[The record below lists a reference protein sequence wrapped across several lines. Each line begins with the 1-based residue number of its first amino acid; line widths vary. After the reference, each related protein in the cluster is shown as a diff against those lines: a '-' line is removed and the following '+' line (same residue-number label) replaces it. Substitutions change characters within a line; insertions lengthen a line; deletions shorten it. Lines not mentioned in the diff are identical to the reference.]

1 MANPLD
7 FESTFKPAKRP
18 QPTGPTAGAPAPSLD
33 FQSSFAP
40 RQPVQKIAKRP
51 ERSWGEA
58 IKDTG
63 LGIAA
68 GAANIIGGAVEQR
81 NAMEPTNIVR
91 QGLRVL
97 DRLGVKGASETAA
110 LVPGTPSEI
119 VGGRRAGSDSAG
131 LSKAT
136 QMATEYLGES
146 QSDALK
152 QEKQELQDT
161 KGFFASAGK
170 VLSSPR
176 LIGNFLAEQVPNVAA
191 MGAGTRAAAAQAGER
206 ALAGALAKGLG
217 TEAAETAATAAG
229 RRAATTAATGMTT
242 IMETGSAGLQTY
254 QQAMAQPQS
263 VWDANP
269 EYKRMVAAGGD
280 PQTVKE
286 TIARGASME
295 AQAITAPIAAIAGRI
310 AAPFEADVFTRGLAR
325 KPKAMLAGAAR
336 ETVEE
341 GIQEGG
347 SQLAG
352 NLGQRQV
359 DPTQAAWE
367 GVPEAAGTGAAIG
380 GLLGGGMAAGGAVAS
395 RGDNQA
401 AVAADAERERLA
413 RRPRATP
420 PSLPPPPIPPQVL
433 ALPPPETMTVAPDG
447 TVTSGGL
454 RPEVLAEP
462 EMRFPQGRGMSAP
475 FDAGR
480 IAARPRP
487 VVPFPD
493 AAPDSMAGI
502 ANLVSQARQ
511 SAEPVQVSAPVL
523 TQSSPGVSAVAVQD
537 AQQGLQTPEVPA
549 AAAPASMPDVAP
561 PWVDQETG
569 EALREPS
576 KVDIKQLLHNG
587 LQYQVE
593 THGGINTPT
602 LLRSMRDQYGLASS
616 RVRPLLEE
624 VKAERRR
631 GFTEPP
637 AETGITPAID
647 GADVPARGLAIEPAA
662 LPANV
667 QQPAA
672 ATGNRAAPQTVLD
685 DGRAL
690 QASTGDAVA
699 QAETGSSGTPVVEPR
714 ADSARLTTSTVEPTA
729 VSAAAEQTV
738 AVPEPVQVNTP
749 ATAEAPKVAAAA
761 AEAAT
766 NPQNDLPT
774 PTDAQKEAGNY
785 KKGHVRINGHDISIE
800 NPAGSQRDPRW
811 PALKNHYGYFKGT
824 VGKDKD
830 HVDVFM
836 TDRSEDPAL
845 PVFVVD
851 QVNKDGSFD
860 EHKVIMGT
868 ANEQEARDTYLAN
881 YSKGWTG
888 LGGIKEMSQEQFK
901 TWVRDPKKT
910 TRRVT
915 RAQSAPAANTA
926 GSSEVAQPVAQA
938 AQGVVE
944 NDQTV
949 SKTAQSVSKK
959 SQSLG
964 SEGEA
969 EGATPQPIYT
979 PKVRRIAGSPHYDRG
994 DAGTLGAYFTPGRI
1008 VNGYANT
1015 RDRVLAFNPSREGGT
1030 WSVQVQGVDAAGN
1043 PLPGEGPRW
1052 HNTLP
1057 SPRDLERVLGKPV
1070 PKPRKA
1076 AASDATA
1083 AAPANKGAAK
1093 ADTGPVKQPSQ
1104 ETVSG
1109 PIEDLGEK
1117 LGGARKDLAK
1127 PTGARPQRQ
1136 ADPDASPAW
1145 SKKYLA
1151 MEDARN
1157 PGTWRLFKSKKGT
1170 FGNPLASRQTYA
1182 SQTEAEAAI
1191 PMVELARN
1199 HRAVERTPGN
1209 WAIARD
1215 VTDRKRVYLK
1225 DGFESRAAALE
1236 YMASNAPALI
1246 DTKTTVGE
1254 DALPRPDKV
1263 MRVGEARREG
1273 NVQGQQFM
1281 DTFGFRGVEFGKW
1294 NNQDERQEVMNHAF
1308 DALVDL
1314 SELLNLPPKAMSL
1327 DGQIGLAFG
1336 ARGHG
1341 LSGARAHYE
1350 RDYAVINL
1358 TKLKGA
1364 GSLAHEWMHAL
1375 DHYLGRQDGKGAEQI
1390 TNSRG
1395 DKVMKASGIDDYL
1408 SNASRLRGNVRPEL
1422 REAFQELMDTM
1433 RTRAEQYV
1441 EDTARAESFL
1451 GKARDQVQKQLGDLR
1466 SHIEKE
1472 RAWGSRK
1479 RAATQQE
1486 LATFDAAADRLL
1498 NGETFST
1505 DAKPTKGG
1513 GVRFTNDELD
1523 ALDGV
1528 LKSVTNRTG
1537 FNSERTGSLDRLR
1550 DAMGTY
1556 QRRVELWQSADAG
1569 EAKTKNVPTSF
1580 LTEARKLDD
1589 GRVGNY
1595 WTTPHELLARAFSS
1609 YVEDRLQDVGR
1620 ASAFMSFGSD
1630 PRFAV
1635 PVGTEFA
1642 RPFPGGAERQAMN
1655 AAFDRFF
1662 AEVKHEETPAGGV
1675 RLFSRRGWEA
1685 DFPDVVTA
1693 HRPGR
1698 LSSHTDYT
1706 AGKAGDDAAAL
1717 RVARDVITPEFVDNV
1732 RSALPGGSKPL
1743 VVAVQSQEAT
1753 GNNRIP
1759 RMAAEVLAQRLG
1771 LQVSEDIVQ
1780 AAKVDRSGGD
1790 ALHRLANQPPFT
1802 GKVEAGR
1809 DYVLIDDTLTQGGT
1823 LAQLKTHIEDNGGK
1837 VVLAT
1842 ALTGKDYSRRIALNT
1857 RSLAD
1862 VRERFGSIEPWWRDQ
1877 FGYGFEGLTES
1888 EARTIL
1894 TLDKG
1899 RLDADALRDRVAAG
1913 RVPGLRAVGEGTAGE
1928 GSGVEAP
1935 GTGGRVNRSA
1945 APAASGGLDFDRA
1958 LQLKTDLTQHWGE
1971 NAPSVVVVRS
1981 AEDFPASAKVDP
1993 DYRRAEGVYDGR
2005 PTVWINAGNIATE
2018 QRFAQVLAHEA
2029 IGHYGVESVV
2039 GAKDWTQIVDAIDQL
2054 AANGSGTAAMKS
2066 VLADVTRRYGT
2077 VDRETFAKEAIAVMA
2092 ERGIRNSFTSR
2103 VAAAVRRFLRRVMPS
2118 LKWSEGE
2125 VRDLLSQADGF
2136 LRAGMSAQAQR
2147 EMVRSYSFAQPQ
2159 IDGRG
2164 EAFLEQNGGRF
2175 LRRDDQWYLADE
2187 RGRPADFLTLSAAR
2201 AEAAR
2206 TGGQVLADP
2215 AESGPRT
2222 WSVVLPNGA
2231 EVTRA
2236 ARGRLFSMPPADVLE
2251 DIDSIQKGVQA
2262 EGVLARAR
2270 QKLADLNPGRV
2281 KDALRSTW
2289 LGALA
2294 TRHLTE
2300 LGRDYFP
2307 GIDRYSDYLA
2317 EMQADRNKLQSEAD
2331 TIAEAARHWAG
2342 RNKAESRRLF
2352 DLMHLA
2358 TMDGVDPSRE
2368 YQPLQFRMPG
2378 EKGLQEV
2385 NRKNVLHAI
2394 KVKQQQMRERSGD
2407 SKTNIMNEIT
2417 ALKAM
2422 LKAEPRRRRQY
2433 APLVEQWSQLSP
2445 EAQGFY
2451 TQFRDAYRSRSEAV
2465 EEALVQRIEDLKG
2478 NDLVG
2483 GKILSDSSRRM
2494 MVHKV
2499 REQFESARLQ
2509 GVYFPLQRFGKFFVA
2524 AEKDGTNTFLM
2535 FESQNELD
2543 RAVKDLQRRE
2553 WAITARGMK
2562 MEGKATDAPSG
2573 TFVADVIDQLRT
2585 SHVSDAVQDQV
2596 YHLYLQSMP
2605 ELSMRKHQI
2614 HRKSVPGFDPDA
2626 VRAFAYNMQ
2635 HGSHQLARLRY
2646 AHKLQGVLTDLQ
2658 DAQKKTQ
2665 ASPSVDTRK
2674 IVAGDAILEELGK
2687 RHDWIMNPTDSALT
2701 NLISSFGFTYYLG
2714 ATPAAALVNVTQ
2726 TALVSYPYL
2735 AARHGGVKAM
2745 NYLLAASRDAV
2756 RTVGN
2761 IQKTLTDPDELRAY
2775 QALEVAGAIEKT
2787 QAHNLAG
2794 IAEGGMAGYN
2804 PAWSKAMEII
2814 GWGFHKTE
2822 VINREATGLAAYRL
2836 ARAEGKSFDDAVKF
2850 ARDAI
2855 FDTHFDYSNANR
2867 ARFMQSGTA
2876 KVLLMFRQYS
2886 LNMTW
2891 ALGRMVWQAT
2901 KGQDLEVRQVA
2912 RRNLTG
2918 LLGMSA
2924 LFSGAMGLPMMGMIM
2939 GALNGIQATFGDDDE
2954 PWDAETELRAFLTGM
2969 LGQGGADLLLHGPA
2983 DKLTGANISGRVG
2996 LDSLWIRDAD
3006 RELDGRGMFNNL
3018 LEQAA
3023 GPMGGVLKNVLIG
3036 KQQVDEGHIM
3046 RGVETMLPKGL
3057 KDMIKAGRYATQGV
3071 NTLRGDPVV
3080 EDLSPWEILLQAN
3093 GFAPEKVSRQY
3104 ETTRALKNYEQHILD
3119 RRKSLVN
3126 AFAMALRNGDAS
3138 DRASVLSKIGAFNK
3152 ANPEL
3157 AITSSGLQQSIKN
3170 RARYSA
3176 RAEAG
3181 IILNPKLAARLNK
3194 AVTE

>member
-1 MANPLD
+1 MATFEKVDGNP
-7 FESTFKPAKRP
+7 FGAG
-18 QPTGPTAGAPAPSLD
+18 QAPTQAPAPTATNKIARRPTLS
-33 FQSSFAP
+33 
-40 RQPVQKIAKRP
+40 PVQGDPFQKVAKRP
-51 ERSWGEA
+51 ERTWGEA

-63 LGIAA
+63 LGIAT
-68 GAANIIGGAVEQR
+68 GAANIIGGAIEQR
-81 NAMEPTNIVR
+81 NSLEPTNLLR
-91 QGLRVL
+91 QGLRGL

-119 VGGRRAGSDSAG
+119 LGGRRAGSDSAG

-136 QMATEYLGES
+136 QMATDYLGES

-176 LIGNFLAEQVPNVAA
+176 LIGNFLAEQVPNIAT

-206 ALAGALAKGLG
+206 AMAGALAKGLG

-229 RRAATTAATGMTT
+229 HRAATAAATGMTT
-242 IMETGSAGLQTY
+242 VMETGSAGQQTY

-341 GIQEGG
+341 GLQEGG

-380 GLLGGGMAAGGAVAS
+380 GLLGGGMAAGGAIAS

-401 AVAADAERERLA
+401 AVQADAERERLA
-413 RRPRATP
+413 RRPAPTP
-420 PSLPPPPIPPQVL
+420 PSLPPPPIPQML
-433 ALPPPETMTVAPDG
+433 ALPPPEVMTAAPDG
-447 TVTSGGL
+447 TITRGGV
-454 RPEVLAEP
+454 RPEVMAEP

-475 FDAGR
+475 FDGR
-480 IAARPRP
+480 RVAARPQP
-487 VVPFPD
+487 TVPFPD
-493 AAPDSMAGI
+493 AAPNSIAGI
-502 ANLVSQARQ
+502 ANLVSQARRPNEPT
-511 SAEPVQVSAPVL
+511 AIAPAAAAIVEPVPPQV
-523 TQSSPGVSAVAVQD
+523 
-537 AQQGLQTPEVPA
+537 QGDQAGLATPEVPA
-549 AAAPASMPDVAP
+549 ASAPPLPPPAAP
-561 PWVDQETG
+561 PWVDAQTG
-569 EALREPS
+569 EALREPTS
-576 KVDIKQLLHNG
+576 TDIKQLLHNG

-593 THGGINTPT
+593 AHGGINTPT
-602 LLRSMRDQYGLASS
+602 LLRTMRDQYGLPSA
-616 RVRPLLEE
+616 RVRPLLDE
-624 VKAERRR
+624 VKGERRR
-631 GFTEPP
+631 GLTEPP
-637 AETGITPAID
+637 TDADGSVVSEAAGPASPAQQPLREAAPVADLQLDDAAPADRSASAPLASGLQLAPNDAPLQSGTGVSGEPVSEPGAVGTTEAPSLAETAPVQPLAEATPAQD
-647 GADVPARGLAIEPAA
+647 SAAVPA
-662 LPANV
+662 
-667 QQPAA
+667 
-672 ATGNRAAPQTVLD
+672 D
-685 DGRAL
+685 
-690 QASTGDAVA
+690 
-699 QAETGSSGTPVVEPR
+699 
-714 ADSARLTTSTVEPTA
+714 
-729 VSAAAEQTV
+729 
-738 AVPEPVQVNTP
+738 
-749 ATAEAPKVAAAA
+749 APKVATAA

-766 NPQNDLPT
+766 NPANDLPL
-774 PTDAQKEAGNY
+774 PSDAQKEAGNY

-836 TDRSEDPAL
+836 TDRAEDPAL
-845 PVFVVD
+845 PVYVVD

-868 ANEQEARDTYLAN
+868 ASEQEARDTYLAN

-901 TWVRDPKKT
+901 AWVRDPKKT

-915 RAQSAPAANTA
+915 RTKPAEAAPAPQPATSVGETGQIVSTAAETVGATAESGSALAKNGTEPAAAAAPAA
-926 GSSEVAQPVAQA
+926 
-938 AQGVVE
+938 
-944 NDQTV
+944 
-949 SKTAQSVSKK
+949 
-959 SQSLG
+959 
-964 SEGEA
+964 GEP
-969 EGATPQPIYT
+969 GAVYT
-979 PKVRRIAGSPHYDRG
+979 PKVRRIGGSPQYDRG
-994 DAGTLGAYFTPGRI
+994 DIGTLGAYFTPGRI
-1008 VNGYANT
+1008 VNAYGNT
-1015 RDRVLAFNPSREGGT
+1015 RDRVIEFRPPGKDPR
-1030 WSVQVQGVDAAGN
+1030 WQVKVQQVDSAGN
-1043 PLPGEGPRW
+1043 PLPDEAPRW
-1052 HNTLP
+1052 HSTIP
-1057 SPRDLERVLGKPV
+1057 SPNDLEQVLGKPV
-1070 PKPRKA
+1070 AKARKA
-1076 AASDATA
+1076 AVPAQSSTAATD
-1083 AAPANKGAAK
+1083 AAPAAPQKKAA
-1093 ADTGPVKQPSQ
+1093 GPAV
-1104 ETVSG
+1104 
-1109 PIEDLGEK
+1109 IEDLGEK

-1127 PTGARPQRQ
+1127 PTGARPQRR
-1136 ADPDASPAW
+1136 ADPDGDQDSGAAW
-1145 SKKYLA
+1145 SKKYVA
-1151 MEDARN
+1151 MEDTRN
-1157 PGTWRLFKSKKGT
+1157 PGTWRLFKAKKGRL
-1170 FGNPLASRQTYA
+1170 GNPLASRQTFA
-1182 SQTEAEAAI
+1182 SQAEADAAI

-1199 HRAVERTPGN
+1199 HRAVERAPNN

-1225 DGFESRAAALE
+1225 DGFDTRAAALQ
-1236 YMASNAPALI
+1236 YMAEHAPTLI
-1246 DTKTTVGE
+1246 DTRTTVGE

-1263 MRVGEARREG
+1263 MRIGEARREG
-1273 NVQGQQFM
+1273 DVQGQQFM

-1314 SELLNLPPKAMSL
+1314 SELLNLPPRAMSL

-1375 DHYLGRQDGKGAEQI
+1375 DHYLGRQDGRGSEQV
-1390 TNSRG
+1390 TNGRG
-1395 DKVMKASGIDDYL
+1395 DKVMKASGVDDYL

-1422 REAFQELMDTM
+1422 RAAFQELMDTM

-1441 EDTARAESFL
+1441 LDTARAESFL
-1451 GKARDQVQKQLGDLR
+1451 GKARNQVQKQLGDLR
-1466 SHIEKE
+1466 AHIEKE

-1479 RAATQQE
+1479 RPATQQE

-1513 GVRFTNDELD
+1513 GVRFTNEELD
-1523 ALDGV
+1523 TLDGV
-1528 LKSVTNRTG
+1528 LKAVTNRTG

-1556 QRRVELWQSADAG
+1556 QRRVELWRSADAG
-1569 EAKTKNVPTSF
+1569 EAKTKSVPTSF
-1580 LTEARKLDD
+1580 MTEARKLDD

-1609 YVEDRLQDVGR
+1609 YVEDRLQDAGR

-1642 RPFPGGAERQAMN
+1642 RPFPGGVERQAMN

-1662 AEVKHEETPAGGV
+1662 TEVKHEETPAGGV

-1685 DFPDVVTA
+1685 DFPNVVTA

-1698 LSSHTDYT
+1698 LSAHADYD
-1706 AGKAGDDAAAL
+1706 AAKAGDDAAAL
-1717 RVARDVITPEFVDNV
+1717 RVARDVVTPEFVEDV
-1732 RSALPGGSKPL
+1732 RAVLPEGSKPL

-1780 AAKVDRSGGD
+1780 AAKVNRSAGD

-1802 GKVEAGR
+1802 GKVEKGR

-1842 ALTGKDYSRRIALNT
+1842 ALTGKDYSRKIALNSQ
-1857 RSLAD
+1857 SLAD

-1913 RVPGLRAVGEGTAGE
+1913 RVSGLRAVGEGAAGE
-1928 GSGVEAP
+1928 GSGAEAP
-1935 GTGGRVNRSA
+1935 GPGGRVNRSA
-1945 APAASGGLDFDRA
+1945 APVASGGLDFDRA

-1993 DYRRAEGVYDGR
+1993 GYRRAEGVYDGR
-2005 PTVWINAGNIATE
+2005 PTVWVNAGNIATE

-2039 GAKDWTQIVDAIDQL
+2039 GAKDWTQIVDAIDKL
-2054 AANGSGTAAMKS
+2054 AADGTGTAALKS

-2118 LKWSEGE
+2118 LKWSEAE

-2187 RGRPADFLTLSAAR
+2187 RGRPADFLTLGAAR
-2201 AEAAR
+2201 AEAER

-2215 AESGPRT
+2215 VERGPRT

-2231 EVTRA
+2231 EVTQA
-2236 ARGRLFSMPPADVLE
+2236 ARGRLFSMPPADALE
-2251 DIDSIQKGVQA
+2251 DIDAIQKGIEG

-2270 QKLADLNPGRV
+2270 QKLADLDPSKV

-2307 GIDRYSDYLA
+2307 TIDRYSDYLA
-2317 EMQADRNKLQSEAD
+2317 EMQADRNKLQAEAD
-2331 TIAEAARHWAG
+2331 KIAEAARQWASK
-2342 RNKAESRRLF
+2342 NKAESRRLF
-2352 DLMHLA
+2352 DLMHQA

-2368 YQPLQFRMPG
+2368 YQALQFRMPG

-2407 SKTNIMNEIT
+2407 SKTNIMNEVK

-2445 EAQGFY
+2445 EAKSFY
-2451 TQFRDAYRSRSEAV
+2451 LQFRDAYRARSEAV

-2478 NDLVG
+2478 GDLVG
-2483 GKILSDSSRRM
+2483 GKPLSDSSRRM
-2494 MVHKV
+2494 LVHKI

-2535 FESQNELD
+2535 FESLNELE
-2543 RAVKDLQRRE
+2543 RAAKDLERRE
-2553 WAITARGMK
+2553 WVITARGQK

-2596 YHLYLQSMP
+2596 YQLYLQTMP

-2626 VRAFAYNMQ
+2626 VRAFAFNMQ

-2646 AHKLQGVLTDLQ
+2646 AHKLQGVLTDLKE
-2658 DAQKKTQ
+2658 AQKEIQ

-2674 IVAGDAILEELGK
+2674 IVAGDALLEELGK

-2735 AARHGGVKAM
+2735 ASRHGGVKAM

-2794 IAEGGMAGYN
+2794 IAEGGMTGYN

-2822 VINREATGLAAYRL
+2822 VINREATGMAAYRL
-2836 ARAEGKSFDDAVKF
+2836 ARADGKSFDEAVKF

-2901 KGQDLEVRQVA
+2901 KGQDPEVRRLA

-3023 GPMGGVLKNVLIG
+3023 GPMGGVLKNVLVG

-3080 EDLSPWEILLQAN
+3080 ADLSPWEILLQAN

>member
-1 MANPLD
+1 MATFEKVDGNP
-7 FESTFKPAKRP
+7 FGASPA
-18 QPTGPTAGAPAPSLD
+18 PTQAPAPTTGKVARRPTLS
-33 FQSSFAP
+33 
-40 RQPVQKIAKRP
+40 PVQGDPFQKVAKRP
-51 ERSWGEA
+51 ERTWGEA

-63 LGIAA
+63 LGIAS

-81 NAMEPTNIVR
+81 NSMEPTNVVR
-91 QGLRVL
+91 QGLRFL

-119 VGGRRAGSDSAG
+119 FGGRRAGSDTAA

-136 QMATEYLGES
+136 QAATDYLAES

-152 QEKQELQDT
+152 QEKQDLQDT
-161 KGFFASAGK
+161 KGFFPSAGK

-191 MGAGTRAAAAQAGER
+191 MGAGTRLAAARAGER
-206 ALAGALAKGLG
+206 ALAGAVAKGLG
-217 TEAAETAATAAG
+217 TAAAETAATAAG
-229 RRAATTAATGMTT
+229 HRAATAAATGMTT
-242 IMETGSAGLQTY
+242 IMETGSAGQQTY

-295 AQAITAPIAAIAGRI
+295 AQAITAPIATIAGRI

-352 NLGQRQV
+352 NLGQRQI

-413 RRPRATP
+413 RRPTPTP
-420 PSLPPPPIPPQVL
+420 PSLPPPPIPQML
-433 ALPPPETMTVAPDG
+433 ALPPPEVMTAGPDG
-447 TVTSGGL
+447 TITPGSV
-454 RPEVLAEP
+454 RPEVMAEP

-475 FDAGR
+475 FDGR
-480 IAARPRP
+480 RVAARPQP
-487 VVPFPD
+487 TVPFPD
-493 AAPDSMAGI
+493 AAPDSIAGI
-502 ANLVSQARQ
+502 ANLVSRARR
-511 SAEPVQVSAPVL
+511 SADPAAAGAPA
-523 TQSSPGVSAVAVQD
+523 TASTEAPAPQVQD
-537 AQQGLQTPEVPA
+537 VQPGLATPEVPA
-549 AAAPASMPDVAP
+549 PASPASPPAPAVAP
-561 PWVDQETG
+561 PWVDAQTG
-569 EALREPS
+569 ETLREPTS
-576 KVDIKQLLHNG
+576 TDIKQLLHTG

-602 LLRSMRDQYGLASS
+602 LLRSMRDQYGLPSAW
-616 RVRPLLEE
+616 VRPLLEE
-624 VKAERRR
+624 VKGERRR
-631 GFTEPP
+631 GLTEPP
-637 AETGITPAID
+637 ADAGNEATGEVA
-647 GADVPARGLAIEPAA
+647 GAA
-662 LPANV
+662 
-667 QQPAA
+667 QQPPKGAA
-672 ATGNRAAPQTVLD
+672 PQADLQLDGTATADRAAPAPL
-685 DGRAL
+685 ASEL
-690 QASTGDAVA
+690 QLEPR
-699 QAETGSSGTPVVEPR
+699 QAEAQGDTGSSREPVGEPR
-714 ADSARLTTSTVEPTA
+714 AVGTRQATSAGDTA
-729 VSAAAEQTV
+729 PEQPIAEASAGQNSAA
-738 AVPEPVQVNTP
+738 VP
-749 ATAEAPKVAAAA
+749 ADAPKVATAA

-766 NPQNDLPT
+766 NPGNDLPL
-774 PTDAQKEAGNY
+774 PSDAQKEAGNY

-836 TDRSEDPAL
+836 TDRAEDPSL
-845 PVFVVD
+845 PVYVVD

-868 ANEQEARDTYLAN
+868 ASEQEARDTYLAN

-888 LGGIKEMSQEQFK
+888 LGGIKEMSREQFK
-901 TWVRDPKKT
+901 AWVRDPKKT

-915 RAQSAPAANTA
+915 KAVPAAKAPGTNVSEPGQGVSASVESVSAPAESGGALAKTGMEPAAAAAAAAPAA
-926 GSSEVAQPVAQA
+926 GEPGPV
-938 AQGVVE
+938 
-944 NDQTV
+944 
-949 SKTAQSVSKK
+949 
-959 SQSLG
+959 
-964 SEGEA
+964 
-969 EGATPQPIYT
+969 YT
-979 PKVRRIAGSPHYDRG
+979 PKVRRIGGSPQYDRG
-994 DAGTLGAYFTPGRI
+994 DIGTLGAYFAPGRI
-1008 VNGYANT
+1008 VNAYGNT
-1015 RDRVLAFNPSREGGT
+1015 RDRVIEFRPPGKDPR
-1030 WSVQVQGVDAAGN
+1030 WQVKVQQVDSAGN
-1043 PLPGEGPRW
+1043 PLSGEEPRW
-1052 HNTLP
+1052 HSTIP
-1057 SPRDLERVLGKPV
+1057 SPNDLEQVLGKPV
-1070 PKPRKA
+1070 AKARKA
-1076 AASDATA
+1076 TASAQNSTAATD
-1083 AAPANKGAAK
+1083 AAPALPQKQAATP
-1093 ADTGPVKQPSQ
+1093 AA
-1104 ETVSG
+1104 
-1109 PIEDLGEK
+1109 IEDLGEK

-1127 PTGARPQRQ
+1127 PTGARPQRR
-1136 ADPDASPAW
+1136 ADPDGDQDTGAAW
-1145 SKKYLA
+1145 SKKYVA
-1151 MEDARN
+1151 MEDTRN
-1157 PGTWRLFKSKKGT
+1157 PGTWRLFKAKKGRL
-1170 FGNPLASRQTYA
+1170 GNPLASRQTFA
-1182 SQTEAEAAI
+1182 SQAEADAAI

-1199 HRAVERTPGN
+1199 HRAVEREPNN

-1225 DGFESRAAALE
+1225 DGFDTRAAALQ
-1236 YMASNAPALI
+1236 YMAEHAPALI

-1254 DALPRPDKV
+1254 DALPRPDKI
-1263 MRVGEARREG
+1263 MRIGEARREG
-1273 NVQGQQFM
+1273 DVQGQQFM

-1314 SELLNLPPKAMSL
+1314 SELLNLPPRAMSL

-1375 DHYLGRQDGKGAEQI
+1375 DHYLGRQDGRGSEQV
-1390 TNSRG
+1390 TNGRG
-1395 DKVMKASGIDDYL
+1395 DKVMKASGVDDYL
-1408 SNASRLRGNVRPEL
+1408 SNASRLRGTVRPEL
-1422 REAFQELMDTM
+1422 RAAFQELMDTM

-1466 SHIEKE
+1466 AHIEKE

-1479 RAATQQE
+1479 RPATQQE

-1498 NGETFST
+1498 NGDTFST

-1513 GVRFTNDELD
+1513 GVRFTNEELD
-1523 ALDGV
+1523 TLDGV
-1528 LKSVTNRTG
+1528 LKAVTNRTG
-1537 FNSERTGSLDRLR
+1537 FNSDRTGSLDRLR

-1556 QRRVELWQSADAG
+1556 QRRVELWRSADAG
-1569 EAKTKNVPTSF
+1569 ETKTKSVPTSF
-1580 LTEARKLDD
+1580 MTEARKLDD

-1609 YVEDRLQDVGR
+1609 YVEDRLQDAGR

-1642 RPFPGGAERQAMN
+1642 RPFPGGVERQAMN

-1662 AEVKHEETPAGGV
+1662 AEVKHEETSTGGV

-1685 DFPDVVTA
+1685 DFPHVVTA

-1698 LSSHTDYT
+1698 LSAHADY
-1706 AGKAGDDAAAL
+1706 AAVKAGDDTAAL
-1717 RVARDVITPEFVDNV
+1717 RVARDVITPEFVQDV
-1732 RSALPGGSKPL
+1732 RAALPEGSKPL

-1780 AAKVDRSGGD
+1780 AAKVNRSAGD

-1802 GKVEAGR
+1802 GKVEKGR

-1837 VVLAT
+1837 VVLGT
-1842 ALTGKDYSRRIALNT
+1842 ALTGKDYSRKIALNSQ
-1857 RSLAD
+1857 SLAD

-1913 RVPGLRAVGEGTAGE
+1913 RVSGLRAVGEGAAGE
-1928 GSGVEAP
+1928 GSGAEAP
-1935 GTGGRVNRSA
+1935 GSGGRVNRSA

-1993 DYRRAEGVYDGR
+1993 GYRRAEGVYDGR

-2039 GAKDWTQIVDAIDQL
+2039 GAKDWTQIVDAIDKL
-2054 AANGSGTAAMKS
+2054 AADGTGTAALKS

-2118 LKWSEGE
+2118 LKWSEAE

-2164 EAFLEQNGGRF
+2164 EAFLEQSGGRF

-2187 RGRPADFLTLSAAR
+2187 RGRPADFLTLGAAR
-2201 AEAAR
+2201 AEAER

-2215 AESGPRT
+2215 VEGGPRT

-2236 ARGRLFSMPPADVLE
+2236 ARGRLFSMPPADALA
-2251 DIDSIQKGVQA
+2251 DIDAIQQGIQG

-2270 QKLADLNPGRV
+2270 QKLADLSLSKL
-2281 KDALRSTW
+2281 KDTLRPTW
-2289 LGALA
+2289 LGTLA

-2307 GIDRYSDYLA
+2307 TIDRYSDYLA
-2317 EMQADRNKLQSEAD
+2317 EMQADRNKLQAEAD
-2331 TIAEAARHWAG
+2331 TIAEAARQWASK
-2342 RNKAESRRLF
+2342 NKAESRRLF
-2352 DLMHLA
+2352 DLMHQA

-2407 SKTNIMNEIT
+2407 SKANIMNEVK

-2445 EAQGFY
+2445 EARRFY
-2451 TQFRDAYRSRSEAV
+2451 SQFRDAYRARSDAV

-2478 NDLVG
+2478 GDMVG
-2483 GKILSDSSRRM
+2483 GTALSDSSRRM
-2494 MVHKV
+2494 LVHKV

-2535 FESQNELD
+2535 FESLNELD
-2543 RAVKDLQRRE
+2543 RATEDLQRRE
-2553 WAITARGMK
+2553 WVITARGQK
-2562 MEGKATDAPSG
+2562 MEGKAADAPSG

-2585 SHVSDAVQDQV
+2585 AHVSDAVQDQV
-2596 YHLYLQSMP
+2596 YQLYLQTMP

-2646 AHKLQGVLTDLQ
+2646 AHKLQGVLTDLKN
-2658 DAQKKTQ
+2658 AQKKIQ

-2674 IVAGDAILEELGK
+2674 IVAGDALLEELGK

-2735 AARHGGVKAM
+2735 ASRHGGVKAM

-2794 IAEGGMAGYN
+2794 IAEGGMTGYN

-2822 VINREATGLAAYRL
+2822 VINREATGMAAYRL
-2836 ARAEGKSFDDAVKF
+2836 ARADGKSFDEAVKF

-2901 KGQDLEVRQVA
+2901 KGQDPQVRQIA

-3023 GPMGGVLKNVLIG
+3023 GPMGGVLKNVLVG

-3157 AITSSGLQQSIKN
+3157 AITSSGLQQSVKN

-3181 IILNPKLAARLNK
+3181 IVLNPKLAARLNK

>member
-1 MANPLD
+1 MATFEKVDGNP
-7 FESTFKPAKRP
+7 FGAG
-18 QPTGPTAGAPAPSLD
+18 QAPTQAPAPAATNKIARRPTLS
-33 FQSSFAP
+33 
-40 RQPVQKIAKRP
+40 PVQGDPFQKVAKRP
-51 ERSWGEA
+51 ERTWGEA

-63 LGIAA
+63 LGIAT
-68 GAANIIGGAVEQR
+68 GAANIIGGAIEQR
-81 NAMEPTNIVR
+81 NSLEPTNLVR
-91 QGLRVL
+91 QGLRGL

-119 VGGRRAGSDSAG
+119 LGGRRAGSDSAG

-136 QMATEYLGES
+136 QMATDYLGES

-176 LIGNFLAEQVPNVAA
+176 LIGNFLAEQVPNIAT

-206 ALAGALAKGLG
+206 AMAGALAKGLG

-229 RRAATTAATGMTT
+229 HRAATAAATGMTT
-242 IMETGSAGLQTY
+242 VMETGSAGQQTY

-341 GIQEGG
+341 GLQEGG

-380 GLLGGGMAAGGAVAS
+380 GLLGGGMAAGGAIAS

-401 AVAADAERERLA
+401 AVQADAERERLA
-413 RRPRATP
+413 RRPAPTP
-420 PSLPPPPIPPQVL
+420 PSLPPPPIPQML
-433 ALPPPETMTVAPDG
+433 ALPPPEVMTAAPDG
-447 TVTSGGL
+447 TITHGGV
-454 RPEVLAEP
+454 RPEVMAEP

-475 FDAGR
+475 FDGR
-480 IAARPRP
+480 RVAARPQP
-487 VVPFPD
+487 TVPFPD
-493 AAPDSMAGI
+493 AAPSSIAGI
-502 ANLVSQARQ
+502 ANLVSQARRPNEPTAIAPAAAAI
-511 SAEPVQVSAPVL
+511 AEPVPPQV
-523 TQSSPGVSAVAVQD
+523 
-537 AQQGLQTPEVPA
+537 QGDQAGLATPEVPA
-549 AAAPASMPDVAP
+549 ASAPPLPPPAAP
-561 PWVDQETG
+561 PWVDAQTG
-569 EALREPS
+569 EALREPTS
-576 KVDIKQLLHNG
+576 TDIKQLLHNG

-593 THGGINTPT
+593 AHGGINTPT
-602 LLRSMRDQYGLASS
+602 LLRTMRDQYGLPSA

-624 VKAERRR
+624 VKGERRR
-631 GFTEPP
+631 GLTEPP
-637 AETGITPAID
+637 ADVGTPAAAEAASTAPLPQRNAAAQADLQLD
-647 GADVPARGLAIEPAA
+647 GPATTDRSAPAA
-662 LPANV
+662 LASEL
-667 QQPAA
+667 QL
-672 ATGNRAAPQTVLD
+672 APGQVE
-685 DGRAL
+685 
-690 QASTGDAVA
+690 A
-699 QAETGSSGTPVVEPR
+699 QSDTGSSREPVAEPR
-714 ADSARLTTSTVEPTA
+714 AVGATDATTLAETAPERPIAEPAPGQDTASAPSD
-729 VSAAAEQTV
+729 
-738 AVPEPVQVNTP
+738 
-749 ATAEAPKVAAAA
+749 APKVATAA

-766 NPQNDLPT
+766 NPRNDLPA

-836 TDRSEDPAL
+836 TDRAEDPAL
-845 PVFVVD
+845 PVYVVD

-868 ANEQEARDTYLAN
+868 ASEQEARDTYLAN

-901 TWVRDPKKT
+901 AWVRDPKKT
-910 TRRVT
+910 TRRVS
-915 RAQSAPAANTA
+915 RAKPAEAAPAL
-926 GSSEVAQPVAQA
+926 QPAPNVGDSG
-938 AQGVVE
+938 QGVSATAEAVGAPAETGSASAKDGGEPGAAAAPAKPSGAVE
-944 NDQTV
+944 AGPV
-949 SKTAQSVSKK
+949 
-959 SQSLG
+959 
-964 SEGEA
+964 
-969 EGATPQPIYT
+969 YT
-979 PKVRRIAGSPHYDRG
+979 PKVRIKAGSPEYDRG
-994 DAGTLGAYFTPGRI
+994 DIGTLGAYFKPGRI
-1008 VNGYANT
+1008 VNAYGNT
-1015 RDRVLAFNPSREGGT
+1015 RDRVIEFRPPGKDPRWQVKVQMVDKEGN
-1030 WSVQVQGVDAAGN
+1030 A
-1043 PLPGEGPRW
+1043 LPDEAPRW
-1052 HNTLP
+1052 HSTIP
-1057 SPRDLERVLGKPV
+1057 SPRDLDSVLGKPER
-1070 PKPRKA
+1070 KSRRDAKA
-1076 AASDATA
+1076 A
-1083 AAPANKGAAK
+1083 KVAK
-1093 ADTGPVKQPSQ
+1093 AAEAK
-1104 ETVSG
+1104 
-1109 PIEDLGEK
+1109 
-1117 LGGARKDLAK
+1117 KDGKAK
-1127 PTGARPQRQ
+1127 PASNPETSKPAPSDTDRESGSSPVV
-1136 ADPDASPAW
+1136 DSPA
-1145 SKKYLA
+1145 
-1151 MEDARN
+1151 
-1157 PGTWRLFKSKKGT
+1157 
-1170 FGNPLASRQTYA
+1170 
-1182 SQTEAEAAI
+1182 
-1191 PMVELARN
+1191 
-1199 HRAVERTPGN
+1199 
-1209 WAIARD
+1209 
-1215 VTDRKRVYLK
+1215 
-1225 DGFESRAAALE
+1225 
-1236 YMASNAPALI
+1236 
-1246 DTKTTVGE
+1246 
-1254 DALPRPDKV
+1254 
-1263 MRVGEARREG
+1263 
-1273 NVQGQQFM
+1273 GQ
-1281 DTFGFRGVEFGKW
+1281 
-1294 NNQDERQEVMNHAF
+1294 
-1308 DALVDL
+1308 
-1314 SELLNLPPKAMSL
+1314 
-1327 DGQIGLAFG
+1327 
-1336 ARGHG
+1336 
-1341 LSGARAHYE
+1341 
-1350 RDYAVINL
+1350 
-1358 TKLKGA
+1358 
-1364 GSLAHEWMHAL
+1364 
-1375 DHYLGRQDGKGAEQI
+1375 
-1390 TNSRG
+1390 
-1395 DKVMKASGIDDYL
+1395 
-1408 SNASRLRGNVRPEL
+1408 
-1422 REAFQELMDTM
+1422 
-1433 RTRAEQYV
+1433 
-1441 EDTARAESFL
+1441 
-1451 GKARDQVQKQLGDLR
+1451 
-1466 SHIEKE
+1466 
-1472 RAWGSRK
+1472 
-1479 RAATQQE
+1479 
-1486 LATFDAAADRLL
+1486 
-1498 NGETFST
+1498 
-1505 DAKPTKGG
+1505 
-1513 GVRFTNDELD
+1513 
-1523 ALDGV
+1523 
-1528 LKSVTNRTG
+1528 
-1537 FNSERTGSLDRLR
+1537 
-1550 DAMGTY
+1550 
-1556 QRRVELWQSADAG
+1556 
-1569 EAKTKNVPTSF
+1569 
-1580 LTEARKLDD
+1580 
-1589 GRVGNY
+1589 
-1595 WTTPHELLARAFSS
+1595 
-1609 YVEDRLQDVGR
+1609 
-1620 ASAFMSFGSD
+1620 SD
-1630 PRFAV
+1630 S
-1635 PVGTEFA
+1635 
-1642 RPFPGGAERQAMN
+1642 
-1655 AAFDRFF
+1655 
-1662 AEVKHEETPAGGV
+1662 
-1675 RLFSRRGWEA
+1675 LFSRRGWEV
-1685 DFPDVVTA
+1685 DFPAVVTA

-1698 LSSHTDYT
+1698 LSAHADY
-1706 AGKAGDDAAAL
+1706 AAAKAGDDTAAL
-1717 RVARDVITPEFVDNV
+1717 RVARDAITPEFVQDV
-1732 RSALPGGSKPL
+1732 RAALPEGSKPL

-1780 AAKVDRSGGD
+1780 AAKVNRSAGD

-1802 GKVEAGR
+1802 GKVEKGR

-1842 ALTGKDYSRRIALNT
+1842 ALTGKDYSRKIALNSQ
-1857 RSLAD
+1857 SLAD
-1862 VRERFGSIEPWWRDQ
+1862 VRERFGSIESWWRDQ

-1899 RLDADALRDRVAAG
+1899 RLDADALRDRVAEG
-1913 RVPGLRAVGEGTAGE
+1913 RVSGLRPMGEGAAGE
-1928 GSGVEAP
+1928 GSGAEAP
-1935 GTGGRVNRSA
+1935 GPGGRINRSA
-1945 APAASGGLDFDRA
+1945 APSASGGLDFDRA
-1958 LQLKTDLTQHWGE
+1958 LQLKADLTQHWGE

-1993 DYRRAEGVYDGR
+1993 GYRRAEGVYDGR

-2039 GAKDWTQIVDAIDQL
+2039 GAKDWTQIVDAIDKL
-2054 AANGSGTAAMKS
+2054 AADGTGTAAMKS

-2118 LKWSEGE
+2118 LKWSETE
-2125 VRDLLSQADGF
+2125 VRDLLSQADSF

-2159 IDGRG
+2159 IDARG

-2187 RGRPADFLTLSAAR
+2187 RGRPADFLTLGAAR
-2201 AEAAR
+2201 AEAER

-2215 AESGPRT
+2215 VERGPRT

-2236 ARGRLFSMPPADVLE
+2236 ARGRLFSMPPAEALA
-2251 DIDSIQKGVQA
+2251 DIDAIQQGV
-2262 EGVLARAR
+2262 EGEEVLARAR
-2270 QKLADLNPGRV
+2270 QNLEGLSPSKV
-2281 KDALRSTW
+2281 KDTLRPTW

-2307 GIDRYSDYLA
+2307 TIDRYTDYLA
-2317 EMQADRNKLQSEAD
+2317 EMQADRNKLQAEAD
-2331 TIAEAARHWAG
+2331 TIAEAARQWASK
-2342 RNKAESRRLF
+2342 NKAESRRLF
-2352 DLMHLA
+2352 DLMHQA

-2368 YQPLQFRMPG
+2368 YQALQFRMPG

-2394 KVKQQQMRERSGD
+2394 KVKQRQMRERSGD
-2407 SKTNIMNEIT
+2407 TKTNIMNEVK

-2445 EAQGFY
+2445 EAKSFY
-2451 TQFRDAYRSRSEAV
+2451 LQFRDAYRARSEAV

-2478 NDLVG
+2478 SDLVG
-2483 GKILSDSSRRM
+2483 GQVLSDSSRRM
-2494 MVHKV
+2494 LVIKI

-2535 FESQNELD
+2535 FESLNELD
-2543 RAVKDLQRRE
+2543 RAVKDLERRE
-2553 WAITARGMK
+2553 WAITARGQK

-2596 YHLYLQSMP
+2596 YQLYLQTMP

-2646 AHKLQGVLTDLQ
+2646 AHKLQGVLTDLKE
-2658 DAQKKTQ
+2658 AQKEIQ

-2674 IVAGDAILEELGK
+2674 IVAGDALLEELGK
-2687 RHDWIMNPTDSALT
+2687 RHEWIMNPTDSALT

-2775 QALEVAGAIEKT
+2775 HALEVAGAIEKT

-2794 IAEGGMAGYN
+2794 IAEGGMTGYN

-2822 VINREATGLAAYRL
+2822 VINREATGMAAYRL
-2836 ARAEGKSFDDAVKF
+2836 ARADGKSFDEAVKF

-2901 KGQDLEVRQVA
+2901 KGQDPQVRQVA

-3023 GPMGGVLKNVLIG
+3023 GPMGGVLKNVLVG

-3080 EDLSPWEILLQAN
+3080 ADLSPWEILLQAN

-3181 IILNPKLAARLNK
+3181 VILNPKLAARLNK

>member
-1 MANPLD
+1 MAT
-7 FESTFKPAKRP
+7 FEKVDGNRFGA
-18 QPTGPTAGAPAPSLD
+18 APAASQAPSAGDKVARRPTL
-33 FQSSFAP
+33 S
-40 RQPVQKIAKRP
+40 PVQGDPFQKVAKRP
-51 ERSWGEA
+51 ERTWGEA

-63 LGIAA
+63 LGIAT
-68 GAANIIGGAVEQR
+68 GAANIVGGAIEQR
-81 NAMEPTNIVR
+81 NSLEPTNLVR
-91 QGLRVL
+91 QGLRGL

-119 VGGRRAGSDSAG
+119 LGGRRAGSDSAG

-136 QMATEYLGES
+136 QMATDYLGES
-146 QSDALK
+146 QSEALK

-176 LIGNFLAEQVPNVAA
+176 LIGNFLAEQVPNIAT

-206 ALAGALAKGLG
+206 AMAGALAKGLG

-229 RRAATTAATGMTT
+229 HRAATAAATGMTT
-242 IMETGSAGLQTY
+242 VMETGSAGQQTY

-341 GIQEGG
+341 GLQEGG

-359 DPTQAAWE
+359 DPAQAAWE

-380 GLLGGGMAAGGAVAS
+380 GLLGGGMAAGGAIAS

-413 RRPRATP
+413 RRPVPTP
-420 PSLPPPPIPPQVL
+420 PSLPPPPIPQML
-433 ALPPPETMTVAPDG
+433 ALPPPEVMTAAPDG
-447 TVTSGGL
+447 TITPGGV
-454 RPEVLAEP
+454 RPEVMAEP

-475 FDAGR
+475 FDGR
-480 IAARPRP
+480 RVAARPQP
-487 VVPFPD
+487 SVPFPD
-493 AAPDSMAGI
+493 AAPDSIADI
-502 ANLVSQARQ
+502 ANLVSQARRPNEPTTIA
-511 SAEPVQVSAPVL
+511 SAAAAIAEPEPAQVQVGQA
-523 TQSSPGVSAVAVQD
+523 
-537 AQQGLQTPEVPA
+537 GLATPEVPA
-549 AAAPASMPDVAP
+549 AAAPPLAPAVAP
-561 PWVDQETG
+561 PWVDAQTG
-569 EALREPS
+569 EALREPTPTH
-576 KVDIKQLLHNG
+576 IKQLLHNG

-602 LLRSMRDQYGLASS
+602 LLRSMRDQYGLPSA

-624 VKAERRR
+624 VKGERRR
-631 GFTEPP
+631 GLTQPP
-637 AETGITPAID
+637 ADAGTPAGAEAASTAPLPQRNAAPQADLQLD
-647 GADVPARGLAIEPAA
+647 GPATTDRSAPAA
-662 LPANV
+662 LASEL
-667 QQPAA
+667 QLASGQMAA
-672 ATGNRAAPQTVLD
+672 QSD
-685 DGRAL
+685 
-690 QASTGDAVA
+690 
-699 QAETGSSGTPVVEPR
+699 TGSSREPVAEPR
-714 ADSARLTTSTVEPTA
+714 AVGATDATTLAETAPERPITEPAPGQDTASAPS
-729 VSAAAEQTV
+729 
-738 AVPEPVQVNTP
+738 
-749 ATAEAPKVAAAA
+749 EAPKVATAA

-766 NPQNDLPT
+766 NPQNDLPA

-836 TDRSEDPAL
+836 TDRAEDAAL
-845 PVFVVD
+845 PVYVVD

-868 ANEQEARDTYLAN
+868 ASEQEARDTYLAN

-901 TWVRDPKKT
+901 AWVRDPKKT
-910 TRRVT
+910 TRRVS
-915 RAQSAPAANTA
+915 RAKPAEAAPAL
-926 GSSEVAQPVAQA
+926 QPATNVGDSG
-938 AQGVVE
+938 QGVSATAE
-944 NDQTV
+944 TV
-949 SKTAQSVSKK
+949 GALAET
-959 SQSLG
+959 G
-964 SEGEA
+964 SASAKDGGE
-969 EGATPQPIYT
+969 P
-979 PKVRRIAGSPHYDRG
+979 
-994 DAGTLGAYFTPGRI
+994 
-1008 VNGYANT
+1008 
-1015 RDRVLAFNPSREGGT
+1015 
-1030 WSVQVQGVDAAGN
+1030 
-1043 PLPGEGPRW
+1043 
-1052 HNTLP
+1052 
-1057 SPRDLERVLGKPV
+1057 
-1070 PKPRKA
+1070 
-1076 AASDATA
+1076 ATA
-1083 AAPANKGAAK
+1083 AAPANPSGPVEAGPVYTPKVRIKAGSPEYDRGDIGTLGAYFKPGRIVNAYGNTRDRVIEFRPPGKDPRWQVKVQMVDKEGNALPGEAPRWHSTVPSPRDLDSVLGRPERKSRRDAKAAK
-1093 ADTGPVKQPSQ
+1093 VAKAA
-1104 ETVSG
+1104 EA
-1109 PIEDLGEK
+1109 K
-1117 LGGARKDLAK
+1117 KDDKAK
-1127 PTGARPQRQ
+1127 P
-1136 ADPDASPAW
+1136 ASNPETSKPAP
-1145 SKKYLA
+1145 S
-1151 MEDARN
+1151 D
-1157 PGTWRLFKSKKGT
+1157 
-1170 FGNPLASRQTYA
+1170 
-1182 SQTEAEAAI
+1182 
-1191 PMVELARN
+1191 
-1199 HRAVERTPGN
+1199 
-1209 WAIARD
+1209 
-1215 VTDRKRVYLK
+1215 TDR
-1225 DGFESRAAALE
+1225 ES
-1236 YMASNAPALI
+1236 
-1246 DTKTTVGE
+1246 
-1254 DALPRPDKV
+1254 
-1263 MRVGEARREG
+1263 
-1273 NVQGQQFM
+1273 
-1281 DTFGFRGVEFGKW
+1281 
-1294 NNQDERQEVMNHAF
+1294 
-1308 DALVDL
+1308 
-1314 SELLNLPPKAMSL
+1314 
-1327 DGQIGLAFG
+1327 
-1336 ARGHG
+1336 
-1341 LSGARAHYE
+1341 
-1350 RDYAVINL
+1350 
-1358 TKLKGA
+1358 
-1364 GSLAHEWMHAL
+1364 GS
-1375 DHYLGRQDGKGAEQI
+1375 
-1390 TNSRG
+1390 SP
-1395 DKVMKASGIDDYL
+1395 V
-1408 SNASRLRGNVRPEL
+1408 
-1422 REAFQELMDTM
+1422 
-1433 RTRAEQYV
+1433 
-1441 EDTARAESFL
+1441 AESSA
-1451 GKARDQVQKQLGDLR
+1451 GK
-1466 SHIEKE
+1466 
-1472 RAWGSRK
+1472 
-1479 RAATQQE
+1479 
-1486 LATFDAAADRLL
+1486 
-1498 NGETFST
+1498 
-1505 DAKPTKGG
+1505 
-1513 GVRFTNDELD
+1513 
-1523 ALDGV
+1523 
-1528 LKSVTNRTG
+1528 
-1537 FNSERTGSLDRLR
+1537 
-1550 DAMGTY
+1550 
-1556 QRRVELWQSADAG
+1556 
-1569 EAKTKNVPTSF
+1569 
-1580 LTEARKLDD
+1580 
-1589 GRVGNY
+1589 
-1595 WTTPHELLARAFSS
+1595 
-1609 YVEDRLQDVGR
+1609 
-1620 ASAFMSFGSD
+1620 SD
-1630 PRFAV
+1630 P
-1635 PVGTEFA
+1635 
-1642 RPFPGGAERQAMN
+1642 
-1655 AAFDRFF
+1655 
-1662 AEVKHEETPAGGV
+1662 
-1675 RLFSRRGWEA
+1675 LFSRRGWEA

-1693 HRPGR
+1693 HRLGQ
-1698 LSSHTDYT
+1698 LSAHADY
-1706 AGKAGDDAAAL
+1706 AAAKAGDDTAAL
-1717 RVARDVITPEFVDNV
+1717 RVARDVITPEFVQDV
-1732 RSALPGGSKPL
+1732 RAALPEGSKPL
-1743 VVAVQSQEAT
+1743 VVAVQSQEAA

-1780 AAKVDRSGGD
+1780 AAKVNRSAGD

-1802 GKVEAGR
+1802 GKVEKGR

-1842 ALTGKDYSRRIALNT
+1842 ALTGKDYSRKIALNSQ
-1857 RSLAD
+1857 SLAD

-1899 RLDADALRDRVAAG
+1899 RLDADALRDRVAEG
-1913 RVPGLRAVGEGTAGE
+1913 RVSGLRPVGEGAAGE
-1928 GSGVEAP
+1928 GSRAEAP
-1935 GTGGRVNRSA
+1935 GPGGRVNRSA

-1993 DYRRAEGVYDGR
+1993 GYRRAEGVYDGR

-2039 GAKDWTQIVDAIDQL
+2039 GAKDWAQIVDAIDQL
-2054 AANGSGTAAMKS
+2054 AANGSGSAALKS

-2103 VAAAVRRFLRRVMPS
+2103 VAAAVHRFLRRVMPS
-2118 LKWSEGE
+2118 LKWSETE

-2187 RGRPADFLTLSAAR
+2187 RGRPADFLTLGTAR
-2201 AEAAR
+2201 AEAER

-2215 AESGPRT
+2215 VESGART

-2236 ARGRLFSMPPADVLE
+2236 ARGRLFSMPPADALA
-2251 DIDSIQKGVQA
+2251 DIDAIQQGIQG
-2262 EGVLARAR
+2262 EGVLGRAR
-2270 QKLADLNPGRV
+2270 QMLEDLTPSKV
-2281 KDALRSTW
+2281 KDALRSAW

-2307 GIDRYSDYLA
+2307 TIDRYSDYLA
-2317 EMQADRNKLQSEAD
+2317 EMQADRNKLQAEAD
-2331 TIAEAARHWAG
+2331 KIAEAARQWASK
-2342 RNKAESRRLF
+2342 NKAESRRLF
-2352 DLMHLA
+2352 DLMHQA

-2368 YQPLQFRMPG
+2368 YQPLQFKAPG
-2378 EKGLQEV
+2378 GQGLQEV
-2385 NRKNVLHAI
+2385 NRKNVQHAI
-2394 KVKQQQMRERSGD
+2394 NVIQQQMRERSGD
-2407 SKTNIMNEIT
+2407 TKTNMMNEVKT
-2417 ALKAM
+2417 LKAM
-2422 LKAEPRRRRQY
+2422 LKVEPRRRRQY
-2433 APLVEQWSQLSP
+2433 VPLVEQWSKLSP
-2445 EAQGFY
+2445 EAKSFY
-2451 TQFRDAYRSRSEAV
+2451 LQFRDAYRSRSDAV
-2465 EEALVQRIEDLKG
+2465 EEALIQRIEDLKG
-2478 NDLVG
+2478 GDLVG
-2483 GKILSDSSRRM
+2483 GQVISDSSRRM
-2494 MVHKV
+2494 LVNKI

-2543 RAVKDLQRRE
+2543 RAVKDLQARE

-2562 MEGKATDAPSG
+2562 MEGKAADAPSG

-2585 SHVSDAVQDQV
+2585 AHVSDAVQDQV
-2596 YHLYLQSMP
+2596 YQLYLQTMP

-2646 AHKLQGVLTDLQ
+2646 AHKLQGVLTDLK
-2658 DAQKKTQ
+2658 DAQKKIQ

-2674 IVAGDAILEELGK
+2674 IVAGDALLEELGK

-2794 IAEGGMAGYN
+2794 IAEGGMTGYN

-2822 VINREATGLAAYRL
+2822 VINREATGMAAYRL
-2836 ARAEGKSFDDAVKF
+2836 ARADGKSFDEAVKF

-2901 KGQDLEVRQVA
+2901 KGQDPQVRQIA

-2954 PWDAETELRAFLTGM
+2954 PWDAETELRDFLTGM

-3023 GPMGGVLKNVLIG
+3023 GPMGGVLKNVLVG

-3046 RGVETMLPKGL
+3046 RGIETMLPKGL
-3057 KDMIKAGRYATQGV
+3057 KDVIKAGRYATQGV

-3080 EDLSPWEILLQAN
+3080 ADLSPWEILLQAN

-3126 AFAMALRNGDAS
+3126 AFAMALRNGDAG
-3138 DRASVLSKIGAFNK
+3138 DRASVLAKIRDFNRV
-3152 ANPEL
+3152 NPEL

-3181 IILNPKLAARLNK
+3181 IVLNPKLAARLNK

>member
-7 FESTFKPAKRP
+7 VNDPFKPAKRP
-18 QPTGPTAGAPAPSLD
+18 QPTGAMQSGSASGAKPLALD
-33 FQSSFAP
+33 VADPFAP
-40 RQPVQKIAKRP
+40 RQPVQKVAKRP
-51 ERSWGEA
+51 ERTWGEA

-63 LGIAA
+63 LGIAT
-68 GAANIIGGAVEQR
+68 GAANIVGGAIEQR
-81 NAMEPTNIVR
+81 NSLEPTNLVR
-91 QGLRVL
+91 QGLRGL

-119 VGGRRAGSDSAG
+119 LGGRRAGSDSAG

-136 QMATEYLGES
+136 QMATDYLGES
-146 QSDALK
+146 QSEALR

-176 LIGNFLAEQVPNVAA
+176 LIGNFLAEQVPNIAT

-206 ALAGALAKGLG
+206 AMAGALAKGLS

-229 RRAATTAATGMTT
+229 HRAATAAATGMTT
-242 IMETGSAGLQTY
+242 VMETGSAGQQTY

-280 PQTVKE
+280 PQSVKE

-359 DPTQAAWE
+359 DPAQAAWE

-380 GLLGGGMAAGGAVAS
+380 GLLGGGMAAGGAIAS

-413 RRPRATP
+413 RRPVPTP
-420 PSLPPPPIPPQVL
+420 PSLPPPPIPQML
-433 ALPPPETMTVAPDG
+433 ALPPPEVMTAAPDG
-447 TVTSGGL
+447 TITPGGV
-454 RPEVLAEP
+454 RPEVMAEP

-475 FDAGR
+475 FDGRR
-480 IAARPRP
+480 IAARPQP
-487 VVPFPD
+487 SVPFPD
-493 AAPDSMAGI
+493 AVPDSIADI
-502 ANLVSQARQ
+502 ANLVSQARRPNEPIAIAPAAAAI
-511 SAEPVQVSAPVL
+511 AEPVPAQV
-523 TQSSPGVSAVAVQD
+523 
-537 AQQGLQTPEVPA
+537 QGGQAGLATPEVPE
-549 AAAPASMPDVAP
+549 AAAPPLAPAVAP
-561 PWVDQETG
+561 PWVDAQTG
-569 EALREPS
+569 EALREPTPT
-576 KVDIKQLLHNG
+576 DIKQLLHNG

-602 LLRSMRDQYGLASS
+602 LLRSMRDQYGLPSA

-624 VKAERRR
+624 VKGERRR
-631 GFTEPP
+631 GLTEPP
-637 AETGITPAID
+637 ADAGAPAAAQAASTAPLPQRNAAPQADLQLD
-647 GADVPARGLAIEPAA
+647 GPATTDRSAPAA
-662 LPANV
+662 LASEL
-667 QQPAA
+667 QL
-672 ATGNRAAPQTVLD
+672 APGQVEAHSD
-685 DGRAL
+685 
-690 QASTGDAVA
+690 
-699 QAETGSSGTPVVEPR
+699 TGSSRGPVAEPR
-714 ADSARLTTSTVEPTA
+714 AVGATDATTLAETAPERPIAEPAPGQDTASAPS
-729 VSAAAEQTV
+729 
-738 AVPEPVQVNTP
+738 
-749 ATAEAPKVAAAA
+749 EAPKVATAA

-766 NPQNDLPT
+766 NPQNDLPA

-836 TDRSEDPAL
+836 TDRAEDPAL
-845 PVFVVD
+845 PVYVVD

-868 ANEQEARDTYLAN
+868 ASEQEARDTYLAN

-901 TWVRDPKKT
+901 AWVRDPKKT

-915 RAQSAPAANTA
+915 RTKPAEAAPAPQPATSVGETGQIVSTAAETVGATAESGSALAKNGTEPAAAAAPAA
-926 GSSEVAQPVAQA
+926 
-938 AQGVVE
+938 
-944 NDQTV
+944 
-949 SKTAQSVSKK
+949 
-959 SQSLG
+959 
-964 SEGEA
+964 GEPGPA
-969 EGATPQPIYT
+969 YT
-979 PKVRRIAGSPHYDRG
+979 PKVRRIGGSPQYDRG
-994 DAGTLGAYFTPGRI
+994 DIGTLGAYFTPGRI
-1008 VNGYANT
+1008 VNAYGNT
-1015 RDRVLAFNPSREGGT
+1015 RDRVIEFRPPGKDPR
-1030 WSVQVQGVDAAGN
+1030 WQVKVQQVDSAGN
-1043 PLPGEGPRW
+1043 PLPDEAPRW
-1052 HNTLP
+1052 HSTIP
-1057 SPRDLERVLGKPV
+1057 SPNDLEQVLGKPV
-1070 PKPRKA
+1070 AKARKA
-1076 AASDATA
+1076 AVPAQSSTAATD
-1083 AAPANKGAAK
+1083 AAPAAPEKKAA
-1093 ADTGPVKQPSQ
+1093 GPAV
-1104 ETVSG
+1104 
-1109 PIEDLGEK
+1109 IEDLGEK

-1127 PTGARPQRQ
+1127 PTGARPQRR
-1136 ADPDASPAW
+1136 ADPDGDQDTGAAW
-1145 SKKYLA
+1145 SKKYVA
-1151 MEDARN
+1151 MEDTRN
-1157 PGTWRLFKSKKGT
+1157 PGTWRLFKAKKGRL
-1170 FGNPLASRQTYA
+1170 GNPLASRQTFA
-1182 SQTEAEAAI
+1182 SQAEADAAI
-1191 PMVELARN
+1191 PVVELARN
-1199 HRAVERTPGN
+1199 HRAVERAPNN

-1225 DGFESRAAALE
+1225 DGFDSRAAALQ
-1236 YMASNAPALI
+1236 YMAENAPALI
-1246 DTKTTVGE
+1246 DTRTTFGE
-1254 DALPRPDKV
+1254 EALPRPDKV
-1263 MRVGEARREG
+1263 MRIGEARREG
-1273 NVQGQQFM
+1273 DVQGQQFM

-1314 SELLNLPPKAMSL
+1314 SELLNLPPRAMSL

-1375 DHYLGRQDGKGAEQI
+1375 DHYLGRQDGRGSEQV
-1390 TNSRG
+1390 TNGRG
-1395 DKVMKASGIDDYL
+1395 DKVMKASGVDDYL

-1422 REAFQELMDTM
+1422 RAAFQELMDTM

-1466 SHIEKE
+1466 AHIEKE

-1479 RAATQQE
+1479 RPATQQE
-1486 LATFDAAADRLL
+1486 LAAFDAAADRLL

-1513 GVRFTNDELD
+1513 GVRFTNEELD
-1523 ALDGV
+1523 TLDGV
-1528 LKSVTNRTG
+1528 LKAVTNRTG
-1537 FNSERTGSLDRLR
+1537 FNSDRTGSLDRLR

-1556 QRRVELWQSADAG
+1556 QRRVELWRSADAG
-1569 EAKTKNVPTSF
+1569 EAKTKSVPTSF
-1580 LTEARKLDD
+1580 MTEARKLDD

-1609 YVEDRLQDVGR
+1609 YVEDRLQDAGR

-1662 AEVKHEETPAGGV
+1662 AEVKHEETPTGGV

-1698 LSSHTDYT
+1698 LSAHADYD
-1706 AGKAGDDAAAL
+1706 AAKAGDDTAAL
-1717 RVARDVITPEFVDNV
+1717 RVARDVITPQFVQDV
-1732 RSALPGGSKPL
+1732 RAALPEGSKPL

-1759 RMAAEVLAQRLG
+1759 RMAAELLAQRLG

-1780 AAKVDRSGGD
+1780 AAKVNRSAGD

-1802 GKVEAGR
+1802 GNVEKGR

-1842 ALTGKDYSRRIALNT
+1842 ALTGKDYSRKIALNSQ
-1857 RSLAD
+1857 SLAD

-1899 RLDADALRDRVAAG
+1899 RLDADALRDRVAEG
-1913 RVPGLRAVGEGTAGE
+1913 RVSGLRPVGEGAAGE
-1928 GSGVEAP
+1928 GSGAEAP
-1935 GTGGRVNRSA
+1935 GPGGRVNRSA

-1993 DYRRAEGVYDGR
+1993 GYRRAEGVYDGR

-2039 GAKDWTQIVDAIDQL
+2039 GAKDWAQIVDAIDQL
-2054 AANGSGTAAMKS
+2054 AANGSGSAALKS

-2077 VDRETFAKEAIAVMA
+2077 VDRETFAMEAIAVMA
-2092 ERGIRNSFTSR
+2092 ERGIRNNFTSR

-2118 LKWSEGE
+2118 LKWSETE

-2187 RGRPADFLTLSAAR
+2187 RGRPADFLTLGAAR
-2201 AEAAR
+2201 AEAER

-2215 AESGPRT
+2215 VESGPRT

-2236 ARGRLFSMPPADVLE
+2236 ARGRLFSMPPADALA
-2251 DIDSIQKGVQA
+2251 DIDAIQQGLQG
-2262 EGVLARAR
+2262 ERVLARAR
-2270 QKLADLNPGRV
+2270 QKLEDLTPSKV
-2281 KDALRSTW
+2281 KDTLRSTW

-2307 GIDRYSDYLA
+2307 TIDRYSDYLA
-2317 EMQADRNKLQSEAD
+2317 EMQADRNKLQAEAD
-2331 TIAEAARHWAG
+2331 TIAEAARQWASK
-2342 RNKAESRRLF
+2342 NKAESRRLF
-2352 DLMHLA
+2352 DLMHQA

-2378 EKGLQEV
+2378 EKGLQVV

-2407 SKTNIMNEIT
+2407 SKTNIMNEVK

-2445 EAQGFY
+2445 EAKSFY
-2451 TQFRDAYRSRSEAV
+2451 LQFRDAYRSRSDAV

-2478 NDLVG
+2478 GDLVG
-2483 GKILSDSSRRM
+2483 GQVISDSSRRM
-2494 MVHKV
+2494 LVHKI

-2543 RAVKDLQRRE
+2543 RAVKDLQARE

-2562 MEGKATDAPSG
+2562 MEGKAADAPSG

-2585 SHVSDAVQDQV
+2585 AHVSDAVQDQV
-2596 YHLYLQSMP
+2596 YQLYLQTMP

-2646 AHKLQGVLTDLQ
+2646 AHKLQGVLTDLK
-2658 DAQKKTQ
+2658 DAQKKIQ
-2665 ASPSVDTRK
+2665 ASPSVDTRN
-2674 IVAGDAILEELGK
+2674 IVAGDALLEELGK

-2794 IAEGGMAGYN
+2794 IAEGGMTGYN

-2822 VINREATGLAAYRL
+2822 VINREATGMAAYRL
-2836 ARAEGKSFDDAVKF
+2836 ARADGKSFDEAVKF

-2901 KGQDLEVRQVA
+2901 KGQDPQVRQIA

-3023 GPMGGVLKNVLIG
+3023 GPMGGVLKNVLVG

-3046 RGVETMLPKGL
+3046 RGIETMLPKGL

-3080 EDLSPWEILLQAN
+3080 ADLSPWEILLQAN

-3126 AFAMALRNGDAS
+3126 AFAMALRNGDAG
-3138 DRASVLSKIGAFNK
+3138 DRASVLAKIRDFNRV
-3152 ANPEL
+3152 NPEL

-3181 IILNPKLAARLNK
+3181 IVLNPKLAARLNK

>member
-1 MANPLD
+1 MATFEKVDGNP
-7 FESTFKPAKRP
+7 FGAGAAAAPA
-18 QPTGPTAGAPAPSLD
+18 AAPAP
-33 FQSSFAP
+33 AP
-40 RQPVQKIAKRP
+40 TATDKVARRPTLSPVQGDPFQKVAKRP

-63 LGIAA
+63 LGIAS
-68 GAANIIGGAVEQR
+68 GAANILGGAVEQR
-81 NAMEPTNIVR
+81 NSMEPTNIVR
-91 QGLRVL
+91 QGLRAL

-119 VGGRRAGSDSAG
+119 FGGRRAGSDSAG

-136 QMATEYLGES
+136 QMATDYLGES

-152 QEKQELQDT
+152 QEKQDLQDT

-191 MGAGTRAAAAQAGER
+191 MGAGTRLAAARAGER

-229 RRAATTAATGMTT
+229 HRAATAAATGLTT
-242 IMETGSAGLQTY
+242 IMETGSAGQQTY

-380 GLLGGGMAAGGAVAS
+380 GLLGGGMAAGGAIAS

-413 RRPRATP
+413 RRPTPTP
-420 PSLPPPPIPPQVL
+420 PPLPPPPIPQML
-433 ALPPPETMTVAPDG
+433 ALPPPEVMTAAPDG
-447 TVTSGGL
+447 TITPGRV

-475 FDAGR
+475 FDGTR
-480 IAARPRP
+480 VAARPQP
-487 VVPFPD
+487 TVPFPD
-493 AAPDSMAGI
+493 ATPDSIAGI
-502 ANLVSQARQ
+502 ANLVSQARRPTEPADTATAAAAQ
-511 SAEPVQVSAPVL
+511 AEPVAP
-523 TQSSPGVSAVAVQD
+523 Q
-537 AQQGLQTPEVPA
+537 AQEGQAALATPEVPA
-549 AAAPASMPDVAP
+549 AAAPPAPAVAP
-561 PWVDQETG
+561 PWVDAQTG
-569 EALREPS
+569 EALREPTTT
-576 KVDIKQLLHNG
+576 DIKQLLHSG

-602 LLRSMRDQYGLASS
+602 LLRSMRDQYGLPTA
-616 RVRPLLEE
+616 RVRPLLDE
-624 VKAERRR
+624 VKGERRR
-631 GFTEPP
+631 GLTEPP
-637 AETGITPAID
+637 ADAGNLAASEAAGAASPAQQSLREAAPSADLQLD
-647 GADVPARGLAIEPAA
+647 GAAPTDRSVPEPLASELQRAPGDAAAQLDTGSSRAPVAEPRTAGA
-662 LPANV
+662 TETTGVAGTAPEQSVAEASAGQANV
-667 QQPAA
+667 P
-672 ATGNRAAPQTVLD
+672 
-685 DGRAL
+685 
-690 QASTGDAVA
+690 A
-699 QAETGSSGTPVVEPR
+699 QAEV
-714 ADSARLTTSTVEPTA
+714 
-729 VSAAAEQTV
+729 
-738 AVPEPVQVNTP
+738 
-749 ATAEAPKVAAAA
+749 PKVATAA

-766 NPQNDLPT
+766 NPQNDLPA

-836 TDRSEDPAL
+836 TDRAEDPAL
-845 PVFVVD
+845 PVYVVD

-868 ANEQEARDTYLAN
+868 ASEQEARETYLAN

-901 TWVRDPKKT
+901 AWVRDPKKT

-915 RAQSAPAANTA
+915 RTKPAEAAPAPQPATSVGETGQIVSTAAETVGATAESGSALAKNGMEPAAAAAPAA
-926 GSSEVAQPVAQA
+926 
-938 AQGVVE
+938 
-944 NDQTV
+944 
-949 SKTAQSVSKK
+949 
-959 SQSLG
+959 
-964 SEGEA
+964 GEPGPA
-969 EGATPQPIYT
+969 YT
-979 PKVRRIAGSPHYDRG
+979 PKVRRIGGSPQYDRG
-994 DAGTLGAYFTPGRI
+994 DIGTLGAYFTPGRI
-1008 VNGYANT
+1008 VNAYGNT
-1015 RDRVLAFNPSREGGT
+1015 RDRVIEFRPPGKDPR
-1030 WSVQVQGVDAAGN
+1030 WQVKVQQVDSAGN
-1043 PLPGEGPRW
+1043 PLPDEDPRW
-1052 HNTLP
+1052 HSTIP
-1057 SPRDLERVLGKPV
+1057 SPNDLEQVLGKPV
-1070 PKPRKA
+1070 AKARKA
-1076 AASDATA
+1076 AAPAQNSTAATD
-1083 AAPANKGAAK
+1083 AAPARPQKQAA
-1093 ADTGPVKQPSQ
+1093 GPAV
-1104 ETVSG
+1104 
-1109 PIEDLGEK
+1109 IEDLGEK

-1127 PTGARPQRQ
+1127 PTGTRPQRR
-1136 ADPDASPAW
+1136 ADADAGAEAGPAW
-1145 SKKYLA
+1145 SKKYVA
-1151 MEDARN
+1151 MEEARN
-1157 PGTWRLFKSKKGT
+1157 PGSWRLFKAKKGT
-1170 FGNPLASRQTYA
+1170 LGNPLASRQTFA
-1182 SQTEAEAAI
+1182 SQAEAEAAI

-1199 HRAVERTPGN
+1199 HRAVEREPGN

-1225 DGFESRAAALE
+1225 DGFDSRAAALQ
-1236 YMASNAPALI
+1236 YMAENAPALI

-1263 MRVGEARREG
+1263 MRIGEARREG
-1273 NVQGQQFM
+1273 DVQGQQFM

-1314 SELLNLPPKAMSL
+1314 SELLNLPPRAMSL

-1375 DHYLGRQDGKGAEQI
+1375 DHYLGRQDGRGSEQI

-1395 DKVMKASGIDDYL
+1395 DKVMKASGVDDYL
-1408 SNASRLRGNVRPEL
+1408 SNASRFRGNVRPEL
-1422 REAFQELMDTM
+1422 RAAFQELMDTM

-1466 SHIEKE
+1466 AHIEKE

-1479 RAATQQE
+1479 RPATQQE

-1513 GVRFTNDELD
+1513 GVRFTNEELD

-1528 LKSVTNRTG
+1528 LKAVTNRTG

-1550 DAMGTY
+1550 DAMGMY

-1580 LTEARKLDD
+1580 MTEARKLDD

-1595 WTTPHELLARAFSS
+1595 WTAPHELLARAFSS
-1609 YVEDRLQDVGR
+1609 YVEDRLQDAGR

-1635 PVGTEFA
+1635 PVGTDFA
-1642 RPFPGGAERQAMN
+1642 RPFPAGAERQAMN

-1662 AEVKHEETPAGGV
+1662 AEVKHEETPTGGV

-1698 LSSHTDYT
+1698 LSAHADY
-1706 AGKAGDDAAAL
+1706 AAAKAGDDTAAL
-1717 RVARDVITPEFVDNV
+1717 RVARDVITPAFVEDV
-1732 RSALPGGSKPL
+1732 RAALPEGSKPL

-1780 AAKVDRSGGD
+1780 AAKVNRSAGD

-1802 GKVEAGR
+1802 GKVEKGR

-1842 ALTGKDYSRRIALNT
+1842 ALTGKDYSRKIALNSQ
-1857 RSLAD
+1857 SLAD

-1913 RVPGLRAVGEGTAGE
+1913 RVPGLRPVGEAAAGQ
-1928 GSGVEAP
+1928 GSGAEAP
-1935 GTGGRVNRSA
+1935 GPGGRVNRSA

-1993 DYRRAEGVYDGR
+1993 GYRRAEGMYDGR

-2039 GAKDWTQIVDAIDQL
+2039 GAKDWTQIVDAIDKL
-2054 AANGSGTAAMKS
+2054 AADGTGTAAMKS
-2066 VLADVTRRYGT
+2066 VLADVTKRYGT

-2118 LKWSEGE
+2118 LKWSETE

-2187 RGRPADFLTLSAAR
+2187 RGRPADFLTLGAAR
-2201 AEAAR
+2201 AEADR

-2215 AESGPRT
+2215 VESGPRT

-2236 ARGRLFSMPPADVLE
+2236 ARGRLFSMPPADALA
-2251 DIDSIQKGVQA
+2251 DIDAIQQGIQGD
-2262 EGVLARAR
+2262 GVLARAR
-2270 QKLADLNPGRV
+2270 QKLEDLTPSKV
-2281 KDALRSTW
+2281 KDTLRSTW

-2307 GIDRYSDYLA
+2307 TIDRYSDYLA
-2317 EMQADRNKLQSEAD
+2317 EMQADRNKLQAEAEA
-2331 TIAEAARHWAG
+2331 IAEPARQWASK
-2342 RNKAESRRLF
+2342 NKAESRRLF
-2352 DLMHLA
+2352 DLMHQA

-2368 YQPLQFRMPG
+2368 YQPLQFKAPG
-2378 EKGLQEV
+2378 GQGLQEV

-2394 KVKQQQMRERSGD
+2394 KVIQQQMRERSGD
-2407 SKTNIMNEIT
+2407 TKTNMMNEVKT
-2417 ALKAM
+2417 LKAM
-2422 LKAEPRRRRQY
+2422 LKVEPRRRRQY
-2433 APLVEQWSQLSP
+2433 VPLVEQWSQLSP
-2445 EAQGFY
+2445 EAKSFY
-2451 TQFRDAYRSRSEAV
+2451 LQFRDAYRSRSDAV
-2465 EEALVQRIEDLKG
+2465 EAALIQRIEDLKG
-2478 NDLVG
+2478 GDLVG
-2483 GKILSDSSRRM
+2483 GQVISDSSRRM
-2494 MVHKV
+2494 LVNKI

-2524 AEKDGTNTFLM
+2524 AEKGGTSTFLM

-2543 RAVKDLQRRE
+2543 RAVKDLQAKE

-2562 MEGKATDAPSG
+2562 MEGRAADAPSG

-2585 SHVSDAVQDQV
+2585 AHVSDAVQDQV
-2596 YHLYLQSMP
+2596 YQLYLQTMP

-2646 AHKLQGVLTDLQ
+2646 AHKLQGVLTDLK
-2658 DAQKKTQ
+2658 DTQKTIQ

-2674 IVAGDAILEELGK
+2674 IVAGDALLEELGK
-2687 RHDWIMNPTDSALT
+2687 RHEWIMNPTDSALT

-2761 IQKTLTDPDELRAY
+2761 IQRTLTDPDELRAY

-2794 IAEGGMAGYN
+2794 IAEGGLTGYN

-2822 VINREATGLAAYRL
+2822 VMNREATGMAAYRL
-2836 ARAEGKSFDDAVKF
+2836 ARADGKSFDEAVKF

-2901 KGQDLEVRQVA
+2901 KGQDPQVRQIA

-3023 GPMGGVLKNVLIG
+3023 GPMGGVLKNVLVG

>member
-18 QPTGPTAGAPAPSLD
+18 QPAGPAAGTPAPSLD
-33 FQSSFAP
+33 FQSSFTP
-40 RQPVQKIAKRP
+40 RQPVQKVAKRP

-81 NAMEPTNIVR
+81 NSMEPTNIVR
-91 QGLRVL
+91 QGLRAL

-136 QMATEYLGES
+136 QMATDYLGES
-146 QSDALK
+146 QSGALK

-191 MGAGTRAAAAQAGER
+191 MGAGTRLAAAQAGER

-242 IMETGSAGLQTY
+242 VMETGSAGQQTY

-295 AQAITAPIAAIAGRI
+295 AQAITAPIAAVAGRI

-347 SQLAG
+347 SQLAS

-413 RRPRATP
+413 RRPTPTP
-420 PSLPPPPIPPQVL
+420 PSLPPPPIPQML
-433 ALPPPETMTVAPDG
+433 ALPPPEVMTAAPDG
-447 TVTSGGL
+447 TITPGSV
-454 RPEVLAEP
+454 RPEVMAEP

-475 FDAGR
+475 FDGTR
-480 IAARPRP
+480 VAARPQP
-487 VVPFPD
+487 TVPFPD
-493 AAPDSMAGI
+493 ATPDSIAGI
-502 ANLVSQARQ
+502 ANLVSQARRP
-511 SAEPVQVSAPVL
+511 ADP
-523 TQSSPGVSAVAVQD
+523 AVAATAAGAETPPAQVQD
-537 AQQGLQTPEVPA
+537 VQAGLATPEVPA
-549 AAAPASMPDVAP
+549 AAARPQAPAVAP
-561 PWVDQETG
+561 PWVDAQTG
-569 EALREPS
+569 EALRDPTS
-576 KVDIKQLLHNG
+576 TDIKQLLHSG

-602 LLRSMRDQYGLASS
+602 LLRSMRDQYGLPSA
-616 RVRPLLEE
+616 RVRPLLDE
-624 VKAERRR
+624 VKGERRR
-631 GFTEPP
+631 GLTEPP
-637 AETGITPAID
+637 ADAGNLPASEAADAASPAQQSLREAAPSADLQLD
-647 GADVPARGLAIEPAA
+647 GAAPTDRSAPEPLASELQRAPGD
-662 LPANV
+662 
-667 QQPAA
+667 AA
-672 ATGNRAAPQTVLD
+672 AQSDTDLSREPVAEPLAAGATEATSVVESAPEQSVSEATP
-685 DGRAL
+685 G
-690 QASTGDAVA
+690 QASMPVA
-699 QAETGSSGTPVVEPR
+699 T
-714 ADSARLTTSTVEPTA
+714 
-729 VSAAAEQTV
+729 
-738 AVPEPVQVNTP
+738 
-749 ATAEAPKVAAAA
+749 EAPKVATAA

-766 NPQNDLPT
+766 NPQNDLP
-774 PTDAQKEAGNY
+774 PPSEAQKQAGNY
-785 KKGHVRINGHDISIE
+785 RKGHLRINGHDISIE

-836 TDRSEDPAL
+836 TDRAEDPAL
-845 PVFVVD
+845 PVYVVD

-868 ANEQEARDTYLAN
+868 ASEQEARETYLAN

-901 TWVRDPKKT
+901 AWVRDPKKT

-915 RAQSAPAANTA
+915 RTPQAEVAPAPQAATIAGGTGQGVSTA
-926 GSSEVAQPVAQA
+926 AENVVAPAETGTASTQNGSEPAAAAAPAQPVAP
-938 AQGVVE
+938 
-944 NDQTV
+944 
-949 SKTAQSVSKK
+949 
-959 SQSLG
+959 
-964 SEGEA
+964 EA
-969 EGATPQPIYT
+969 GPVYT
-979 PKVRRIAGSPHYDRG
+979 PKVRIKAGSPEYVRD
-994 DAGTLGAYFTPGRI
+994 DIGTLGAYFQPGRI
-1008 VNGYANT
+1008 VSAYANT
-1015 RDRVLAFNPSREGGT
+1015 RDRVIEFRPPGQDPRWKVKVQQVDKEGNAIP
-1030 WSVQVQGVDAAGN
+1030 D
-1043 PLPGEGPRW
+1043 EEPRW
-1052 HNTLP
+1052 HSTTP
-1057 SPRDLERVLGKPV
+1057 SPRDLDSVLGKPE
-1070 PKPRKA
+1070 RKA
-1076 AASDATA
+1076 RRDAKTA
-1083 AAPANKGAAK
+1083 KAAK
-1093 ADTGPVKQPSQ
+1093 T
-1104 ETVSG
+1104 
-1109 PIEDLGEK
+1109 
-1117 LGGARKDLAK
+1117 
-1127 PTGARPQRQ
+1127 
-1136 ADPDASPAW
+1136 
-1145 SKKYLA
+1145 
-1151 MEDARN
+1151 
-1157 PGTWRLFKSKKGT
+1157 
-1170 FGNPLASRQTYA
+1170 
-1182 SQTEAEAAI
+1182 
-1191 PMVELARN
+1191 
-1199 HRAVERTPGN
+1199 
-1209 WAIARD
+1209 
-1215 VTDRKRVYLK
+1215 
-1225 DGFESRAAALE
+1225 
-1236 YMASNAPALI
+1236 
-1246 DTKTTVGE
+1246 
-1254 DALPRPDKV
+1254 
-1263 MRVGEARREG
+1263 
-1273 NVQGQQFM
+1273 
-1281 DTFGFRGVEFGKW
+1281 
-1294 NNQDERQEVMNHAF
+1294 
-1308 DALVDL
+1308 
-1314 SELLNLPPKAMSL
+1314 
-1327 DGQIGLAFG
+1327 
-1336 ARGHG
+1336 
-1341 LSGARAHYE
+1341 
-1350 RDYAVINL
+1350 
-1358 TKLKGA
+1358 
-1364 GSLAHEWMHAL
+1364 
-1375 DHYLGRQDGKGAEQI
+1375 
-1390 TNSRG
+1390 
-1395 DKVMKASGIDDYL
+1395 
-1408 SNASRLRGNVRPEL
+1408 
-1422 REAFQELMDTM
+1422 
-1433 RTRAEQYV
+1433 
-1441 EDTARAESFL
+1441 
-1451 GKARDQVQKQLGDLR
+1451 
-1466 SHIEKE
+1466 
-1472 RAWGSRK
+1472 
-1479 RAATQQE
+1479 
-1486 LATFDAAADRLL
+1486 
-1498 NGETFST
+1498 
-1505 DAKPTKGG
+1505 
-1513 GVRFTNDELD
+1513 
-1523 ALDGV
+1523 
-1528 LKSVTNRTG
+1528 
-1537 FNSERTGSLDRLR
+1537 
-1550 DAMGTY
+1550 
-1556 QRRVELWQSADAG
+1556 
-1569 EAKTKNVPTSF
+1569 
-1580 LTEARKLDD
+1580 
-1589 GRVGNY
+1589 
-1595 WTTPHELLARAFSS
+1595 
-1609 YVEDRLQDVGR
+1609 
-1620 ASAFMSFGSD
+1620 
-1630 PRFAV
+1630 
-1635 PVGTEFA
+1635 
-1642 RPFPGGAERQAMN
+1642 
-1655 AAFDRFF
+1655 
-1662 AEVKHEETPAGGV
+1662 AEVKEDPEATPASTTETSKSAPGEASREGGASSAADNAAGSSDP
-1675 RLFSRRGWEA
+1675 LFSRRGWEA

-1698 LSSHTDYT
+1698 LSAHADY
-1706 AGKAGDDAAAL
+1706 AAAKAGDDTAAL
-1717 RVARDVITPEFVDNV
+1717 RVARDVITPGFVEDV
-1732 RSALPGGSKPL
+1732 RAALPEGSKPL

-1759 RMAAEVLAQRLG
+1759 AMAADLLAARLG
-1771 LQVSEDIVQ
+1771 LKVAPDIVQ
-1780 AAKVDRSGGD
+1780 AAKVNRSSGD

-1802 GKVEAGR
+1802 GKVEKGR
-1809 DYVLIDDTLTQGGT
+1809 DYLLIDDTLTQGGT

-1842 ALTGKDYSRRIALNT
+1842 ALTGKDYSRKIALNSQ
-1857 RSLAD
+1857 SLAD

-1899 RLDADALRDRVAAG
+1899 RLHADALRDRVAAG
-1913 RVPGLRAVGEGTAGE
+1913 RVPGLARVGAEATGDR
-1928 GSGVEAP
+1928 SGAEAS
-1935 GTGGRVNRSA
+1935 GAGGRVNRSA
-1945 APAASGGLDFDRA
+1945 APAAGGGLDFDRA

-1993 DYRRAEGVYDGR
+1993 GYRRAEGVYDGR

-2039 GAKDWTQIVDAIDQL
+2039 GAKDWTQIVDAIDKL
-2054 AANGSGTAAMKS
+2054 AGDGSGTTALKS

-2103 VAAAVRRFLRRVMPS
+2103 IAAAVRRFLRRVMPS

-2187 RGRPADFLTLSAAR
+2187 RGRPADFLTLGAAR
-2201 AEAAR
+2201 AEAER

-2251 DIDSIQKGVQA
+2251 EIDAIQKGIQG

-2270 QKLADLNPGRV
+2270 QKLADLTPGKV
-2281 KDALRSTW
+2281 KDTLRSTW
-2289 LGALA
+2289 LGFLA

-2300 LGRDYFP
+2300 LGGDYFP
-2307 GIDRYSDYLA
+2307 TMGRYSEYLA
-2317 EMQADRNKLQSEAD
+2317 EMQADRNRLQVESD
-2331 TIAEAARHWAG
+2331 DVAARARSWAG
-2342 RNKAESRRLF
+2342 KNKAESQRLF
-2352 DLMHLA
+2352 DLMHE
-2358 TMDGVDPSRE
+2358 TTIEGVDPSKE
-2368 YQPLQFRMPG
+2368 YQSLQFKMPG
-2378 EKGLQEV
+2378 EKGQHEV
-2385 NRKNVLHAI
+2385 NRKNIAQAI
-2394 KVKQQQMRERSGD
+2394 KVKRQQMRERSGD
-2407 SKTNIMNEIT
+2407 TKANIMNEIE
-2417 ALKAM
+2417 ALQAM
-2422 LKAEPRRRRQY
+2422 ARAEPRRRREY
-2433 APLVEQWSQLSP
+2433 APLVEKWSQLSP
-2445 EAQGFY
+2445 EAQALY
-2451 TQFRDAYRSRSEAV
+2451 REFRDAYRSRSEAV
-2465 EEALVQRIEDLKG
+2465 EEALIQRLEDLKG
-2478 NDLVG
+2478 SDLDQP
-2483 GKILSDSSRRM
+2483 LTDSSRRAL
-2494 MVHKV
+2494 VHKI
-2499 REQFESARLQ
+2499 REHFETSRLQ
-2509 GVYFPLQRFGKFFVA
+2509 GVYFPLQRFGKYFVA
-2524 AEKDGTNTFLM
+2524 AEKSDSNTFLM
-2535 FESQNELD
+2535 YENQSELE
-2543 RAVKDLQRRE
+2543 RAVKKL
-2553 WAITARGMK
+2553 RGQ
-2562 MEGKATDAPSG
+2562 GWIIKAQGLKADSTKSEAPPG
-2573 TFVADVIDQLRT
+2573 TFVAEVIQQLRD

-2596 YHLYLQSMP
+2596 YQLYLEAMP
-2605 ELSMRKHQI
+2605 EMSMRKHQI

-2646 AHKLQGVLTDLQ
+2646 AHKLQGVLDGLKEQSDRDRTDP
-2658 DAQKKTQ
+2658 DGG
-2665 ASPSVDTRK
+2665 TRK
-2674 IVAGDAILEELGK
+2674 IVAGDAILAELKK
-2687 RHDWIMNPTDSALT
+2687 RHEWIMNPTDSALT
-2701 NLISSFGFTYYLG
+2701 NLVSSFGFVYYLG
-2714 ATPAAALVNVTQ
+2714 ATPAAALVNLSQ
-2726 TALVSYPYL
+2726 TALVSYPFL
-2735 AARHGGVKAM
+2735 ASRHGGVKAM

-2775 QALEVAGAIEKT
+2775 QALEAAGAIDKT

-2822 VINREATGLAAYRL
+2822 VINREATGMAAYRL
-2836 ARAEGKSFDDAVKF
+2836 ARADGKSFDEAVKF

-2891 ALGRMVWQAT
+2891 ALGRMVWNA
-2901 KGQDLEVRQVA
+2901 GFGEDPEVRRLS

-3006 RELDGRGMFNNL
+3006 RELDGRGMYSHL

-3023 GPMGGVLKNVLIG
+3023 GPMGGVLKNVLVG
-3036 KQQVDEGHIM
+3036 KQQIDEGHTW

-3057 KDMIKAGRYATQGV
+3057 KDIMKSVRYSSEGV

-3080 EDLSPWEILLQAN
+3080 EDLNPWQIVLQGN

-3104 ETTRALKNYEQHILD
+3104 ETTRALKNYEQHVLD
-3119 RRKSLVN
+3119 RKQSLRN
-3126 AFAMALRNGDAS
+3126 AFAMAVRNGSAA
-3138 DRASVLSKIGAFNK
+3138 DRASVLAKIRDFNR
-3152 ANPEL
+3152 AWPQI
-3157 AITSSGLQQSIKN
+3157 AIDSASLNRGISG

-3176 RAEAG
+3176 QAENG
-3181 IILNPKLAARLNK
+3181 VMLNK
-3194 AVTE
+3194 RLRGQLVDRVTPGGGQ

>member
-1 MANPLD
+1 MVNPLD
-7 FESTFKPAKRP
+7 VNDPFKPAKRP
-18 QPTGPTAGAPAPSLD
+18 QPTGAMQSGSASGAKPLALD
-33 FQSSFAP
+33 VADPFAP
-40 RQPVQKIAKRP
+40 RQPVQKVAKRP
-51 ERSWGEA
+51 ERTWGEA

-63 LGIAA
+63 LGIAT
-68 GAANIIGGAVEQR
+68 GAANIIGGAIEQR
-81 NAMEPTNIVR
+81 NSLEPTNLVR
-91 QGLRVL
+91 QGLRGL

-119 VGGRRAGSDSAG
+119 LGGRRAGSDSAG

-136 QMATEYLGES
+136 QMATDYLGES
-146 QSDALK
+146 QSEALK

-176 LIGNFLAEQVPNVAA
+176 LIGNFLAEQVPNIAT

-206 ALAGALAKGLG
+206 AMAGALAKGLG

-229 RRAATTAATGMTT
+229 HRAATAAATGMTT
-242 IMETGSAGLQTY
+242 VMETGSAGQQTY

-295 AQAITAPIAAIAGRI
+295 AQTITAPIAAIAGRI

-341 GIQEGG
+341 GLQEGG

-359 DPTQAAWE
+359 DPAQAAWE

-380 GLLGGGMAAGGAVAS
+380 GLLGGGMAAGGAIAS

-413 RRPRATP
+413 RRPVPTP
-420 PSLPPPPIPPQVL
+420 PSLPPPPIPQML
-433 ALPPPETMTVAPDG
+433 ALPPPEVMTAGPDG
-447 TVTSGGL
+447 TIAPGGV
-454 RPEVLAEP
+454 RPEVMAEP

-475 FDAGR
+475 FDGR
-480 IAARPRP
+480 RVAARPQP
-487 VVPFPD
+487 SVPFPD
-493 AAPDSMAGI
+493 AVPDSIADI
-502 ANLVSQARQ
+502 ANLVSQARRPNEPTAIAPATAAI
-511 SAEPVQVSAPVL
+511 AEPVPAQV
-523 TQSSPGVSAVAVQD
+523 
-537 AQQGLQTPEVPA
+537 QGGQAGLATPEVPE
-549 AAAPASMPDVAP
+549 AAAPPLAPAGAP
-561 PWVDQETG
+561 PWVDAQTG
-569 EALREPS
+569 EALREPTPT
-576 KVDIKQLLHNG
+576 DIKQLLHNG

-602 LLRSMRDQYGLASS
+602 LLRSMRDQYGLPSA

-624 VKAERRR
+624 VKGERRR
-631 GFTEPP
+631 GLTEPP
-637 AETGITPAID
+637 ADA
-647 GADVPARGLAIEPAA
+647 GA
-662 LPANV
+662 
-667 QQPAA
+667 PAA
-672 ATGNRAAPQTVLD
+672 AQAASTAPLPQRNAAPQADLQLD
-685 DGRAL
+685 GPATTDRSAPASEL
-690 QASTGDAVA
+690 QLAPGQVEAHSDTSSSREPVA
-699 QAETGSSGTPVVEPR
+699 EPR
-714 ADSARLTTSTVEPTA
+714 AVGATDATTVTETAPERPIAEPTPGQVTA
-729 VSAAAEQTV
+729 SA
-738 AVPEPVQVNTP
+738 PS
-749 ATAEAPKVAAAA
+749 EAPKVATAA

-766 NPQNDLPT
+766 NPQNDLPA

-836 TDRSEDPAL
+836 TDRAEDPAL
-845 PVFVVD
+845 PVYVVD

-868 ANEQEARDTYLAN
+868 ASEQEARDTYLAN

-901 TWVRDPKKT
+901 AWVRDPKKT

-915 RAQSAPAANTA
+915 RTKPAEAASALQPATHV
-926 GSSEVAQPVAQA
+926 GDS
-938 AQGVVE
+938 AQGVSATAETVGAPAETGSASAKDGGEPAAAAAPAKLSGPVE
-944 NDQTV
+944 AGPV
-949 SKTAQSVSKK
+949 
-959 SQSLG
+959 
-964 SEGEA
+964 
-969 EGATPQPIYT
+969 YT
-979 PKVRRIAGSPHYDRG
+979 PKVRIKAGSPEYDRG
-994 DAGTLGAYFTPGRI
+994 DIGTLGAYFKPGRI
-1008 VNGYANT
+1008 VNAYGNT
-1015 RDRVLAFNPSREGGT
+1015 RDRVIEFRPPGKDPRWQVKVQMVDKEGN
-1030 WSVQVQGVDAAGN
+1030 A
-1043 PLPGEGPRW
+1043 LPDEAPRW
-1052 HNTLP
+1052 HSTIP
-1057 SPRDLERVLGKPV
+1057 SPRDLDSVLGKPER
-1070 PKPRKA
+1070 KSRRDAKA
-1076 AASDATA
+1076 A
-1083 AAPANKGAAK
+1083 KEAK
-1093 ADTGPVKQPSQ
+1093 AAEAK
-1104 ETVSG
+1104 
-1109 PIEDLGEK
+1109 
-1117 LGGARKDLAK
+1117 KDDKAK
-1127 PTGARPQRQ
+1127 P
-1136 ADPDASPAW
+1136 ASNPETSKPAP
-1145 SKKYLA
+1145 S
-1151 MEDARN
+1151 D
-1157 PGTWRLFKSKKGT
+1157 
-1170 FGNPLASRQTYA
+1170 
-1182 SQTEAEAAI
+1182 
-1191 PMVELARN
+1191 
-1199 HRAVERTPGN
+1199 
-1209 WAIARD
+1209 
-1215 VTDRKRVYLK
+1215 TDR
-1225 DGFESRAAALE
+1225 ESGSSPVADSSA
-1236 YMASNAPALI
+1236 
-1246 DTKTTVGE
+1246 
-1254 DALPRPDKV
+1254 
-1263 MRVGEARREG
+1263 
-1273 NVQGQQFM
+1273 GQ
-1281 DTFGFRGVEFGKW
+1281 
-1294 NNQDERQEVMNHAF
+1294 
-1308 DALVDL
+1308 
-1314 SELLNLPPKAMSL
+1314 
-1327 DGQIGLAFG
+1327 
-1336 ARGHG
+1336 
-1341 LSGARAHYE
+1341 
-1350 RDYAVINL
+1350 
-1358 TKLKGA
+1358 
-1364 GSLAHEWMHAL
+1364 
-1375 DHYLGRQDGKGAEQI
+1375 
-1390 TNSRG
+1390 
-1395 DKVMKASGIDDYL
+1395 
-1408 SNASRLRGNVRPEL
+1408 
-1422 REAFQELMDTM
+1422 
-1433 RTRAEQYV
+1433 
-1441 EDTARAESFL
+1441 
-1451 GKARDQVQKQLGDLR
+1451 
-1466 SHIEKE
+1466 
-1472 RAWGSRK
+1472 
-1479 RAATQQE
+1479 
-1486 LATFDAAADRLL
+1486 
-1498 NGETFST
+1498 
-1505 DAKPTKGG
+1505 
-1513 GVRFTNDELD
+1513 
-1523 ALDGV
+1523 
-1528 LKSVTNRTG
+1528 
-1537 FNSERTGSLDRLR
+1537 
-1550 DAMGTY
+1550 
-1556 QRRVELWQSADAG
+1556 
-1569 EAKTKNVPTSF
+1569 
-1580 LTEARKLDD
+1580 
-1589 GRVGNY
+1589 
-1595 WTTPHELLARAFSS
+1595 
-1609 YVEDRLQDVGR
+1609 
-1620 ASAFMSFGSD
+1620 SD
-1630 PRFAV
+1630 P
-1635 PVGTEFA
+1635 
-1642 RPFPGGAERQAMN
+1642 
-1655 AAFDRFF
+1655 
-1662 AEVKHEETPAGGV
+1662 
-1675 RLFSRRGWEA
+1675 LFSRRGWEA

-1698 LSSHTDYT
+1698 LSAHADY
-1706 AGKAGDDAAAL
+1706 AAAKAGDDTAAL
-1717 RVARDVITPEFVDNV
+1717 RVARDVITPEFVQDV
-1732 RSALPGGSKPL
+1732 RAALPEGSKPL

-1780 AAKVDRSGGD
+1780 AAKVNRSAGD

-1802 GKVEAGR
+1802 GKVEKGR

-1842 ALTGKDYSRRIALNT
+1842 ALTGKDYSRKIALNSQ
-1857 RSLAD
+1857 SLAD

-1899 RLDADALRDRVAAG
+1899 RLDADALRDRVAEG
-1913 RVPGLRAVGEGTAGE
+1913 RVSGLRPVGEGAAGE
-1928 GSGVEAP
+1928 GSGAEAP
-1935 GTGGRVNRSA
+1935 GPGGRVNRSA

-1993 DYRRAEGVYDGR
+1993 GYRRAEGVYDGR

-2039 GAKDWTQIVDAIDQL
+2039 GAKDWAQIVDAIDQL
-2054 AANGSGTAAMKS
+2054 AANGSGSAALKS

-2118 LKWSEGE
+2118 LKWSETE

-2175 LRRDDQWYLADE
+2175 LRRDDQWYLANE
-2187 RGRPADFLTLSAAR
+2187 RGRPADFLTLGAAR
-2201 AEAAR
+2201 AEAER

-2215 AESGPRT
+2215 VESGPRT

-2236 ARGRLFSMPPADVLE
+2236 ARGRLFSMPPADALE
-2251 DIDSIQKGVQA
+2251 DIDAIQRGIQG

-2270 QKLADLNPGRV
+2270 QKMEDLSLSKV
-2281 KDALRSTW
+2281 KDSLRSTW

-2307 GIDRYSDYLA
+2307 TIDRYSDYLA
-2317 EMQADRNKLQSEAD
+2317 EMQADRNKLQAEAD
-2331 TIAEAARHWAG
+2331 TIAEAARQWASK
-2342 RNKAESRRLF
+2342 NKAESRRLF
-2352 DLMHLA
+2352 DLMHQA
-2358 TMDGVDPSRE
+2358 TIDGVDPSRE
-2368 YQPLQFRMPG
+2368 YQPLQFKAPG
-2378 EKGLQEV
+2378 GQGLQEV

-2394 KVKQQQMRERSGD
+2394 KVIQQQMRERSGD
-2407 SKTNIMNEIT
+2407 TKTNMMNEVK

-2433 APLVEQWSQLSP
+2433 APLVEQWSQLTP
-2445 EAQGFY
+2445 EARSLY
-2451 TQFRDAYRSRSEAV
+2451 LQFRDAYRARSEAV
-2465 EEALVQRIEDLKG
+2465 EEALIKRIEDLKG
-2478 NDLVG
+2478 SDLVG
-2483 GKILSDSSRRM
+2483 GKILSDSSRGM
-2494 MVHKV
+2494 LVYKI

-2535 FESQNELD
+2535 FESLNELD
-2543 RAVKDLQRRE
+2543 RAAKDLQRRE
-2553 WAITARGMK
+2553 WVITARGQK

-2596 YHLYLQSMP
+2596 YQLYLQTMP

-2646 AHKLQGVLTDLQ
+2646 AHKLQGVLTDLK
-2658 DAQKKTQ
+2658 DAQKKIQT
-2665 ASPSVDTRK
+2665 SPSVDTRK
-2674 IVAGDAILEELGK
+2674 IVAGDALLEELGK

-2794 IAEGGMAGYN
+2794 IAEGGMTGYN

-2822 VINREATGLAAYRL
+2822 VINREATGMAAYRL
-2836 ARAEGKSFDDAVKF
+2836 ARADGKSFDEAVKF

-2901 KGQDLEVRQVA
+2901 KGQDPQVRQIA

-2969 LGQGGADLLLHGPA
+2969 LGQSGADLLLHGPA

-3023 GPMGGVLKNVLIG
+3023 GPMGGVLKNVLVG

-3080 EDLSPWEILLQAN
+3080 ADLSPWEILLQAN

-3126 AFAMALRNGDAS
+3126 AFAMALRNGDAG
-3138 DRASVLSKIGAFNK
+3138 DRASVLVKIRDFNRV
-3152 ANPEL
+3152 NPEL

-3181 IILNPKLAARLNK
+3181 IVLNPKLAARLNK

>member
-1 MANPLD
+1 MATFEKVDGNP
-7 FESTFKPAKRP
+7 FGA
-18 QPTGPTAGAPAPSLD
+18 APAAGQAPSAGDKVARRPTL
-33 FQSSFAP
+33 S
-40 RQPVQKIAKRP
+40 PVQGDPFQNVAKRP
-51 ERSWGEA
+51 ERTWGEA

-63 LGIAA
+63 LGIAT
-68 GAANIIGGAVEQR
+68 GAANIIGGAIEQR
-81 NAMEPTNIVR
+81 NSLEPTNLVR
-91 QGLRVL
+91 QGLRGL

-119 VGGRRAGSDSAG
+119 LGGRRAGSDSAG

-136 QMATEYLGES
+136 QMATDYLGES
-146 QSDALK
+146 QSEALK

-176 LIGNFLAEQVPNVAA
+176 LIGNFLAEQVPNIAT

-206 ALAGALAKGLG
+206 AMAGALAKGLG

-229 RRAATTAATGMTT
+229 HRAATAAATGMTT
-242 IMETGSAGLQTY
+242 VMETGSAGQQTY

-341 GIQEGG
+341 GLQEGG

-359 DPTQAAWE
+359 DPAQAAWE

-380 GLLGGGMAAGGAVAS
+380 GLLGGGMAAGGAIAS

-413 RRPRATP
+413 RRPVPTP
-420 PSLPPPPIPPQVL
+420 PSLPPPPIPQML
-433 ALPPPETMTVAPDG
+433 ALPPPEVMTAAPDG
-447 TVTSGGL
+447 TITPGGV
-454 RPEVLAEP
+454 RPEVMAEP

-475 FDAGR
+475 FDGR
-480 IAARPRP
+480 RVAARPQP
-487 VVPFPD
+487 SVPFPD
-493 AAPDSMAGI
+493 AAPDSIADI
-502 ANLVSQARQ
+502 ANLVSQARRPNEPTAIAPAAAAI
-511 SAEPVQVSAPVL
+511 AEPEPAQVQVGQA
-523 TQSSPGVSAVAVQD
+523 
-537 AQQGLQTPEVPA
+537 GLATPEVPA
-549 AAAPASMPDVAP
+549 AAAPPLAPAVAP
-561 PWVDQETG
+561 PWVDAQTG
-569 EALREPS
+569 EALREPTPT
-576 KVDIKQLLHNG
+576 DIKQLLHNG

-602 LLRSMRDQYGLASS
+602 LLRSMRDQYGLPSA

-624 VKAERRR
+624 VKGERRR
-631 GFTEPP
+631 GLTEPP
-637 AETGITPAID
+637 ADVGTPAAAEAASTAPLPQRNAAPQADLLLD
-647 GADVPARGLAIEPAA
+647 GPATTDRPAPAA
-662 LPANV
+662 LASEL
-667 QQPAA
+667 QL
-672 ATGNRAAPQTVLD
+672 APGQVE
-685 DGRAL
+685 
-690 QASTGDAVA
+690 A
-699 QAETGSSGTPVVEPR
+699 QSDTGSSREPVAEPR
-714 ADSARLTTSTVEPTA
+714 AVGATDATTLAEPAPGQETASAPSG
-729 VSAAAEQTV
+729 
-738 AVPEPVQVNTP
+738 
-749 ATAEAPKVAAAA
+749 APKVATAA

-766 NPQNDLPT
+766 NPQNDLPA

-836 TDRSEDPAL
+836 TDRAEDPAL
-845 PVFVVD
+845 PVYVVD

-868 ANEQEARDTYLAN
+868 ASEQEARDTYLAN

-901 TWVRDPKKT
+901 AWVRDPKKT

-915 RAQSAPAANTA
+915 RTKPAEAAPAL
-926 GSSEVAQPVAQA
+926 QPATNVGDSG
-938 AQGVVE
+938 QGVSATAETVGALAETGSASAKDGGEPATAAAPAKPSGPVE
-944 NDQTV
+944 AGPV
-949 SKTAQSVSKK
+949 
-959 SQSLG
+959 
-964 SEGEA
+964 
-969 EGATPQPIYT
+969 YT
-979 PKVRRIAGSPHYDRG
+979 PKVRIKAGSPEYDRG
-994 DAGTLGAYFTPGRI
+994 DIGTLGAYFKPGRI
-1008 VNGYANT
+1008 VNAYGNT
-1015 RDRVLAFNPSREGGT
+1015 RDRVIEFRAPGKDPRWQVKVQMVDKEGN
-1030 WSVQVQGVDAAGN
+1030 A
-1043 PLPGEGPRW
+1043 LPGEAPRW
-1052 HNTLP
+1052 HSTVP
-1057 SPRDLERVLGKPV
+1057 SPRDLDSVLGRPERKS
-1070 PKPRKA
+1070 RRDAKA
-1076 AASDATA
+1076 A
-1083 AAPANKGAAK
+1083 KVAK
-1093 ADTGPVKQPSQ
+1093 AAEAK
-1104 ETVSG
+1104 
-1109 PIEDLGEK
+1109 
-1117 LGGARKDLAK
+1117 KDDKAK
-1127 PTGARPQRQ
+1127 P
-1136 ADPDASPAW
+1136 ASNPETSKPAP
-1145 SKKYLA
+1145 S
-1151 MEDARN
+1151 D
-1157 PGTWRLFKSKKGT
+1157 
-1170 FGNPLASRQTYA
+1170 
-1182 SQTEAEAAI
+1182 
-1191 PMVELARN
+1191 
-1199 HRAVERTPGN
+1199 
-1209 WAIARD
+1209 
-1215 VTDRKRVYLK
+1215 TDR
-1225 DGFESRAAALE
+1225 ES
-1236 YMASNAPALI
+1236 
-1246 DTKTTVGE
+1246 
-1254 DALPRPDKV
+1254 
-1263 MRVGEARREG
+1263 
-1273 NVQGQQFM
+1273 
-1281 DTFGFRGVEFGKW
+1281 
-1294 NNQDERQEVMNHAF
+1294 
-1308 DALVDL
+1308 
-1314 SELLNLPPKAMSL
+1314 
-1327 DGQIGLAFG
+1327 
-1336 ARGHG
+1336 
-1341 LSGARAHYE
+1341 
-1350 RDYAVINL
+1350 
-1358 TKLKGA
+1358 
-1364 GSLAHEWMHAL
+1364 GS
-1375 DHYLGRQDGKGAEQI
+1375 
-1390 TNSRG
+1390 SP
-1395 DKVMKASGIDDYL
+1395 V
-1408 SNASRLRGNVRPEL
+1408 
-1422 REAFQELMDTM
+1422 
-1433 RTRAEQYV
+1433 
-1441 EDTARAESFL
+1441 AESSA
-1451 GKARDQVQKQLGDLR
+1451 GK
-1466 SHIEKE
+1466 
-1472 RAWGSRK
+1472 
-1479 RAATQQE
+1479 
-1486 LATFDAAADRLL
+1486 
-1498 NGETFST
+1498 
-1505 DAKPTKGG
+1505 
-1513 GVRFTNDELD
+1513 
-1523 ALDGV
+1523 
-1528 LKSVTNRTG
+1528 
-1537 FNSERTGSLDRLR
+1537 
-1550 DAMGTY
+1550 
-1556 QRRVELWQSADAG
+1556 
-1569 EAKTKNVPTSF
+1569 
-1580 LTEARKLDD
+1580 
-1589 GRVGNY
+1589 
-1595 WTTPHELLARAFSS
+1595 
-1609 YVEDRLQDVGR
+1609 
-1620 ASAFMSFGSD
+1620 SD
-1630 PRFAV
+1630 P
-1635 PVGTEFA
+1635 
-1642 RPFPGGAERQAMN
+1642 
-1655 AAFDRFF
+1655 
-1662 AEVKHEETPAGGV
+1662 
-1675 RLFSRRGWEA
+1675 LFSRRGWEA

-1693 HRPGR
+1693 HRPGH
-1698 LSSHTDYT
+1698 LSAHADY
-1706 AGKAGDDAAAL
+1706 AAAKAGDDTAAL
-1717 RVARDVITPEFVDNV
+1717 RVARDVITPEFVQDV
-1732 RSALPGGSKPL
+1732 RAALPEGSKPL

-1780 AAKVDRSGGD
+1780 AAKVNRSGGD
-1790 ALHRLANQPPFT
+1790 ALHRLANQPPFI
-1802 GKVEAGR
+1802 GRVEKGR
-1809 DYVLIDDTLTQGGT
+1809 SYVLIDDTLTQGGT

-1842 ALTGKDYSRRIALNT
+1842 ALTGKDYSRKIALNSQ
-1857 RSLAD
+1857 SLAD

-1899 RLDADALRDRVAAG
+1899 RLDADALRDRVAEG
-1913 RVPGLRAVGEGTAGE
+1913 RVSGLRPVGEGAAGE
-1928 GSGVEAP
+1928 GSRAEAP
-1935 GTGGRVNRSA
+1935 GPGGRVNRSA

-1993 DYRRAEGVYDGR
+1993 GYRRAEGVYDGR

-2039 GAKDWTQIVDAIDQL
+2039 GTKDWAQIVDAIDQL
-2054 AANGSGTAAMKS
+2054 AANGSGSAALKS

-2092 ERGIRNSFTSR
+2092 ERGIRNSFTKR

-2118 LKWSEGE
+2118 LKWSETE

-2187 RGRPADFLTLSAAR
+2187 RGRPADFLTLGAAR
-2201 AEAAR
+2201 AEAER

-2215 AESGPRT
+2215 VESGPRT

-2236 ARGRLFSMPPADVLE
+2236 ARGRLFSMPPADALE
-2251 DIDSIQKGVQA
+2251 DIDAIQRGIQG

-2270 QKLADLNPGRV
+2270 QKMEDLSLSKV
-2281 KDALRSTW
+2281 KDSLRSTW

-2307 GIDRYSDYLA
+2307 TIDRYSDYLA
-2317 EMQADRNKLQSEAD
+2317 EMQADRNKLQAEAEA
-2331 TIAEAARHWAG
+2331 IAEPARQWASK
-2342 RNKAESRRLF
+2342 NKAESRRLF
-2352 DLMHLA
+2352 DLMHQA

-2368 YQPLQFRMPG
+2368 YQPLQFKAPG
-2378 EKGLQEV
+2378 GQGLQEV

-2394 KVKQQQMRERSGD
+2394 KVIQQQMRERSGD
-2407 SKTNIMNEIT
+2407 TKTNMMNEVKT
-2417 ALKAM
+2417 LKAM
-2422 LKAEPRRRRQY
+2422 LKVEPRRRRQY

-2445 EAQGFY
+2445 EAKSFY
-2451 TQFRDAYRSRSEAV
+2451 LQFRDAYRSRSDAV
-2465 EEALVQRIEDLKG
+2465 EEALIQRIEDLKG
-2478 NDLVG
+2478 GDLVG
-2483 GKILSDSSRRM
+2483 GQVISDSSRRM
-2494 MVHKV
+2494 LVNKI
-2499 REQFESARLQ
+2499 RKQFESARLQ

-2543 RAVKDLQRRE
+2543 RAVKDLQARE

-2562 MEGKATDAPSG
+2562 MEGKAADAPSG

-2585 SHVSDAVQDQV
+2585 AHVSDAVQDQV
-2596 YHLYLQSMP
+2596 YQLYLQTMP

-2646 AHKLQGVLTDLQ
+2646 AHKLQGVLTDLK
-2658 DAQKKTQ
+2658 DAQKKIQ

-2674 IVAGDAILEELGK
+2674 IVAGDALLEELGK

-2794 IAEGGMAGYN
+2794 IAEGGMTGYN

-2822 VINREATGLAAYRL
+2822 VINREATGMAAYRL
-2836 ARAEGKSFDDAVKF
+2836 ARADGKSFDEAVKF

-2901 KGQDLEVRQVA
+2901 KGQDPQVRHIA

-3023 GPMGGVLKNVLIG
+3023 GPMGGVLKNVLVG

-3080 EDLSPWEILLQAN
+3080 ADLSPWEILLQAN

-3126 AFAMALRNGDAS
+3126 AFAMALRNGDAG
-3138 DRASVLSKIGAFNK
+3138 DRASVLAKIRDFNK
-3152 ANPEL
+3152 VNPEL

-3181 IILNPKLAARLNK
+3181 IVLNPKLAARLNK

>member
-1 MANPLD
+1 MVNPLD
-7 FESTFKPAKRP
+7 VNDPFKPAKRP
-18 QPTGPTAGAPAPSLD
+18 QPTGAMQSGSASGAKPLALD
-33 FQSSFAP
+33 VADPFAP
-40 RQPVQKIAKRP
+40 RQPVQKVAKRP
-51 ERSWGEA
+51 ERTWGEA

-63 LGIAA
+63 LGIAT
-68 GAANIIGGAVEQR
+68 GAANIIGGAIEQR
-81 NAMEPTNIVR
+81 NSLEPTNLVR
-91 QGLRVL
+91 QGLRGL

-119 VGGRRAGSDSAG
+119 LGGRRAGSDSAG

-136 QMATEYLGES
+136 QMATDYLGES
-146 QSDALK
+146 QSEALK

-176 LIGNFLAEQVPNVAA
+176 LIGNFLAEQVPNIAA

-206 ALAGALAKGLG
+206 AMAGALAKGLG

-229 RRAATTAATGMTT
+229 HRAATAAATGMTT
-242 IMETGSAGLQTY
+242 VMETGSAGQQTY

-341 GIQEGG
+341 GLQEGG

-359 DPTQAAWE
+359 DPAQAAWE

-380 GLLGGGMAAGGAVAS
+380 GLLGGGMAAGGAIAS

-413 RRPRATP
+413 RRPVPTP
-420 PSLPPPPIPPQVL
+420 PSLPPPPIPQML
-433 ALPPPETMTVAPDG
+433 ALPPPEVMTAAPDG
-447 TVTSGGL
+447 TITPGGV
-454 RPEVLAEP
+454 RPEVMAEP

-475 FDAGR
+475 FDGR
-480 IAARPRP
+480 RVAARPQP
-487 VVPFPD
+487 SVPFPD
-493 AAPDSMAGI
+493 AVPDSIADI
-502 ANLVSQARQ
+502 ANLVSQARRPNEPTAIAPAAAAI
-511 SAEPVQVSAPVL
+511 AEPVPAQV
-523 TQSSPGVSAVAVQD
+523 
-537 AQQGLQTPEVPA
+537 QGGQAGLATPEVPE
-549 AAAPASMPDVAP
+549 AAAPPLAPAVAP
-561 PWVDQETG
+561 PWVDAQTG
-569 EALREPS
+569 EALREPTPT
-576 KVDIKQLLHNG
+576 DIKQLLHNG

-602 LLRSMRDQYGLASS
+602 LLRSMRDQYGLPSA

-624 VKAERRR
+624 VKGERRR
-631 GFTEPP
+631 GLTEPP
-637 AETGITPAID
+637 ADAGAPAAAQAASTAPLPQRNAAPQADLQLD
-647 GADVPARGLAIEPAA
+647 GPATTDRSAPAA
-662 LPANV
+662 LASEL
-667 QQPAA
+667 QL
-672 ATGNRAAPQTVLD
+672 APGQVEAHSD
-685 DGRAL
+685 
-690 QASTGDAVA
+690 
-699 QAETGSSGTPVVEPR
+699 TGSSRGPVAEPR
-714 ADSARLTTSTVEPTA
+714 AVGATDATTLAETAPERPIAEPAPGQDTASAPS
-729 VSAAAEQTV
+729 
-738 AVPEPVQVNTP
+738 
-749 ATAEAPKVAAAA
+749 EAPKVATAA

-766 NPQNDLPT
+766 NPQNDLPA

-836 TDRSEDPAL
+836 TDRAEDPAL
-845 PVFVVD
+845 PVYVVD

-868 ANEQEARDTYLAN
+868 ASEQEARDTYLAN

-888 LGGIKEMSQEQFK
+888 LGGIKQMSQEQFK
-901 TWVRDPKKT
+901 AWVRDPKKT

-915 RAQSAPAANTA
+915 RTKPAEAAPAPQPATSVGETGQIVSTAAETVGATAESGSALAKNGTEPAAAAAPAA
-926 GSSEVAQPVAQA
+926 
-938 AQGVVE
+938 
-944 NDQTV
+944 
-949 SKTAQSVSKK
+949 
-959 SQSLG
+959 
-964 SEGEA
+964 GEPGPA
-969 EGATPQPIYT
+969 YT
-979 PKVRRIAGSPHYDRG
+979 PKVRRIGGSPQYDRG
-994 DAGTLGAYFTPGRI
+994 DIGTLGAYFTPGRI
-1008 VNGYANT
+1008 VNAYGNT
-1015 RDRVLAFNPSREGGT
+1015 RDRVIEFRPPGKDPR
-1030 WSVQVQGVDAAGN
+1030 WQVKVQQVDSAGN
-1043 PLPGEGPRW
+1043 PLPDEDPRW
-1052 HNTLP
+1052 HSTIP
-1057 SPRDLERVLGKPV
+1057 SPNDLEKVLGKPV
-1070 PKPRKA
+1070 AKARKA
-1076 AASDATA
+1076 AAPAQNSTAATD
-1083 AAPANKGAAK
+1083 AAPALSQKQAA
-1093 ADTGPVKQPSQ
+1093 GPAV
-1104 ETVSG
+1104 
-1109 PIEDLGEK
+1109 IEDLGEK

-1127 PTGARPQRQ
+1127 PTGARPQRR
-1136 ADPDASPAW
+1136 ADPDGDQDTGAAW
-1145 SKKYLA
+1145 SKKYVA
-1151 MEDARN
+1151 MEDTRN
-1157 PGTWRLFKSKKGT
+1157 PGTWRLFKAKKGRL
-1170 FGNPLASRQTYA
+1170 GNPLASRQTFA
-1182 SQTEAEAAI
+1182 SQAEADAAI

-1199 HRAVERTPGN
+1199 HRAVERAPNN

-1225 DGFESRAAALE
+1225 DGFDTRAAALQ
-1236 YMASNAPALI
+1236 YMAEHAPALI
-1246 DTKTTVGE
+1246 DTRTTVGE

-1263 MRVGEARREG
+1263 MRIGEARREG
-1273 NVQGQQFM
+1273 DVQGQQFM

-1314 SELLNLPPKAMSL
+1314 SELLNLPPRAMSL

-1375 DHYLGRQDGKGAEQI
+1375 DHYLGRQDGRGSEQV
-1390 TNSRG
+1390 TNGRG
-1395 DKVMKASGIDDYL
+1395 DKVMKASGVDDYL

-1422 REAFQELMDTM
+1422 RAAFQELMDTM

-1466 SHIEKE
+1466 AHIEKE

-1479 RAATQQE
+1479 RPATQQE
-1486 LATFDAAADRLL
+1486 LAAFDAAADRLL

-1513 GVRFTNDELD
+1513 GVRFTNEELD
-1523 ALDGV
+1523 TLDGV
-1528 LKSVTNRTG
+1528 LKAVTNRTG
-1537 FNSERTGSLDRLR
+1537 FNSDRTGSLDRLR

-1556 QRRVELWQSADAG
+1556 QRRVELWRSADAG
-1569 EAKTKNVPTSF
+1569 EAKTKSVPTSF
-1580 LTEARKLDD
+1580 MTEARKLDD

-1609 YVEDRLQDVGR
+1609 YVEDRLQDAGR
-1620 ASAFMSFGSD
+1620 ASVFMSFGSD

-1662 AEVKHEETPAGGV
+1662 AEVKHEETPTGGV
-1675 RLFSRRGWEA
+1675 RLFSRHGWEA

-1698 LSSHTDYT
+1698 LSAHADYD
-1706 AGKAGDDAAAL
+1706 AAKAGDDTAAL
-1717 RVARDVITPEFVDNV
+1717 RVARDVITPEFVQGV
-1732 RSALPGGSKPL
+1732 RAALPEGSKPL

-1780 AAKVDRSGGD
+1780 AAKVNRSAGD

-1802 GKVEAGR
+1802 GKVEKGR

-1842 ALTGKDYSRRIALNT
+1842 ALTGKDYSRKIALNSQ
-1857 RSLAD
+1857 SLAD

-1899 RLDADALRDRVAAG
+1899 RLDADAFRDRVAAG
-1913 RVPGLRAVGEGTAGE
+1913 RVPGLRPVGEGAVGEG
-1928 GSGVEAP
+1928 SGAEAP
-1935 GTGGRVNRSA
+1935 GPGGRVNRSA

-1993 DYRRAEGVYDGR
+1993 GYRRAEGVYDGR

-2039 GAKDWTQIVDAIDQL
+2039 GAKDWAQIVDAIDQL
-2054 AANGSGTAAMKS
+2054 AANGSGSAALKS

-2118 LKWSEGE
+2118 LKWSETE

-2175 LRRDDQWYLADE
+2175 LRRDDQWYLANE
-2187 RGRPADFLTLSAAR
+2187 RGRPADFLTLGAAR
-2201 AEAAR
+2201 AEAER

-2215 AESGPRT
+2215 VESGPRT

-2236 ARGRLFSMPPADVLE
+2236 ARGRLFSMPPADALE
-2251 DIDSIQKGVQA
+2251 DIDAIQRGIQG

-2270 QKLADLNPGRV
+2270 QKMEDLSLSKV
-2281 KDALRSTW
+2281 KDSLRSTW

-2307 GIDRYSDYLA
+2307 TIDRYSDYLA
-2317 EMQADRNKLQSEAD
+2317 EMQADRNKLQAEAD
-2331 TIAEAARHWAG
+2331 TIAEAARQWASK
-2342 RNKAESRRLF
+2342 NKAESRRLF
-2352 DLMHLA
+2352 DLMHQA

-2378 EKGLQEV
+2378 EKGLQVV
-2385 NRKNVLHAI
+2385 NRKSVLHAI

-2407 SKTNIMNEIT
+2407 SKTNIMNEVK

-2445 EAQGFY
+2445 EAKSFY
-2451 TQFRDAYRSRSEAV
+2451 LQFRDAYRSRSDAV

-2478 NDLVG
+2478 GDLVG
-2483 GKILSDSSRRM
+2483 GQVISDSSRRM
-2494 MVHKV
+2494 LVHKI

-2543 RAVKDLQRRE
+2543 RAVKDLQARE

-2562 MEGKATDAPSG
+2562 MEGKAADAPSG

-2585 SHVSDAVQDQV
+2585 AHVSDAVQDQV
-2596 YHLYLQSMP
+2596 YQLYLQTMP

-2646 AHKLQGVLTDLQ
+2646 AHKLQGVLTDLK
-2658 DAQKKTQ
+2658 DAQKKIQ

-2674 IVAGDAILEELGK
+2674 IVAGDALLEELGK

-2794 IAEGGMAGYN
+2794 IAEGGMTGYN

-2822 VINREATGLAAYRL
+2822 VINREATGMAAYRL
-2836 ARAEGKSFDDAVKF
+2836 ARADGKSFDEAVKF

-2901 KGQDLEVRQVA
+2901 KGQDPQVRQIA

-2939 GALNGIQATFGDDDE
+2939 GALNGLQATFGDDDE

-3023 GPMGGVLKNVLIG
+3023 GPMGGVLKNVLVG
-3036 KQQVDEGHIM
+3036 KQHVDEGHIM
-3046 RGVETMLPKGL
+3046 RGIETMLPKGL
-3057 KDMIKAGRYATQGV
+3057 KDVIKAGRYATQGV

-3080 EDLSPWEILLQAN
+3080 ADLSPWEILLQAN

-3126 AFAMALRNGDAS
+3126 AFAMALRNGDAG
-3138 DRASVLSKIGAFNK
+3138 DRASVLVKIRDFNRV
-3152 ANPEL
+3152 NPEL

-3181 IILNPKLAARLNK
+3181 IVLNPKLAARLNK

>member
-1 MANPLD
+1 MATFEKVDGNP
-7 FESTFKPAKRP
+7 FGAG
-18 QPTGPTAGAPAPSLD
+18 QAPTQAPAPTATNKIARRPTLS
-33 FQSSFAP
+33 
-40 RQPVQKIAKRP
+40 PVQGDPFQKVAKRP
-51 ERSWGEA
+51 ERTWGEA

-63 LGIAA
+63 LGIAT
-68 GAANIIGGAVEQR
+68 GAANIIGGAIEQR
-81 NAMEPTNIVR
+81 NSLEPTNLLR
-91 QGLRVL
+91 QGLRGL

-119 VGGRRAGSDSAG
+119 LGGRRAGSDSAG

-136 QMATEYLGES
+136 QMATDYLGES

-176 LIGNFLAEQVPNVAA
+176 LIGNFLAEQVPNIAT

-206 ALAGALAKGLG
+206 AMAGALAKGLG

-229 RRAATTAATGMTT
+229 HRAATAAATGMTT
-242 IMETGSAGLQTY
+242 VMETGSAGQQTY

-341 GIQEGG
+341 GLQEGG

-380 GLLGGGMAAGGAVAS
+380 GLLGGGMAAGGAIAS

-401 AVAADAERERLA
+401 AVQADAERERLA
-413 RRPRATP
+413 RRPAPTP
-420 PSLPPPPIPPQVL
+420 PSLPPPPIPQML
-433 ALPPPETMTVAPDG
+433 ALPPPEVMTAAPDG
-447 TVTSGGL
+447 TITRGGV
-454 RPEVLAEP
+454 RPEVMAEP

-475 FDAGR
+475 FDGR
-480 IAARPRP
+480 RVAARPQP
-487 VVPFPD
+487 TVPFPD
-493 AAPDSMAGI
+493 AAPNSIAGI
-502 ANLVSQARQ
+502 ANLVSQARRPNEPTAIAPAAAAI
-511 SAEPVQVSAPVL
+511 AEPVPPQV
-523 TQSSPGVSAVAVQD
+523 
-537 AQQGLQTPEVPA
+537 QGDQAGLATPEVPA
-549 AAAPASMPDVAP
+549 AAAPPLPPPAAP
-561 PWVDQETG
+561 PWVDAQTG
-569 EALREPS
+569 EALREPTS
-576 KVDIKQLLHNG
+576 TDIKQLLHNG

-593 THGGINTPT
+593 AHGGINTPT
-602 LLRSMRDQYGLASS
+602 LLRTMRDQYGLPSA
-616 RVRPLLEE
+616 RVRPLLDE
-624 VKAERRR
+624 VKGERRR
-631 GFTEPP
+631 GLTEPP
-637 AETGITPAID
+637 VVEQSISTQTGE
-647 GADVPARGLAIEPAA
+647 LS
-662 LPANV
+662 N
-667 QQPAA
+667 A
-672 ATGNRAAPQTVLD
+672 ATQATPSVSESAQEVQSGVPQLPSDATSLQQQEESGLSRVRSQRGDDLRTMEGKGRVQSLSHGSGTQAASVDDAGSRRPEGELRAGQLPLGNAPASGEQSDLLPSGGD
-685 DGRAL
+685 RGQDGNNSGGRAP
-690 QASTGDAVA
+690 
-699 QAETGSSGTPVVEPR
+699 TGSTTDDASAENTAAGPSDGSGDNNGASALSQGLEVPDAQRSDAGTSGVGQDPGRPS
-714 ADSARLTTSTVEPTA
+714 ADTSG
-729 VSAAAEQTV
+729 
-738 AVPEPVQVNTP
+738 
-749 ATAEAPKVAAAA
+749 AAAA
-761 AEAAT
+761 RAPSRDGTVAGAAQVEGAQDRVPSSKIEAASAEAAT
-766 NPQNDLPT
+766 NPQNDLPA
-774 PTDAQKEAGNY
+774 PTDAQKLAGNY
-785 KKGHVRINGHDISIE
+785 RKGHVRINGHDISIE

-836 TDRSEDPAL
+836 TDRADDPSL
-845 PVFVVD
+845 PVYVVD

-860 EHKVIMGT
+860 EHKVIMG
-868 ANEQEARDTYLAN
+868 AASELEARDTYLAN

-901 TWVRDPKKT
+901 AWVRDPKKT

-915 RAQSAPAANTA
+915 KAVSAAPASATNESEPRQGVSTSAETVRAPAETGSALARTGMESAAAPAA
-926 GSSEVAQPVAQA
+926 GEPGPV
-938 AQGVVE
+938 
-944 NDQTV
+944 
-949 SKTAQSVSKK
+949 
-959 SQSLG
+959 
-964 SEGEA
+964 
-969 EGATPQPIYT
+969 YT
-979 PKVRRIAGSPHYDRG
+979 PKVRIKAGSPEYVRD
-994 DAGTLGAYFTPGRI
+994 DIGTLGAYFRPGRI
-1008 VNGYANT
+1008 VNAYGNT
-1015 RDRVLAFNPSREGGT
+1015 RDRVIEFRPPGKDPRWQVKVQEVDKEGN
-1030 WSVQVQGVDAAGN
+1030 A
-1043 PLPGEGPRW
+1043 LPDEAPRW
-1052 HNTLP
+1052 HSTIP
-1057 SPRDLERVLGKPV
+1057 APRDLDSVLGMPERKV
-1070 PKPRKA
+1070 TRDAKTAKA
-1076 AASDATA
+1076 AVVKKD
-1083 AAPANKGAAK
+1083 AK
-1093 ADTGPVKQPSQ
+1093 A
-1104 ETVSG
+1104 
-1109 PIEDLGEK
+1109 
-1117 LGGARKDLAK
+1117 K
-1127 PTGARPQRQ
+1127 P
-1136 ADPDASPAW
+1136 
-1145 SKKYLA
+1145 
-1151 MEDARN
+1151 
-1157 PGTWRLFKSKKGT
+1157 
-1170 FGNPLASRQTYA
+1170 
-1182 SQTEAEAAI
+1182 
-1191 PMVELARN
+1191 
-1199 HRAVERTPGN
+1199 
-1209 WAIARD
+1209 
-1215 VTDRKRVYLK
+1215 
-1225 DGFESRAAALE
+1225 
-1236 YMASNAPALI
+1236 ASNSETLKSAP
-1246 DTKTTVGE
+1246 
-1254 DALPRPDKV
+1254 
-1263 MRVGEARREG
+1263 GEA
-1273 NVQGQQFM
+1273 
-1281 DTFGFRGVEFGKW
+1281 
-1294 NNQDERQEVMNHAF
+1294 
-1308 DALVDL
+1308 
-1314 SELLNLPPKAMSL
+1314 
-1327 DGQIGLAFG
+1327 
-1336 ARGHG
+1336 
-1341 LSGARAHYE
+1341 
-1350 RDYAVINL
+1350 
-1358 TKLKGA
+1358 
-1364 GSLAHEWMHAL
+1364 
-1375 DHYLGRQDGKGAEQI
+1375 GRQGG
-1390 TNSRG
+1390 
-1395 DKVMKASGIDDYL
+1395 
-1408 SNASRLRGNVRPEL
+1408 
-1422 REAFQELMDTM
+1422 
-1433 RTRAEQYV
+1433 
-1441 EDTARAESFL
+1441 
-1451 GKARDQVQKQLGDLR
+1451 
-1466 SHIEKE
+1466 
-1472 RAWGSRK
+1472 GS
-1479 RAATQQE
+1479 
-1486 LATFDAAADRLL
+1486 AAAD
-1498 NGETFST
+1498 S
-1505 DAKPTKGG
+1505 A
-1513 GVRFTNDELD
+1513 
-1523 ALDGV
+1523 A
-1528 LKSVTNRTG
+1528 
-1537 FNSERTGSLDRLR
+1537 GS
-1550 DAMGTY
+1550 
-1556 QRRVELWQSADAG
+1556 
-1569 EAKTKNVPTSF
+1569 
-1580 LTEARKLDD
+1580 
-1589 GRVGNY
+1589 
-1595 WTTPHELLARAFSS
+1595 
-1609 YVEDRLQDVGR
+1609 
-1620 ASAFMSFGSD
+1620 SD
-1630 PRFAV
+1630 P
-1635 PVGTEFA
+1635 
-1642 RPFPGGAERQAMN
+1642 
-1655 AAFDRFF
+1655 
-1662 AEVKHEETPAGGV
+1662 
-1675 RLFSRRGWEA
+1675 LFSRRGWEA

-1698 LSSHTDYT
+1698 LSAHADYD
-1706 AGKAGDDAAAL
+1706 AAKAGDDAAAL
-1717 RVARDVITPEFVDNV
+1717 RVARDVVTPEFVEDV
-1732 RSALPGGSKPL
+1732 RAVLPEGSKPL

-1780 AAKVDRSGGD
+1780 AAKVNRSAGD

-1802 GKVEAGR
+1802 GKVEKGR

-1842 ALTGKDYSRRIALNT
+1842 ALTGKDYSRKITLNSQ
-1857 RSLAD
+1857 SLAD

-1913 RVPGLRAVGEGTAGE
+1913 RVSGLRAVGEGATGE
-1928 GSGVEAP
+1928 GSGAEAP
-1935 GTGGRVNRSA
+1935 GPAGRVNRSA
-1945 APAASGGLDFDRA
+1945 APAAGSGLDFDRA

-1981 AEDFPASAKVDP
+1981 AEGFPASAKVDP
-1993 DYRRAEGVYDGR
+1993 GYRRAEGVYDGR

-2039 GAKDWTQIVDAIDQL
+2039 GAKDWTQIVDAIDRL
-2054 AANGSGTAAMKS
+2054 AADGTGTAVMKS

-2077 VDRETFAKEAIAVMA
+2077 IDRETFAKEAIAVMA

-2103 VAAAVRRFLRRVMPS
+2103 VAAAVRRFLRRMMPS
-2118 LKWSEGE
+2118 LKWSETE

-2159 IDGRG
+2159 IDAHG

-2187 RGRPADFLTLSAAR
+2187 RGRPADFLTLGAAR
-2201 AEAAR
+2201 AEAER

-2215 AESGPRT
+2215 VERGPRT

-2236 ARGRLFSMPPADVLE
+2236 ARGRLFSMPPADALA
-2251 DIDSIQKGVQA
+2251 DIDAIQQGV
-2262 EGVLARAR
+2262 EGEEVLARAR
-2270 QKLADLNPGRV
+2270 QNLEGLSPSKV
-2281 KDALRSTW
+2281 KDTLRPTW

-2307 GIDRYSDYLA
+2307 TIDRYSDYLA
-2317 EMQADRNKLQSEAD
+2317 EMQADRNKLQAEAD
-2331 TIAEAARHWAG
+2331 TIAEAARQWASK
-2342 RNKAESRRLF
+2342 NKAESRRLF
-2352 DLMHLA
+2352 DLMHQA

-2368 YQPLQFRMPG
+2368 YQALQFRMPG

-2407 SKTNIMNEIT
+2407 TKTNIMNEVK

-2445 EAQGFY
+2445 EAKSFY
-2451 TQFRDAYRSRSEAV
+2451 LQFRDAYRARSEAV

-2478 NDLVG
+2478 SDLVG
-2483 GKILSDSSRRM
+2483 GQVLSDSSRRM
-2494 MVHKV
+2494 LVIKI

-2535 FESQNELD
+2535 FESLNELD
-2543 RAVKDLQRRE
+2543 RAVKDLERRE
-2553 WAITARGMK
+2553 WAITARGQK

-2596 YHLYLQSMP
+2596 YQLYLQTMP

-2646 AHKLQGVLTDLQ
+2646 AHKLQGVLTDLKE
-2658 DAQKKTQ
+2658 AQKEIQ

-2674 IVAGDAILEELGK
+2674 IVAGDALLEELGK
-2687 RHDWIMNPTDSALT
+2687 RHEWIMNPTDSALT

-2794 IAEGGMAGYN
+2794 IAEGGMTGYN

-2822 VINREATGLAAYRL
+2822 VINREATGMAAYRL
-2836 ARAEGKSFDDAVKF
+2836 ARADGKSFDEAVKF

-2901 KGQDLEVRQVA
+2901 KGQDPQVRQVA

-2969 LGQGGADLLLHGPA
+2969 LGQSGADLLLHGPA

-3023 GPMGGVLKNVLIG
+3023 GPMGGVLKNVLVG

-3080 EDLSPWEILLQAN
+3080 ADLSPWEILLQAN
-3093 GFAPEKVSRQY
+3093 GFAPEKVSRKY

-3194 AVTE
+3194 AVAE

>member
-1 MANPLD
+1 MATLEKVDGNP
-7 FESTFKPAKRP
+7 FGA
-18 QPTGPTAGAPAPSLD
+18 APAAGQAPSAGDKVARRPTL
-33 FQSSFAP
+33 S
-40 RQPVQKIAKRP
+40 PVQGDPFQKVAKRP
-51 ERSWGEA
+51 ERTWGEA

-63 LGIAA
+63 LGIAT
-68 GAANIIGGAVEQR
+68 GAANIVGGAIEQR
-81 NAMEPTNIVR
+81 NSLEPTNLVR
-91 QGLRVL
+91 QGLRGL

-119 VGGRRAGSDSAG
+119 LGGRRAGSDSAG

-136 QMATEYLGES
+136 QMATDYLGES
-146 QSDALK
+146 QSEALK

-176 LIGNFLAEQVPNVAA
+176 LIGNFLAEQVPNIAT

-206 ALAGALAKGLG
+206 AMAGALAKGLS

-229 RRAATTAATGMTT
+229 HRAATAAATGMTT
-242 IMETGSAGLQTY
+242 VMETGSAGQQTY

-280 PQTVKE
+280 PQSVKE

-341 GIQEGG
+341 GLQEGG

-359 DPTQAAWE
+359 DPAQAAWE

-380 GLLGGGMAAGGAVAS
+380 GLLGGGMAAGGAIAS

-413 RRPRATP
+413 RRPVPTP
-420 PSLPPPPIPPQVL
+420 PSLPPPPIPQML
-433 ALPPPETMTVAPDG
+433 ALPPPEVMTAAPDG
-447 TVTSGGL
+447 TITPGGV
-454 RPEVLAEP
+454 RPEVMAEP

-475 FDAGR
+475 FDGR
-480 IAARPRP
+480 RVAARPQP
-487 VVPFPD
+487 SVPFPD
-493 AAPDSMAGI
+493 AVPDSIADI
-502 ANLVSQARQ
+502 ANLVSQARRPNEPTAIA
-511 SAEPVQVSAPVL
+511 SAAAAIAEPVPPQV
-523 TQSSPGVSAVAVQD
+523 
-537 AQQGLQTPEVPA
+537 QGDQASLATPEVPA
-549 AAAPASMPDVAP
+549 AAAPPLAPAVAP
-561 PWVDQETG
+561 PWVDAQTG
-569 EALREPS
+569 EALREPTPT
-576 KVDIKQLLHNG
+576 DIKQLLHNG

-602 LLRSMRDQYGLASS
+602 LLRSMRDQYGLPSA

-624 VKAERRR
+624 VKGERRR
-631 GFTEPP
+631 GLAEPP
-637 AETGITPAID
+637 ADAGTPAAAEAESTALQPQRNAAPQADLQLD
-647 GADVPARGLAIEPAA
+647 GPATTDRSAPAA
-662 LPANV
+662 LASEL
-667 QQPAA
+667 QL
-672 ATGNRAAPQTVLD
+672 APGQVE
-685 DGRAL
+685 
-690 QASTGDAVA
+690 A
-699 QAETGSSGTPVVEPR
+699 QSDTGSSREPVAAPR
-714 ADSARLTTSTVEPTA
+714 AVGAMDAPTLAETAPERPIAEPAPSQDTASAPS
-729 VSAAAEQTV
+729 
-738 AVPEPVQVNTP
+738 
-749 ATAEAPKVAAAA
+749 EAPKVATAA

-766 NPQNDLPT
+766 NPQNDLPA

-811 PALKNHYGYFKGT
+811 PALQNHYGYFKGT

-836 TDRSEDPAL
+836 TDRAEDPAL
-845 PVFVVD
+845 PVYVVD

-868 ANEQEARDTYLAN
+868 ASEQEARDTYLAN

-901 TWVRDPKKT
+901 AWVRDPKKT
-910 TRRVT
+910 TRRVS
-915 RAQSAPAANTA
+915 RAKAAEAAPAL
-926 GSSEVAQPVAQA
+926 QPATNVGDSG
-938 AQGVVE
+938 QGVSATAETVGALAETGSASAKDGGEPATAAAPAKPSGPVE
-944 NDQTV
+944 AGPV
-949 SKTAQSVSKK
+949 
-959 SQSLG
+959 
-964 SEGEA
+964 
-969 EGATPQPIYT
+969 YT
-979 PKVRRIAGSPHYDRG
+979 PKIRIRAGSPEYDRG
-994 DAGTLGAYFTPGRI
+994 DIGTLGAYFKPGRI
-1008 VNGYANT
+1008 VNAYGNT
-1015 RDRVLAFNPSREGGT
+1015 RDRVIEFRPPGKDPRWQVKVQMVDKEGN
-1030 WSVQVQGVDAAGN
+1030 A
-1043 PLPGEGPRW
+1043 LPGEAPRW
-1052 HNTLP
+1052 HSTVP
-1057 SPRDLERVLGKPV
+1057 SPRDLDSVLGRPERKS
-1070 PKPRKA
+1070 RRDAKA
-1076 AASDATA
+1076 A
-1083 AAPANKGAAK
+1083 KVAK
-1093 ADTGPVKQPSQ
+1093 AAEAKKDDKAKPASNPETSKPAPSDTDRESGSSPVAESSAGK
-1104 ETVSG
+1104 SG
-1109 PIEDLGEK
+1109 P
-1117 LGGARKDLAK
+1117 
-1127 PTGARPQRQ
+1127 
-1136 ADPDASPAW
+1136 
-1145 SKKYLA
+1145 
-1151 MEDARN
+1151 
-1157 PGTWRLFKSKKGT
+1157 
-1170 FGNPLASRQTYA
+1170 
-1182 SQTEAEAAI
+1182 
-1191 PMVELARN
+1191 
-1199 HRAVERTPGN
+1199 
-1209 WAIARD
+1209 
-1215 VTDRKRVYLK
+1215 
-1225 DGFESRAAALE
+1225 
-1236 YMASNAPALI
+1236 
-1246 DTKTTVGE
+1246 
-1254 DALPRPDKV
+1254 
-1263 MRVGEARREG
+1263 
-1273 NVQGQQFM
+1273 
-1281 DTFGFRGVEFGKW
+1281 
-1294 NNQDERQEVMNHAF
+1294 
-1308 DALVDL
+1308 
-1314 SELLNLPPKAMSL
+1314 
-1327 DGQIGLAFG
+1327 
-1336 ARGHG
+1336 
-1341 LSGARAHYE
+1341 
-1350 RDYAVINL
+1350 
-1358 TKLKGA
+1358 
-1364 GSLAHEWMHAL
+1364 
-1375 DHYLGRQDGKGAEQI
+1375 
-1390 TNSRG
+1390 
-1395 DKVMKASGIDDYL
+1395 
-1408 SNASRLRGNVRPEL
+1408 
-1422 REAFQELMDTM
+1422 
-1433 RTRAEQYV
+1433 
-1441 EDTARAESFL
+1441 
-1451 GKARDQVQKQLGDLR
+1451 
-1466 SHIEKE
+1466 
-1472 RAWGSRK
+1472 
-1479 RAATQQE
+1479 
-1486 LATFDAAADRLL
+1486 
-1498 NGETFST
+1498 
-1505 DAKPTKGG
+1505 
-1513 GVRFTNDELD
+1513 
-1523 ALDGV
+1523 
-1528 LKSVTNRTG
+1528 
-1537 FNSERTGSLDRLR
+1537 
-1550 DAMGTY
+1550 
-1556 QRRVELWQSADAG
+1556 
-1569 EAKTKNVPTSF
+1569 
-1580 LTEARKLDD
+1580 
-1589 GRVGNY
+1589 
-1595 WTTPHELLARAFSS
+1595 
-1609 YVEDRLQDVGR
+1609 
-1620 ASAFMSFGSD
+1620 
-1630 PRFAV
+1630 
-1635 PVGTEFA
+1635 
-1642 RPFPGGAERQAMN
+1642 
-1655 AAFDRFF
+1655 
-1662 AEVKHEETPAGGV
+1662 
-1675 RLFSRRGWEA
+1675 LFSRRGWEA

-1693 HRPGR
+1693 HRPGH
-1698 LSSHTDYT
+1698 LSAHADY
-1706 AGKAGDDAAAL
+1706 AAAKAGDDTAAL
-1717 RVARDVITPEFVDNV
+1717 RVARDVITPEFVQDV
-1732 RSALPGGSKPL
+1732 RAALPEGSKPL
-1743 VVAVQSQEAT
+1743 VVAVQSQEAA

-1780 AAKVDRSGGD
+1780 AAKVNRSAGD

-1802 GKVEAGR
+1802 GKVEKGR

-1842 ALTGKDYSRRIALNT
+1842 ALTGKDYSRKIALNSQ
-1857 RSLAD
+1857 SLAD

-1899 RLDADALRDRVAAG
+1899 RLDADALRDRVAEG
-1913 RVPGLRAVGEGTAGE
+1913 RVSGLRPVGEGAAGE
-1928 GSGVEAP
+1928 GSRAEAP
-1935 GTGGRVNRSA
+1935 GPGGRVNRSA

-1993 DYRRAEGVYDGR
+1993 GYRRAEGVYDGR

-2054 AANGSGTAAMKS
+2054 AANGSGSAALKS

-2118 LKWSEGE
+2118 LKWSETE

-2136 LRAGMSAQAQR
+2136 LRAGMSARAQR

-2187 RGRPADFLTLSAAR
+2187 RGRPADFPTLGAAR
-2201 AEAAR
+2201 AEAER

-2215 AESGPRT
+2215 VESGART

-2236 ARGRLFSMPPADVLE
+2236 ARGRLFSMPPADALA
-2251 DIDSIQKGVQA
+2251 DIDAIQQGIQG

-2270 QKLADLNPGRV
+2270 QKLEDLTPSKV
-2281 KDALRSTW
+2281 KDTLRSAW

-2307 GIDRYSDYLA
+2307 TIDRYSDYLA
-2317 EMQADRNKLQSEAD
+2317 EMQADRNKLQAEAD
-2331 TIAEAARHWAG
+2331 KIAEAARQWASK
-2342 RNKAESRRLF
+2342 NKAESRRLF
-2352 DLMHLA
+2352 DLMHQA

-2368 YQPLQFRMPG
+2368 YQPLQFKAPG
-2378 EKGLQEV
+2378 GQGLQEV
-2385 NRKNVLHAI
+2385 NRKNVQHAI
-2394 KVKQQQMRERSGD
+2394 NVIQQQMRERSGD
-2407 SKTNIMNEIT
+2407 TKTNMMNEVKT
-2417 ALKAM
+2417 LKAM
-2422 LKAEPRRRRQY
+2422 LKVEPRRRRQY
-2433 APLVEQWSQLSP
+2433 VPLVEQWSKLSP
-2445 EAQGFY
+2445 EAKSFY
-2451 TQFRDAYRSRSEAV
+2451 LQFRDAYRSRSDAV
-2465 EEALVQRIEDLKG
+2465 EEALIQRIEDLKG
-2478 NDLVG
+2478 GDLVG
-2483 GKILSDSSRRM
+2483 GQVISDSSRRM
-2494 MVHKV
+2494 LVNKI

-2543 RAVKDLQRRE
+2543 RAVKDLQARE

-2562 MEGKATDAPSG
+2562 MEGKAADAPSG

-2585 SHVSDAVQDQV
+2585 AHVSDAVQDQV
-2596 YHLYLQSMP
+2596 YQLYLQTMP

-2646 AHKLQGVLTDLQ
+2646 AHKLQGVLTDLK
-2658 DAQKKTQ
+2658 DAQKKIQ

-2674 IVAGDAILEELGK
+2674 IVAGDALLEELGK
-2687 RHDWIMNPTDSALT
+2687 RHEWIMNPTDSALT

-2735 AARHGGVKAM
+2735 ASRHGGVKAM

-2794 IAEGGMAGYN
+2794 IAEGGMTGYN

-2822 VINREATGLAAYRL
+2822 VINREATGMAAYRL
-2836 ARAEGKSFDDAVKF
+2836 ARADGKSFDEAVKF

-2901 KGQDLEVRQVA
+2901 KGQDPQVRQIA

-2924 LFSGAMGLPMMGMIM
+2924 LFSGALGLPMMGMIM

-3023 GPMGGVLKNVLIG
+3023 GPMGGVLKNVLVG

-3080 EDLSPWEILLQAN
+3080 ADLSPWEILLQAN

-3126 AFAMALRNGDAS
+3126 AFAMALRNGDAG
-3138 DRASVLSKIGAFNK
+3138 DRASVLAKIRDFNK
-3152 ANPEL
+3152 VNPEL

-3181 IILNPKLAARLNK
+3181 IVLNPKLAARLNK

>member
-1 MANPLD
+1 MATFEKVDGNP
-7 FESTFKPAKRP
+7 FGAG
-18 QPTGPTAGAPAPSLD
+18 QAPTQAPAPAATNKIARRPTLS
-33 FQSSFAP
+33 
-40 RQPVQKIAKRP
+40 PVQGDPFQKVAKRP
-51 ERSWGEA
+51 ERTWGEA

-63 LGIAA
+63 LGIAT
-68 GAANIIGGAVEQR
+68 GAANIIGGAIEQR
-81 NAMEPTNIVR
+81 NSLEPTNLVR
-91 QGLRVL
+91 QGLRGL

-119 VGGRRAGSDSAG
+119 LGGRRAGSDSAG

-136 QMATEYLGES
+136 QMATDYLGES

-176 LIGNFLAEQVPNVAA
+176 LIGNFLAEQVPNIAT

-206 ALAGALAKGLG
+206 AMAGALAKGLG

-229 RRAATTAATGMTT
+229 HRAATAAATGMTT
-242 IMETGSAGLQTY
+242 VMETGSAGQQTY

-341 GIQEGG
+341 GLQEGG

-380 GLLGGGMAAGGAVAS
+380 GLLGGGMAAGGAIAS

-401 AVAADAERERLA
+401 AVQADAERERLA
-413 RRPRATP
+413 RRPAPTP
-420 PSLPPPPIPPQVL
+420 PSLPPPPIPQML
-433 ALPPPETMTVAPDG
+433 ALPPPEVMTVAPDG
-447 TVTSGGL
+447 TITRGGV
-454 RPEVLAEP
+454 RPEVMAEP

-475 FDAGR
+475 FDGR
-480 IAARPRP
+480 RVAARPQP
-487 VVPFPD
+487 TVPFPD
-493 AAPDSMAGI
+493 AAPNSIAGI
-502 ANLVSQARQ
+502 ANLVSQARRPNEPTAIAPAAAAI
-511 SAEPVQVSAPVL
+511 AEPVPPQV
-523 TQSSPGVSAVAVQD
+523 
-537 AQQGLQTPEVPA
+537 QGDQAGLATPEVPA
-549 AAAPASMPDVAP
+549 ASAPPLPPPAAP
-561 PWVDQETG
+561 PWVDAQTG
-569 EALREPS
+569 EALREPTS
-576 KVDIKQLLHNG
+576 TDIKQLLHNG

-593 THGGINTPT
+593 AHGGINTPT
-602 LLRSMRDQYGLASS
+602 LLRTMRDQYGLPSA

-624 VKAERRR
+624 VKGERRR
-631 GFTEPP
+631 GLTEPP
-637 AETGITPAID
+637 ADVGTPAAAEAASTAPLPQRNAAAQADLQLD
-647 GADVPARGLAIEPAA
+647 GPATTDRSAPAA
-662 LPANV
+662 LASEL
-667 QQPAA
+667 QL
-672 ATGNRAAPQTVLD
+672 APGQVE
-685 DGRAL
+685 
-690 QASTGDAVA
+690 A
-699 QAETGSSGTPVVEPR
+699 QSDTGSSREPVAEPR
-714 ADSARLTTSTVEPTA
+714 AVGATDATTLAETAPERPIAEPAPGQDTASAPSD
-729 VSAAAEQTV
+729 
-738 AVPEPVQVNTP
+738 
-749 ATAEAPKVAAAA
+749 APKVATAA

-766 NPQNDLPT
+766 NPRNDLPA

-836 TDRSEDPAL
+836 TDRAEDPAL
-845 PVFVVD
+845 PVYVVD

-868 ANEQEARDTYLAN
+868 ASEQEARDTYLAN

-901 TWVRDPKKT
+901 AWVRDPKKT
-910 TRRVT
+910 TRRVS
-915 RAQSAPAANTA
+915 RAKPAEAAPAL
-926 GSSEVAQPVAQA
+926 QPAPNVGDSG
-938 AQGVVE
+938 QGVSATAETVGAPAETGSASAKDGGEPAAAAAPAKPSGAVE
-944 NDQTV
+944 AGPV
-949 SKTAQSVSKK
+949 
-959 SQSLG
+959 
-964 SEGEA
+964 
-969 EGATPQPIYT
+969 YT
-979 PKVRRIAGSPHYDRG
+979 PKVRIKAGSPEYDRG
-994 DAGTLGAYFTPGRI
+994 DIGTLGAYFKPGRI
-1008 VNGYANT
+1008 VNAYGNT
-1015 RDRVLAFNPSREGGT
+1015 RDRVIEFRPPGKDPRWQVKVQMVDKEGN
-1030 WSVQVQGVDAAGN
+1030 A
-1043 PLPGEGPRW
+1043 LPDEAPRW
-1052 HNTLP
+1052 HSTIP
-1057 SPRDLERVLGKPV
+1057 SPRDLDSVLGKPER
-1070 PKPRKA
+1070 KSRRDAKA
-1076 AASDATA
+1076 A
-1083 AAPANKGAAK
+1083 KVAK
-1093 ADTGPVKQPSQ
+1093 AAEAK
-1104 ETVSG
+1104 
-1109 PIEDLGEK
+1109 
-1117 LGGARKDLAK
+1117 KDGKAK
-1127 PTGARPQRQ
+1127 PASNPETSKPAPSDTDRESGSSPVV
-1136 ADPDASPAW
+1136 DSPA
-1145 SKKYLA
+1145 
-1151 MEDARN
+1151 
-1157 PGTWRLFKSKKGT
+1157 
-1170 FGNPLASRQTYA
+1170 
-1182 SQTEAEAAI
+1182 
-1191 PMVELARN
+1191 
-1199 HRAVERTPGN
+1199 
-1209 WAIARD
+1209 
-1215 VTDRKRVYLK
+1215 
-1225 DGFESRAAALE
+1225 
-1236 YMASNAPALI
+1236 
-1246 DTKTTVGE
+1246 
-1254 DALPRPDKV
+1254 
-1263 MRVGEARREG
+1263 
-1273 NVQGQQFM
+1273 GQ
-1281 DTFGFRGVEFGKW
+1281 
-1294 NNQDERQEVMNHAF
+1294 
-1308 DALVDL
+1308 
-1314 SELLNLPPKAMSL
+1314 
-1327 DGQIGLAFG
+1327 
-1336 ARGHG
+1336 
-1341 LSGARAHYE
+1341 
-1350 RDYAVINL
+1350 
-1358 TKLKGA
+1358 
-1364 GSLAHEWMHAL
+1364 
-1375 DHYLGRQDGKGAEQI
+1375 
-1390 TNSRG
+1390 
-1395 DKVMKASGIDDYL
+1395 
-1408 SNASRLRGNVRPEL
+1408 
-1422 REAFQELMDTM
+1422 
-1433 RTRAEQYV
+1433 
-1441 EDTARAESFL
+1441 
-1451 GKARDQVQKQLGDLR
+1451 
-1466 SHIEKE
+1466 
-1472 RAWGSRK
+1472 
-1479 RAATQQE
+1479 
-1486 LATFDAAADRLL
+1486 
-1498 NGETFST
+1498 
-1505 DAKPTKGG
+1505 
-1513 GVRFTNDELD
+1513 
-1523 ALDGV
+1523 
-1528 LKSVTNRTG
+1528 
-1537 FNSERTGSLDRLR
+1537 
-1550 DAMGTY
+1550 
-1556 QRRVELWQSADAG
+1556 
-1569 EAKTKNVPTSF
+1569 
-1580 LTEARKLDD
+1580 
-1589 GRVGNY
+1589 
-1595 WTTPHELLARAFSS
+1595 
-1609 YVEDRLQDVGR
+1609 
-1620 ASAFMSFGSD
+1620 SD
-1630 PRFAV
+1630 S
-1635 PVGTEFA
+1635 
-1642 RPFPGGAERQAMN
+1642 
-1655 AAFDRFF
+1655 
-1662 AEVKHEETPAGGV
+1662 
-1675 RLFSRRGWEA
+1675 LFSRRGWEV
-1685 DFPDVVTA
+1685 DFPAVVTA

-1698 LSSHTDYT
+1698 LSAHADY
-1706 AGKAGDDAAAL
+1706 AAAKAGDDTAAL
-1717 RVARDVITPEFVDNV
+1717 RVARDVITPEFVQDV
-1732 RSALPGGSKPL
+1732 RAALPEGSKPL

-1780 AAKVDRSGGD
+1780 AAKVNRSAGD

-1802 GKVEAGR
+1802 GKVEKGR

-1842 ALTGKDYSRRIALNT
+1842 ALTGKDYSRKIALNSQ
-1857 RSLAD
+1857 SLAD
-1862 VRERFGSIEPWWRDQ
+1862 VRERFGSIESWWRDQ

-1899 RLDADALRDRVAAG
+1899 RLDADALRDRVAEG
-1913 RVPGLRAVGEGTAGE
+1913 RVSGLRPMGEGAAGE
-1928 GSGVEAP
+1928 GSGAEAP
-1935 GTGGRVNRSA
+1935 GPGGRINRSA
-1945 APAASGGLDFDRA
+1945 APSASGGLDFDRA
-1958 LQLKTDLTQHWGE
+1958 LQLKADLTQHWGE

-1993 DYRRAEGVYDGR
+1993 GYRRAEGVYDGR

-2039 GAKDWTQIVDAIDQL
+2039 GAKDWTQIVDAIDKL
-2054 AANGSGTAAMKS
+2054 AADGTGTAAMKS

-2118 LKWSEGE
+2118 LKWSETE
-2125 VRDLLSQADGF
+2125 VRDLLSQADSF

-2159 IDGRG
+2159 IDARG

-2187 RGRPADFLTLSAAR
+2187 RGRPADFLTLGAAR
-2201 AEAAR
+2201 AEAER

-2215 AESGPRT
+2215 VERGPRT

-2236 ARGRLFSMPPADVLE
+2236 ARGRHFSMPPADALA
-2251 DIDSIQKGVQA
+2251 DIDAIQQGLQG
-2262 EGVLARAR
+2262 ESVLARAR
-2270 QKLADLNPGRV
+2270 QKLADLTPTKV
-2281 KDALRSTW
+2281 KDTLRSTW

-2300 LGRDYFP
+2300 LGRDYFST
-2307 GIDRYSDYLA
+2307 IDRYSDYLA
-2317 EMQADRNKLQSEAD
+2317 EMQADRNKLQAEAEA
-2331 TIAEAARHWAG
+2331 IAEPARQWASK
-2342 RNKAESRRLF
+2342 NKAESRHLF
-2352 DLMHLA
+2352 DLMHRA
-2358 TMDGVDPSRE
+2358 TIDGVDPSRE

-2407 SKTNIMNEIT
+2407 SKTTIMNEVK

-2445 EAQGFY
+2445 EAKSFY
-2451 TQFRDAYRSRSEAV
+2451 LQFRDAYRSRSDAV

-2478 NDLVG
+2478 GDLVG
-2483 GKILSDSSRRM
+2483 GQVISDSSRRM
-2494 MVHKV
+2494 LVHKI

-2543 RAVKDLQRRE
+2543 RAVKDLQARE

-2562 MEGKATDAPSG
+2562 MEGKAADAPSG

-2585 SHVSDAVQDQV
+2585 AHVSDAVQDQV
-2596 YHLYLQSMP
+2596 YQLYLQTMP

-2646 AHKLQGVLTDLQ
+2646 AHKLQGVLTDLKE
-2658 DAQKKTQ
+2658 AQKEIQ

-2674 IVAGDAILEELGK
+2674 IVAGDALLEELGK
-2687 RHDWIMNPTDSALT
+2687 RHEWIMNPTDSALT

-2794 IAEGGMAGYN
+2794 IAEGGMTGYN

-2822 VINREATGLAAYRL
+2822 VINREATGMAAYRL
-2836 ARAEGKSFDDAVKF
+2836 ARADGKSFDEAVKF

-2901 KGQDLEVRQVA
+2901 KGQDPQVRQVA

-2969 LGQGGADLLLHGPA
+2969 LGQSGADLLLHGPA

-3023 GPMGGVLKNVLIG
+3023 GPMGGVLKNVLVG

-3080 EDLSPWEILLQAN
+3080 ADLSPWEILLQAN

-3181 IILNPKLAARLNK
+3181 VILNPKLAARLNK

>member
-1 MANPLD
+1 MASPLD
-7 FESTFKPAKRP
+7 VNDPFKPAKRP
-18 QPTGPTAGAPAPSLD
+18 QPAGAMQSASASGAKPLALD
-33 FQSSFAP
+33 VADPFTP
-40 RQPVQKIAKRP
+40 RQPVQKVAKRP

-81 NAMEPTNIVR
+81 NSMEPTNVVR
-91 QGLRVL
+91 QGLRFL

-119 VGGRRAGSDSAG
+119 FGGRRAGSDTAA

-136 QMATEYLGES
+136 QAATDYLGES

-161 KGFFASAGK
+161 KGFFPSAGK

-191 MGAGTRAAAAQAGER
+191 MGAGTRIAAARAGER
-206 ALAGALAKGLG
+206 ALAGALAKGLS

-229 RRAATTAATGMTT
+229 HRAATAAATGMTT
-242 IMETGSAGLQTY
+242 IMETGSAGQQTY

-263 VWDANP
+263 VWNANP

-352 NLGQRQV
+352 NLGQRQI

-413 RRPRATP
+413 RRPTPTP
-420 PSLPPPPIPPQVL
+420 PSLPPPPIPQML
-433 ALPPPETMTVAPDG
+433 ALPPPEVMTAGPDG
-447 TVTSGGL
+447 TITPGSV
-454 RPEVLAEP
+454 RPEVMAEP

-475 FDAGR
+475 FDGR
-480 IAARPRP
+480 RVAARPQP
-487 VVPFPD
+487 TVPFPD
-493 AAPDSMAGI
+493 AAPDSIAAI
-502 ANLVSQARQ
+502 ANLVSRARR
-511 SAEPVQVSAPVL
+511 SADPAAAGAPA
-523 TQSSPGVSAVAVQD
+523 TASTEAPAPQVQD
-537 AQQGLQTPEVPA
+537 VQPSLATPEVPA
-549 AAAPASMPDVAP
+549 PPSPPAPAVAP
-561 PWVDQETG
+561 PWVDAETG
-569 EALREPS
+569 ETLREPTP
-576 KVDIKQLLHNG
+576 KDIKQLLHNG

-602 LLRSMRDQYGLASS
+602 LLRSMRDQYGLPSA

-624 VKAERRR
+624 VKGERRR
-631 GFTEPP
+631 GLTEPP
-637 AETGITPAID
+637 ADAGTPAPAAAEAESTASQPQRNAAPQ
-647 GADVPARGLAIEPAA
+647 ADLQLDATATTDRSAPAA
-662 LPANV
+662 LASEL
-667 QQPAA
+667 QL
-672 ATGNRAAPQTVLD
+672 APGQVE
-685 DGRAL
+685 
-690 QASTGDAVA
+690 A
-699 QAETGSSGTPVVEPR
+699 QSDTGSSREPVAEPR
-714 ADSARLTTSTVEPTA
+714 AVGATDAATLAETAPEQPIAEPAPGQDTASAPS
-729 VSAAAEQTV
+729 
-738 AVPEPVQVNTP
+738 
-749 ATAEAPKVAAAA
+749 EAPKVATAA

-766 NPQNDLPT
+766 NPQNDLPA

-836 TDRSEDPAL
+836 TDRAEDPAL
-845 PVFVVD
+845 PVYVVD

-868 ANEQEARDTYLAN
+868 ASEQEARDTYLAN

-901 TWVRDPKKT
+901 AWVRDPKKT

-915 RAQSAPAANTA
+915 RSKPAEAAPAPQPATIVGEAGQTGGTAAETVGATAESGSGLAKAGMQPAAAAAPAA
-926 GSSEVAQPVAQA
+926 SEPGPA
-938 AQGVVE
+938 
-944 NDQTV
+944 
-949 SKTAQSVSKK
+949 
-959 SQSLG
+959 
-964 SEGEA
+964 
-969 EGATPQPIYT
+969 YT
-979 PKVRRIAGSPHYDRG
+979 PKVRIKAGSPEYDRG
-994 DAGTLGAYFTPGRI
+994 DIGTLGAYFKPGRI
-1008 VNGYANT
+1008 VNAYGNT
-1015 RDRVLAFNPSREGGT
+1015 RDRVIEFRPPGKDPRWQVKVQMVDKEGN
-1030 WSVQVQGVDAAGN
+1030 A
-1043 PLPGEGPRW
+1043 LPDEAPRW
-1052 HNTLP
+1052 HSTIP
-1057 SPRDLERVLGKPV
+1057 SPRDLISVLGKPER
-1070 PKPRKA
+1070 KSRRDAKA
-1076 AASDATA
+1076 ANVAKAAEAKKDDKAKPASNPEAWKPAPSDADRESVSS
-1083 AAPANKGAAK
+1083 PV
-1093 ADTGPVKQPSQ
+1093 ADS
-1104 ETVSG
+1104 
-1109 PIEDLGEK
+1109 
-1117 LGGARKDLAK
+1117 
-1127 PTGARPQRQ
+1127 PTGQ
-1136 ADPDASPAW
+1136 
-1145 SKKYLA
+1145 
-1151 MEDARN
+1151 
-1157 PGTWRLFKSKKGT
+1157 
-1170 FGNPLASRQTYA
+1170 
-1182 SQTEAEAAI
+1182 
-1191 PMVELARN
+1191 
-1199 HRAVERTPGN
+1199 
-1209 WAIARD
+1209 
-1215 VTDRKRVYLK
+1215 
-1225 DGFESRAAALE
+1225 
-1236 YMASNAPALI
+1236 
-1246 DTKTTVGE
+1246 
-1254 DALPRPDKV
+1254 
-1263 MRVGEARREG
+1263 
-1273 NVQGQQFM
+1273 
-1281 DTFGFRGVEFGKW
+1281 
-1294 NNQDERQEVMNHAF
+1294 
-1308 DALVDL
+1308 
-1314 SELLNLPPKAMSL
+1314 
-1327 DGQIGLAFG
+1327 
-1336 ARGHG
+1336 
-1341 LSGARAHYE
+1341 
-1350 RDYAVINL
+1350 
-1358 TKLKGA
+1358 
-1364 GSLAHEWMHAL
+1364 
-1375 DHYLGRQDGKGAEQI
+1375 
-1390 TNSRG
+1390 
-1395 DKVMKASGIDDYL
+1395 
-1408 SNASRLRGNVRPEL
+1408 
-1422 REAFQELMDTM
+1422 
-1433 RTRAEQYV
+1433 
-1441 EDTARAESFL
+1441 
-1451 GKARDQVQKQLGDLR
+1451 
-1466 SHIEKE
+1466 
-1472 RAWGSRK
+1472 
-1479 RAATQQE
+1479 
-1486 LATFDAAADRLL
+1486 
-1498 NGETFST
+1498 
-1505 DAKPTKGG
+1505 
-1513 GVRFTNDELD
+1513 
-1523 ALDGV
+1523 
-1528 LKSVTNRTG
+1528 
-1537 FNSERTGSLDRLR
+1537 
-1550 DAMGTY
+1550 
-1556 QRRVELWQSADAG
+1556 
-1569 EAKTKNVPTSF
+1569 
-1580 LTEARKLDD
+1580 
-1589 GRVGNY
+1589 
-1595 WTTPHELLARAFSS
+1595 
-1609 YVEDRLQDVGR
+1609 
-1620 ASAFMSFGSD
+1620 SD
-1630 PRFAV
+1630 P
-1635 PVGTEFA
+1635 
-1642 RPFPGGAERQAMN
+1642 
-1655 AAFDRFF
+1655 
-1662 AEVKHEETPAGGV
+1662 
-1675 RLFSRRGWEA
+1675 LFSRRGWAA

-1698 LSSHTDYT
+1698 LSAHADY
-1706 AGKAGDDAAAL
+1706 AAAKAGDDTAAL
-1717 RVARDVITPEFVDNV
+1717 RVARDVITQEFVEDV
-1732 RSALPGGSKPL
+1732 RAALPKGSKPL

-1759 RMAAEVLAQRLG
+1759 RMAAEVLAHRLG

-1780 AAKVDRSGGD
+1780 AAKVNRSAGD

-1802 GKVEAGR
+1802 GKVEKGR

-1842 ALTGKDYSRRIALNT
+1842 ALTGKDYSRKIALNSQ
-1857 RSLAD
+1857 SLAD

-1899 RLDADALRDRVAAG
+1899 RLDTDALRDRVAAG
-1913 RVPGLRAVGEGTAGE
+1913 RVPGLRAVGEGAAGQ
-1928 GSGVEAP
+1928 GSAAEAP
-1935 GTGGRVNRSA
+1935 GPGGRVNRSA
-1945 APAASGGLDFDRA
+1945 AAAAAGGLDFDRA

-1981 AEDFPASAKVDP
+1981 AEDFPATAKVDP
-1993 DYRRAEGVYDGR
+1993 AYRRAEGMYDGR

-2039 GAKDWTQIVDAIDQL
+2039 GAKDWTQIVDAIDKL
-2054 AANGSGTAAMKS
+2054 AADGTGTAAMKS

-2118 LKWSEGE
+2118 LKWSEAE

-2187 RGRPADFLTLSAAR
+2187 RGRPADFLTLGAAR
-2201 AEAAR
+2201 DEAER

-2215 AESGPRT
+2215 VESGPRT

-2236 ARGRLFSMPPADVLE
+2236 ARGRLFSMPPADALA
-2251 DIDSIQKGVQA
+2251 DIDAIQQGIQG

-2270 QKLADLNPGRV
+2270 QKLEDLTPSKV
-2281 KDALRSTW
+2281 KDTLRSTW

-2307 GIDRYSDYLA
+2307 TIDRYSDYLA
-2317 EMQADRNKLQSEAD
+2317 EMQADRNKLQAEAD
-2331 TIAEAARHWAG
+2331 TIAEAARQWASK
-2342 RNKAESRRLF
+2342 NKAESRRLF
-2352 DLMHLA
+2352 DLMHQA

-2368 YQPLQFRMPG
+2368 YQPLQFKAPG
-2378 EKGLQEV
+2378 GQGLQEV
-2385 NRKNVLHAI
+2385 NRKNVQHAI
-2394 KVKQQQMRERSGD
+2394 KVIQQQMRERSGD
-2407 SKTNIMNEIT
+2407 TKTNMMNEVK

-2433 APLVEQWSQLSP
+2433 VPLVEQWSQLSP
-2445 EAQGFY
+2445 EAKSLY
-2451 TQFRDAYRSRSEAV
+2451 LQFRDAYRARSDAV

-2478 NDLVG
+2478 GDLVG
-2483 GKILSDSSRRM
+2483 GQVISDSSRRM
-2494 MVHKV
+2494 LVNKI

-2543 RAVKDLQRRE
+2543 RAVKDLQARE

-2562 MEGKATDAPSG
+2562 MEGRAADAPSG

-2585 SHVSDAVQDQV
+2585 AHVSDAVQDQV
-2596 YHLYLQSMP
+2596 YQLYLQTMP

-2646 AHKLQGVLTDLQ
+2646 AHKLQGVLTDLK
-2658 DAQKKTQ
+2658 DAQKQIQ

-2674 IVAGDAILEELGK
+2674 IVAGDALLEELSK
-2687 RHDWIMNPTDSALT
+2687 RHEWIMNPTDSALT

-2794 IAEGGMAGYN
+2794 IAEGGMTGYN

-2822 VINREATGLAAYRL
+2822 VINREATGMAAYRL
-2836 ARAEGKSFDDAVKF
+2836 ARADGKSFDEAVKF

-2901 KGQDLEVRQVA
+2901 KGQDPQVRQIA

-2969 LGQGGADLLLHGPA
+2969 LGQSGADLLLHGPA

-3023 GPMGGVLKNVLIG
+3023 GPMGGVLKNVLVG

-3126 AFAMALRNGDAS
+3126 AFAMALRNGNAS

-3181 IILNPKLAARLNK
+3181 IVLNPKLEARLNK

>member
-1 MANPLD
+1 MATFEKIDGNP
-7 FESTFKPAKRP
+7 FGAR
-18 QPTGPTAGAPAPSLD
+18 ARAAAAPAP
-33 FQSSFAP
+33 AP
-40 RQPVQKIAKRP
+40 TATDNVARRPTLSPVQGDPFQKVAKRP

-63 LGIAA
+63 LGIAS

-81 NAMEPTNIVR
+81 NSMEPTNIVR
-91 QGLRVL
+91 QGLRAL

-119 VGGRRAGSDSAG
+119 FGGRRAGSDSAG
-131 LSKAT
+131 LSQAT
-136 QMATEYLGES
+136 QMATDYLGES

-152 QEKQELQDT
+152 QDKQDLQDT

-191 MGAGTRAAAAQAGER
+191 MGAGTRLAAAQAGER

-242 IMETGSAGLQTY
+242 IMETGSAGQQTY

-280 PQTVKE
+280 PQTAKE

-380 GLLGGGMAAGGAVAS
+380 GLLGGGMAAGGAIAS

-401 AVAADAERERLA
+401 AVQVDAERERLA
-413 RRPRATP
+413 RRPTPTP
-420 PSLPPPPIPPQVL
+420 PSLPPPPIPQML
-433 ALPPPETMTVAPDG
+433 ALPPPEVMTAAPDG
-447 TVTSGGL
+447 TITSGST
-454 RPEVLAEP
+454 RPEIMAEP

-475 FDAGR
+475 FDGSR
-480 IAARPRP
+480 IAARPQP
-487 VVPFPD
+487 TVPFPD
-493 AAPDSMAGI
+493 AAPDSIAGI
-502 ANLVSQARQ
+502 ANLVSQARRPTEAVGTAPVAAPQ
-511 SAEPVQVSAPVL
+511 AEPI
-523 TQSSPGVSAVAVQD
+523 SPQI
-537 AQQGLQTPEVPA
+537 QGSQAGLATPEVPA
-549 AAAPASMPDVAP
+549 AAAPPPAPAVAP
-561 PWVDQETG
+561 PWVDAQTG
-569 EALREPS
+569 EALREPTAT
-576 KVDIKQLLHNG
+576 DIKQLLHNG

-602 LLRSMRDQYGLASS
+602 LLRSMRDQYGLPSA
-616 RVRPLLEE
+616 RVRPLLDE
-624 VKAERRR
+624 VKGERRR
-631 GFTEPP
+631 GLTEPP
-637 AETGITPAID
+637 ADAGNLPASEAAGAASQAQQSLREAAPSADLQLD
-647 GADVPARGLAIEPAA
+647 GAAPTDRSTQAPLAAELQRAPGD
-662 LPANV
+662 
-667 QQPAA
+667 AA
-672 ATGNRAAPQTVLD
+672 AQLDTSSSRAPVAEPRAAGATETTSVAGTAPEQSVAEASA
-685 DGRAL
+685 G
-690 QASTGDAVA
+690 QASVPA
-699 QAETGSSGTPVVEPR
+699 QAEV
-714 ADSARLTTSTVEPTA
+714 
-729 VSAAAEQTV
+729 
-738 AVPEPVQVNTP
+738 
-749 ATAEAPKVAAAA
+749 PKVATAA

-766 NPQNDLPT
+766 NPQNDLPA

-836 TDRSEDPAL
+836 TDRAEDPAL
-845 PVFVVD
+845 PVYVVD

-868 ANEQEARDTYLAN
+868 ASEQEARDTYLAN

-901 TWVRDPKKT
+901 AWVRDPKKT

-915 RAQSAPAANTA
+915 RAQQAEAAPA
-926 GSSEVAQPVAQA
+926 PQA
-938 AQGVVE
+938 ATSADGTGQGVSTAAESVGAPAETGGALTKVE
-944 NDQTV
+944 SEPAAAAAPATSDQ
-949 SKTAQSVSKK
+949 SPA
-959 SQSLG
+959 
-964 SEGEA
+964 
-969 EGATPQPIYT
+969 YT
-979 PKVRRIAGSPHYDRG
+979 PKVRRIGGSPQYDRG
-994 DAGTLGAYFTPGRI
+994 DIGTLGAYFKPGRI

-1015 RDRVLAFNPSREGGT
+1015 RDQVIEFRPPGQDPRWQVK
-1030 WSVQVQGVDAAGN
+1030 VQGVDAAGN
-1043 PLPGEGPRW
+1043 PLPDEGPRW
-1052 HNTLP
+1052 HSTTP
-1057 SPRDLERVLGKPV
+1057 APRDLEQVLGKPV
-1070 PKPRKA
+1070 PKQRKA
-1076 AASDATA
+1076 AAAPRGKPSPATDRVPPPKTEQGTA
-1083 AAPANKGAAK
+1083 ATTI
-1093 ADTGPVKQPSQ
+1093 D
-1104 ETVSG
+1104 
-1109 PIEDLGEK
+1109 DLGEK

-1127 PTGARPQRQ
+1127 PTGARPQRR
-1136 ADPDASPAW
+1136 ADADTGADAGPAW
-1145 SKKYLA
+1145 SRKFVA

-1157 PGTWRLFKSKKGT
+1157 PGSWRLFKAKKGAL
-1170 FGNPLASRQTYA
+1170 GNPLASRQTFT
-1182 SQTEAEAAI
+1182 SQAEAEAAI

-1199 HRAVERTPGN
+1199 HRAVEREPGN

-1225 DGFESRAAALE
+1225 DGFDTRGAALE
-1236 YMASNAPALI
+1236 YMAANAPALI

-1254 DALPRPDKV
+1254 EALPRPDKV
-1263 MRVGEARREG
+1263 MRIGEARREG
-1273 NVQGQQFM
+1273 DVQGQQFM

-1314 SELLNLPPKAMSL
+1314 SELLNLPPRAMSL

-1375 DHYLGRQDGKGAEQI
+1375 DHYLGRQDGRGSEQT

-1395 DKVMKASGIDDYL
+1395 DKVMKASGVDDYL
-1408 SNASRLRGNVRPEL
+1408 SNASRFRGTVRPEL
-1422 REAFQELMDTM
+1422 RVAFQELMDTM

-1466 SHIEKE
+1466 AHIEKE

-1479 RAATQQE
+1479 RPATQQE

-1513 GVRFTNDELD
+1513 GVRFTNEELD

-1528 LKSVTNRTG
+1528 LKAVTNRTG

-1550 DAMGTY
+1550 DAMGMY

-1580 LTEARKLDD
+1580 MTEARKLDD

-1595 WTTPHELLARAFSS
+1595 WTAPHELLARAFSS
-1609 YVEDRLQDVGR
+1609 YVENRLQDAGR

-1635 PVGTEFA
+1635 PVGTELA

-1655 AAFDRFF
+1655 AAFGRFF
-1662 AEVKHEETPAGGV
+1662 AEVKHEETPTGGV

-1698 LSSHTDYT
+1698 LSAHADY
-1706 AGKAGDDAAAL
+1706 AAAKAGDNTAAL
-1717 RVARDVITPEFVDNV
+1717 RVARDVITPEFVEDV
-1732 RSALPGGSKPL
+1732 RAALPEGSKPL

-1780 AAKVDRSGGD
+1780 AAKVNRSAGD

-1802 GKVEAGR
+1802 GKVEKGR

-1842 ALTGKDYSRRIALNT
+1842 ALTGKDYSRKIALNSQ
-1857 RSLAD
+1857 SLAD
-1862 VRERFGSIEPWWRDQ
+1862 VRERFGSIESWWRDQ

-1888 EARTIL
+1888 EARAIL

-1913 RVPGLRAVGEGTAGE
+1913 RVPGLRPVGEGAAGQ
-1928 GSGVEAP
+1928 GSGAEAP
-1935 GTGGRVNRSA
+1935 GPGGRVNRSA

-1993 DYRRAEGVYDGR
+1993 GYRRAEGVYDGR

-2039 GAKDWTQIVDAIDQL
+2039 GAKDWTQIVDAIDKL
-2054 AANGSGTAAMKS
+2054 AADGSGTAALKS

-2092 ERGIRNSFTSR
+2092 ERGIRNTFTSR
-2103 VAAAVRRFLRRVMPS
+2103 VASAVRRFLRRIMPS
-2118 LKWSEGE
+2118 LKWSEAE

-2187 RGRPADFLTLSAAR
+2187 RGRPADFLTLGAAR
-2201 AEAAR
+2201 AEAER

-2215 AESGPRT
+2215 AGSGPRT

-2231 EVTRA
+2231 DVTRA
-2236 ARGRLFSMPPADVLE
+2236 ARGRLFSMAPSDALE
-2251 DIDSIQKGVQA
+2251 DIDAIQKGVQA

-2270 QKLADLNPGRV
+2270 QMLADAIPQKL
-2281 KDALRSTW
+2281 KDSTRPTW
-2289 LGALA
+2289 LGFLA

-2300 LGRDYFP
+2300 LGGDYFKN
-2307 GIDRYSDYLA
+2307 IDHYSHYLA
-2317 EMQADRNKLQSEAD
+2317 EMQADRNKLQAEAE
-2331 TIAEAARHWAG
+2331 TIAEAARQWAG
-2342 RNKAESRRLF
+2342 KNRAESRRLF
-2352 DLMHLA
+2352 DLMHQA
-2358 TMDGVDPSRE
+2358 TIDGVDPSRE
-2368 YQPLQFRMPG
+2368 YQPLQFKMPG
-2378 EKGLQEV
+2378 QTGLHEV
-2385 NRKNVLHAI
+2385 NRKNILHAI

-2407 SKTNIMNEIT
+2407 TKTNIMNEIT

-2433 APLVEQWSQLSP
+2433 VPLVEQWSQLSP
-2445 EAQGFY
+2445 EARAFY
-2451 TQFRDAYRSRSEAV
+2451 TQFRDAYRSRSDAV
-2465 EEALVQRIEDLKG
+2465 EEALAQRIEDLKG
-2478 NDLVG
+2478 DDLTG
-2483 GKILSDSSRRM
+2483 GAISDSSRRN
-2494 MVHKV
+2494 MVRKI

-2524 AEKDGTNTFLM
+2524 AEKDASNTFLM
-2535 FESQNELD
+2535 FESLNELE
-2543 RAVKDLQRRE
+2543 RAVKDL
-2553 WAITARGMK
+2553 RGK
-2562 MEGKATDAPSG
+2562 GWVIKAQGQKSQGRASDAPSG

-2585 SHVSDAVQDQV
+2585 SHVSEKVQDEIYQ
-2596 YHLYLQSMP
+2596 LYLETMP

-2626 VRAFAYNMQ
+2626 VRAFAYNMH

-2646 AHKLQGVLTDLQ
+2646 AHKLQEVLNVL
-2658 DAQKKTQ
+2658 KTQ
-2665 ASPSVDTRK
+2665 QDQRRTSPDARTRG
-2674 IVAGDAILEELGK
+2674 ITAGDAILEELGK
-2687 RHDWIMNPTDSALT
+2687 RHEWIMNPTDSALT

-2775 QALEVAGAIEKT
+2775 QALEVSGAIEKT

-2794 IAEGGMAGYN
+2794 IAEGGMTGYN

-2822 VINREATGLAAYRL
+2822 VMNREATGMAAYRL
-2836 ARAEGKSFDDAVKF
+2836 ARADGKSFDEAVKF

-2901 KGQDLEVRQVA
+2901 KGQEPEVRQVA

-3023 GPMGGVLKNVLIG
+3023 GPMGGVLKNVLVG

-3126 AFAMALRNGDAS
+3126 AFAMALRNGDAG
-3138 DRASVLSKIGAFNK
+3138 DRASVLAKIRDFNK
-3152 ANPEL
+3152 VNPEL

-3176 RAEAG
+3176 RAESG

>member
-1 MANPLD
+1 MATFEKVDGNP
-7 FESTFKPAKRP
+7 FGAG
-18 QPTGPTAGAPAPSLD
+18 QAPTQAPAPAATNKIARRPTLSSVQGD
-33 FQSSFAP
+33 PFQK
-40 RQPVQKIAKRP
+40 VAKRP
-51 ERSWGEA
+51 ERTWGEA

-63 LGIAA
+63 LGIAT
-68 GAANIIGGAVEQR
+68 GAANIIGGAIEQR
-81 NAMEPTNIVR
+81 NSLEPTNLVR
-91 QGLRVL
+91 QGLRGL

-119 VGGRRAGSDSAG
+119 LGGRRAGSDSAG

-136 QMATEYLGES
+136 QMATDYLGES

-176 LIGNFLAEQVPNVAA
+176 LIGNFLAEQVPNIAT

-206 ALAGALAKGLG
+206 AMAGALAKGLG
-217 TEAAETAATAAG
+217 TEAAEMAATAAG
-229 RRAATTAATGMTT
+229 HRAATAAATGMTT
-242 IMETGSAGLQTY
+242 VMETGSAGQQTY

-341 GIQEGG
+341 GLQEGG

-380 GLLGGGMAAGGAVAS
+380 GLLGGGMAAGGAIAS

-401 AVAADAERERLA
+401 AVQADAERERLA
-413 RRPRATP
+413 RRPAPTP
-420 PSLPPPPIPPQVL
+420 PSLPPPPIPQML
-433 ALPPPETMTVAPDG
+433 ALPPPEVMTAAPDG
-447 TVTSGGL
+447 TITRGGV
-454 RPEVLAEP
+454 RPEVMAEP

-475 FDAGR
+475 FDGR
-480 IAARPRP
+480 RVAARPQP
-487 VVPFPD
+487 TVPFPD
-493 AAPDSMAGI
+493 AAPNSIAGI
-502 ANLVSQARQ
+502 ANLVSQARRPNEPT
-511 SAEPVQVSAPVL
+511 SIAPSTAAIAEPVPPQVQGDQAVL
-523 TQSSPGVSAVAVQD
+523 A
-537 AQQGLQTPEVPA
+537 TPEVPA
-549 AAAPASMPDVAP
+549 AAAPPLPPPVAP
-561 PWVDQETG
+561 PWVDAQTG
-569 EALREPS
+569 EALREPTS
-576 KVDIKQLLHNG
+576 TDIKQLLHNG

-593 THGGINTPT
+593 AHGGINTPT
-602 LLRSMRDQYGLASS
+602 LLRTMRDQYGLPSA
-616 RVRPLLEE
+616 RVRPLLDE
-624 VKAERRR
+624 VKGERRR
-631 GFTEPP
+631 GLTEPP
-637 AETGITPAID
+637 TDADRSVGSEAAGPASPAQQPLREAAPVADLQLDDAAPADRSASAPLASGLQLAPNDAPLQSGTGVSGEPVSEPGAVGTTEAPSLVETAPVQPLAEATPAQD
-647 GADVPARGLAIEPAA
+647 SAAVPAD
-662 LPANV
+662 
-667 QQPAA
+667 
-672 ATGNRAAPQTVLD
+672 T
-685 DGRAL
+685 
-690 QASTGDAVA
+690 
-699 QAETGSSGTPVVEPR
+699 
-714 ADSARLTTSTVEPTA
+714 
-729 VSAAAEQTV
+729 
-738 AVPEPVQVNTP
+738 
-749 ATAEAPKVAAAA
+749 PKVATAA

-766 NPQNDLPT
+766 NPVNDLPL
-774 PTDAQKEAGNY
+774 PSDAQKQAGSY

-836 TDRSEDPAL
+836 TDRAEDPAL
-845 PVFVVD
+845 PVYVVD

-868 ANEQEARDTYLAN
+868 ASEQEARDTYLAN

-901 TWVRDPKKT
+901 SWVRDPKKT

-915 RAQSAPAANTA
+915 RSKPAEAVPAPQAVPNAGETGQSVSAPAESA
-926 GSSEVAQPVAQA
+926 GVPTET
-938 AQGVVE
+938 G
-944 NDQTV
+944 
-949 SKTAQSVSKK
+949 SVPATG
-959 SQSLG
+959 G
-964 SEGEA
+964 SEPAAAAAPAKPSGAVEA
-969 EGATPQPIYT
+969 GPVYT
-979 PKVRRIAGSPHYDRG
+979 PKVRIKAGSPEYDRG
-994 DAGTLGAYFTPGRI
+994 DIGTLGAYFKPGRI
-1008 VNGYANT
+1008 VNAYGNT
-1015 RDRVLAFNPSREGGT
+1015 RDRVIEFRPPGKDPRWQVKVQMVDKEGN
-1030 WSVQVQGVDAAGN
+1030 A
-1043 PLPGEGPRW
+1043 LPDEAPRW
-1052 HNTLP
+1052 HSTIP
-1057 SPRDLERVLGKPV
+1057 SPRDLDSVLGKPER
-1070 PKPRKA
+1070 KSRRDAKA
-1076 AASDATA
+1076 A
-1083 AAPANKGAAK
+1083 KVAK
-1093 ADTGPVKQPSQ
+1093 AAEAK
-1104 ETVSG
+1104 
-1109 PIEDLGEK
+1109 
-1117 LGGARKDLAK
+1117 KDGKAK
-1127 PTGARPQRQ
+1127 PASNPETSKPAPSDTDRESGSSPVV
-1136 ADPDASPAW
+1136 DSPA
-1145 SKKYLA
+1145 
-1151 MEDARN
+1151 
-1157 PGTWRLFKSKKGT
+1157 
-1170 FGNPLASRQTYA
+1170 
-1182 SQTEAEAAI
+1182 
-1191 PMVELARN
+1191 
-1199 HRAVERTPGN
+1199 
-1209 WAIARD
+1209 
-1215 VTDRKRVYLK
+1215 
-1225 DGFESRAAALE
+1225 
-1236 YMASNAPALI
+1236 
-1246 DTKTTVGE
+1246 
-1254 DALPRPDKV
+1254 
-1263 MRVGEARREG
+1263 
-1273 NVQGQQFM
+1273 GQ
-1281 DTFGFRGVEFGKW
+1281 
-1294 NNQDERQEVMNHAF
+1294 
-1308 DALVDL
+1308 
-1314 SELLNLPPKAMSL
+1314 
-1327 DGQIGLAFG
+1327 
-1336 ARGHG
+1336 
-1341 LSGARAHYE
+1341 
-1350 RDYAVINL
+1350 
-1358 TKLKGA
+1358 
-1364 GSLAHEWMHAL
+1364 
-1375 DHYLGRQDGKGAEQI
+1375 
-1390 TNSRG
+1390 
-1395 DKVMKASGIDDYL
+1395 
-1408 SNASRLRGNVRPEL
+1408 
-1422 REAFQELMDTM
+1422 
-1433 RTRAEQYV
+1433 
-1441 EDTARAESFL
+1441 
-1451 GKARDQVQKQLGDLR
+1451 
-1466 SHIEKE
+1466 
-1472 RAWGSRK
+1472 
-1479 RAATQQE
+1479 
-1486 LATFDAAADRLL
+1486 
-1498 NGETFST
+1498 
-1505 DAKPTKGG
+1505 
-1513 GVRFTNDELD
+1513 
-1523 ALDGV
+1523 
-1528 LKSVTNRTG
+1528 
-1537 FNSERTGSLDRLR
+1537 
-1550 DAMGTY
+1550 
-1556 QRRVELWQSADAG
+1556 
-1569 EAKTKNVPTSF
+1569 
-1580 LTEARKLDD
+1580 
-1589 GRVGNY
+1589 
-1595 WTTPHELLARAFSS
+1595 
-1609 YVEDRLQDVGR
+1609 
-1620 ASAFMSFGSD
+1620 SD
-1630 PRFAV
+1630 S
-1635 PVGTEFA
+1635 
-1642 RPFPGGAERQAMN
+1642 
-1655 AAFDRFF
+1655 
-1662 AEVKHEETPAGGV
+1662 
-1675 RLFSRRGWEA
+1675 LFSRRGWEV
-1685 DFPDVVTA
+1685 DFPAVVTA

-1698 LSSHTDYT
+1698 LSAHADY
-1706 AGKAGDDAAAL
+1706 AAAKAGDDTAAL
-1717 RVARDVITPEFVDNV
+1717 RVARDVITPEFVQDV
-1732 RSALPGGSKPL
+1732 RAALPEGSKPL

-1780 AAKVDRSGGD
+1780 AAKVNRSAGD

-1802 GKVEAGR
+1802 GKVEKGR

-1842 ALTGKDYSRRIALNT
+1842 ALTGKDYSRKIALNSQ
-1857 RSLAD
+1857 SLAD

-1899 RLDADALRDRVAAG
+1899 RLDADALRDRVAEG
-1913 RVPGLRAVGEGTAGE
+1913 RVSGLRPMGEGAAGE
-1928 GSGVEAP
+1928 GSGAEAP
-1935 GTGGRVNRSA
+1935 GPGGRINRSA

-1958 LQLKTDLTQHWGE
+1958 LQLKADLTQHWGE

-1993 DYRRAEGVYDGR
+1993 GYRRAEGVYDGR

-2039 GAKDWTQIVDAIDQL
+2039 GAKDWTQIVDAIDKL
-2054 AANGSGTAAMKS
+2054 AADGTGTAAMKS

-2118 LKWSEGE
+2118 LKWSETE

-2187 RGRPADFLTLSAAR
+2187 RGRPADFLTLGAAR
-2201 AEAAR
+2201 AEAER

-2215 AESGPRT
+2215 VEGGPRT

-2236 ARGRLFSMPPADVLE
+2236 ARGRLFSMPPADALE
-2251 DIDSIQKGVQA
+2251 DIEAIQRGIEG

-2270 QKLADLNPGRV
+2270 QKLADLNPSKV

-2289 LGALA
+2289 LGFLA

-2300 LGRDYFP
+2300 LGGDYFP
-2307 GIDRYSDYLA
+2307 TIDRYSDYLA
-2317 EMQADRNKLQSEAD
+2317 EMQADRNKLQADAEA
-2331 TIAEAARHWAG
+2331 IAEAARQWASK
-2342 RNKAESRRLF
+2342 NKAESRRLF
-2352 DLMHLA
+2352 DLMHQA

-2368 YQPLQFRMPG
+2368 YQPLQFKAPG
-2378 EKGLQEV
+2378 GQGLQEV
-2385 NRKNVLHAI
+2385 NRKNVQHAI
-2394 KVKQQQMRERSGD
+2394 NVIQQQMRERSGD
-2407 SKTNIMNEIT
+2407 TKKNMMNEVKT
-2417 ALKAM
+2417 LKAM
-2422 LKAEPRRRRQY
+2422 LKVEPRRRRQY
-2433 APLVEQWSQLSP
+2433 GPLVEQWSQLSP
-2445 EAQGFY
+2445 EAKSFY
-2451 TQFRDAYRSRSEAV
+2451 LQFRDAYRSRSDAV

-2478 NDLVG
+2478 GDLVG
-2483 GKILSDSSRRM
+2483 GQVISDSSRRM
-2494 MVHKV
+2494 LVHKI

-2543 RAVKDLQRRE
+2543 RAVKDLQARE

-2562 MEGKATDAPSG
+2562 MEGKAADAPSG

-2585 SHVSDAVQDQV
+2585 AHVSDAVQDQV
-2596 YHLYLQSMP
+2596 YQLYLQTMP

-2646 AHKLQGVLTDLQ
+2646 AHKLQGVLTDLK
-2658 DAQKKTQ
+2658 DAQKKIQ

-2674 IVAGDAILEELGK
+2674 IVAGDALLEELGK
-2687 RHDWIMNPTDSALT
+2687 RHEWIMNPTDSALT

-2794 IAEGGMAGYN
+2794 IAEGGMTGYN

-2822 VINREATGLAAYRL
+2822 VINREATGMAAYRL
-2836 ARAEGKSFDDAVKF
+2836 ARADGKSFDEAVKF

-2901 KGQDLEVRQVA
+2901 KGQDPQVRQVA

-2924 LFSGAMGLPMMGMIM
+2924 LFSGAMGLPMMGMLM

-2969 LGQGGADLLLHGPA
+2969 LGQSGADLLLHGPA

-3023 GPMGGVLKNVLIG
+3023 GPMGGVLKNVLVG

-3080 EDLSPWEILLQAN
+3080 ADLSPWEILLQAN

-3181 IILNPKLAARLNK
+3181 VILNPKLAARLNK

>member
-1 MANPLD
+1 MATFEKVDGNP
-7 FESTFKPAKRP
+7 FGAG
-18 QPTGPTAGAPAPSLD
+18 QAPTQAPAPAATNKIARRPTLS
-33 FQSSFAP
+33 
-40 RQPVQKIAKRP
+40 PVQGDPFQKVAKRP
-51 ERSWGEA
+51 ERTWGEA

-63 LGIAA
+63 LGIAT
-68 GAANIIGGAVEQR
+68 GAANIIGGAIEQR
-81 NAMEPTNIVR
+81 NSLEPTNLVR
-91 QGLRVL
+91 QGLRGL

-119 VGGRRAGSDSAG
+119 LGGRRAGSDSAG

-136 QMATEYLGES
+136 QMATDYLGES

-176 LIGNFLAEQVPNVAA
+176 LIGNFLAEQVPNIAT

-206 ALAGALAKGLG
+206 AMAGALAKGLG

-229 RRAATTAATGMTT
+229 HRAATAAATGMTT
-242 IMETGSAGLQTY
+242 VMETGSAGQQTY

-341 GIQEGG
+341 GLQEGG

-380 GLLGGGMAAGGAVAS
+380 GLLGGGMAAGGAIAS

-401 AVAADAERERLA
+401 AVQADAERERLA
-413 RRPRATP
+413 RRPAPTP
-420 PSLPPPPIPPQVL
+420 PPLPPPPIPQML
-433 ALPPPETMTVAPDG
+433 ALPPPEVMTAAPDG
-447 TVTSGGL
+447 TITRGGV
-454 RPEVLAEP
+454 RPEVMAEP

-475 FDAGR
+475 FDGR
-480 IAARPRP
+480 RVAARPQP
-487 VVPFPD
+487 TVPFPD
-493 AAPDSMAGI
+493 AAPNSIAGI
-502 ANLVSQARQ
+502 ANLVSQARRPNEPTAIAPAAAAI
-511 SAEPVQVSAPVL
+511 AEPMPPQVQGDQA
-523 TQSSPGVSAVAVQD
+523 
-537 AQQGLQTPEVPA
+537 GLATPEVPA
-549 AAAPASMPDVAP
+549 AAAPPLPPPVAP
-561 PWVDQETG
+561 PWVDAQTG
-569 EALREPS
+569 EALREPTS
-576 KVDIKQLLHNG
+576 TDIKQLLHNG

-593 THGGINTPT
+593 AHGGINTPT
-602 LLRSMRDQYGLASS
+602 LLRAMRDQYGLPSA
-616 RVRPLLEE
+616 RVRPLLDE
-624 VKAERRR
+624 VKGERRR
-631 GFTEPP
+631 GLTEPP
-637 AETGITPAID
+637 TDADRSVGSEAAGPASPAQQPLREAASVADLQLDDAAPADRSASAPLASGLQLAPNDAPLQSGTGVSGEPVSEPGAVGTTEAPSLAETAPVQPLAEATPAQD
-647 GADVPARGLAIEPAA
+647 SAAVPA
-662 LPANV
+662 
-667 QQPAA
+667 
-672 ATGNRAAPQTVLD
+672 D
-685 DGRAL
+685 
-690 QASTGDAVA
+690 
-699 QAETGSSGTPVVEPR
+699 
-714 ADSARLTTSTVEPTA
+714 
-729 VSAAAEQTV
+729 
-738 AVPEPVQVNTP
+738 
-749 ATAEAPKVAAAA
+749 APKVATAA

-766 NPQNDLPT
+766 SPQNDLPA
-774 PTDAQKEAGNY
+774 PTEAQKLAGNY
-785 KKGHVRINGHDISIE
+785 RKGHVRINGHDISIE

-836 TDRSEDPAL
+836 TDRAEDPSL
-845 PVFVVD
+845 PVYVVD

-868 ANEQEARDTYLAN
+868 ASEQEARDTYLAN

-901 TWVRDPKKT
+901 AWVRDPKKT

-915 RAQSAPAANTA
+915 KAVPAAPAPATNASESGQGVSAPVESVGVPKETGSVPATGGSEPAAAAAPAADEP
-926 GSSEVAQPVAQA
+926 GPV
-938 AQGVVE
+938 
-944 NDQTV
+944 
-949 SKTAQSVSKK
+949 
-959 SQSLG
+959 
-964 SEGEA
+964 
-969 EGATPQPIYT
+969 YT
-979 PKVRRIAGSPHYDRG
+979 PKVRIKAGSPEYVRD
-994 DAGTLGAYFTPGRI
+994 DIGTLGAYFRPGRI
-1008 VNGYANT
+1008 VNAYGNT
-1015 RDRVLAFNPSREGGT
+1015 RDRVIEFRPPGKDLRWQVKVQEVDKEGN
-1030 WSVQVQGVDAAGN
+1030 A
-1043 PLPGEGPRW
+1043 LPDEAPRW
-1052 HNTLP
+1052 HSTIP
-1057 SPRDLERVLGKPV
+1057 APRDLDSVLGKPE
-1070 PKPRKA
+1070 RKA
-1076 AASDATA
+1076 RRDAKT
-1083 AAPANKGAAK
+1083 AK
-1093 ADTGPVKQPSQ
+1093 AAVVK
-1104 ETVSG
+1104 
-1109 PIEDLGEK
+1109 
-1117 LGGARKDLAK
+1117 KDAKAK
-1127 PTGARPQRQ
+1127 P
-1136 ADPDASPAW
+1136 
-1145 SKKYLA
+1145 
-1151 MEDARN
+1151 
-1157 PGTWRLFKSKKGT
+1157 
-1170 FGNPLASRQTYA
+1170 
-1182 SQTEAEAAI
+1182 
-1191 PMVELARN
+1191 
-1199 HRAVERTPGN
+1199 
-1209 WAIARD
+1209 
-1215 VTDRKRVYLK
+1215 
-1225 DGFESRAAALE
+1225 
-1236 YMASNAPALI
+1236 ASNSETSKSVP
-1246 DTKTTVGE
+1246 
-1254 DALPRPDKV
+1254 
-1263 MRVGEARREG
+1263 GEA
-1273 NVQGQQFM
+1273 
-1281 DTFGFRGVEFGKW
+1281 
-1294 NNQDERQEVMNHAF
+1294 
-1308 DALVDL
+1308 
-1314 SELLNLPPKAMSL
+1314 
-1327 DGQIGLAFG
+1327 
-1336 ARGHG
+1336 
-1341 LSGARAHYE
+1341 
-1350 RDYAVINL
+1350 
-1358 TKLKGA
+1358 
-1364 GSLAHEWMHAL
+1364 
-1375 DHYLGRQDGKGAEQI
+1375 GRQG
-1390 TNSRG
+1390 
-1395 DKVMKASGIDDYL
+1395 
-1408 SNASRLRGNVRPEL
+1408 
-1422 REAFQELMDTM
+1422 
-1433 RTRAEQYV
+1433 
-1441 EDTARAESFL
+1441 
-1451 GKARDQVQKQLGDLR
+1451 
-1466 SHIEKE
+1466 
-1472 RAWGSRK
+1472 GSS
-1479 RAATQQE
+1479 
-1486 LATFDAAADRLL
+1486 AAAD
-1498 NGETFST
+1498 S
-1505 DAKPTKGG
+1505 A
-1513 GVRFTNDELD
+1513 
-1523 ALDGV
+1523 A
-1528 LKSVTNRTG
+1528 
-1537 FNSERTGSLDRLR
+1537 GS
-1550 DAMGTY
+1550 
-1556 QRRVELWQSADAG
+1556 
-1569 EAKTKNVPTSF
+1569 
-1580 LTEARKLDD
+1580 
-1589 GRVGNY
+1589 
-1595 WTTPHELLARAFSS
+1595 
-1609 YVEDRLQDVGR
+1609 
-1620 ASAFMSFGSD
+1620 SD
-1630 PRFAV
+1630 P
-1635 PVGTEFA
+1635 
-1642 RPFPGGAERQAMN
+1642 
-1655 AAFDRFF
+1655 
-1662 AEVKHEETPAGGV
+1662 
-1675 RLFSRRGWEA
+1675 LFSRRGWEA

-1698 LSSHTDYT
+1698 LSAHADY
-1706 AGKAGDDAAAL
+1706 AAAKAGDDPAAL
-1717 RVARDVITPEFVDNV
+1717 RVARDVITPEFVENV
-1732 RSALPGGSKPL
+1732 RAALPEGSKPL

-1780 AAKVDRSGGD
+1780 AAKVNRSAGD

-1802 GKVEAGR
+1802 GKVEKGR

-1842 ALTGKDYSRRIALNT
+1842 ALTGKDYSRKIALNSQ
-1857 RSLAD
+1857 SLAD

-1913 RVPGLRAVGEGTAGE
+1913 RVSGLRAVGEGAAGE
-1928 GSGVEAP
+1928 GSGAEAP
-1935 GTGGRVNRSA
+1935 GPAGRVNRSA
-1945 APAASGGLDFDRA
+1945 APAAGGGLDFDRA

-1971 NAPSVVVVRS
+1971 NAPNVVVVRS
-1981 AEDFPASAKVDP
+1981 AEGFPASAKVDP
-1993 DYRRAEGVYDGR
+1993 GYRRAEGVYDGR

-2039 GAKDWTQIVDAIDQL
+2039 GAKDWTQIVDAIDKL
-2054 AANGSGTAAMKS
+2054 AADGTGTAALKS

-2118 LKWSEGE
+2118 LKWSETE

-2187 RGRPADFLTLSAAR
+2187 RGRPADFLTLGAAR
-2201 AEAAR
+2201 AEAER

-2215 AESGPRT
+2215 VERGPRT

-2236 ARGRLFSMPPADVLE
+2236 ARGRLFSMPPADALE
-2251 DIDSIQKGVQA
+2251 DIEAIQRGIEG

-2270 QKLADLNPGRV
+2270 QKLADLNPSKV

-2289 LGALA
+2289 LGFLA

-2300 LGRDYFP
+2300 LGGDYFP
-2307 GIDRYSDYLA
+2307 TIDRYSDHLA
-2317 EMQADRNKLQSEAD
+2317 EMQADRNKLQADAEA
-2331 TIAEAARHWAG
+2331 IAEPARQWASK
-2342 RNKAESRRLF
+2342 NKAESRRLF
-2352 DLMHLA
+2352 DLMHQA

-2385 NRKNVLHAI
+2385 NRKNVLRAI

-2407 SKTNIMNEIT
+2407 SKTNIMNEVK

-2433 APLVEQWSQLSP
+2433 VPLVEQWSQLSP
-2445 EAQGFY
+2445 QARSFY
-2451 TQFRDAYRSRSEAV
+2451 LQFRDAYRSRSDAV

-2478 NDLVG
+2478 GDLVG
-2483 GKILSDSSRRM
+2483 GQVISDSSRRM
-2494 MVHKV
+2494 LVHKI

-2543 RAVKDLQRRE
+2543 RAVKDLERRE

-2562 MEGKATDAPSG
+2562 MEGKAADAPSG

-2596 YHLYLQSMP
+2596 YQLYLQTMP

-2646 AHKLQGVLTDLQ
+2646 AHKLQGVLTDLK
-2658 DAQKKTQ
+2658 DAQKKIQ

-2687 RHDWIMNPTDSALT
+2687 RHEWIMNPTDSALT

-2735 AARHGGVKAM
+2735 ASRHGGVKAM

-2794 IAEGGMAGYN
+2794 IAEGGMTGYN

-2822 VINREATGLAAYRL
+2822 VMNREATGMAAYRL
-2836 ARAEGKSFDDAVKF
+2836 ARADGKSFDEAVKF

-2867 ARFMQSGTA
+2867 ARYMQSGTA

-2891 ALGRMVWQAT
+2891 ALGRMVWNAGF
-2901 KGQDLEVRQVA
+2901 GQDPGVRRLA

-3023 GPMGGVLKNVLIG
+3023 GPMGGVLKNVLVG

-3080 EDLSPWEILLQAN
+3080 ADLSPWEILLQAN

-3126 AFAMALRNGDAS
+3126 AFAMALRNGDAG
-3138 DRASVLSKIGAFNK
+3138 DRALVLAKIRDFNK
-3152 ANPEL
+3152 VNPEL

>member
-1 MANPLD
+1 MATFEKVDGNP
-7 FESTFKPAKRP
+7 F
-18 QPTGPTAGAPAPSLD
+18 GAGAAAAPAP
-33 FQSSFAP
+33 AP
-40 RQPVQKIAKRP
+40 APAATDKVARRPTLSPVQGDPFQKVAKRP

-63 LGIAA
+63 LGIAS
-68 GAANIIGGAVEQR
+68 GAANILGGAVEQR
-81 NAMEPTNIVR
+81 NSMEPTNIVR
-91 QGLRVL
+91 QGLRAL

-119 VGGRRAGSDSAG
+119 FGGRRAGSDSAG

-136 QMATEYLGES
+136 QLATDYLGES

-152 QEKQELQDT
+152 QEKQDLQDT

-191 MGAGTRAAAAQAGER
+191 MGAGTRLAAARAGER

-229 RRAATTAATGMTT
+229 HRAATAAATGLTT
-242 IMETGSAGLQTY
+242 IMETGSAGQQTY

-325 KPKAMLAGAAR
+325 KPKATLAGAAR

-380 GLLGGGMAAGGAVAS
+380 GLLGGGMAAGGAIAS

-413 RRPRATP
+413 RRPTPTP
-420 PSLPPPPIPPQVL
+420 PPLPPPPIPQML
-433 ALPPPETMTVAPDG
+433 ALPPPEVMTAAPDG
-447 TVTSGGL
+447 TVTPGRV
-454 RPEVLAEP
+454 RPEVMAEP

-475 FDAGR
+475 FDGTR
-480 IAARPRP
+480 VAARPQP
-487 VVPFPD
+487 TVPFPD
-493 AAPDSMAGI
+493 ATPDSIAGI
-502 ANLVSQARQ
+502 ANLLSQARRPTGPADTETAPAAQ
-511 SAEPVQVSAPVL
+511 AEPVAP
-523 TQSSPGVSAVAVQD
+523 Q
-537 AQQGLQTPEVPA
+537 AQEDQAALATSEVPA
-549 AAAPASMPDVAP
+549 AAARPAPAVAP
-561 PWVDQETG
+561 PWVDAQTG
-569 EALREPS
+569 EALREPTTT
-576 KVDIKQLLHNG
+576 DIKQLLHSG

-602 LLRSMRDQYGLASS
+602 LLRSMRDQYGLPSA
-616 RVRPLLEE
+616 RVRPLLDE
-624 VKAERRR
+624 VKGERRR
-631 GFTEPP
+631 GLTEPP
-637 AETGITPAID
+637 ADAGNLAASEAAGAASPAQQSPREAAPSADLQLD
-647 GADVPARGLAIEPAA
+647 GAAPTDRSAPEPLASELQRAPGDAAAQLDTGSSRAPVAEPRAA
-662 LPANV
+662 GAAETTGVAGTAPEQSVAEASAGQANV
-667 QQPAA
+667 P
-672 ATGNRAAPQTVLD
+672 
-685 DGRAL
+685 
-690 QASTGDAVA
+690 A
-699 QAETGSSGTPVVEPR
+699 QAEV
-714 ADSARLTTSTVEPTA
+714 
-729 VSAAAEQTV
+729 
-738 AVPEPVQVNTP
+738 
-749 ATAEAPKVAAAA
+749 PKVATAA

-766 NPQNDLPT
+766 NPQNDLPA

-836 TDRSEDPAL
+836 TDRAEDPAL
-845 PVFVVD
+845 PVYVVD

-868 ANEQEARDTYLAN
+868 ASEQEARETYLAN

-901 TWVRDPKKT
+901 AWVRDPKKT

-915 RAQSAPAANTA
+915 RAQQAEPAPAPQAAAPAGGTGQGVSTA
-926 GSSEVAQPVAQA
+926 AESVGAPSETGGALAKIESGPAAAAAPAQPA
-938 AQGVVE
+938 APASVE
-944 NDQTV
+944 AGPV
-949 SKTAQSVSKK
+949 
-959 SQSLG
+959 
-964 SEGEA
+964 
-969 EGATPQPIYT
+969 YT
-979 PKVRRIAGSPHYDRG
+979 PKVRIKAGSPEYVRD
-994 DAGTLGAYFTPGRI
+994 DIGTLGAYFQPGRI
-1008 VNGYANT
+1008 VSSYANT
-1015 RDRVLAFNPSREGGT
+1015 RDRVLEFRPPGQDPRWKVKVQQVDKEGNAMP
-1030 WSVQVQGVDAAGN
+1030 DEA
-1043 PLPGEGPRW
+1043 PRW
-1052 HNTLP
+1052 HSTSPN
-1057 SPRDLERVLGKPV
+1057 PRDLDSVLGKPE
-1070 PKPRKA
+1070 RKA
-1076 AASDATA
+1076 KRDAKAARSVKSA
-1083 AAPANKGAAK
+1083 AAK
-1093 ADTGPVKQPSQ
+1093 
-1104 ETVSG
+1104 
-1109 PIEDLGEK
+1109 
-1117 LGGARKDLAK
+1117 
-1127 PTGARPQRQ
+1127 
-1136 ADPDASPAW
+1136 
-1145 SKKYLA
+1145 
-1151 MEDARN
+1151 EDARATPDSK
-1157 PGTWRLFKSKKGT
+1157 PGTSD
-1170 FGNPLASRQTYA
+1170 
-1182 SQTEAEAAI
+1182 AA
-1191 PMVELARN
+1191 
-1199 HRAVERTPGN
+1199 
-1209 WAIARD
+1209 
-1215 VTDRKRVYLK
+1215 
-1225 DGFESRAAALE
+1225 
-1236 YMASNAPALI
+1236 
-1246 DTKTTVGE
+1246 
-1254 DALPRPDKV
+1254 PDK
-1263 MRVGEARREG
+1263 ASS
-1273 NVQGQQFM
+1273 
-1281 DTFGFRGVEFGKW
+1281 D
-1294 NNQDERQEVMNHAF
+1294 
-1308 DALVDL
+1308 
-1314 SELLNLPPKAMSL
+1314 
-1327 DGQIGLAFG
+1327 DG
-1336 ARGHG
+1336 
-1341 LSGARAHYE
+1341 
-1350 RDYAVINL
+1350 
-1358 TKLKGA
+1358 
-1364 GSLAHEWMHAL
+1364 
-1375 DHYLGRQDGKGAEQI
+1375 
-1390 TNSRG
+1390 
-1395 DKVMKASGIDDYL
+1395 AS
-1408 SNASRLRGNVRPEL
+1408 
-1422 REAFQELMDTM
+1422 
-1433 RTRAEQYV
+1433 
-1441 EDTARAESFL
+1441 
-1451 GKARDQVQKQLGDLR
+1451 
-1466 SHIEKE
+1466 
-1472 RAWGSRK
+1472 
-1479 RAATQQE
+1479 
-1486 LATFDAAADRLL
+1486 AAAD
-1498 NGETFST
+1498 N
-1505 DAKPTKGG
+1505 A
-1513 GVRFTNDELD
+1513 
-1523 ALDGV
+1523 A
-1528 LKSVTNRTG
+1528 
-1537 FNSERTGSLDRLR
+1537 GS
-1550 DAMGTY
+1550 
-1556 QRRVELWQSADAG
+1556 
-1569 EAKTKNVPTSF
+1569 
-1580 LTEARKLDD
+1580 
-1589 GRVGNY
+1589 
-1595 WTTPHELLARAFSS
+1595 
-1609 YVEDRLQDVGR
+1609 
-1620 ASAFMSFGSD
+1620 SD
-1630 PRFAV
+1630 P
-1635 PVGTEFA
+1635 
-1642 RPFPGGAERQAMN
+1642 
-1655 AAFDRFF
+1655 
-1662 AEVKHEETPAGGV
+1662 
-1675 RLFSRRGWEA
+1675 LFSRRGWDA

-1698 LSSHTDYT
+1698 LSGHADY
-1706 AGKAGDDAAAL
+1706 AAAKAGDDTAAL
-1717 RVARDVITPEFVDNV
+1717 RVARDVITPEFVENV
-1732 RSALPGGSKPL
+1732 RAALPEGTKPL

-1780 AAKVDRSGGD
+1780 AAKVNRSAGD

-1802 GKVEAGR
+1802 GKVEKGR

-1842 ALTGKDYSRRIALNT
+1842 ALTGKDYSRKIALNSQ
-1857 RSLAD
+1857 SLAD

-1913 RVPGLRAVGEGTAGE
+1913 RVPGLRPVGEGAAGQ
-1928 GSGVEAP
+1928 GSGAEAP
-1935 GTGGRVNRSA
+1935 GPSGRVNRSA

-1993 DYRRAEGVYDGR
+1993 GYRRAEGVYDGR

-2039 GAKDWTQIVDAIDQL
+2039 GAKDWTQIVDAIDKL
-2054 AANGSGTAAMKS
+2054 AADGTGTAAMKS
-2066 VLADVTRRYGT
+2066 VLADVTKRYGT

-2118 LKWSEGE
+2118 LKWSETE

-2187 RGRPADFLTLSAAR
+2187 RGRPADFLTLGAAR
-2201 AEAAR
+2201 AEAER

-2215 AESGPRT
+2215 VESGPRT

-2236 ARGRLFSMPPADVLE
+2236 ARGRLFSMPPADALA
-2251 DIDSIQKGVQA
+2251 DIDAIQQGIQGD
-2262 EGVLARAR
+2262 GVLARAR
-2270 QKLADLNPGRV
+2270 QKLEDLTPSKV
-2281 KDALRSTW
+2281 KDTLRSTW

-2307 GIDRYSDYLA
+2307 TIDRYSDYLA
-2317 EMQADRNKLQSEAD
+2317 EMQADRNKLQAEAEA
-2331 TIAEAARHWAG
+2331 IAEPARQWASK
-2342 RNKAESRRLF
+2342 NKAESRRLF
-2352 DLMHLA
+2352 DLMHQA

-2368 YQPLQFRMPG
+2368 YQPLQFKAPG
-2378 EKGLQEV
+2378 GQGLQEV

-2394 KVKQQQMRERSGD
+2394 KVIQQQMRERSGD
-2407 SKTNIMNEIT
+2407 TKTNMMNEVKT
-2417 ALKAM
+2417 LKAM
-2422 LKAEPRRRRQY
+2422 LKVEPRRRRQY
-2433 APLVEQWSQLSP
+2433 VPLVEQWSQLSP
-2445 EAQGFY
+2445 EAKSFY
-2451 TQFRDAYRSRSEAV
+2451 LQFRDAYRSRSDAV

-2478 NDLVG
+2478 SDLVG
-2483 GKILSDSSRRM
+2483 GKILNDSSRRM
-2494 MVHKV
+2494 LVHKI

-2509 GVYFPLQRFGKFFVA
+2509 GVYFPLQRFGRFFVA

-2543 RAVKDLQRRE
+2543 RAVKDLQARE

-2585 SHVSDAVQDQV
+2585 AHVSDAVQDQV
-2596 YHLYLQSMP
+2596 YQLYLQTMP

-2646 AHKLQGVLTDLQ
+2646 AHKLQGVLTDLK
-2658 DAQKKTQ
+2658 DAQKQIQ

-2674 IVAGDAILEELGK
+2674 IVAGDALLEELSK
-2687 RHDWIMNPTDSALT
+2687 RHEWIMNPTDSALT

-2794 IAEGGMAGYN
+2794 IAEGGMTGYN

-2822 VINREATGLAAYRL
+2822 VINREATGMAAYRL
-2836 ARAEGKSFDDAVKF
+2836 ARADGKSFDEAVKF

-2901 KGQDLEVRQVA
+2901 KGQDPQVRQIA

-2969 LGQGGADLLLHGPA
+2969 LGQSGADLLLHGPA

-3023 GPMGGVLKNVLIG
+3023 GPMGGVLKNVLVG

-3126 AFAMALRNGDAS
+3126 AFAMALRNGNAS

-3181 IILNPKLAARLNK
+3181 IVLNPKLEARLNK

>member
-1 MANPLD
+1 MATFEKVDGNP
-7 FESTFKPAKRP
+7 FGAGPAP
-18 QPTGPTAGAPAPSLD
+18 AQAPAPAATDRIARRPTLS
-33 FQSSFAP
+33 
-40 RQPVQKIAKRP
+40 PVQGDPFQKVAKRP

-63 LGIAA
+63 LGIAS

-81 NAMEPTNIVR
+81 NSMEPTNVVR
-91 QGLRVL
+91 QGLRFL

-119 VGGRRAGSDSAG
+119 FGGRRAGSDTAA
-131 LSKAT
+131 LSKAM
-136 QMATEYLGES
+136 QAATDYLGES

-161 KGFFASAGK
+161 KGFFPSAGK

-191 MGAGTRAAAAQAGER
+191 MGAGTRVAAARASER
-206 ALAGALAKGLG
+206 ALAGAVAKGLG

-229 RRAATTAATGMTT
+229 HRAATAAATGMTT
-242 IMETGSAGLQTY
+242 IMETGSAGQQTY

-352 NLGQRQV
+352 NLGQRQI

-413 RRPRATP
+413 RRPTPTP
-420 PSLPPPPIPPQVL
+420 PSLPPPPIPQML
-433 ALPPPETMTVAPDG
+433 ALPPPEVMTAGPDG
-447 TVTSGGL
+447 TITPGSV
-454 RPEVLAEP
+454 RPEVMAEP

-475 FDAGR
+475 FDGR
-480 IAARPRP
+480 RVATRPQP
-487 VVPFPD
+487 TVPFPD
-493 AAPDSMAGI
+493 AAPDSIAGV
-502 ANLVSQARQ
+502 ANLVSRARR
-511 SAEPVQVSAPVL
+511 SADPAAAGAPA
-523 TQSSPGVSAVAVQD
+523 TASTEAPAPQVQD
-537 AQQGLQTPEVPA
+537 VQPGLATPEVPA
-549 AAAPASMPDVAP
+549 PASPPAPAVAP
-561 PWVDQETG
+561 PWVDVQTG
-569 EALREPS
+569 EALREPTAT
-576 KVDIKQLLHNG
+576 DIKQLLHNG

-602 LLRSMRDQYGLASS
+602 LLRSMRDQYGLPSA

-624 VKAERRR
+624 VKGERRR
-631 GFTEPP
+631 GLTEPP
-637 AETGITPAID
+637 ADVGTPAAAEAASTAPQPQRNAAPQADLQLD
-647 GADVPARGLAIEPAA
+647 GPATTDGSAPAA
-662 LPANV
+662 LASELQLAPGQV
-667 QQPAA
+667 AA
-672 ATGNRAAPQTVLD
+672 QSD
-685 DGRAL
+685 
-690 QASTGDAVA
+690 
-699 QAETGSSGTPVVEPR
+699 TGSSREPVAEPR
-714 ADSARLTTSTVEPTA
+714 AVGATDATTLAETAPERLIAEPAPGQDIASAPS
-729 VSAAAEQTV
+729 
-738 AVPEPVQVNTP
+738 
-749 ATAEAPKVAAAA
+749 EAPKVATAA

-766 NPQNDLPT
+766 NPQNDLPA

-836 TDRSEDPAL
+836 TDRAEDPAL
-845 PVFVVD
+845 PVYVVD

-868 ANEQEARDTYLAN
+868 ASEQEARDTYLAN

-901 TWVRDPKKT
+901 AWVRDPKKT

-915 RAQSAPAANTA
+915 RTKPAEAAPAPQPAT
-926 GSSEVAQPVAQA
+926 SVSETG
-938 AQGVVE
+938 QGVSTTADSVAAPAETGSASTTGGTEPAAAAAPAKPSAVVE
-944 NDQTV
+944 AGPV
-949 SKTAQSVSKK
+949 
-959 SQSLG
+959 
-964 SEGEA
+964 
-969 EGATPQPIYT
+969 YT
-979 PKVRRIAGSPHYDRG
+979 PKVRIKAGSPEYDRG
-994 DAGTLGAYFTPGRI
+994 DIGTLGAYFKPGRI
-1008 VNGYANT
+1008 VNAYGNT
-1015 RDRVLAFNPSREGGT
+1015 LDRVIEFRPPGKDPRWQVKVQMVDKEGN
-1030 WSVQVQGVDAAGN
+1030 A
-1043 PLPGEGPRW
+1043 LPDEVPRW
-1052 HNTLP
+1052 HSTIP
-1057 SPRDLERVLGKPV
+1057 SPRDLDSVLGKPE
-1070 PKPRKA
+1070 RKA
-1076 AASDATA
+1076 RRDAKT
-1083 AAPANKGAAK
+1083 AK
-1093 ADTGPVKQPSQ
+1093 AAVAKKDVK
-1104 ETVSG
+1104 
-1109 PIEDLGEK
+1109 
-1117 LGGARKDLAK
+1117 AK
-1127 PTGARPQRQ
+1127 P
-1136 ADPDASPAW
+1136 
-1145 SKKYLA
+1145 
-1151 MEDARN
+1151 
-1157 PGTWRLFKSKKGT
+1157 
-1170 FGNPLASRQTYA
+1170 
-1182 SQTEAEAAI
+1182 
-1191 PMVELARN
+1191 
-1199 HRAVERTPGN
+1199 
-1209 WAIARD
+1209 
-1215 VTDRKRVYLK
+1215 
-1225 DGFESRAAALE
+1225 
-1236 YMASNAPALI
+1236 ASNSETSKSVP
-1246 DTKTTVGE
+1246 
-1254 DALPRPDKV
+1254 
-1263 MRVGEARREG
+1263 
-1273 NVQGQQFM
+1273 
-1281 DTFGFRGVEFGKW
+1281 GK
-1294 NNQDERQEVMNHAF
+1294 A
-1308 DALVDL
+1308 
-1314 SELLNLPPKAMSL
+1314 
-1327 DGQIGLAFG
+1327 
-1336 ARGHG
+1336 
-1341 LSGARAHYE
+1341 
-1350 RDYAVINL
+1350 
-1358 TKLKGA
+1358 
-1364 GSLAHEWMHAL
+1364 
-1375 DHYLGRQDGKGAEQI
+1375 GRQDG
-1390 TNSRG
+1390 
-1395 DKVMKASGIDDYL
+1395 
-1408 SNASRLRGNVRPEL
+1408 
-1422 REAFQELMDTM
+1422 
-1433 RTRAEQYV
+1433 
-1441 EDTARAESFL
+1441 
-1451 GKARDQVQKQLGDLR
+1451 
-1466 SHIEKE
+1466 
-1472 RAWGSRK
+1472 GS
-1479 RAATQQE
+1479 
-1486 LATFDAAADRLL
+1486 AAAD
-1498 NGETFST
+1498 S
-1505 DAKPTKGG
+1505 A
-1513 GVRFTNDELD
+1513 
-1523 ALDGV
+1523 A
-1528 LKSVTNRTG
+1528 
-1537 FNSERTGSLDRLR
+1537 GS
-1550 DAMGTY
+1550 
-1556 QRRVELWQSADAG
+1556 
-1569 EAKTKNVPTSF
+1569 
-1580 LTEARKLDD
+1580 
-1589 GRVGNY
+1589 
-1595 WTTPHELLARAFSS
+1595 
-1609 YVEDRLQDVGR
+1609 
-1620 ASAFMSFGSD
+1620 SD
-1630 PRFAV
+1630 P
-1635 PVGTEFA
+1635 
-1642 RPFPGGAERQAMN
+1642 
-1655 AAFDRFF
+1655 
-1662 AEVKHEETPAGGV
+1662 
-1675 RLFSRRGWEA
+1675 LFSRRGWEA

-1698 LSSHTDYT
+1698 LSAHADY
-1706 AGKAGDDAAAL
+1706 AAAKAGDDPAAL
-1717 RVARDVITPEFVDNV
+1717 RVARDVITPEFVQDV
-1732 RSALPGGSKPL
+1732 RAALPEGSKPL

-1780 AAKVDRSGGD
+1780 AAKVNRSAGD

-1802 GKVEAGR
+1802 GKVEMGR

-1842 ALTGKDYSRRIALNT
+1842 ALTGKDYSRKIALNSQ
-1857 RSLAD
+1857 SLAD

-1899 RLDADALRDRVAAG
+1899 RLDADALRDRVAEG
-1913 RVPGLRAVGEGTAGE
+1913 RVSGLRPVGEGAAGE
-1928 GSGVEAP
+1928 GSGAEAP
-1935 GTGGRVNRSA
+1935 GPGGRVDRSA

-1993 DYRRAEGVYDGR
+1993 GYRRAEGVYDGR

-2039 GAKDWTQIVDAIDQL
+2039 GAKDWTQIVDAIDKL
-2054 AANGSGTAAMKS
+2054 AADGTGTAALNS

-2118 LKWSEGE
+2118 LKWSEAE

-2187 RGRPADFLTLSAAR
+2187 RGRPADFLTLGAAR
-2201 AEAAR
+2201 AEAER
-2206 TGGQVLADP
+2206 TGGHVLADP
-2215 AESGPRT
+2215 AENGPRT
-2222 WSVVLPNGA
+2222 WSVVLANGA

-2236 ARGRLFSMPPADVLE
+2236 ARGRLFSMPPADALE
-2251 DIDSIQKGVQA
+2251 DIDAIQRGIQG

-2270 QKLADLNPGRV
+2270 QMLADAMLPKM
-2281 KDALRSTW
+2281 KDSTRPTW
-2289 LGALA
+2289 LGFLA

-2300 LGRDYFP
+2300 LGGDYFP
-2307 GIDRYSDYLA
+2307 TIDRYSDYLA
-2317 EMQADRNKLQSEAD
+2317 EMQADRNKLQAD
-2331 TIAEAARHWAG
+2331 AEAIAKPARQWASK
-2342 RNKAESRRLF
+2342 NKAESRRLF
-2352 DLMHLA
+2352 DLMHQA
-2358 TMDGVDPSRE
+2358 TMDGVDPSRA

-2394 KVKQQQMRERSGD
+2394 EVKRQQMRERSGD
-2407 SKTNIMNEIT
+2407 TKTNIMNEIE

-2422 LKAEPRRRRQY
+2422 LKAEPRRRLQY
-2433 APLVEQWSQLSP
+2433 SPLVEQWSQLSP
-2445 EAQGFY
+2445 EAKSFY
-2451 TQFRDAYRSRSEAV
+2451 LQFRDAYRARSEAV

-2478 NDLVG
+2478 GDLVG
-2483 GKILSDSSRRM
+2483 GKTLSDSSRRM
-2494 MVHKV
+2494 LVHKI

-2524 AEKDGTNTFLM
+2524 AEKDGTNTFQM
-2535 FESQNELD
+2535 FESLNDLD

-2553 WAITARGMK
+2553 WVITARGQK
-2562 MEGKATDAPSG
+2562 MEGKAAEAPSG
-2573 TFVADVIDQLRT
+2573 TFVSDVIDQLRT
-2585 SHVSDAVQDQV
+2585 AHVSDAIQDQI
-2596 YHLYLQSMP
+2596 YQLYLQTMP

-2658 DAQKKTQ
+2658 AAQKEIQ

-2674 IVAGDAILEELGK
+2674 IVAGDAILEELGR
-2687 RHDWIMNPTDSALT
+2687 RHEWAMNPTDSALT
-2701 NLISSFGFTYYLG
+2701 NLISSFGFVYYLG

-2775 QALEVAGAIEKT
+2775 RALEVAGAIERT

-2804 PAWSKAMEII
+2804 PAWSKAMEYI

-2822 VINREATGLAAYRL
+2822 VMNREATGMAAYRL
-2836 ARAEGKSFDDAVKF
+2836 ARADGKSFEEAVKF

-2867 ARFMQSGTA
+2867 ARYMQNGTA

-2891 ALGRMVWQAT
+2891 ALVRMAWNT
-2901 KGQDLEVRQVA
+2901 TFGESPEVRRLA

-2918 LLGMSA
+2918 VLGMSA
-2924 LFSGAMGLPMMGMIM
+2924 LLSGTMGLPMMGMIM
-2939 GALNGIQATFGDDDE
+2939 GVLNAVQAAFGDDDE
-2954 PWDAETELRAFLTGM
+2954 PWDAETEFRAFLTDM

-3006 RELDGRGMFNNL
+3006 RELDGRGMYNNL

-3023 GPMGGVLKNVLIG
+3023 GPMGGVLKNVLVG
-3036 KQQVDEGHIM
+3036 KQQIDEGHTW
-3046 RGVETMLPKGL
+3046 RGVETMLPKGF
-3057 KDMIKAGRYATQGV
+3057 KDIMKSIRYGAEGV

-3138 DRASVLSKIGAFNK
+3138 DRASVLRKIGDFNK

-3181 IILNPKLAARLNK
+3181 IVLNPKLAARLNK

>member
-1 MANPLD
+1 MATFEKVDGNP
-7 FESTFKPAKRP
+7 F
-18 QPTGPTAGAPAPSLD
+18 GAGAAPAP
-33 FQSSFAP
+33 AP
-40 RQPVQKIAKRP
+40 APTATDKVARRPTLSPVQGDPFQKVAKRP

-63 LGIAA
+63 LGIAS
-68 GAANIIGGAVEQR
+68 GAANILGGAVEQR
-81 NAMEPTNIVR
+81 NSMEPTNIVR
-91 QGLRVL
+91 QGLRAL

-119 VGGRRAGSDSAG
+119 FGGRRAGSDSAG

-136 QMATEYLGES
+136 QLATDYLGES

-152 QEKQELQDT
+152 QEKQDLQDT

-191 MGAGTRAAAAQAGER
+191 MGAGTRLAAARAGER

-229 RRAATTAATGMTT
+229 HRAATAAATGLTT
-242 IMETGSAGLQTY
+242 IMETGSAGQQTY
-254 QQAMAQPQS
+254 QQAMAQAQS

-380 GLLGGGMAAGGAVAS
+380 GLLGGGMAAGGAIAS

-413 RRPRATP
+413 RRPTPTP
-420 PSLPPPPIPPQVL
+420 PPLPPPPIPQML
-433 ALPPPETMTVAPDG
+433 ALPPPEVMTAAPDG
-447 TVTSGGL
+447 TITPGRV
-454 RPEVLAEP
+454 RPEVMAEP

-475 FDAGR
+475 FDGTR
-480 IAARPRP
+480 VAARPQP
-487 VVPFPD
+487 TVPFPD
-493 AAPDSMAGI
+493 ATPDSIAGI
-502 ANLVSQARQ
+502 ANLVSQARRPTEPADTATAAAAQ
-511 SAEPVQVSAPVL
+511 AEPVAP
-523 TQSSPGVSAVAVQD
+523 Q
-537 AQQGLQTPEVPA
+537 AQEGQAPLVTPEVPA
-549 AAAPASMPDVAP
+549 AAAPPAPAVAP
-561 PWVDQETG
+561 PWVDAQTG
-569 EALREPS
+569 EALREPTTT
-576 KVDIKQLLHNG
+576 DIKQLLHSG

-602 LLRSMRDQYGLASS
+602 LLRSMRDQYGLPSA
-616 RVRPLLEE
+616 RVRPLLDE
-624 VKAERRR
+624 VKGERRR
-631 GFTEPP
+631 GLTEPP
-637 AETGITPAID
+637 ADAGNLAASEAAGAASPAQQSLREAAPAADLQLD
-647 GADVPARGLAIEPAA
+647 GAAPTNRSAPEPLASELQSAPGE
-662 LPANV
+662 
-667 QQPAA
+667 AA
-672 ATGNRAAPQTVLD
+672 AQLD
-685 DGRAL
+685 
-690 QASTGDAVA
+690 
-699 QAETGSSGTPVVEPR
+699 TGSSRAPV
-714 ADSARLTTSTVEPTA
+714 AEPTA
-729 VSAAAEQTV
+729 AGATETTSMAGTAPEQSV
-738 AVPEPVQVNTP
+738 
-749 ATAEAPKVAAAA
+749 AEASAGQASVPAQAVVPKVATAA

-766 NPQNDLPT
+766 NPQNDLPA

-836 TDRSEDPAL
+836 TDRAEDPAL
-845 PVFVVD
+845 PVYVVD

-868 ANEQEARDTYLAN
+868 ASEQEARDTYLAN

-901 TWVRDPKKT
+901 AWVRDPKKA

-915 RAQSAPAANTA
+915 RAQQAEAAPAPQAATPAGETGQGVSTAAESAGAPAETGGALAKVESEPAAAAAPAA
-926 GSSEVAQPVAQA
+926 SEPGPA
-938 AQGVVE
+938 
-944 NDQTV
+944 
-949 SKTAQSVSKK
+949 
-959 SQSLG
+959 
-964 SEGEA
+964 
-969 EGATPQPIYT
+969 YT
-979 PKVRRIAGSPHYDRG
+979 PKVRIKAGSPEYDRG
-994 DAGTLGAYFTPGRI
+994 DIGTLGAYFKPGRI
-1008 VNGYANT
+1008 VNAYGNT
-1015 RDRVLAFNPSREGGT
+1015 LDRVIEFRPPGKDPRWQVKVQQVDKEGNALPDEAPRWHSTTPRPRDLDSVLGKPERKARRDAKTAKAAQTAEVKEDPEATPASTPETSKPAPGEASREGGA
-1030 WSVQVQGVDAAGN
+1030 S
-1043 PLPGEGPRW
+1043 
-1052 HNTLP
+1052 
-1057 SPRDLERVLGKPV
+1057 
-1070 PKPRKA
+1070 A
-1076 AASDATA
+1076 AASNA
-1083 AAPANKGAAK
+1083 AGA
-1093 ADTGPVKQPSQ
+1093 
-1104 ETVSG
+1104 
-1109 PIEDLGEK
+1109 
-1117 LGGARKDLAK
+1117 
-1127 PTGARPQRQ
+1127 
-1136 ADPDASPAW
+1136 
-1145 SKKYLA
+1145 
-1151 MEDARN
+1151 
-1157 PGTWRLFKSKKGT
+1157 
-1170 FGNPLASRQTYA
+1170 
-1182 SQTEAEAAI
+1182 
-1191 PMVELARN
+1191 
-1199 HRAVERTPGN
+1199 
-1209 WAIARD
+1209 
-1215 VTDRKRVYLK
+1215 
-1225 DGFESRAAALE
+1225 
-1236 YMASNAPALI
+1236 
-1246 DTKTTVGE
+1246 
-1254 DALPRPDKV
+1254 
-1263 MRVGEARREG
+1263 
-1273 NVQGQQFM
+1273 
-1281 DTFGFRGVEFGKW
+1281 
-1294 NNQDERQEVMNHAF
+1294 
-1308 DALVDL
+1308 
-1314 SELLNLPPKAMSL
+1314 
-1327 DGQIGLAFG
+1327 
-1336 ARGHG
+1336 
-1341 LSGARAHYE
+1341 
-1350 RDYAVINL
+1350 
-1358 TKLKGA
+1358 
-1364 GSLAHEWMHAL
+1364 
-1375 DHYLGRQDGKGAEQI
+1375 
-1390 TNSRG
+1390 
-1395 DKVMKASGIDDYL
+1395 
-1408 SNASRLRGNVRPEL
+1408 
-1422 REAFQELMDTM
+1422 
-1433 RTRAEQYV
+1433 
-1441 EDTARAESFL
+1441 
-1451 GKARDQVQKQLGDLR
+1451 
-1466 SHIEKE
+1466 
-1472 RAWGSRK
+1472 
-1479 RAATQQE
+1479 
-1486 LATFDAAADRLL
+1486 
-1498 NGETFST
+1498 
-1505 DAKPTKGG
+1505 
-1513 GVRFTNDELD
+1513 
-1523 ALDGV
+1523 
-1528 LKSVTNRTG
+1528 
-1537 FNSERTGSLDRLR
+1537 
-1550 DAMGTY
+1550 
-1556 QRRVELWQSADAG
+1556 
-1569 EAKTKNVPTSF
+1569 
-1580 LTEARKLDD
+1580 
-1589 GRVGNY
+1589 
-1595 WTTPHELLARAFSS
+1595 
-1609 YVEDRLQDVGR
+1609 
-1620 ASAFMSFGSD
+1620 SD
-1630 PRFAV
+1630 P
-1635 PVGTEFA
+1635 
-1642 RPFPGGAERQAMN
+1642 
-1655 AAFDRFF
+1655 
-1662 AEVKHEETPAGGV
+1662 
-1675 RLFSRRGWEA
+1675 LFSRRGWEA

-1698 LSSHTDYT
+1698 LSGHADY
-1706 AGKAGDDAAAL
+1706 AAAKAGDDTAAL
-1717 RVARDVITPEFVDNV
+1717 RVARDVITPEFVENV
-1732 RSALPGGSKPL
+1732 RAALPEGSKPL

-1780 AAKVDRSGGD
+1780 AAKVNRSAGD

-1802 GKVEAGR
+1802 GKVEKGR

-1842 ALTGKDYSRRIALNT
+1842 ALTGKDYSRKIALNSQ
-1857 RSLAD
+1857 SLAD

-1913 RVPGLRAVGEGTAGE
+1913 RVPGLRPVGEGAAGP
-1928 GSGVEAP
+1928 GSGAEAP
-1935 GTGGRVNRSA
+1935 GPSGRVNRSA

-1958 LQLKTDLTQHWGE
+1958 LQLKTDLTRHWGE

-1993 DYRRAEGVYDGR
+1993 GYRRAEGMYDGR
-2005 PTVWINAGNIATE
+2005 PTVWINAGNVATE

-2039 GAKDWTQIVDAIDQL
+2039 GAKDWTQIVDAIDKL
-2054 AANGSGTAAMKS
+2054 AADGTGTAAMKS
-2066 VLADVTRRYGT
+2066 VLADVTKRYGT

-2118 LKWSEGE
+2118 LKWSETE

-2164 EAFLEQNGGRF
+2164 ETFLEQNGGRF

-2187 RGRPADFLTLSAAR
+2187 RGRPADFLTLGAAR
-2201 AEAAR
+2201 AEAER

-2215 AESGPRT
+2215 VESGPRT

-2236 ARGRLFSMPPADVLE
+2236 ARGRLFSMPPADALA
-2251 DIDSIQKGVQA
+2251 DIDAIQQGIQG

-2270 QKLADLNPGRV
+2270 QKLQDLSLSKV
-2281 KDALRSTW
+2281 KDSLRPTW
-2289 LGALA
+2289 LSALA

-2307 GIDRYSDYLA
+2307 TMDRYSDYLA
-2317 EMQADRNKLQSEAD
+2317 EMQADRNKLQAEAD
-2331 TIAEAARHWAG
+2331 TIAEAARQWASK
-2342 RNKAESRRLF
+2342 NKAESRRLF
-2352 DLMHLA
+2352 DLMHQA

-2378 EKGLQEV
+2378 EKGLQVV

-2407 SKTNIMNEIT
+2407 TKANIINEVK

-2445 EAQGFY
+2445 EARRFY
-2451 TQFRDAYRSRSEAV
+2451 SQFRDAYRARSDAV

-2478 NDLVG
+2478 GDMVG
-2483 GKILSDSSRRM
+2483 GTALSDSSRRM
-2494 MVHKV
+2494 LVHKV

-2543 RAVKDLQRRE
+2543 RAVKDLERRE

-2562 MEGKATDAPSG
+2562 TKGKATDAPSG

-2585 SHVSDAVQDQV
+2585 AHVSDAVQDQV
-2596 YHLYLQSMP
+2596 YQLYLQTMP

-2646 AHKLQGVLTDLQ
+2646 AHKLQGVLTDLK
-2658 DAQKKTQ
+2658 DAQQKIQ

-2674 IVAGDAILEELGK
+2674 IVAGDALLEELGK
-2687 RHDWIMNPTDSALT
+2687 RHEWIMNPTDSALT

-2761 IQKTLTDPDELRAY
+2761 IQRTLTDPDELRAY
-2775 QALEVAGAIEKT
+2775 QALEASGAIEKT

-2794 IAEGGMAGYN
+2794 IAEGGMTGYN

-2822 VINREATGLAAYRL
+2822 VVNREATGMAAYRL
-2836 ARAEGKSFDDAVKF
+2836 ARADGKSFEEAVKF

-2901 KGQDLEVRQVA
+2901 KGQDPQVRQIA

-3023 GPMGGVLKNVLIG
+3023 GPMGGVLKNVLVG

-3080 EDLSPWEILLQAN
+3080 EDLSPWEVLLQAN

-3126 AFAMALRNGDAS
+3126 AFAMALRNGNAS

-3181 IILNPKLAARLNK
+3181 IVLNPKLEARLNK

>member
-1 MANPLD
+1 MATFEKVDGNP
-7 FESTFKPAKRP
+7 FGASPA
-18 QPTGPTAGAPAPSLD
+18 PTQAPAPTTGKVARRPTLS
-33 FQSSFAP
+33 
-40 RQPVQKIAKRP
+40 PVQGDPFQKVAKRP
-51 ERSWGEA
+51 ERTWGEA

-63 LGIAA
+63 LGIAS

-81 NAMEPTNIVR
+81 NSMEPTNVVR
-91 QGLRVL
+91 QGLRFL

-119 VGGRRAGSDSAG
+119 FGGRRAGSDTAA

-136 QMATEYLGES
+136 QAATDYLAES

-152 QEKQELQDT
+152 QEKQDLQDT
-161 KGFFASAGK
+161 KGFFPSAGK

-191 MGAGTRAAAAQAGER
+191 MGAGTRLAAARAGER
-206 ALAGALAKGLG
+206 ALAGAVAKGLG

-229 RRAATTAATGMTT
+229 HRAATAAATGMTT
-242 IMETGSAGLQTY
+242 IMETGSAGQQTY

-352 NLGQRQV
+352 NLGQRQI

-413 RRPRATP
+413 RRPTPTP
-420 PSLPPPPIPPQVL
+420 PALPPTPIPQML
-433 ALPPPETMTVAPDG
+433 ALPPPEVMTAGPDG
-447 TVTSGGL
+447 TITPGSV
-454 RPEVLAEP
+454 RPEVMAEP

-475 FDAGR
+475 FDGR
-480 IAARPRP
+480 RVAARPQP
-487 VVPFPD
+487 AVPFPD
-493 AAPDSMAGI
+493 AAPDSIAGI
-502 ANLVSQARQ
+502 ANLVSRARR
-511 SAEPVQVSAPVL
+511 SADPAAAGAPA
-523 TQSSPGVSAVAVQD
+523 TASTEAPAPQVQD
-537 AQQGLQTPEVPA
+537 VQPGLATPEVPA
-549 AAAPASMPDVAP
+549 PASPASPPAPAVAP
-561 PWVDQETG
+561 PWVDAQTG
-569 EALREPS
+569 ETLREPTS
-576 KVDIKQLLHNG
+576 TDIKQLLHTG

-593 THGGINTPT
+593 TQGGINTPT
-602 LLRSMRDQYGLASS
+602 LLRSIRDQYGLPSA

-624 VKAERRR
+624 VKGERRR
-631 GFTEPP
+631 GLTEPP
-637 AETGITPAID
+637 ADAGNE
-647 GADVPARGLAIEPAA
+647 
-662 LPANV
+662 
-667 QQPAA
+667 
-672 ATGNRAAPQTVLD
+672 ATGEAAGAAQKPPKGAAPQADLQLDGTATADRAAPAPL
-685 DGRAL
+685 ASEL
-690 QASTGDAVA
+690 QLEPR
-699 QAETGSSGTPVVEPR
+699 QAEAQGDTGSSREPVGEPR
-714 ADSARLTTSTVEPTA
+714 AVGTTQATSAGDTA
-729 VSAAAEQTV
+729 PEQPIAEASAGQNSAA
-738 AVPEPVQVNTP
+738 VP
-749 ATAEAPKVAAAA
+749 ADAPKVATAA

-766 NPQNDLPT
+766 NPGNDLPL
-774 PTDAQKEAGNY
+774 PSDAQKEAGNY

-836 TDRSEDPAL
+836 TDRAEDPSL
-845 PVFVVD
+845 PVYVVD

-868 ANEQEARDTYLAN
+868 ASEQEARDTYLAN

-901 TWVRDPKKT
+901 AWVRDPKKT

-915 RAQSAPAANTA
+915 KAVPAAQAPATNVGEPGQGVSTSAESVSAPAESGGALAKTGMEPAAAAAPAA
-926 GSSEVAQPVAQA
+926 GEPGPV
-938 AQGVVE
+938 
-944 NDQTV
+944 
-949 SKTAQSVSKK
+949 
-959 SQSLG
+959 
-964 SEGEA
+964 
-969 EGATPQPIYT
+969 YT
-979 PKVRRIAGSPHYDRG
+979 PKVRRIGGSPQYDRG
-994 DAGTLGAYFTPGRI
+994 DIGTLGAYFAPGRI
-1008 VNGYANT
+1008 VNAYGNT
-1015 RDRVLAFNPSREGGT
+1015 RDRVIEFRPPGKDPR
-1030 WSVQVQGVDAAGN
+1030 WQVKVQQVDSAGN
-1043 PLPGEGPRW
+1043 PLPGEEPRW
-1052 HNTLP
+1052 HSTIP
-1057 SPRDLERVLGKPV
+1057 SPNDLEQVLGKPV
-1070 PKPRKA
+1070 AKARKA
-1076 AASDATA
+1076 TASAQNSTAAND
-1083 AAPANKGAAK
+1083 AAPALPQKQAATP
-1093 ADTGPVKQPSQ
+1093 AV
-1104 ETVSG
+1104 
-1109 PIEDLGEK
+1109 IEDLGEK

-1127 PTGARPQRQ
+1127 PTGARPQRR
-1136 ADPDASPAW
+1136 ADPDGDQDTGAAW
-1145 SKKYLA
+1145 SKKYVA
-1151 MEDARN
+1151 MEDTRN
-1157 PGTWRLFKSKKGT
+1157 PGTWRLFKAKKGRL
-1170 FGNPLASRQTYA
+1170 GNPLAGLQTFA
-1182 SQTEAEAAI
+1182 SQAEADAAI

-1199 HRAVERTPGN
+1199 HRAVEREPNN

-1225 DGFESRAAALE
+1225 DGFDTRAAALQ
-1236 YMASNAPALI
+1236 YMAEHAPALI

-1263 MRVGEARREG
+1263 MRIGEARREG
-1273 NVQGQQFM
+1273 DVQGQQFM

-1314 SELLNLPPKAMSL
+1314 SELLNLPPRAMSL

-1375 DHYLGRQDGKGAEQI
+1375 DHYLGRQDGRGSEQV
-1390 TNSRG
+1390 TNGRG
-1395 DKVMKASGIDDYL
+1395 DKVMKASGVDDYL

-1422 REAFQELMDTM
+1422 RAAFQELMDTM

-1466 SHIEKE
+1466 AHIEKE

-1479 RAATQQE
+1479 RPATQQE

-1498 NGETFST
+1498 NGDTFST
-1505 DAKPTKGG
+1505 DAKPTTGG
-1513 GVRFTNDELD
+1513 GVRFTNEELD
-1523 ALDGV
+1523 TLDGV
-1528 LKSVTNRTG
+1528 LKAVTNRTG
-1537 FNSERTGSLDRLR
+1537 FNSDRTGSLDRLR

-1556 QRRVELWQSADAG
+1556 QRRVELWRSADAG
-1569 EAKTKNVPTSF
+1569 ETKTKSVPTSF
-1580 LTEARKLDD
+1580 MTEARKLDD

-1609 YVEDRLQDVGR
+1609 YVEDRLQDAGR

-1642 RPFPGGAERQAMN
+1642 RPFPGGVERQAMN

-1662 AEVKHEETPAGGV
+1662 AEVKHEETSTGGV

-1698 LSSHTDYT
+1698 LSAHADY
-1706 AGKAGDDAAAL
+1706 AAAKAGDDTAAL
-1717 RVARDVITPEFVDNV
+1717 RVARDVITPEFVQDV
-1732 RSALPGGSKPL
+1732 RAALPEGSKPL

-1780 AAKVDRSGGD
+1780 AAKVNRSAGD

-1802 GKVEAGR
+1802 GKVEKGR

-1842 ALTGKDYSRRIALNT
+1842 ALTGKDYSRKIALNSQ
-1857 RSLAD
+1857 SLAD

-1899 RLDADALRDRVAAG
+1899 RLDADALRDRVAEG
-1913 RVPGLRAVGEGTAGE
+1913 RVSGLRPVGEGAAGE
-1928 GSGVEAP
+1928 GSGAEAP
-1935 GTGGRVNRSA
+1935 GPGGRVNRSA

-1993 DYRRAEGVYDGR
+1993 GYRRAEGVYDGR

-2039 GAKDWTQIVDAIDQL
+2039 GAKDWTQIVDAIDKL
-2054 AANGSGTAAMKS
+2054 AADGTGTAALKS

-2118 LKWSEGE
+2118 LKWSEAE

-2187 RGRPADFLTLSAAR
+2187 RGRPADFLTLGAAR
-2201 AEAAR
+2201 AEAER

-2215 AESGPRT
+2215 VEGGPRT

-2236 ARGRLFSMPPADVLE
+2236 ARGRLFSMPPADALA
-2251 DIDSIQKGVQA
+2251 DIDAIQQGIQG

-2270 QKLADLNPGRV
+2270 QKLADLTPSKV
-2281 KDALRSTW
+2281 KDTLRSTW

-2307 GIDRYSDYLA
+2307 TIDRYSDYLA
-2317 EMQADRNKLQSEAD
+2317 EMQADRNKLQAEAEA
-2331 TIAEAARHWAG
+2331 IAEPARQWASK
-2342 RNKAESRRLF
+2342 NKAESRRLF
-2352 DLMHLA
+2352 DLMHQA

-2407 SKTNIMNEIT
+2407 SKTNIMNEVKV
-2417 ALKAM
+2417 LKAM

-2445 EAQGFY
+2445 EARRFY
-2451 TQFRDAYRSRSEAV
+2451 SQFRDAYRSRSDAV

-2478 NDLVG
+2478 GDLVG
-2483 GKILSDSSRRM
+2483 GQVISDSSRRM
-2494 MVHKV
+2494 LVHKI

-2509 GVYFPLQRFGKFFVA
+2509 GVYFPLQRFGKYFVA

-2543 RAVKDLQRRE
+2543 RAVKDLQGRE

-2562 MEGKATDAPSG
+2562 MEGKAADAPSG

-2585 SHVSDAVQDQV
+2585 AHVSDAVQDQI
-2596 YHLYLQSMP
+2596 YQLYLQTMP

-2646 AHKLQGVLTDLQ
+2646 AHKLQGVLTDLK
-2658 DAQKKTQ
+2658 DAQKKIQ

-2674 IVAGDAILEELGK
+2674 IVAGDALLEELGK

-2735 AARHGGVKAM
+2735 ASRHGGVKAM

-2794 IAEGGMAGYN
+2794 IAEGGMTGYN

-2822 VINREATGLAAYRL
+2822 VINREATGMAAYRL
-2836 ARAEGKSFDDAVKF
+2836 ARADGKSFDEAVKF

-2901 KGQDLEVRQVA
+2901 KGQDPQVRQIA

-3023 GPMGGVLKNVLIG
+3023 GPMGGVLKNVLVG
-3036 KQQVDEGHIM
+3036 KQHVDEGHIM

-3181 IILNPKLAARLNK
+3181 IVLNPKLAARLNK

>member
-1 MANPLD
+1 MATFEKVDGNP
-7 FESTFKPAKRP
+7 F
-18 QPTGPTAGAPAPSLD
+18 GAGQAQTQAPAPAATNKIARRPTLS
-33 FQSSFAP
+33 
-40 RQPVQKIAKRP
+40 PVQGDPFQKVAKRP
-51 ERSWGEA
+51 ERTWGEA

-63 LGIAA
+63 LGIAS

-81 NAMEPTNIVR
+81 NSMEPTNIVR
-91 QGLRVL
+91 QGLRFL

-119 VGGRRAGSDSAG
+119 FGGRRAGSDTAA

-136 QMATEYLGES
+136 QAATDYLGES

-152 QEKQELQDT
+152 QEKQDLQDT
-161 KGFFASAGK
+161 KGFFPSAGK

-191 MGAGTRAAAAQAGER
+191 MGAGTRLAAARAGER
-206 ALAGALAKGLG
+206 ALAGAVAKGLG
-217 TEAAETAATAAG
+217 TEAAEAAATAAG
-229 RRAATTAATGMTT
+229 HRAATAAATGMTT
-242 IMETGSAGLQTY
+242 IMETGSAGQHTY

-325 KPKAMLAGAAR
+325 KPKAMLAGTAR

-352 NLGQRQV
+352 NLGQRQI

-401 AVAADAERERLA
+401 AVVADAERERLA
-413 RRPRATP
+413 RRPTPTP
-420 PSLPPPPIPPQVL
+420 PSLPPPPIPQML
-433 ALPPPETMTVAPDG
+433 ALPPPEVMTAGPDG
-447 TVTSGGL
+447 TITPGSV
-454 RPEVLAEP
+454 RPEVMAEP

-475 FDAGR
+475 FDGR
-480 IAARPRP
+480 RVAARPQP
-487 VVPFPD
+487 TVPFPD
-493 AAPDSMAGI
+493 AAPDSIAGI
-502 ANLVSQARQ
+502 ANLVSRARRSADPAAAPAPAPESTQTRAPQVQA
-511 SAEPVQVSAPVL
+511 
-523 TQSSPGVSAVAVQD
+523 
-537 AQQGLQTPEVPA
+537 AQAGLATPEVPA
-549 AAAPASMPDVAP
+549 AAAQPRAPAIAP
-561 PWVDQETG
+561 PWVDAQTG
-569 EALREPS
+569 ESLREPTS
-576 KVDIKQLLHNG
+576 TDIKQLLHTG

-602 LLRSMRDQYGLASS
+602 LLRSMRDQYGLPSA

-624 VKAERRR
+624 VKGERRR
-631 GFTEPP
+631 GLTEPP
-637 AETGITPAID
+637 ADAGNEATG
-647 GADVPARGLAIEPAA
+647 EAA
-662 LPANV
+662 SAA
-667 QQPAA
+667 QQPPKGAA
-672 ATGNRAAPQTVLD
+672 PQADLQLDGTATADRAAPAPL
-685 DGRAL
+685 ASEL
-690 QASTGDAVA
+690 QLEPR
-699 QAETGSSGTPVVEPR
+699 QAEAQGDTGSSREPVGEPR
-714 ADSARLTTSTVEPTA
+714 AVGTTQATSPADTAPEQPIAEASAGQN
-729 VSAAAEQTV
+729 SAA
-738 AVPEPVQVNTP
+738 VP
-749 ATAEAPKVAAAA
+749 ADAPKVATAA

-766 NPQNDLPT
+766 NPRNDLPL
-774 PTDAQKEAGNY
+774 PSEAQKEAGNY

-836 TDRSEDPAL
+836 TDRAEDPSL
-845 PVFVVD
+845 PVYVVD

-868 ANEQEARDTYLAN
+868 ASEQEARDTYLAN

-901 TWVRDPKKT
+901 AWVRDPKKT

-915 RAQSAPAANTA
+915 RNKPAEAAPAPQPATGVGKTGQIITAPAETVSAPA
-926 GSSEVAQPVAQA
+926 E
-938 AQGVVE
+938 
-944 NDQTV
+944 TV
-949 SKTAQSVSKK
+949 SVPATGGNEPAAAAAPA
-959 SQSLG
+959 
-964 SEGEA
+964 EGEP
-969 EGATPQPIYT
+969 GPIYT
-979 PKVRRIAGSPHYDRG
+979 PKVRIKAGSPEYDRT
-994 DAGTLGAYFTPGRI
+994 DIGTLGAYFTPGRI
-1008 VNGYANT
+1008 VNAYGNT
-1015 RDRVLAFNPSREGGT
+1015 RDRVIEFRPPGKDPRWQVKVQMVDKEG
-1030 WSVQVQGVDAAGN
+1030 DA
-1043 PLPGEGPRW
+1043 LPDEVPRW
-1052 HNTLP
+1052 HSTIP
-1057 SPRDLERVLGKPV
+1057 APRDLDSVLGKPE
-1070 PKPRKA
+1070 RKA
-1076 AASDATA
+1076 RRDAKT
-1083 AAPANKGAAK
+1083 AK
-1093 ADTGPVKQPSQ
+1093 AEVVK
-1104 ETVSG
+1104 
-1109 PIEDLGEK
+1109 
-1117 LGGARKDLAK
+1117 KDAKAK
-1127 PTGARPQRQ
+1127 P
-1136 ADPDASPAW
+1136 
-1145 SKKYLA
+1145 
-1151 MEDARN
+1151 
-1157 PGTWRLFKSKKGT
+1157 
-1170 FGNPLASRQTYA
+1170 
-1182 SQTEAEAAI
+1182 
-1191 PMVELARN
+1191 
-1199 HRAVERTPGN
+1199 
-1209 WAIARD
+1209 
-1215 VTDRKRVYLK
+1215 
-1225 DGFESRAAALE
+1225 
-1236 YMASNAPALI
+1236 ASNSETSKSVP
-1246 DTKTTVGE
+1246 
-1254 DALPRPDKV
+1254 
-1263 MRVGEARREG
+1263 
-1273 NVQGQQFM
+1273 
-1281 DTFGFRGVEFGKW
+1281 GK
-1294 NNQDERQEVMNHAF
+1294 A
-1308 DALVDL
+1308 
-1314 SELLNLPPKAMSL
+1314 
-1327 DGQIGLAFG
+1327 
-1336 ARGHG
+1336 
-1341 LSGARAHYE
+1341 
-1350 RDYAVINL
+1350 
-1358 TKLKGA
+1358 
-1364 GSLAHEWMHAL
+1364 
-1375 DHYLGRQDGKGAEQI
+1375 GRQDG
-1390 TNSRG
+1390 
-1395 DKVMKASGIDDYL
+1395 
-1408 SNASRLRGNVRPEL
+1408 
-1422 REAFQELMDTM
+1422 
-1433 RTRAEQYV
+1433 
-1441 EDTARAESFL
+1441 
-1451 GKARDQVQKQLGDLR
+1451 
-1466 SHIEKE
+1466 
-1472 RAWGSRK
+1472 GS
-1479 RAATQQE
+1479 
-1486 LATFDAAADRLL
+1486 AAAD
-1498 NGETFST
+1498 S
-1505 DAKPTKGG
+1505 A
-1513 GVRFTNDELD
+1513 
-1523 ALDGV
+1523 A
-1528 LKSVTNRTG
+1528 
-1537 FNSERTGSLDRLR
+1537 GS
-1550 DAMGTY
+1550 
-1556 QRRVELWQSADAG
+1556 
-1569 EAKTKNVPTSF
+1569 
-1580 LTEARKLDD
+1580 
-1589 GRVGNY
+1589 
-1595 WTTPHELLARAFSS
+1595 
-1609 YVEDRLQDVGR
+1609 
-1620 ASAFMSFGSD
+1620 SD
-1630 PRFAV
+1630 P
-1635 PVGTEFA
+1635 
-1642 RPFPGGAERQAMN
+1642 
-1655 AAFDRFF
+1655 
-1662 AEVKHEETPAGGV
+1662 
-1675 RLFSRRGWEA
+1675 LFSRRGWEA
-1685 DFPDVVTA
+1685 DFPDAVTA

-1698 LSSHTDYT
+1698 LSAHADY
-1706 AGKAGDDAAAL
+1706 AAAKAGDDPAAL
-1717 RVARDVITPEFVDNV
+1717 RVARDVITPEFVEDV
-1732 RSALPGGSKPL
+1732 RAALPEGSKPL

-1780 AAKVDRSGGD
+1780 AAKVNRSAGD

-1802 GKVEAGR
+1802 GKVEKGR

-1842 ALTGKDYSRRIALNT
+1842 ALTGKDYSRKIALNSQ
-1857 RSLAD
+1857 SLAD

-1899 RLDADALRDRVAAG
+1899 RLNADALRDRVAEG
-1913 RVPGLRAVGEGTAGE
+1913 RVSGLRPVGEGAAGE
-1928 GSGVEAP
+1928 GSGAEAP
-1935 GTGGRVNRSA
+1935 GPGGRVNRSA

-1971 NAPSVVVVRS
+1971 NAPSVVVVRL

-1993 DYRRAEGVYDGR
+1993 GYRRAEGVYDGR

-2039 GAKDWTQIVDAIDQL
+2039 GAKDWTQIVDAIDKL
-2054 AANGSGTAAMKS
+2054 AADGTGTAALKS

-2118 LKWSEGE
+2118 LKWSEAE

-2187 RGRPADFLTLSAAR
+2187 RGRPADFLTLGAAR
-2201 AEAAR
+2201 AEAER

-2215 AESGPRT
+2215 VEGGPRT

-2236 ARGRLFSMPPADVLE
+2236 ARGRLFSMPPADALA
-2251 DIDSIQKGVQA
+2251 DIDAIQQGIQG

-2270 QKLADLNPGRV
+2270 QKLADLTPSKV
-2281 KDALRSTW
+2281 KDTLRSTW

-2307 GIDRYSDYLA
+2307 TIDRYSDYLA
-2317 EMQADRNKLQSEAD
+2317 EMQADRNKLQAEAEA
-2331 TIAEAARHWAG
+2331 IAEPARQWASK
-2342 RNKAESRRLF
+2342 NKAESRRLF
-2352 DLMHLA
+2352 DLMHQA

-2368 YQPLQFRMPG
+2368 YQPLQFKAPG
-2378 EKGLQEV
+2378 GQGLQEV

-2394 KVKQQQMRERSGD
+2394 KVIQQQMRERSGD
-2407 SKTNIMNEIT
+2407 TKTNMMNEVKT
-2417 ALKAM
+2417 LKEM
-2422 LKAEPRRRRQY
+2422 LKVEPRRRRQY

-2445 EAQGFY
+2445 EAKSFY
-2451 TQFRDAYRSRSEAV
+2451 LQFRDAYRSRSDAV
-2465 EEALVQRIEDLKG
+2465 EEALIQRIEDLKG
-2478 NDLVG
+2478 GDLVG
-2483 GKILSDSSRRM
+2483 GQVISDSSRRM
-2494 MVHKV
+2494 LVNKI

-2535 FESQNELD
+2535 FESLNELD
-2543 RAVKDLQRRE
+2543 RAAKDLQRRD
-2553 WAITARGMK
+2553 WVITTRGQK

-2573 TFVADVIDQLRT
+2573 TFVADVIDQLRMA
-2585 SHVSDAVQDQV
+2585 HVSDAVQDQV
-2596 YHLYLQSMP
+2596 YQLYLQTMP

-2646 AHKLQGVLTDLQ
+2646 AHKLQGVLTDLK
-2658 DAQKKTQ
+2658 DAQKQIQ

-2674 IVAGDAILEELGK
+2674 IVAGDALLEELSK
-2687 RHDWIMNPTDSALT
+2687 RHEWIMNPTDSALT

-2794 IAEGGMAGYN
+2794 IAEGGMTGYN

-2822 VINREATGLAAYRL
+2822 VINREATGMAAYRL
-2836 ARAEGKSFDDAVKF
+2836 ARADGKSFDEAVKF

-2901 KGQDLEVRQVA
+2901 KGQDPQVRQIA

-3023 GPMGGVLKNVLIG
+3023 GPMGGVLKNVLVG

-3126 AFAMALRNGDAS
+3126 AFAMALRNGNAS
-3138 DRASVLSKIGAFNK
+3138 DRASVLSKIGAFNQ

-3181 IILNPKLAARLNK
+3181 IVLNPKLEARLNK

>member
-7 FESTFKPAKRP
+7 VNDPFKPAKRP
-18 QPTGPTAGAPAPSLD
+18 QPAGAMQDGSASGAKPLALD
-33 FQSSFAP
+33 VADPFAP
-40 RQPVQKIAKRP
+40 RQPAQKVAKRP

-81 NAMEPTNIVR
+81 NSMEPTNIVR
-91 QGLRVL
+91 QGLRAL

-136 QMATEYLGES
+136 QMATDYIGES

-191 MGAGTRAAAAQAGER
+191 MGAGTRLAAAQAGER

-242 IMETGSAGLQTY
+242 VMETGSAGQQTY

-269 EYKRMVAAGGD
+269 EYTRMVAAGGD

-295 AQAITAPIAAIAGRI
+295 AQAITAPIAAVAGRI

-413 RRPRATP
+413 RRPTPTP
-420 PSLPPPPIPPQVL
+420 PSLPPPPIPQML
-433 ALPPPETMTVAPDG
+433 ALPPPEVMTAAPDG
-447 TVTSGGL
+447 TITPGSV
-454 RPEVLAEP
+454 RPEVMAEP

-475 FDAGR
+475 FDGTR
-480 IAARPRP
+480 VAARPQP
-487 VVPFPD
+487 TVPFPD
-493 AAPDSMAGI
+493 ATPDSIAGI
-502 ANLVSQARQ
+502 ANLVSQARRPADPAVAATAAG
-511 SAEPVQVSAPVL
+511 AEPPAAQ
-523 TQSSPGVSAVAVQD
+523 VQD
-537 AQQGLQTPEVPA
+537 LQAGLATPEVPA
-549 AAAPASMPDVAP
+549 AAAQPHAPAVAP
-561 PWVDQETG
+561 PWVDAQTG
-569 EALREPS
+569 EALRDPTS
-576 KVDIKQLLHNG
+576 TDIKQLLHSG

-602 LLRSMRDQYGLASS
+602 LLRSMRDQYGLPSA
-616 RVRPLLEE
+616 RVRPLLDE
-624 VKAERRR
+624 VKGERRR
-631 GFTEPP
+631 GLTEPP
-637 AETGITPAID
+637 ADAGNLAASEAAGAASPAQQSLREAAPSADLQLD
-647 GADVPARGLAIEPAA
+647 GAAPTNRSAPEPLASELQRAPGD
-662 LPANV
+662 
-667 QQPAA
+667 AA
-672 ATGNRAAPQTVLD
+672 AQLDTGSSRAPVAEPRAAGAAETTSVAGTAPEQSVAEASA
-685 DGRAL
+685 G
-690 QASTGDAVA
+690 QASVPA
-699 QAETGSSGTPVVEPR
+699 QAEV
-714 ADSARLTTSTVEPTA
+714 
-729 VSAAAEQTV
+729 
-738 AVPEPVQVNTP
+738 
-749 ATAEAPKVAAAA
+749 PKVATAA

-766 NPQNDLPT
+766 NPQNDLPA

-836 TDRSEDPAL
+836 TDRAEDPAL
-845 PVFVVD
+845 PVYVVD

-868 ANEQEARDTYLAN
+868 ASEQEARDTYLAN

-901 TWVRDPKKT
+901 AWVRDPKKT

-915 RAQSAPAANTA
+915 RTKPAEAAPAPQPATSVGETGQIVSTAAETVGATAESGSALAKNGTEPAAAAAPAA
-926 GSSEVAQPVAQA
+926 
-938 AQGVVE
+938 
-944 NDQTV
+944 
-949 SKTAQSVSKK
+949 
-959 SQSLG
+959 
-964 SEGEA
+964 GEPGPA
-969 EGATPQPIYT
+969 YT
-979 PKVRRIAGSPHYDRG
+979 PKVRRIGGSPQYDRG
-994 DAGTLGAYFTPGRI
+994 DIGTLGAYFTPGRI
-1008 VNGYANT
+1008 VNAYGNT
-1015 RDRVLAFNPSREGGT
+1015 RDRVIEFRPPGKDPR
-1030 WSVQVQGVDAAGN
+1030 WQVKVQQVDSAGN
-1043 PLPGEGPRW
+1043 PLPDEDPRW
-1052 HNTLP
+1052 HSTIP
-1057 SPRDLERVLGKPV
+1057 SPNDLEQVLGKPV
-1070 PKPRKA
+1070 AKARKA
-1076 AASDATA
+1076 AAPAQNSTAATD
-1083 AAPANKGAAK
+1083 AAPALPQKQAA
-1093 ADTGPVKQPSQ
+1093 GPAV
-1104 ETVSG
+1104 
-1109 PIEDLGEK
+1109 IEDLGEK
-1117 LGGARKDLAK
+1117 LGGARKDLAR
-1127 PTGARPQRQ
+1127 PTGARPQRR
-1136 ADPDASPAW
+1136 ADADTGAEAGPAW
-1145 SKKYLA
+1145 SKKYVA
-1151 MEDARN
+1151 MEDARS
-1157 PGTWRLFKSKKGT
+1157 PGSWRLFKAKKGT
-1170 FGNPLASRQTYA
+1170 LGNPLASRQTFA
-1182 SQTEAEAAI
+1182 SQAEAEAAI

-1199 HRAVERTPGN
+1199 HRAVEREPGN

-1225 DGFESRAAALE
+1225 DGFDSRAAALQ
-1236 YMASNAPALI
+1236 YMAENAPALI

-1263 MRVGEARREG
+1263 MRIGEARREG
-1273 NVQGQQFM
+1273 DVQGQQFM

-1314 SELLNLPPKAMSL
+1314 SELLNLPPRAMSL

-1375 DHYLGRQDGKGAEQI
+1375 DHYLGRQDGRGSEQI

-1395 DKVMKASGIDDYL
+1395 DKVMKASGVDDYL
-1408 SNASRLRGNVRPEL
+1408 SNASRFRGNVRPEL
-1422 REAFQELMDTM
+1422 RAAFQELMDTM

-1466 SHIEKE
+1466 AHIEKE

-1479 RAATQQE
+1479 RPATQQE

-1513 GVRFTNDELD
+1513 GVRFTNEELD

-1528 LKSVTNRTG
+1528 LKAVTNRTG
-1537 FNSERTGSLDRLR
+1537 FNTERTGSLDRLR
-1550 DAMGTY
+1550 DAMGMY

-1580 LTEARKLDD
+1580 MTEARKLDD

-1595 WTTPHELLARAFSS
+1595 WTAPHELLARAFSS
-1609 YVEDRLQDVGR
+1609 YVEDRLQDAGR

-1635 PVGTEFA
+1635 PVGTELA

-1655 AAFDRFF
+1655 AAFGRFF
-1662 AEVKHEETPAGGV
+1662 AEVKHEETPTGGV

-1698 LSSHTDYT
+1698 LSAHADY
-1706 AGKAGDDAAAL
+1706 AAAKAGDDTAAL
-1717 RVARDVITPEFVDNV
+1717 RVARDVITPGFVEDV
-1732 RSALPGGSKPL
+1732 RAALPEGSKPL

-1780 AAKVDRSGGD
+1780 AAKVNRSAGD

-1802 GKVEAGR
+1802 GKVEKGR

-1837 VVLAT
+1837 VVVAT

-1857 RSLAD
+1857 QSLAD

-1928 GSGVEAP
+1928 GSGAEAP
-1935 GTGGRVNRSA
+1935 GPGGRVNRSA
-1945 APAASGGLDFDRA
+1945 APGASGGLDFDRA

-1993 DYRRAEGVYDGR
+1993 GYRRAEGVYDGR

-2039 GAKDWTQIVDAIDQL
+2039 GAKDWIQIVDAIDKL
-2054 AANGSGTAAMKS
+2054 AADGSGSAALKS

-2092 ERGIRNSFTSR
+2092 ERGMRNSFTSR

-2118 LKWSEGE
+2118 LKWSEAE

-2187 RGRPADFLTLSAAR
+2187 RGRPADFLTLGTAR
-2201 AEAAR
+2201 AEAER

-2215 AESGPRT
+2215 AGSGPRT

-2236 ARGRLFSMPPADVLE
+2236 ARGRLFSMPPADALE
-2251 DIDSIQKGVQA
+2251 DIDAIQRGIQG

-2270 QKLADLNPGRV
+2270 QKLEDMTPSKV
-2281 KDALRSTW
+2281 KDTLRSTW

-2307 GIDRYSDYLA
+2307 TIDRYSDYLA
-2317 EMQADRNKLQSEAD
+2317 EMQADRNKLQAEAD
-2331 TIAEAARHWAG
+2331 TIGEAARQWAG
-2342 RNKAESRRLF
+2342 KNKAESRGLF
-2352 DLMHLA
+2352 DLMHQA

-2368 YQPLQFRMPG
+2368 YQPLQFKAPG
-2378 EKGLQEV
+2378 GQGLQEV

-2394 KVKQQQMRERSGD
+2394 KVIQQQMRERSGD
-2407 SKTNIMNEIT
+2407 TKTNMMNEVKT
-2417 ALKAM
+2417 LKAM
-2422 LKAEPRRRRQY
+2422 LKVEPRRRRQY
-2433 APLVEQWSQLSP
+2433 VPLVEQWSQLSP
-2445 EAQGFY
+2445 EAKSFY
-2451 TQFRDAYRSRSEAV
+2451 LQFRDAYRSRSDAV
-2465 EEALVQRIEDLKG
+2465 EEALIQRIEDLKG
-2478 NDLVG
+2478 GDLVG
-2483 GKILSDSSRRM
+2483 GQVISDSSRRM
-2494 MVHKV
+2494 LVNKI

-2524 AEKDGTNTFLM
+2524 AEKGGTSTFLM

-2543 RAVKDLQRRE
+2543 RAVKDLQAKE

-2562 MEGKATDAPSG
+2562 MEGRAADAPSG

-2585 SHVSDAVQDQV
+2585 AHVSDAVQDQV
-2596 YHLYLQSMP
+2596 YQLYLQTMP

-2646 AHKLQGVLTDLQ
+2646 AHKLQGVLTDLK
-2658 DAQKKTQ
+2658 DAQKKIQ

-2674 IVAGDAILEELGK
+2674 IVAGDALLEELGK
-2687 RHDWIMNPTDSALT
+2687 RHEWIMNPTDSALT

-2761 IQKTLTDPDELRAY
+2761 IQRTLTDPDELRAY
-2775 QALEVAGAIEKT
+2775 QALEASGAIEKT

-2794 IAEGGMAGYN
+2794 IAEGGMTGYN

-2822 VINREATGLAAYRL
+2822 VVNREATGMAAYRL
-2836 ARAEGKSFDDAVKF
+2836 ARADGKSFDEAVKF

-2901 KGQDLEVRQVA
+2901 KGQDSEVRQVA

-3006 RELDGRGMFNNL
+3006 RELDGRGLFNNL

-3023 GPMGGVLKNVLIG
+3023 GPMGGVLKNVLVG

-3080 EDLSPWEILLQAN
+3080 ADLSPWEILLQAN

-3181 IILNPKLAARLNK
+3181 IVLNPKLAARLNK

>member
-1 MANPLD
+1 MATLEKVDGNP
-7 FESTFKPAKRP
+7 FGA
-18 QPTGPTAGAPAPSLD
+18 APAAGQAPSAGDKVARRPTL
-33 FQSSFAP
+33 S
-40 RQPVQKIAKRP
+40 PVQGDPFQKVAKRP
-51 ERSWGEA
+51 ERTWGEA

-63 LGIAA
+63 LGIAT
-68 GAANIIGGAVEQR
+68 GAANIIGGAIEQR
-81 NAMEPTNIVR
+81 NSLEPTNLVR
-91 QGLRVL
+91 QGLRGL
-97 DRLGVKGASETAA
+97 DRLGIKGASETAA

-119 VGGRRAGSDSAG
+119 LGGRRAGSDSAG

-136 QMATEYLGES
+136 QMATDYLGES
-146 QSDALK
+146 QSEALK

-176 LIGNFLAEQVPNVAA
+176 LIGNFLAEQVPNIAT

-206 ALAGALAKGLG
+206 AMAGALAKGLG

-229 RRAATTAATGMTT
+229 HRAATAAATGMTT
-242 IMETGSAGLQTY
+242 VMETGSAGQQTY

-341 GIQEGG
+341 GLQEGG

-359 DPTQAAWE
+359 DPAQAAWE

-380 GLLGGGMAAGGAVAS
+380 GLLGGGMAAGGAIAS

-413 RRPRATP
+413 RRPVPTP
-420 PSLPPPPIPPQVL
+420 PSLPPPPISQML
-433 ALPPPETMTVAPDG
+433 ALPPPEVMTAAPDG
-447 TVTSGGL
+447 TITSGGV
-454 RPEVLAEP
+454 RPEVMAEP

-475 FDAGR
+475 FDGR
-480 IAARPRP
+480 RVAARPQP
-487 VVPFPD
+487 SVPFPD
-493 AAPDSMAGI
+493 AVPDSIADI
-502 ANLVSQARQ
+502 ANLVSQARRPNEPTAIAAIAE
-511 SAEPVQVSAPVL
+511 AEPAQVQGGQA
-523 TQSSPGVSAVAVQD
+523 
-537 AQQGLQTPEVPA
+537 GLATPEVPA
-549 AAAPASMPDVAP
+549 AAAPPLAPAVAP
-561 PWVDQETG
+561 PWVDAQTG
-569 EALREPS
+569 EALREPTPT
-576 KVDIKQLLHNG
+576 DIKQLLHNG

-593 THGGINTPT
+593 THGGINMPT
-602 LLRSMRDQYGLASS
+602 LLRSMRDQYGLPSA

-624 VKAERRR
+624 VKGERRR
-631 GFTEPP
+631 GLTEPP
-637 AETGITPAID
+637 ADAGTPAAAEAESTALQPQRNAAPQADLLLD
-647 GADVPARGLAIEPAA
+647 GPATTDRPAPAA
-662 LPANV
+662 LASEL
-667 QQPAA
+667 QL
-672 ATGNRAAPQTVLD
+672 APGQVE
-685 DGRAL
+685 
-690 QASTGDAVA
+690 A
-699 QAETGSSGTPVVEPR
+699 QSDTGSSREPVAEPR
-714 ADSARLTTSTVEPTA
+714 AVGATDATTLAEPAPGQETASAPSG
-729 VSAAAEQTV
+729 
-738 AVPEPVQVNTP
+738 
-749 ATAEAPKVAAAA
+749 APKVATAA

-766 NPQNDLPT
+766 NPQNDLPA

-836 TDRSEDPAL
+836 TDRAEDPAL
-845 PVFVVD
+845 PVYVVD

-868 ANEQEARDTYLAN
+868 ASEQEARDTYLAN

-915 RAQSAPAANTA
+915 RAQQAEEAPAPRAATPAGETGQGVSTA
-926 GSSEVAQPVAQA
+926 AENVGAPAESGGALAKIESEPAAAAAAAAAAAPAQPA
-938 AQGVVE
+938 APAPVE
-944 NDQTV
+944 AGPV
-949 SKTAQSVSKK
+949 
-959 SQSLG
+959 
-964 SEGEA
+964 
-969 EGATPQPIYT
+969 YT
-979 PKVRRIAGSPHYDRG
+979 PKVRIKAGSPEYVRD
-994 DAGTLGAYFTPGRI
+994 DIGTLGAYFQPGRI
-1008 VNGYANT
+1008 VSSYANT
-1015 RDRVLAFNPSREGGT
+1015 RDRVLEFRPPGQDPRWKVKVQQVDNEGNAMP
-1030 WSVQVQGVDAAGN
+1030 DEA
-1043 PLPGEGPRW
+1043 PRW
-1052 HNTLP
+1052 HSTAPN
-1057 SPRDLERVLGKPV
+1057 PRDLDSVLGKPE
-1070 PKPRKA
+1070 RKA
-1076 AASDATA
+1076 KRDA
-1083 AAPANKGAAK
+1083 KAAK
-1093 ADTGPVKQPSQ
+1093 SVKSA
-1104 ETVSG
+1104 ET
-1109 PIEDLGEK
+1109 K
-1117 LGGARKDLAK
+1117 
-1127 PTGARPQRQ
+1127 
-1136 ADPDASPAW
+1136 
-1145 SKKYLA
+1145 
-1151 MEDARN
+1151 EDARAT
-1157 PGTWRLFKSKKGT
+1157 PDSKPETSDAAPDK
-1170 FGNPLASRQTYA
+1170 ASRDDGA
-1182 SQTEAEAAI
+1182 S
-1191 PMVELARN
+1191 
-1199 HRAVERTPGN
+1199 AV
-1209 WAIARD
+1209 AD
-1215 VTDRKRVYLK
+1215 
-1225 DGFESRAAALE
+1225 
-1236 YMASNAPALI
+1236 NA
-1246 DTKTTVGE
+1246 
-1254 DALPRPDKV
+1254 
-1263 MRVGEARREG
+1263 
-1273 NVQGQQFM
+1273 
-1281 DTFGFRGVEFGKW
+1281 
-1294 NNQDERQEVMNHAF
+1294 
-1308 DALVDL
+1308 
-1314 SELLNLPPKAMSL
+1314 
-1327 DGQIGLAFG
+1327 
-1336 ARGHG
+1336 
-1341 LSGARAHYE
+1341 
-1350 RDYAVINL
+1350 
-1358 TKLKGA
+1358 A
-1364 GSLAHEWMHAL
+1364 GS
-1375 DHYLGRQDGKGAEQI
+1375 
-1390 TNSRG
+1390 
-1395 DKVMKASGIDDYL
+1395 
-1408 SNASRLRGNVRPEL
+1408 
-1422 REAFQELMDTM
+1422 
-1433 RTRAEQYV
+1433 
-1441 EDTARAESFL
+1441 
-1451 GKARDQVQKQLGDLR
+1451 
-1466 SHIEKE
+1466 
-1472 RAWGSRK
+1472 
-1479 RAATQQE
+1479 
-1486 LATFDAAADRLL
+1486 
-1498 NGETFST
+1498 
-1505 DAKPTKGG
+1505 
-1513 GVRFTNDELD
+1513 
-1523 ALDGV
+1523 
-1528 LKSVTNRTG
+1528 
-1537 FNSERTGSLDRLR
+1537 
-1550 DAMGTY
+1550 
-1556 QRRVELWQSADAG
+1556 
-1569 EAKTKNVPTSF
+1569 
-1580 LTEARKLDD
+1580 
-1589 GRVGNY
+1589 
-1595 WTTPHELLARAFSS
+1595 
-1609 YVEDRLQDVGR
+1609 
-1620 ASAFMSFGSD
+1620 SD
-1630 PRFAV
+1630 P
-1635 PVGTEFA
+1635 
-1642 RPFPGGAERQAMN
+1642 
-1655 AAFDRFF
+1655 
-1662 AEVKHEETPAGGV
+1662 
-1675 RLFSRRGWEA
+1675 LFSRRGWDA

-1698 LSSHTDYT
+1698 LSGHADY
-1706 AGKAGDDAAAL
+1706 AAAKAGDDTAAL
-1717 RVARDVITPEFVDNV
+1717 RVARDVITSKFVENV
-1732 RSALPGGSKPL
+1732 RAALPEGSKPL
-1743 VVAVQSQEAT
+1743 VVAVQSQEAS

-1780 AAKVDRSGGD
+1780 AARVNRSAGD

-1802 GKVEAGR
+1802 GKVEKGH

-1842 ALTGKDYSRRIALNT
+1842 ALTGKDYSRKIALNSQ
-1857 RSLAD
+1857 SLAD

-1888 EARTIL
+1888 EARAIL

-1899 RLDADALRDRVAAG
+1899 RLDADALRDRVAEG
-1913 RVPGLRAVGEGTAGE
+1913 RVPGLRPVGEGAAGQ
-1928 GSGVEAP
+1928 GSGAEAP

-1993 DYRRAEGVYDGR
+1993 GYRRAEGVYDGR

-2039 GAKDWTQIVDAIDQL
+2039 GAKDWTQIVDAIDKL
-2054 AANGSGTAAMKS
+2054 AADRSGTAALKS

-2092 ERGIRNSFTSR
+2092 ERGIRNSFTKR

-2118 LKWSEGE
+2118 LKWSETE

-2187 RGRPADFLTLSAAR
+2187 RGRPADFLTLGAAR
-2201 AEAAR
+2201 AEAQR

-2215 AESGPRT
+2215 VESGPRT

-2236 ARGRLFSMPPADVLE
+2236 ARGRLFSMPPADALE
-2251 DIDSIQKGVQA
+2251 DIDAIQRGIQG

-2270 QKLADLNPGRV
+2270 QKLGDLSLSKV
-2281 KDALRSTW
+2281 KDSLRPTW

-2307 GIDRYSDYLA
+2307 TIDRYSDYLA
-2317 EMQADRNKLQSEAD
+2317 EMQADRNKLQAEAD
-2331 TIAEAARHWAG
+2331 TIAEAARQWASK
-2342 RNKAESRRLF
+2342 NKAESRRLF
-2352 DLMHLA
+2352 DLMHQA
-2358 TMDGVDPSRE
+2358 TIDGVDPSRE
-2368 YQPLQFRMPG
+2368 YQPLQFKAPG
-2378 EKGLQEV
+2378 GQGLQEV

-2394 KVKQQQMRERSGD
+2394 KVIQQQMRERSGD
-2407 SKTNIMNEIT
+2407 TKTNMMNEVK

-2433 APLVEQWSQLSP
+2433 APLVEQWSQLTP
-2445 EAQGFY
+2445 EARSLY
-2451 TQFRDAYRSRSEAV
+2451 LQFRDAYRARSEAV
-2465 EEALVQRIEDLKG
+2465 EEALIKRIEDLKG
-2478 NDLVG
+2478 SDLVG
-2483 GKILSDSSRRM
+2483 GKILSDSSRGM
-2494 MVHKV
+2494 LVYKI

-2535 FESQNELD
+2535 FESLNELD
-2543 RAVKDLQRRE
+2543 RAAKDLQRRE
-2553 WAITARGMK
+2553 WVITARGQK

-2596 YHLYLQSMP
+2596 YQLYLQTMP

-2626 VRAFAYNMQ
+2626 VCAFAYNMQ

-2646 AHKLQGVLTDLQ
+2646 AHKLQGVLTDLK
-2658 DAQKKTQ
+2658 DAHKKIQ

-2674 IVAGDAILEELGK
+2674 IVAGDALLEELGK

-2794 IAEGGMAGYN
+2794 IAEGGMTGYN

-2822 VINREATGLAAYRL
+2822 VINREATGMAAYRL
-2836 ARAEGKSFDDAVKF
+2836 ARADGKSFDEAVKF

-2901 KGQDLEVRQVA
+2901 KGQDPEVRQIA

-2954 PWDAETELRAFLTGM
+2954 PWDAETELRAFLTGL

-3023 GPMGGVLKNVLIG
+3023 GPMGGVLKNVLVG

-3080 EDLSPWEILLQAN
+3080 ADLSPWEILLQAN

-3138 DRASVLSKIGAFNK
+3138 DRASVLAKIRDFNK
-3152 ANPEL
+3152 VNPEL

>member
-1 MANPLD
+1 MATFEKVDGNP
-7 FESTFKPAKRP
+7 F
-18 QPTGPTAGAPAPSLD
+18 GAGAAAAPAP
-33 FQSSFAP
+33 AP
-40 RQPVQKIAKRP
+40 AATTTDKVARRPTLSPVQGDPFQKVAKRP

-63 LGIAA
+63 LGIAS

-81 NAMEPTNIVR
+81 NSMEPTNIVR

-119 VGGRRAGSDSAG
+119 FGGRRAGSDSAG

-136 QMATEYLGES
+136 QMATDYLGES

-152 QEKQELQDT
+152 QEKQDLQDT

-191 MGAGTRAAAAQAGER
+191 MGAGTRLAAARAGER

-217 TEAAETAATAAG
+217 TETAETAATAAG
-229 RRAATTAATGMTT
+229 HRAATAAATGMTT
-242 IMETGSAGLQTY
+242 IMETGSAGQQTY

-380 GLLGGGMAAGGAVAS
+380 GLLGGGMAAGGAIAS

-413 RRPRATP
+413 RRPTPTP
-420 PSLPPPPIPPQVL
+420 PPLPPPPIPQML
-433 ALPPPETMTVAPDG
+433 ALPPPEVMTAAPDG
-447 TVTSGGL
+447 TITPGRV
-454 RPEVLAEP
+454 RPEVMAEP

-475 FDAGR
+475 FDGTR
-480 IAARPRP
+480 VAARPQP
-487 VVPFPD
+487 TLPFPD
-493 AAPDSMAGI
+493 AAPDSIAGI
-502 ANLVSQARQ
+502 ANLVSQARRPTEPVDTATAAAAQ
-511 SAEPVQVSAPVL
+511 AEPVAP
-523 TQSSPGVSAVAVQD
+523 Q
-537 AQQGLQTPEVPA
+537 AQEGQGALVTPEVPA
-549 AAAPASMPDVAP
+549 AAVPPAPAVAP
-561 PWVDQETG
+561 PWVDAQTG
-569 EALREPS
+569 EALREPTTT
-576 KVDIKQLLHNG
+576 DIKQLLHSG

-602 LLRSMRDQYGLASS
+602 LLRSMRDQYGLLSA
-616 RVRPLLEE
+616 RVRPLLDE
-624 VKAERRR
+624 VKGERRR
-631 GFTEPP
+631 GLTEPP
-637 AETGITPAID
+637 ADAGNLPASVAAGAASPAQQSLREAAPSADLQLD
-647 GADVPARGLAIEPAA
+647 GAAPTNRSAPEPLASELQRAPSD
-662 LPANV
+662 
-667 QQPAA
+667 AA
-672 ATGNRAAPQTVLD
+672 AQLD
-685 DGRAL
+685 
-690 QASTGDAVA
+690 
-699 QAETGSSGTPVVEPR
+699 TGSSRAPVAEP
-714 ADSARLTTSTVEPTA
+714 SAAGATETTSVAGTA
-729 VSAAAEQTV
+729 PEQSV
-738 AVPEPVQVNTP
+738 
-749 ATAEAPKVAAAA
+749 AEASAGQASVPAQVEVPKVATAA

-766 NPQNDLPT
+766 NPQNDLPA

-836 TDRSEDPAL
+836 TDRAEDPAL
-845 PVFVVD
+845 PVYVVD

-868 ANEQEARDTYLAN
+868 ASEQEARDTYLAN

-901 TWVRDPKKT
+901 AWVRDPKKT

-915 RAQSAPAANTA
+915 RAQQAEPARAPQAAAPAGETGQGVSTA
-926 GSSEVAQPVAQA
+926 AETVGAPAETGSASSQSGSEPAAAAAAAPAQAQPVAPA
-938 AQGVVE
+938 APE
-944 NDQTV
+944 
-949 SKTAQSVSKK
+949 
-959 SQSLG
+959 
-964 SEGEA
+964 EG
-969 EGATPQPIYT
+969 PVYT
-979 PKVRRIAGSPHYDRG
+979 PKVRIKAGSPEYVRD
-994 DAGTLGAYFTPGRI
+994 DIGTLGAYFQPGRI
-1008 VNGYANT
+1008 VSAYANT
-1015 RDRVLAFNPSREGGT
+1015 RDRVIEFRPPGKDPRWKVKVQQVDKEGNAIP
-1030 WSVQVQGVDAAGN
+1030 DEA
-1043 PLPGEGPRW
+1043 PRW
-1052 HNTLP
+1052 HSTAP
-1057 SPRDLERVLGKPV
+1057 SPRDLDSVLGKPE
-1070 PKPRKA
+1070 RKA
-1076 AASDATA
+1076 KRDAKTA
-1083 AAPANKGAAK
+1083 KAAK
-1093 ADTGPVKQPSQ
+1093 AAGAKEDTKATPASKL
-1104 ETVSG
+1104 EVS
-1109 PIEDLGEK
+1109 K
-1117 LGGARKDLAK
+1117 AA
-1127 PTGARPQRQ
+1127 
-1136 ADPDASPAW
+1136 PD
-1145 SKKYLA
+1145 
-1151 MEDARN
+1151 E
-1157 PGTWRLFKSKKGT
+1157 
-1170 FGNPLASRQTYA
+1170 ASR
-1182 SQTEAEAAI
+1182 
-1191 PMVELARN
+1191 
-1199 HRAVERTPGN
+1199 
-1209 WAIARD
+1209 
-1215 VTDRKRVYLK
+1215 
-1225 DGFESRAAALE
+1225 
-1236 YMASNAPALI
+1236 
-1246 DTKTTVGE
+1246 E
-1254 DALPRPDKV
+1254 DH
-1263 MRVGEARREG
+1263 
-1273 NVQGQQFM
+1273 
-1281 DTFGFRGVEFGKW
+1281 T
-1294 NNQDERQEVMNHAF
+1294 
-1308 DALVDL
+1308 
-1314 SELLNLPPKAMSL
+1314 S
-1327 DGQIGLAFG
+1327 
-1336 ARGHG
+1336 
-1341 LSGARAHYE
+1341 
-1350 RDYAVINL
+1350 
-1358 TKLKGA
+1358 
-1364 GSLAHEWMHAL
+1364 
-1375 DHYLGRQDGKGAEQI
+1375 
-1390 TNSRG
+1390 
-1395 DKVMKASGIDDYL
+1395 
-1408 SNASRLRGNVRPEL
+1408 
-1422 REAFQELMDTM
+1422 
-1433 RTRAEQYV
+1433 
-1441 EDTARAESFL
+1441 
-1451 GKARDQVQKQLGDLR
+1451 
-1466 SHIEKE
+1466 
-1472 RAWGSRK
+1472 
-1479 RAATQQE
+1479 
-1486 LATFDAAADRLL
+1486 AAAD
-1498 NGETFST
+1498 N
-1505 DAKPTKGG
+1505 A
-1513 GVRFTNDELD
+1513 
-1523 ALDGV
+1523 A
-1528 LKSVTNRTG
+1528 
-1537 FNSERTGSLDRLR
+1537 GS
-1550 DAMGTY
+1550 
-1556 QRRVELWQSADAG
+1556 
-1569 EAKTKNVPTSF
+1569 
-1580 LTEARKLDD
+1580 
-1589 GRVGNY
+1589 
-1595 WTTPHELLARAFSS
+1595 
-1609 YVEDRLQDVGR
+1609 
-1620 ASAFMSFGSD
+1620 SD
-1630 PRFAV
+1630 P
-1635 PVGTEFA
+1635 
-1642 RPFPGGAERQAMN
+1642 
-1655 AAFDRFF
+1655 
-1662 AEVKHEETPAGGV
+1662 
-1675 RLFSRRGWEA
+1675 LFSRRGWDA

-1698 LSSHTDYT
+1698 LSGHADY
-1706 AGKAGDDAAAL
+1706 AAAKAGDDTAAL
-1717 RVARDVITPEFVDNV
+1717 RVARDVITPEFVEDV
-1732 RSALPGGSKPL
+1732 RAALPEGSNPL

-1780 AAKVDRSGGD
+1780 AAKVNRSAGD
-1790 ALHRLANQPPFT
+1790 ALHRLANQPPFA
-1802 GKVEAGR
+1802 GKVEKGR

-1857 RSLAD
+1857 QSLAD

-1928 GSGVEAP
+1928 GSGAEAP
-1935 GTGGRVNRSA
+1935 GSGGRVNRSA
-1945 APAASGGLDFDRA
+1945 APVVSSGLDFDRA
-1958 LQLKTDLTQHWGE
+1958 LQLKSDLTQHWGE

-1993 DYRRAEGVYDGR
+1993 GYRRAEGVYDGR

-2039 GAKDWTQIVDAIDQL
+2039 GAKDWTQIVDAIDKL
-2054 AANGSGTAAMKS
+2054 AANGSGTAALKS
-2066 VLADVTRRYGT
+2066 VLADVTLRYGT

-2118 LKWSEGE
+2118 LKWSEAE

-2159 IDGRG
+2159 VDGRG

-2187 RGRPADFLTLSAAR
+2187 RGRPADFLTLGAAR
-2201 AEAAR
+2201 AEAER

-2215 AESGPRT
+2215 AGSGPRT

-2236 ARGRLFSMPPADVLE
+2236 ARGRLFSMPPADALA
-2251 DIDSIQKGVQA
+2251 DIDALQKGV
-2262 EGVLARAR
+2262 EGEEVLARAR
-2270 QKLADLNPGRV
+2270 QKLQNLSVSKV
-2281 KDALRSTW
+2281 KDALRPTW

-2307 GIDRYSDYLA
+2307 TIDRYSDYLA
-2317 EMQADRNKLQSEAD
+2317 EMQADRNKLQAEAD
-2331 TIAEAARHWAG
+2331 TIAEAARQWASK
-2342 RNKAESRRLF
+2342 NKAESRRLF
-2352 DLMHLA
+2352 DLMHQA
-2358 TMDGVDPSRE
+2358 TMDGVDPSRD
-2368 YQPLQFRMPG
+2368 YQPLQFRMSG
-2378 EKGLQEV
+2378 EKGVQEV
-2385 NRKNVLHAI
+2385 TRKNVLHAI

-2407 SKTNIMNEIT
+2407 TKTTMMNEIK

-2433 APLVEQWSQLSP
+2433 APLVEQWSQLTP
-2445 EAQGFY
+2445 EARSFY
-2451 TQFRDAYRSRSEAV
+2451 LQFRDTYRARSEAV

-2478 NDLVG
+2478 GDMVG
-2483 GKILSDSSRRM
+2483 GKILSDSSRGM
-2494 MVHKV
+2494 LVNKI

-2535 FESQNELD
+2535 FESLNELD
-2543 RAVKDLQRRE
+2543 RAVKDLQRRD
-2553 WAITARGMK
+2553 WAITARGQK
-2562 MEGKATDAPSG
+2562 MEGRATDAPSG

-2596 YHLYLQSMP
+2596 YQLYLQTMP

-2646 AHKLQGVLTDLQ
+2646 AHKLQGVLTDLK
-2658 DAQKKTQ
+2658 DAQKKIQ

-2674 IVAGDAILEELGK
+2674 IVAGDALLEELGK
-2687 RHDWIMNPTDSALT
+2687 RHEWIMNPTDSALT

-2735 AARHGGVKAM
+2735 AARHGGIKAM

-2761 IQKTLTDPDELRAY
+2761 IQRTLTDPDELRAY

-2794 IAEGGMAGYN
+2794 IAEGGMTGYN
-2804 PAWSKAMEII
+2804 PAWSKAMEYI

-2822 VINREATGLAAYRL
+2822 VMNREATGMAAYRL
-2836 ARAEGKSFDDAVKF
+2836 ARADGKSFDEAVKF

-2901 KGQDLEVRQVA
+2901 KGQDPEVRRLA

-2954 PWDAETELRAFLTGM
+2954 PWDAETELRAFLTEM

-3023 GPMGGVLKNVLIG
+3023 GPMGGVLKNVLVG
-3036 KQQVDEGHIM
+3036 KQQVDEGHIW
-3046 RGVETMLPKGL
+3046 RGVETMLPKGF
-3057 KDMIKAGRYATQGV
+3057 KDIMKSIRYGAEGV

-3080 EDLSPWEILLQAN
+3080 ADLSPWQILLQAN

-3181 IILNPKLAARLNK
+3181 IVLNPKLAARLNQR
-3194 AVTE
+3194 VTPEGD

>member
-1 MANPLD
+1 
-7 FESTFKPAKRP
+7 
-18 QPTGPTAGAPAPSLD
+18 
-33 FQSSFAP
+33 
-40 RQPVQKIAKRP
+40 
-51 ERSWGEA
+51 
-58 IKDTG
+58 
-63 LGIAA
+63 
-68 GAANIIGGAVEQR
+68 
-81 NAMEPTNIVR
+81 
-91 QGLRVL
+91 
-97 DRLGVKGASETAA
+97 
-110 LVPGTPSEI
+110 
-119 VGGRRAGSDSAG
+119 
-131 LSKAT
+131 
-136 QMATEYLGES
+136 
-146 QSDALK
+146 
-152 QEKQELQDT
+152 
-161 KGFFASAGK
+161 
-170 VLSSPR
+170 
-176 LIGNFLAEQVPNVAA
+176 
-191 MGAGTRAAAAQAGER
+191 
-206 ALAGALAKGLG
+206 
-217 TEAAETAATAAG
+217 
-229 RRAATTAATGMTT
+229 
-242 IMETGSAGLQTY
+242 
-254 QQAMAQPQS
+254 
-263 VWDANP
+263 
-269 EYKRMVAAGGD
+269 
-280 PQTVKE
+280 
-286 TIARGASME
+286 
-295 AQAITAPIAAIAGRI
+295 
-310 AAPFEADVFTRGLAR
+310 
-325 KPKAMLAGAAR
+325 
-336 ETVEE
+336 
-341 GIQEGG
+341 
-347 SQLAG
+347 
-352 NLGQRQV
+352 
-359 DPTQAAWE
+359 
-367 GVPEAAGTGAAIG
+367 
-380 GLLGGGMAAGGAVAS
+380 MAAGGAIAS

-413 RRPRATP
+413 RRPTPTP
-420 PSLPPPPIPPQVL
+420 PPLPPPPIPQML
-433 ALPPPETMTVAPDG
+433 ALPPPEVMTATPDG
-447 TVTSGGL
+447 TITPGRV
-454 RPEVLAEP
+454 RPEVIAEP

-475 FDAGR
+475 FDGTR
-480 IAARPRP
+480 VAARPQP
-487 VVPFPD
+487 TVPFPD
-493 AAPDSMAGI
+493 AAPDSIAGI
-502 ANLVSQARQ
+502 ANLVSQARRPTEPADTATAPAAQ
-511 SAEPVQVSAPVL
+511 AEPVAP
-523 TQSSPGVSAVAVQD
+523 Q
-537 AQQGLQTPEVPA
+537 AQEGQAALATPEVPG
-549 AAAPASMPDVAP
+549 AAAPPAPAVAP
-561 PWVDQETG
+561 PWVDAQTG
-569 EALREPS
+569 EALREPTTT
-576 KVDIKQLLHNG
+576 DIKQLLHSG

-602 LLRSMRDQYGLASS
+602 LLRSMRDQYGLPSA
-616 RVRPLLEE
+616 RVRPLLDE
-624 VKAERRR
+624 VKGERRR
-631 GFTEPP
+631 GLTAPP
-637 AETGITPAID
+637 ADAGNPAANEAARLPASPAQQSLRETAPSADLQLD
-647 GADVPARGLAIEPAA
+647 GAAPTDRSAPEPLASELQRAPGDAA
-662 LPANV
+662 AQLDTGSSRAPVAGPRAAGETETTGVAGTAPEQSVAEASAGQANV
-667 QQPAA
+667 P
-672 ATGNRAAPQTVLD
+672 
-685 DGRAL
+685 
-690 QASTGDAVA
+690 A
-699 QAETGSSGTPVVEPR
+699 QAEV
-714 ADSARLTTSTVEPTA
+714 
-729 VSAAAEQTV
+729 
-738 AVPEPVQVNTP
+738 
-749 ATAEAPKVAAAA
+749 PKVATAA

-766 NPQNDLPT
+766 NPQNDLPA

-836 TDRSEDPAL
+836 TDRAEDPAL
-845 PVFVVD
+845 PVYVVD

-868 ANEQEARDTYLAN
+868 ASEQEARETYLAN

-901 TWVRDPKKT
+901 AWVRDPKKT

-915 RAQSAPAANTA
+915 RAKPTEAAPAPQPATNVGEAGQGVSTA
-926 GSSEVAQPVAQA
+926 AESVGATAETGGALATVQSEPAAAAAPAQPA
-938 AQGVVE
+938 APATVE
-944 NDQTV
+944 TGPV
-949 SKTAQSVSKK
+949 
-959 SQSLG
+959 
-964 SEGEA
+964 
-969 EGATPQPIYT
+969 YT
-979 PKVRRIAGSPHYDRG
+979 PKVRIKAGSPEYVRD
-994 DAGTLGAYFTPGRI
+994 DIGTLGAYFQPGRI
-1008 VNGYANT
+1008 VSAYANT
-1015 RDRVLAFNPSREGGT
+1015 RDRVIEFRPPGQDPRWKVKVQQVDREGNAIP
-1030 WSVQVQGVDAAGN
+1030 DEA
-1043 PLPGEGPRW
+1043 PRW
-1052 HNTLP
+1052 HSTVP
-1057 SPRDLERVLGKPV
+1057 SPRDLDSVLGKPE
-1070 PKPRKA
+1070 RKA
-1076 AASDATA
+1076 KREAKTARSVKSAEAKEDTRATPASK
-1083 AAPANKGAAK
+1083 PEVSK
-1093 ADTGPVKQPSQ
+1093 AGPD
-1104 ETVSG
+1104 E
-1109 PIEDLGEK
+1109 
-1117 LGGARKDLAK
+1117 
-1127 PTGARPQRQ
+1127 
-1136 ADPDASPAW
+1136 
-1145 SKKYLA
+1145 
-1151 MEDARN
+1151 
-1157 PGTWRLFKSKKGT
+1157 
-1170 FGNPLASRQTYA
+1170 ASREDRA
-1182 SQTEAEAAI
+1182 S
-1191 PMVELARN
+1191 
-1199 HRAVERTPGN
+1199 
-1209 WAIARD
+1209 
-1215 VTDRKRVYLK
+1215 
-1225 DGFESRAAALE
+1225 
-1236 YMASNAPALI
+1236 
-1246 DTKTTVGE
+1246 
-1254 DALPRPDKV
+1254 
-1263 MRVGEARREG
+1263 
-1273 NVQGQQFM
+1273 
-1281 DTFGFRGVEFGKW
+1281 
-1294 NNQDERQEVMNHAF
+1294 
-1308 DALVDL
+1308 
-1314 SELLNLPPKAMSL
+1314 
-1327 DGQIGLAFG
+1327 
-1336 ARGHG
+1336 
-1341 LSGARAHYE
+1341 
-1350 RDYAVINL
+1350 
-1358 TKLKGA
+1358 
-1364 GSLAHEWMHAL
+1364 
-1375 DHYLGRQDGKGAEQI
+1375 
-1390 TNSRG
+1390 
-1395 DKVMKASGIDDYL
+1395 
-1408 SNASRLRGNVRPEL
+1408 
-1422 REAFQELMDTM
+1422 
-1433 RTRAEQYV
+1433 
-1441 EDTARAESFL
+1441 
-1451 GKARDQVQKQLGDLR
+1451 
-1466 SHIEKE
+1466 
-1472 RAWGSRK
+1472 
-1479 RAATQQE
+1479 
-1486 LATFDAAADRLL
+1486 AAAD
-1498 NGETFST
+1498 N
-1505 DAKPTKGG
+1505 A
-1513 GVRFTNDELD
+1513 
-1523 ALDGV
+1523 A
-1528 LKSVTNRTG
+1528 
-1537 FNSERTGSLDRLR
+1537 GS
-1550 DAMGTY
+1550 
-1556 QRRVELWQSADAG
+1556 
-1569 EAKTKNVPTSF
+1569 
-1580 LTEARKLDD
+1580 
-1589 GRVGNY
+1589 
-1595 WTTPHELLARAFSS
+1595 
-1609 YVEDRLQDVGR
+1609 
-1620 ASAFMSFGSD
+1620 SD
-1630 PRFAV
+1630 P
-1635 PVGTEFA
+1635 
-1642 RPFPGGAERQAMN
+1642 
-1655 AAFDRFF
+1655 
-1662 AEVKHEETPAGGV
+1662 
-1675 RLFSRRGWEA
+1675 LFSRRGWDA

-1698 LSSHTDYT
+1698 LSGHADY
-1706 AGKAGDDAAAL
+1706 AAAKAGDDTAAL
-1717 RVARDVITPEFVDNV
+1717 RVARDVITPEFVEDV
-1732 RSALPGGSKPL
+1732 RAALPEGSKPL

-1780 AAKVDRSGGD
+1780 AAKVNRSAGD

-1802 GKVEAGR
+1802 GKVEKGR

-1842 ALTGKDYSRRIALNT
+1842 ALTGKDYSRKIALNSQ
-1857 RSLAD
+1857 SLAD

-1913 RVPGLRAVGEGTAGE
+1913 RVPGLRPVGEGAAGQ
-1928 GSGVEAP
+1928 GSGAEASGP
-1935 GTGGRVNRSA
+1935 SGRVNRSA

-1993 DYRRAEGVYDGR
+1993 AYRRAEGMYDGR

-2039 GAKDWTQIVDAIDQL
+2039 GAKDWTQIVDAIDKL
-2054 AANGSGTAAMKS
+2054 AADGTGTAAMKS
-2066 VLADVTRRYGT
+2066 VLADVTKRYGT

-2118 LKWSEGE
+2118 LKWSETE

-2187 RGRPADFLTLSAAR
+2187 RGRPADFLTLGAAR
-2201 AEAAR
+2201 AEAER

-2215 AESGPRT
+2215 VESGPRT

-2236 ARGRLFSMPPADVLE
+2236 ARGRLFSMPPADALA
-2251 DIDSIQKGVQA
+2251 DIDAIQQGIQ
-2262 EGVLARAR
+2262 GDDVLARAR
-2270 QKLADLNPGRV
+2270 QKLKDLSVSKV
-2281 KDALRSTW
+2281 KDTLRPTW

-2307 GIDRYSDYLA
+2307 TIDRYSDYLA
-2317 EMQADRNKLQSEAD
+2317 EMQADRNKLQAEAD
-2331 TIAEAARHWAG
+2331 TIAEAARQWASK
-2342 RNKAESRRLF
+2342 NKAESRRLF
-2352 DLMHLA
+2352 DLMHQA

-2368 YQPLQFRMPG
+2368 YQPLQFKAPG
-2378 EKGLQEV
+2378 GQGLQEV

-2394 KVKQQQMRERSGD
+2394 KVIQQQMRERSGD
-2407 SKTNIMNEIT
+2407 TKTNMMNEVKT
-2417 ALKAM
+2417 LKAM
-2422 LKAEPRRRRQY
+2422 LKVEPRRRRQY
-2433 APLVEQWSQLSP
+2433 VPLVEQWSQLSP
-2445 EAQGFY
+2445 EAKSFY
-2451 TQFRDAYRSRSEAV
+2451 LQFRDAYRSRSDAV
-2465 EEALVQRIEDLKG
+2465 EEALIQRIEDLKG
-2478 NDLVG
+2478 GDLVG
-2483 GKILSDSSRRM
+2483 GQVISDSSRRM
-2494 MVHKV
+2494 LVNKI

-2524 AEKDGTNTFLM
+2524 AEKGGTSTFLM

-2543 RAVKDLQRRE
+2543 RAVKDLQAKE

-2562 MEGKATDAPSG
+2562 MEGRAADAPSG

-2585 SHVSDAVQDQV
+2585 AHVSDAVQDQV
-2596 YHLYLQSMP
+2596 YQLYLQTMP

-2646 AHKLQGVLTDLQ
+2646 AHKLQGVLTDLK
-2658 DAQKKTQ
+2658 DAQKQIQ

-2674 IVAGDAILEELGK
+2674 IVAGDALLEELSK
-2687 RHDWIMNPTDSALT
+2687 RHEWIMNPTDSALT

-2761 IQKTLTDPDELRAY
+2761 IQRTLTDPDELRAY
-2775 QALEVAGAIEKT
+2775 QALEASGAIEKT

-2794 IAEGGMAGYN
+2794 IAEGGMTGYN

-2822 VINREATGLAAYRL
+2822 VVNREATGMAAYRL
-2836 ARAEGKSFDDAVKF
+2836 ARADGKSFDEAVKF

-2901 KGQDLEVRQVA
+2901 NGQDPQVRQIA

-3023 GPMGGVLKNVLIG
+3023 GPMGGVLKNVLVG

-3152 ANPEL
+3152 VNPEL

>member
-1 MANPLD
+1 MATFEKVDGNP
-7 FESTFKPAKRP
+7 F
-18 QPTGPTAGAPAPSLD
+18 GAGAAPAP
-33 FQSSFAP
+33 AP
-40 RQPVQKIAKRP
+40 APAPTATDKVARRPTLSPVQGDPFQKVAKRP

-63 LGIAA
+63 LGIAS
-68 GAANIIGGAVEQR
+68 GAANILGGAVEQR
-81 NAMEPTNIVR
+81 NSMEPTNIVR
-91 QGLRVL
+91 QGLRAL

-119 VGGRRAGSDSAG
+119 FGGRRAGSDSAG

-136 QMATEYLGES
+136 QLATDYLGES

-152 QEKQELQDT
+152 QEKQDLQDT

-191 MGAGTRAAAAQAGER
+191 MGAGTRLAAARAGER

-229 RRAATTAATGMTT
+229 HRAATAAATGLTT
-242 IMETGSAGLQTY
+242 IMETGSAGQQTY
-254 QQAMAQPQS
+254 QQAMAQAQS

-380 GLLGGGMAAGGAVAS
+380 GLLGGGMAAGGAIAS

-413 RRPRATP
+413 RRPTPTP
-420 PSLPPPPIPPQVL
+420 PPLPPPPIPQML
-433 ALPPPETMTVAPDG
+433 ALPPPEVMTAAPDG
-447 TVTSGGL
+447 TVTPGRV
-454 RPEVLAEP
+454 RPEVMAEP

-475 FDAGR
+475 FNGTR
-480 IAARPRP
+480 VAARPQP
-487 VVPFPD
+487 TVPFPD
-493 AAPDSMAGI
+493 ATPDSIAGI
-502 ANLVSQARQ
+502 ANLVSQARRPTGPADTATAPAAQ
-511 SAEPVQVSAPVL
+511 AEPVAP
-523 TQSSPGVSAVAVQD
+523 Q
-537 AQQGLQTPEVPA
+537 AQEGQAALATPEVPA
-549 AAAPASMPDVAP
+549 AAARPAPAVAP
-561 PWVDQETG
+561 PWVDAQTG
-569 EALREPS
+569 EALREPTTT
-576 KVDIKQLLHNG
+576 DIKQLLHSG

-602 LLRSMRDQYGLASS
+602 LLRSMRDQYGLPSA
-616 RVRPLLEE
+616 RVRPLLDE
-624 VKAERRR
+624 VKGERRR
-631 GFTEPP
+631 GLTEPP
-637 AETGITPAID
+637 ADAGNLAASEAAGAASPAQQSLREAAPSADLQLD
-647 GADVPARGLAIEPAA
+647 GAAPTDRSAPEPLASELQRAPGDAAAQLDTGSSRAPVAEPRTAGA
-662 LPANV
+662 TETTGVAGTAPEQSVAEASAGQANV
-667 QQPAA
+667 P
-672 ATGNRAAPQTVLD
+672 
-685 DGRAL
+685 
-690 QASTGDAVA
+690 A
-699 QAETGSSGTPVVEPR
+699 QAEV
-714 ADSARLTTSTVEPTA
+714 
-729 VSAAAEQTV
+729 
-738 AVPEPVQVNTP
+738 
-749 ATAEAPKVAAAA
+749 PKVATAA

-766 NPQNDLPT
+766 NPQNDLPA

-836 TDRSEDPAL
+836 TDRAEDPAL
-845 PVFVVD
+845 PVYVVD

-868 ANEQEARDTYLAN
+868 ASEQEARETYLAN

-901 TWVRDPKKT
+901 AWVRDPKKT

-915 RAQSAPAANTA
+915 RAQQAEAAPAPQAATPAGETGQGVSTA
-926 GSSEVAQPVAQA
+926 AESAGTPAETGGAFAKVESEPAAAAAPAQPA
-938 AQGVVE
+938 APAPVE
-944 NDQTV
+944 AGPV
-949 SKTAQSVSKK
+949 
-959 SQSLG
+959 
-964 SEGEA
+964 
-969 EGATPQPIYT
+969 YT
-979 PKVRRIAGSPHYDRG
+979 PKVRIKAGSPEYVRD
-994 DAGTLGAYFTPGRI
+994 DIGTLGAYFQPGRI
-1008 VNGYANT
+1008 VSSYANT
-1015 RDRVLAFNPSREGGT
+1015 RDRVLEFRPPGQDPRWKVKVQQVDKEGNAMP
-1030 WSVQVQGVDAAGN
+1030 DEA
-1043 PLPGEGPRW
+1043 PRW
-1052 HNTLP
+1052 HSTFPN
-1057 SPRDLERVLGKPV
+1057 PRDLDSVLGKPE
-1070 PKPRKA
+1070 RKA
-1076 AASDATA
+1076 KRDAKAARSVKSA
-1083 AAPANKGAAK
+1083 AAK
-1093 ADTGPVKQPSQ
+1093 
-1104 ETVSG
+1104 
-1109 PIEDLGEK
+1109 
-1117 LGGARKDLAK
+1117 
-1127 PTGARPQRQ
+1127 
-1136 ADPDASPAW
+1136 
-1145 SKKYLA
+1145 
-1151 MEDARN
+1151 EDARAT
-1157 PGTWRLFKSKKGT
+1157 PDSKPETSDAAPDK
-1170 FGNPLASRQTYA
+1170 ASRDDGA
-1182 SQTEAEAAI
+1182 S
-1191 PMVELARN
+1191 
-1199 HRAVERTPGN
+1199 
-1209 WAIARD
+1209 
-1215 VTDRKRVYLK
+1215 
-1225 DGFESRAAALE
+1225 
-1236 YMASNAPALI
+1236 
-1246 DTKTTVGE
+1246 
-1254 DALPRPDKV
+1254 
-1263 MRVGEARREG
+1263 
-1273 NVQGQQFM
+1273 
-1281 DTFGFRGVEFGKW
+1281 
-1294 NNQDERQEVMNHAF
+1294 
-1308 DALVDL
+1308 
-1314 SELLNLPPKAMSL
+1314 
-1327 DGQIGLAFG
+1327 
-1336 ARGHG
+1336 
-1341 LSGARAHYE
+1341 
-1350 RDYAVINL
+1350 
-1358 TKLKGA
+1358 
-1364 GSLAHEWMHAL
+1364 
-1375 DHYLGRQDGKGAEQI
+1375 
-1390 TNSRG
+1390 
-1395 DKVMKASGIDDYL
+1395 
-1408 SNASRLRGNVRPEL
+1408 
-1422 REAFQELMDTM
+1422 
-1433 RTRAEQYV
+1433 
-1441 EDTARAESFL
+1441 
-1451 GKARDQVQKQLGDLR
+1451 
-1466 SHIEKE
+1466 
-1472 RAWGSRK
+1472 
-1479 RAATQQE
+1479 
-1486 LATFDAAADRLL
+1486 AAAD
-1498 NGETFST
+1498 N
-1505 DAKPTKGG
+1505 A
-1513 GVRFTNDELD
+1513 
-1523 ALDGV
+1523 
-1528 LKSVTNRTG
+1528 
-1537 FNSERTGSLDRLR
+1537 
-1550 DAMGTY
+1550 
-1556 QRRVELWQSADAG
+1556 AG
-1569 EAKTKNVPTSF
+1569 
-1580 LTEARKLDD
+1580 
-1589 GRVGNY
+1589 
-1595 WTTPHELLARAFSS
+1595 W
-1609 YVEDRLQDVGR
+1609 
-1620 ASAFMSFGSD
+1620 SD
-1630 PRFAV
+1630 P
-1635 PVGTEFA
+1635 
-1642 RPFPGGAERQAMN
+1642 
-1655 AAFDRFF
+1655 
-1662 AEVKHEETPAGGV
+1662 H
-1675 RLFSRRGWEA
+1675 FSRRGWDA

-1698 LSSHTDYT
+1698 LSGHADY
-1706 AGKAGDDAAAL
+1706 AAAKAGDDTAAL
-1717 RVARDVITPEFVDNV
+1717 RVARDVITPEFVENV
-1732 RSALPGGSKPL
+1732 RAALPEGSKPL

-1780 AAKVDRSGGD
+1780 AAKVNRSAGD

-1802 GKVEAGR
+1802 GKVEKGR

-1842 ALTGKDYSRRIALNT
+1842 ALTGKDYSRKIALNSQ
-1857 RSLAD
+1857 SLAD

-1899 RLDADALRDRVAAG
+1899 RLDADGLRDRVAEG
-1913 RVPGLRAVGEGTAGE
+1913 RVPGLRPVGEGAAGQ
-1928 GSGVEAP
+1928 GSGAEAP
-1935 GTGGRVNRSA
+1935 GPSGRVNRSA

-1993 DYRRAEGVYDGR
+1993 GYRRAEGVYDGR

-2039 GAKDWTQIVDAIDQL
+2039 GAKDWTQIVDAIDKL
-2054 AANGSGTAAMKS
+2054 AADGTGTAAMKS
-2066 VLADVTRRYGT
+2066 VLADVTKRYGT

-2118 LKWSEGE
+2118 LRWSEAE

-2187 RGRPADFLTLSAAR
+2187 RGRPADFLNLGAAR
-2201 AEAAR
+2201 AEAER

-2215 AESGPRT
+2215 VESGPRT
-2222 WSVVLPNGA
+2222 WSVVLHNGA

-2236 ARGRLFSMPPADVLE
+2236 ARGRLFSLPPADALA
-2251 DIDSIQKGVQA
+2251 DIDAIQQGIQG

-2270 QKLADLNPGRV
+2270 QKLADLSLSKV
-2281 KDALRSTW
+2281 KDALRPTW

-2307 GIDRYSDYLA
+2307 TMDRYSDYLA
-2317 EMQADRNKLQSEAD
+2317 EMQADRNKLQAEAD
-2331 TIAEAARHWAG
+2331 TIAEAARQWASK
-2342 RNKAESRRLF
+2342 NKAESRRLF
-2352 DLMHLA
+2352 DLMHQA

-2385 NRKNVLHAI
+2385 NRKNVLNAI

-2407 SKTNIMNEIT
+2407 SKTNIMNEVK

-2422 LKAEPRRRRQY
+2422 LKAEPRRRLQY

-2445 EAQGFY
+2445 EARSFY
-2451 TQFRDAYRSRSEAV
+2451 LQFRDAYRSRSDAV

-2478 NDLVG
+2478 SDLVG
-2483 GKILSDSSRRM
+2483 GKILNDSSRRM
-2494 MVHKV
+2494 LVHKI

-2509 GVYFPLQRFGKFFVA
+2509 GVYFPLQRFGRFFVA
-2524 AEKDGTNTFLM
+2524 AEKNGRNTFLM
-2535 FESQNELD
+2535 FESQNELE
-2543 RAVKDLQRRE
+2543 RAAKDLQRRG
-2553 WAITARGMK
+2553 WAVTARGMK

-2585 SHVSDAVQDQV
+2585 AHVSDAVQDQV
-2596 YHLYLQSMP
+2596 YQLYLQTMP

-2646 AHKLQGVLTDLQ
+2646 AHKLQGVLTDLK
-2658 DAQKKTQ
+2658 DAQKQIQ

-2674 IVAGDAILEELGK
+2674 IVAGDALLEELSK
-2687 RHDWIMNPTDSALT
+2687 RHEWIMNPTDSALT

-2745 NYLLAASRDAV
+2745 NYLMAASRDAV

-2794 IAEGGMAGYN
+2794 IAEGGMTGYN

-2822 VINREATGLAAYRL
+2822 VINREATGMAAYRL
-2836 ARAEGKSFDDAVKF
+2836 ARADGNSFDEAVKF

-2901 KGQDLEVRQVA
+2901 KGQDPQVRQVA

-3023 GPMGGVLKNVLIG
+3023 GPMGGVLKNVLVG

-3181 IILNPKLAARLNK
+3181 IVLNPKLAARLNK

>member
-1 MANPLD
+1 
-7 FESTFKPAKRP
+7 
-18 QPTGPTAGAPAPSLD
+18 
-33 FQSSFAP
+33 
-40 RQPVQKIAKRP
+40 
-51 ERSWGEA
+51 
-58 IKDTG
+58 
-63 LGIAA
+63 
-68 GAANIIGGAVEQR
+68 
-81 NAMEPTNIVR
+81 
-91 QGLRVL
+91 
-97 DRLGVKGASETAA
+97 
-110 LVPGTPSEI
+110 
-119 VGGRRAGSDSAG
+119 
-131 LSKAT
+131 
-136 QMATEYLGES
+136 MATDYLGES
-146 QSDALK
+146 QSEALK

-176 LIGNFLAEQVPNVAA
+176 LIGNFLAEQVPNIAT

-206 ALAGALAKGLG
+206 AMAGALAKGLG

-229 RRAATTAATGMTT
+229 HRAATAAATGMTT
-242 IMETGSAGLQTY
+242 VMETGSAGQQTY

-341 GIQEGG
+341 GLQEGG

-359 DPTQAAWE
+359 DPAQAAWE

-380 GLLGGGMAAGGAVAS
+380 GLLGGGMAAGGAIAS

-413 RRPRATP
+413 RRPVPTP
-420 PSLPPPPIPPQVL
+420 PSLPPPPIPQML
-433 ALPPPETMTVAPDG
+433 ALPPPEVMTAAPDG
-447 TVTSGGL
+447 TITPGGV
-454 RPEVLAEP
+454 RPEVMAEP

-475 FDAGR
+475 FDGR
-480 IAARPRP
+480 RVATRPQP
-487 VVPFPD
+487 SVPFPD
-493 AAPDSMAGI
+493 AVPDSIADV
-502 ANLVSQARQ
+502 ANLVSQARRPNEPTAIAAI
-511 SAEPVQVSAPVL
+511 AEPEPAQVQGGQA
-523 TQSSPGVSAVAVQD
+523 
-537 AQQGLQTPEVPA
+537 GLATPEVSA
-549 AAAPASMPDVAP
+549 AAAPPLAPAVAP
-561 PWVDQETG
+561 PWVDAQTG
-569 EALREPS
+569 EALREPTPT
-576 KVDIKQLLHNG
+576 DIKQLLHNG

-602 LLRSMRDQYGLASS
+602 LLRSMRDQYGLPSA

-624 VKAERRR
+624 VKGERRR
-631 GFTEPP
+631 GLTEPP
-637 AETGITPAID
+637 ADAGTPAAAEAESTARQPQRNAAPQADLQLD
-647 GADVPARGLAIEPAA
+647 GPATTDRSAPAA
-662 LPANV
+662 LASEL
-667 QQPAA
+667 QL
-672 ATGNRAAPQTVLD
+672 APGQVE
-685 DGRAL
+685 
-690 QASTGDAVA
+690 A
-699 QAETGSSGTPVVEPR
+699 QWDTGSSREPVAEPR
-714 ADSARLTTSTVEPTA
+714 AVGATDATTLAETAPERAVAEPAPGQETASAPSD
-729 VSAAAEQTV
+729 
-738 AVPEPVQVNTP
+738 
-749 ATAEAPKVAAAA
+749 APKVATAA

-766 NPQNDLPT
+766 NPQNDLPA

-836 TDRSEDPAL
+836 TDRAEDPAL
-845 PVFVVD
+845 PVYVVD

-868 ANEQEARDTYLAN
+868 ASEQEARDTYLAN

-901 TWVRDPKKT
+901 AWVHDPKKT

-915 RAQSAPAANTA
+915 RTKPAEAAPAPQPATSVGEAGQIVSTAAETVGATAESGSALAKNGTEPAAAAAPAA
-926 GSSEVAQPVAQA
+926 GEPGPV
-938 AQGVVE
+938 
-944 NDQTV
+944 
-949 SKTAQSVSKK
+949 
-959 SQSLG
+959 
-964 SEGEA
+964 
-969 EGATPQPIYT
+969 YT
-979 PKVRRIAGSPHYDRG
+979 PKVRRIAGSPQYDRG
-994 DAGTLGAYFTPGRI
+994 DIGTLGAYFTPGRI
-1008 VNGYANT
+1008 VNAYGNT
-1015 RDRVLAFNPSREGGT
+1015 RDRVIEFRPPGKDPR
-1030 WSVQVQGVDAAGN
+1030 WQVKVQQVDSAGN
-1043 PLPGEGPRW
+1043 PLPDEAPRW
-1052 HNTLP
+1052 HSTIP
-1057 SPRDLERVLGKPV
+1057 SPNDLEQVLGKPV
-1070 PKPRKA
+1070 AKARKA
-1076 AASDATA
+1076 AVPAQSSTSATD
-1083 AAPANKGAAK
+1083 AAPATPQKKAA
-1093 ADTGPVKQPSQ
+1093 GPAV
-1104 ETVSG
+1104 
-1109 PIEDLGEK
+1109 IEDLGEK

-1127 PTGARPQRQ
+1127 PTGARPQRR
-1136 ADPDASPAW
+1136 ADPDGDQDTGAAW
-1145 SKKYLA
+1145 SKKYVA
-1151 MEDARN
+1151 MEDTRN
-1157 PGTWRLFKSKKGT
+1157 PGTWRLFKAKKGRL
-1170 FGNPLASRQTYA
+1170 GNPLASRQTFA
-1182 SQTEAEAAI
+1182 SQAEADAAI

-1199 HRAVERTPGN
+1199 HRAVERAPNN

-1225 DGFESRAAALE
+1225 DGFDSRAAALQ
-1236 YMASNAPALI
+1236 YMAENAPALI
-1246 DTKTTVGE
+1246 ETKTTVGE

-1263 MRVGEARREG
+1263 MRIGEARREG
-1273 NVQGQQFM
+1273 DVQGQQFM

-1314 SELLNLPPKAMSL
+1314 SELLNLPPRAMSL

-1375 DHYLGRQDGKGAEQI
+1375 DHYLGRQDGRGSEQV
-1390 TNSRG
+1390 TNGRG
-1395 DKVMKASGIDDYL
+1395 DKVMKASGVDDYL

-1422 REAFQELMDTM
+1422 RAAFQELMDTM

-1466 SHIEKE
+1466 AHIEKE

-1479 RAATQQE
+1479 RPATQQE
-1486 LATFDAAADRLL
+1486 LAAFDAAADRLL

-1513 GVRFTNDELD
+1513 GVRFTNEELD
-1523 ALDGV
+1523 TLDGV
-1528 LKSVTNRTG
+1528 LKAVTNRTG

-1556 QRRVELWQSADAG
+1556 QRRVELWRSADAG
-1569 EAKTKNVPTSF
+1569 EAKTKSVPTSF
-1580 LTEARKLDD
+1580 MTEARKLDD

-1609 YVEDRLQDVGR
+1609 YVEDRLQDAGR
-1620 ASAFMSFGSD
+1620 ASVFMSFGSD

-1642 RPFPGGAERQAMN
+1642 RPFPGGVERQAMN

-1662 AEVKHEETPAGGV
+1662 AEVKHEETPTGGV

-1698 LSSHTDYT
+1698 LSAHADYD
-1706 AGKAGDDAAAL
+1706 AAKAGDDTAAL
-1717 RVARDVITPEFVDNV
+1717 RVARDVITPEFVQDV
-1732 RSALPGGSKPL
+1732 RAALPEGSKPL

-1780 AAKVDRSGGD
+1780 AAKVNRSAGD

-1802 GKVEAGR
+1802 GKVDKGR
-1809 DYVLIDDTLTQGGT
+1809 DYVLVDDTLTQGGT

-1842 ALTGKDYSRRIALNT
+1842 ALTGKDYSRKIALNSQ
-1857 RSLAD
+1857 SLAD

-1899 RLDADALRDRVAAG
+1899 RLDADALRDRVAEG
-1913 RVPGLRAVGEGTAGE
+1913 RVSGLRPVGEGAAGE
-1928 GSGVEAP
+1928 GSRAEAP
-1935 GTGGRVNRSA
+1935 GPGGRVNRSA

-1981 AEDFPASAKVDP
+1981 AENFPASAKVDP
-1993 DYRRAEGVYDGR
+1993 GYRRAEGVYDGR

-2039 GAKDWTQIVDAIDQL
+2039 GAKDWTQIVDAIDKL
-2054 AANGSGTAAMKS
+2054 AADGTGTAALKS

-2118 LKWSEGE
+2118 LKWSEAE

-2187 RGRPADFLTLSAAR
+2187 RGRPADFLTFGAAR
-2201 AEAAR
+2201 AEAER
-2206 TGGQVLADP
+2206 TGGLVLSDP
-2215 AESGPRT
+2215 VESGPRT

-2236 ARGRLFSMPPADVLE
+2236 ARGRLFSMPPGDALA
-2251 DIDSIQKGVQA
+2251 DIDAIQQGLQG
-2262 EGVLARAR
+2262 ESVLARAR
-2270 QKLADLNPGRV
+2270 QKLADLTPTKV
-2281 KDALRSTW
+2281 KDTLRSTW

-2307 GIDRYSDYLA
+2307 TIDRYSDYLA
-2317 EMQADRNKLQSEAD
+2317 EMQADRNKLQAEAES
-2331 TIAEAARHWAG
+2331 IAEPARQWASK
-2342 RNKAESRRLF
+2342 NKAESRRLF
-2352 DLMHLA
+2352 DLMHQA

-2368 YQPLQFRMPG
+2368 YQPLQFKAPG
-2378 EKGLQEV
+2378 GQGLQEV

-2394 KVKQQQMRERSGD
+2394 KVIQQQMRERSGD
-2407 SKTNIMNEIT
+2407 TKTNMMNEVKT
-2417 ALKAM
+2417 LKAM
-2422 LKAEPRRRRQY
+2422 LKVEPRRRRQY
-2433 APLVEQWSQLSP
+2433 VPLVEQWSQLSP
-2445 EAQGFY
+2445 EAKSFY
-2451 TQFRDAYRSRSEAV
+2451 LQFRDAYRSRSDAV
-2465 EEALVQRIEDLKG
+2465 EEALIQRIEDLKG
-2478 NDLVG
+2478 GDLVG
-2483 GKILSDSSRRM
+2483 GQVISDSSRRM
-2494 MVHKV
+2494 LVNKI
-2499 REQFESARLQ
+2499 RAQFESARLQ

-2543 RAVKDLQRRE
+2543 RAVKDLQARE

-2562 MEGKATDAPSG
+2562 MEGKAADAPSG

-2585 SHVSDAVQDQV
+2585 AHVSDAVQDQV
-2596 YHLYLQSMP
+2596 YQLYLQTMP

-2646 AHKLQGVLTDLQ
+2646 AHKLQGVLTDLK
-2658 DAQKKTQ
+2658 DAQKKIQ
-2665 ASPSVDTRK
+2665 ASPSVDTRN
-2674 IVAGDAILEELGK
+2674 IVAGDALLEELGK

-2794 IAEGGMAGYN
+2794 IAEGGMTGYN

-2822 VINREATGLAAYRL
+2822 VINREATGMAAYRL
-2836 ARAEGKSFDDAVKF
+2836 ARADGKSFDEAVKF

-2891 ALGRMVWQAT
+2891 VLGRMVWQAT
-2901 KGQDLEVRQVA
+2901 KGQDPQVRQIA

-3023 GPMGGVLKNVLIG
+3023 GPMGGVLKNVLVG

-3080 EDLSPWEILLQAN
+3080 ADLSPWEILLQAN

-3138 DRASVLSKIGAFNK
+3138 DRASVLAKIRDFNK
-3152 ANPEL
+3152 VNPEL

>member
-1 MANPLD
+1 MATLEKVDGNP
-7 FESTFKPAKRP
+7 FGA
-18 QPTGPTAGAPAPSLD
+18 APAAGQAPSAGDKVARRPTL
-33 FQSSFAP
+33 S
-40 RQPVQKIAKRP
+40 PVQGDPFQKVAKRP
-51 ERSWGEA
+51 ERTWGEA

-63 LGIAA
+63 LGIAT
-68 GAANIIGGAVEQR
+68 GAANIIGGAIEQR
-81 NAMEPTNIVR
+81 NSLEPTNLVR
-91 QGLRVL
+91 QGLRGL

-119 VGGRRAGSDSAG
+119 LGGRRAGSDSAG

-136 QMATEYLGES
+136 QMATDYLGES
-146 QSDALK
+146 QSEALK

-176 LIGNFLAEQVPNVAA
+176 LIGNFLAEQVPNIAT

-206 ALAGALAKGLG
+206 AMAGALAKGLG

-229 RRAATTAATGMTT
+229 HRAATAAATGMTT
-242 IMETGSAGLQTY
+242 VMETGSAGQQTY

-341 GIQEGG
+341 GLQEGG

-359 DPTQAAWE
+359 DPAQAAWE

-380 GLLGGGMAAGGAVAS
+380 GLLGGGMAAGGAIAS

-413 RRPRATP
+413 RRPVPTP
-420 PSLPPPPIPPQVL
+420 PSLPPPPIPQML
-433 ALPPPETMTVAPDG
+433 ALPPPEVMTAAPDG
-447 TVTSGGL
+447 TITPGGV
-454 RPEVLAEP
+454 RPEVMAEP

-475 FDAGR
+475 FDGR
-480 IAARPRP
+480 RVATRPQP
-487 VVPFPD
+487 SVPFPD
-493 AAPDSMAGI
+493 AVPDSIADV
-502 ANLVSQARQ
+502 ANLVSQARRPNEPTAIAAI
-511 SAEPVQVSAPVL
+511 AEPEPAQVQGGQA
-523 TQSSPGVSAVAVQD
+523 
-537 AQQGLQTPEVPA
+537 GLATPEVSA
-549 AAAPASMPDVAP
+549 AAAPPLAPAVAP
-561 PWVDQETG
+561 PWVDAQTG
-569 EALREPS
+569 EALREPTPT
-576 KVDIKQLLHNG
+576 DIKQLLHNG

-602 LLRSMRDQYGLASS
+602 LLRSMRDQYGLPSA

-624 VKAERRR
+624 VKGERRR
-631 GFTEPP
+631 GLTEPP
-637 AETGITPAID
+637 ADAGTPAAAEAESTARQPQRNAAPQADLQLD
-647 GADVPARGLAIEPAA
+647 GPATTDRSAPAA
-662 LPANV
+662 LASEL
-667 QQPAA
+667 QL
-672 ATGNRAAPQTVLD
+672 APGQVE
-685 DGRAL
+685 
-690 QASTGDAVA
+690 A
-699 QAETGSSGTPVVEPR
+699 QWDTGSSREPVAEPR
-714 ADSARLTTSTVEPTA
+714 AVGATDATTLAETAPERAVAEPAPGQETASAPSD
-729 VSAAAEQTV
+729 
-738 AVPEPVQVNTP
+738 
-749 ATAEAPKVAAAA
+749 APKVATAA

-766 NPQNDLPT
+766 NPQNDLPA
-774 PTDAQKEAGNY
+774 PTDAQKQAGNY

-836 TDRSEDPAL
+836 TDRAEDPAL
-845 PVFVVD
+845 PVYVVD

-868 ANEQEARDTYLAN
+868 ASEQEARDTYLAN

-901 TWVRDPKKT
+901 SWVRDPKKT

-915 RAQSAPAANTA
+915 RSKPAEAVPAPQAVPNAGETGQSVSAPVESAGVPTETGSVPATGGSEPAAAAAPAADEP
-926 GSSEVAQPVAQA
+926 GPV
-938 AQGVVE
+938 
-944 NDQTV
+944 
-949 SKTAQSVSKK
+949 
-959 SQSLG
+959 
-964 SEGEA
+964 
-969 EGATPQPIYT
+969 YT
-979 PKVRRIAGSPHYDRG
+979 PKVRIKAGSPEYVRD
-994 DAGTLGAYFTPGRI
+994 DIGTLGAYFRPGRI
-1008 VNGYANT
+1008 VNAYGNT
-1015 RDRVLAFNPSREGGT
+1015 RDRVIEFRPPGKDPRWQVKVQMVDKEGN
-1030 WSVQVQGVDAAGN
+1030 A
-1043 PLPGEGPRW
+1043 LPDEVPRW
-1052 HNTLP
+1052 HSTVP
-1057 SPRDLERVLGKPV
+1057 APRDLDSVLGKPE
-1070 PKPRKA
+1070 RKA
-1076 AASDATA
+1076 RRDAKT
-1083 AAPANKGAAK
+1083 AK
-1093 ADTGPVKQPSQ
+1093 AAVVKR
-1104 ETVSG
+1104 
-1109 PIEDLGEK
+1109 DAK
-1117 LGGARKDLAK
+1117 AK
-1127 PTGARPQRQ
+1127 P
-1136 ADPDASPAW
+1136 
-1145 SKKYLA
+1145 
-1151 MEDARN
+1151 
-1157 PGTWRLFKSKKGT
+1157 
-1170 FGNPLASRQTYA
+1170 
-1182 SQTEAEAAI
+1182 
-1191 PMVELARN
+1191 
-1199 HRAVERTPGN
+1199 
-1209 WAIARD
+1209 
-1215 VTDRKRVYLK
+1215 
-1225 DGFESRAAALE
+1225 
-1236 YMASNAPALI
+1236 ASNSETSKSVP
-1246 DTKTTVGE
+1246 
-1254 DALPRPDKV
+1254 
-1263 MRVGEARREG
+1263 GEA
-1273 NVQGQQFM
+1273 
-1281 DTFGFRGVEFGKW
+1281 
-1294 NNQDERQEVMNHAF
+1294 
-1308 DALVDL
+1308 
-1314 SELLNLPPKAMSL
+1314 
-1327 DGQIGLAFG
+1327 
-1336 ARGHG
+1336 
-1341 LSGARAHYE
+1341 
-1350 RDYAVINL
+1350 
-1358 TKLKGA
+1358 
-1364 GSLAHEWMHAL
+1364 
-1375 DHYLGRQDGKGAEQI
+1375 GRQG
-1390 TNSRG
+1390 G
-1395 DKVMKASGIDDYL
+1395 DS
-1408 SNASRLRGNVRPEL
+1408 
-1422 REAFQELMDTM
+1422 
-1433 RTRAEQYV
+1433 
-1441 EDTARAESFL
+1441 
-1451 GKARDQVQKQLGDLR
+1451 
-1466 SHIEKE
+1466 
-1472 RAWGSRK
+1472 
-1479 RAATQQE
+1479 
-1486 LATFDAAADRLL
+1486 AAAD
-1498 NGETFST
+1498 S
-1505 DAKPTKGG
+1505 A
-1513 GVRFTNDELD
+1513 
-1523 ALDGV
+1523 A
-1528 LKSVTNRTG
+1528 
-1537 FNSERTGSLDRLR
+1537 GS
-1550 DAMGTY
+1550 
-1556 QRRVELWQSADAG
+1556 
-1569 EAKTKNVPTSF
+1569 
-1580 LTEARKLDD
+1580 
-1589 GRVGNY
+1589 
-1595 WTTPHELLARAFSS
+1595 
-1609 YVEDRLQDVGR
+1609 
-1620 ASAFMSFGSD
+1620 SD
-1630 PRFAV
+1630 P
-1635 PVGTEFA
+1635 
-1642 RPFPGGAERQAMN
+1642 
-1655 AAFDRFF
+1655 
-1662 AEVKHEETPAGGV
+1662 
-1675 RLFSRRGWEA
+1675 LFSRRGWEA
-1685 DFPDVVTA
+1685 NFPDVVTA

-1698 LSSHTDYT
+1698 LSAHADYD
-1706 AGKAGDDAAAL
+1706 AAKAGDDAAAL
-1717 RVARDVITPEFVDNV
+1717 RVARDVVTPEFVEDV
-1732 RSALPGGSKPL
+1732 RAVLPEGSKPL

-1780 AAKVDRSGGD
+1780 AAKVNRSAGD

-1802 GKVEAGR
+1802 GKVEKGR

-1842 ALTGKDYSRRIALNT
+1842 ALTGKDYSRKIALNSQ
-1857 RSLAD
+1857 SLAD

-1899 RLDADALRDRVAAG
+1899 RVDADALRDRVAEG
-1913 RVPGLRAVGEGTAGE
+1913 RVSGLRPVGEGAAGE
-1928 GSGVEAP
+1928 GSGAEAP
-1935 GTGGRVNRSA
+1935 GPAGRVNRSA
-1945 APAASGGLDFDRA
+1945 APAAPAAGSGLDFDRA
-1958 LQLKTDLTQHWGE
+1958 LQLKADLTQHWGE

-1993 DYRRAEGVYDGR
+1993 GYRRAEGVYDGR

-2039 GAKDWTQIVDAIDQL
+2039 GAKDWTQIVDAIDKL
-2054 AANGSGTAAMKS
+2054 AADGTGTAALKS

-2103 VAAAVRRFLRRVMPS
+2103 VASAVRRFLRRVMPS
-2118 LKWSEGE
+2118 LKWSETE

-2159 IDGRG
+2159 IDARG

-2187 RGRPADFLTLSAAR
+2187 RGRPADFLTLGAAR
-2201 AEAAR
+2201 AEAER

-2215 AESGPRT
+2215 VERGPRT

-2236 ARGRLFSMPPADVLE
+2236 ARGRLFSMPPADALA
-2251 DIDSIQKGVQA
+2251 DIDAIQQGV
-2262 EGVLARAR
+2262 EGEEVLARAR
-2270 QKLADLNPGRV
+2270 QNLEGLSPSKV
-2281 KDALRSTW
+2281 KDTLRPTW

-2307 GIDRYSDYLA
+2307 TIDRYSDYLA
-2317 EMQADRNKLQSEAD
+2317 EMQADRNKLQAEAD
-2331 TIAEAARHWAG
+2331 TIAEAARQWASK
-2342 RNKAESRRLF
+2342 NKAESRRLF
-2352 DLMHLA
+2352 DLMHQA

-2368 YQPLQFRMPG
+2368 YQALQFRMPG

-2407 SKTNIMNEIT
+2407 TKTNIMNEVK

-2445 EAQGFY
+2445 EAKSFY
-2451 TQFRDAYRSRSEAV
+2451 LQFRDAYRARSEAV

-2478 NDLVG
+2478 SDLVG
-2483 GKILSDSSRRM
+2483 GQVLSDSSRRM
-2494 MVHKV
+2494 LVIKI

-2535 FESQNELD
+2535 FESLNELD
-2543 RAVKDLQRRE
+2543 RAVKDLERRE
-2553 WAITARGMK
+2553 WAITARGQK

-2596 YHLYLQSMP
+2596 YQLYLQTMP

-2646 AHKLQGVLTDLQ
+2646 AHKLQGVLIDLKE
-2658 DAQKKTQ
+2658 AQKEIQ

-2674 IVAGDAILEELGK
+2674 IVAGDALLEELGK
-2687 RHDWIMNPTDSALT
+2687 RHEWIMNPTDSALT

-2794 IAEGGMAGYN
+2794 IAEGGMTGYN

-2822 VINREATGLAAYRL
+2822 VINREATGMAAYRL
-2836 ARAEGKSFDDAVKF
+2836 ARADGKSFDEAVKF

-2901 KGQDLEVRQVA
+2901 KGQDPQVRQVA

-2969 LGQGGADLLLHGPA
+2969 LGQSGADLLLHGPA

-3023 GPMGGVLKNVLIG
+3023 GPMGGVLKNVLVG

-3080 EDLSPWEILLQAN
+3080 ADLSPWEILLQAN

-3181 IILNPKLAARLNK
+3181 VILNPKLAARLNK

>member
-1 MANPLD
+1 MATFEKVDGNP
-7 FESTFKPAKRP
+7 F
-18 QPTGPTAGAPAPSLD
+18 GAGAAAAPAP
-33 FQSSFAP
+33 AP
-40 RQPVQKIAKRP
+40 AATTTDKVARRPTLSPVQGDPFQKVAKRP

-63 LGIAA
+63 LGIAS

-81 NAMEPTNIVR
+81 NSMEPTNIVR

-119 VGGRRAGSDSAG
+119 FGGRRAGSDSAG

-136 QMATEYLGES
+136 QMATDYLGES

-152 QEKQELQDT
+152 QEKQDLQDT

-191 MGAGTRAAAAQAGER
+191 MGAGTRLAAARAGER

-229 RRAATTAATGMTT
+229 HRAATAAATGMTT
-242 IMETGSAGLQTY
+242 IMETGSAGQQTY

-280 PQTVKE
+280 PQTVKA

-380 GLLGGGMAAGGAVAS
+380 GLLGGGMAAGGAIAS

-413 RRPRATP
+413 RRPTPTP
-420 PSLPPPPIPPQVL
+420 PPLPPPPIPQML
-433 ALPPPETMTVAPDG
+433 ALPPPEVMTAAPDG
-447 TVTSGGL
+447 TITPGRV
-454 RPEVLAEP
+454 RPEVMAEP

-475 FDAGR
+475 FDGTR
-480 IAARPRP
+480 VAARPQP
-487 VVPFPD
+487 TLPFPD
-493 AAPDSMAGI
+493 AAPDSIAGI
-502 ANLVSQARQ
+502 ANLVSQARRPTESADTATAAAAQ
-511 SAEPVQVSAPVL
+511 AEPVAP
-523 TQSSPGVSAVAVQD
+523 Q
-537 AQQGLQTPEVPA
+537 AQEGEAALITPEVPA
-549 AAAPASMPDVAP
+549 AAAPPAPAVAP
-561 PWVDQETG
+561 PWVDAQTG
-569 EALREPS
+569 EALREPTTT
-576 KVDIKQLLHNG
+576 DIKQLLHSG

-602 LLRSMRDQYGLASS
+602 LLRSMRDQYGLPSA
-616 RVRPLLEE
+616 RVRPLLDE
-624 VKAERRR
+624 VKGERRR
-631 GFTEPP
+631 GLTEPP
-637 AETGITPAID
+637 ADAGNLPASVAAGAASPAQQSLREAAPSADLQLD
-647 GADVPARGLAIEPAA
+647 GAAPTNRSAPEPLASELQRAPGD
-662 LPANV
+662 
-667 QQPAA
+667 AA
-672 ATGNRAAPQTVLD
+672 AQLDTGSSRAPVAEPSAAGATETTSVAGTAPEQFVAEASA
-685 DGRAL
+685 G
-690 QASTGDAVA
+690 QASAPA
-699 QAETGSSGTPVVEPR
+699 QAEV
-714 ADSARLTTSTVEPTA
+714 
-729 VSAAAEQTV
+729 
-738 AVPEPVQVNTP
+738 
-749 ATAEAPKVAAAA
+749 PKVATAA

-766 NPQNDLPT
+766 NPQNDLPA

-836 TDRSEDPAL
+836 TDRAEDPAL
-845 PVFVVD
+845 PVYVVD

-868 ANEQEARDTYLAN
+868 ASEQEARETYLGN

-901 TWVRDPKKT
+901 AWVRDPKKT

-915 RAQSAPAANTA
+915 RAQQAEPARAPQAAAPAGETGQGVSTA
-926 GSSEVAQPVAQA
+926 AETVGAPAETGSASSQSGIEPAAAAAPAQAQPVAPA
-938 AQGVVE
+938 APE
-944 NDQTV
+944 
-949 SKTAQSVSKK
+949 
-959 SQSLG
+959 
-964 SEGEA
+964 EG
-969 EGATPQPIYT
+969 PVYT
-979 PKVRRIAGSPHYDRG
+979 PKVRIKAGSPEYVRD
-994 DAGTLGAYFTPGRI
+994 DIGTLGAYFQPGRI
-1008 VNGYANT
+1008 VSAYANT
-1015 RDRVLAFNPSREGGT
+1015 RDRVIEFRPPGKDPRWKVKVQQVDKEGNAIP
-1030 WSVQVQGVDAAGN
+1030 DEA
-1043 PLPGEGPRW
+1043 PRW
-1052 HNTLP
+1052 HSTAP
-1057 SPRDLERVLGKPV
+1057 SPRDLDSVLGKPE
-1070 PKPRKA
+1070 RKA
-1076 AASDATA
+1076 KRDAKTA
-1083 AAPANKGAAK
+1083 KAAK
-1093 ADTGPVKQPSQ
+1093 AAGAKEDTKATPASKL
-1104 ETVSG
+1104 EVS
-1109 PIEDLGEK
+1109 K
-1117 LGGARKDLAK
+1117 AA
-1127 PTGARPQRQ
+1127 
-1136 ADPDASPAW
+1136 PD
-1145 SKKYLA
+1145 
-1151 MEDARN
+1151 E
-1157 PGTWRLFKSKKGT
+1157 
-1170 FGNPLASRQTYA
+1170 ASR
-1182 SQTEAEAAI
+1182 
-1191 PMVELARN
+1191 
-1199 HRAVERTPGN
+1199 
-1209 WAIARD
+1209 
-1215 VTDRKRVYLK
+1215 
-1225 DGFESRAAALE
+1225 
-1236 YMASNAPALI
+1236 
-1246 DTKTTVGE
+1246 E
-1254 DALPRPDKV
+1254 DH
-1263 MRVGEARREG
+1263 
-1273 NVQGQQFM
+1273 
-1281 DTFGFRGVEFGKW
+1281 T
-1294 NNQDERQEVMNHAF
+1294 
-1308 DALVDL
+1308 
-1314 SELLNLPPKAMSL
+1314 S
-1327 DGQIGLAFG
+1327 
-1336 ARGHG
+1336 
-1341 LSGARAHYE
+1341 
-1350 RDYAVINL
+1350 
-1358 TKLKGA
+1358 
-1364 GSLAHEWMHAL
+1364 
-1375 DHYLGRQDGKGAEQI
+1375 
-1390 TNSRG
+1390 
-1395 DKVMKASGIDDYL
+1395 
-1408 SNASRLRGNVRPEL
+1408 
-1422 REAFQELMDTM
+1422 
-1433 RTRAEQYV
+1433 
-1441 EDTARAESFL
+1441 
-1451 GKARDQVQKQLGDLR
+1451 
-1466 SHIEKE
+1466 
-1472 RAWGSRK
+1472 
-1479 RAATQQE
+1479 
-1486 LATFDAAADRLL
+1486 AAAD
-1498 NGETFST
+1498 N
-1505 DAKPTKGG
+1505 A
-1513 GVRFTNDELD
+1513 
-1523 ALDGV
+1523 A
-1528 LKSVTNRTG
+1528 
-1537 FNSERTGSLDRLR
+1537 GS
-1550 DAMGTY
+1550 
-1556 QRRVELWQSADAG
+1556 
-1569 EAKTKNVPTSF
+1569 
-1580 LTEARKLDD
+1580 
-1589 GRVGNY
+1589 
-1595 WTTPHELLARAFSS
+1595 
-1609 YVEDRLQDVGR
+1609 
-1620 ASAFMSFGSD
+1620 SD
-1630 PRFAV
+1630 P
-1635 PVGTEFA
+1635 
-1642 RPFPGGAERQAMN
+1642 
-1655 AAFDRFF
+1655 
-1662 AEVKHEETPAGGV
+1662 
-1675 RLFSRRGWEA
+1675 LFSRRGWDA

-1698 LSSHTDYT
+1698 LSGHADY
-1706 AGKAGDDAAAL
+1706 AAAKAGDDTAAL
-1717 RVARDVITPEFVDNV
+1717 RVARDVITPEFVEDV
-1732 RSALPGGSKPL
+1732 RAALPEGSKPL

-1780 AAKVDRSGGD
+1780 GAKVNRSGGD

-1802 GKVEAGR
+1802 GRVEKGR

-1857 RSLAD
+1857 QSLAD

-1928 GSGVEAP
+1928 GSGAEAP
-1935 GTGGRVNRSA
+1935 GSGGRVNRSA
-1945 APAASGGLDFDRA
+1945 APVVSSGLDFDRA
-1958 LQLKTDLTQHWGE
+1958 LQLKSDLTQHWGE

-1993 DYRRAEGVYDGR
+1993 GYRRAEGVYDGR

-2039 GAKDWTQIVDAIDQL
+2039 GAKDWTQIVDAIDKL
-2054 AANGSGTAAMKS
+2054 AANGSGTAALKS
-2066 VLADVTRRYGT
+2066 VLADVTLRYGT

-2118 LKWSEGE
+2118 LKWSEAE

-2159 IDGRG
+2159 VDGRG

-2187 RGRPADFLTLSAAR
+2187 RGRPADFLTLGAAR
-2201 AEAAR
+2201 AEAER

-2215 AESGPRT
+2215 AGSGPRT

-2251 DIDSIQKGVQA
+2251 DIDAIQRGIEG
-2262 EGVLARAR
+2262 EGVLERAK
-2270 QKLADLNPGRV
+2270 QKLSDLTPSKV

-2289 LGALA
+2289 LGFLA

-2307 GIDRYSDYLA
+2307 TIDRYSDYLA
-2317 EMQADRNKLQSEAD
+2317 EMQADRNKLQAEAEA
-2331 TIAEAARHWAG
+2331 IAEPVRKWASK
-2342 RNKAESRRLF
+2342 NKAESRRLF
-2352 DLMHLA
+2352 DLMHQA

-2394 KVKQQQMRERSGD
+2394 KVKQQQMKERSGD
-2407 SKTNIMNEIT
+2407 TKTNIMNEIT

-2445 EAQGFY
+2445 EARSFY
-2451 TQFRDAYRSRSEAV
+2451 TQFRDAYRSRSDAV

-2478 NDLVG
+2478 GDLVG
-2483 GKILSDSSRRM
+2483 GQVISESSRRM
-2494 MVHKV
+2494 LVHKI

-2553 WAITARGMK
+2553 WSITARGMK
-2562 MEGKATDAPSG
+2562 MEGRATDAPSG
-2573 TFVADVIDQLRT
+2573 TFVSDVIDQLRT
-2585 SHVSDAVQDQV
+2585 AHVSDAVQDQV
-2596 YHLYLQSMP
+2596 YQLYLQTMP

-2646 AHKLQGVLTDLQ
+2646 AHKLQGVLTDLK
-2658 DAQKKTQ
+2658 DAQKKIQ

-2674 IVAGDAILEELGK
+2674 IVAGDALLEELGK
-2687 RHDWIMNPTDSALT
+2687 RHEWIMNPTDSALT

-2735 AARHGGVKAM
+2735 AARHGGIKAM

-2761 IQKTLTDPDELRAY
+2761 IQRTLTDPDELRAY

-2794 IAEGGMAGYN
+2794 IAEGGMTGYN
-2804 PAWSKAMEII
+2804 PAWSKAMEYI

-2822 VINREATGLAAYRL
+2822 VMNREATGMAAYRL
-2836 ARAEGKSFDDAVKF
+2836 ARADGKSFDEAVKF

-2901 KGQDLEVRQVA
+2901 KGQDPQVRQIA

-2954 PWDAETELRAFLTGM
+2954 PWDAETELRAFLTEM

-3023 GPMGGVLKNVLIG
+3023 GPMGGVLKNVLVG
-3036 KQQVDEGHIM
+3036 KQQVDEGHIW
-3046 RGVETMLPKGL
+3046 RGVETMLPKGF
-3057 KDMIKAGRYATQGV
+3057 KDIMKSIRYGAEGV

-3080 EDLSPWEILLQAN
+3080 ADLSPWEILLQAN

-3104 ETTRALKNYEQHILD
+3104 ESTRALKNYEQHILD

-3138 DRASVLSKIGAFNK
+3138 DRASVLAKIRDFNK
-3152 ANPEL
+3152 VNPEL

-3181 IILNPKLAARLNK
+3181 IVLNPKLAARLNK

>member
-1 MANPLD
+1 MATFEKVDGNP
-7 FESTFKPAKRP
+7 F
-18 QPTGPTAGAPAPSLD
+18 GAGAAPAP
-33 FQSSFAP
+33 AP
-40 RQPVQKIAKRP
+40 APAPTATDKVARRPTLSPVQGDPFQKVAKRP

-63 LGIAA
+63 LGIAS
-68 GAANIIGGAVEQR
+68 GAANILGGAVEQR
-81 NAMEPTNIVR
+81 NSMEPTNIVR
-91 QGLRVL
+91 QGLRAL
-97 DRLGVKGASETAA
+97 DRLGVKGASETVA

-119 VGGRRAGSDSAG
+119 FGGRRAGSDSAG

-136 QMATEYLGES
+136 QLATDYLGES

-152 QEKQELQDT
+152 QEKQDLQDT

-191 MGAGTRAAAAQAGER
+191 MGAGTRLAAARAGER

-229 RRAATTAATGMTT
+229 HRAATAAATGLTT
-242 IMETGSAGLQTY
+242 IMETGSAGQQTY

-380 GLLGGGMAAGGAVAS
+380 GLLGGGMAAGGAIAS

-413 RRPRATP
+413 RRPTPTP
-420 PSLPPPPIPPQVL
+420 PPLPPPPIPQML
-433 ALPPPETMTVAPDG
+433 ALPPPEVMTAAPDG
-447 TVTSGGL
+447 TITPGRV

-475 FDAGR
+475 FDGTR
-480 IAARPRP
+480 VAARPQP
-487 VVPFPD
+487 TVPFPD
-493 AAPDSMAGI
+493 ATPDSIAGI
-502 ANLVSQARQ
+502 ANLVSQARRPTEPADTATAAAAQ
-511 SAEPVQVSAPVL
+511 AEPVAP
-523 TQSSPGVSAVAVQD
+523 Q
-537 AQQGLQTPEVPA
+537 AQEGQAALATPEVPA
-549 AAAPASMPDVAP
+549 AAAPPAPAVAP
-561 PWVDQETG
+561 PWVDAQTG
-569 EALREPS
+569 EALREPTTT
-576 KVDIKQLLHNG
+576 DIKQLLHSG

-602 LLRSMRDQYGLASS
+602 LLRSMRDQYGLPTA
-616 RVRPLLEE
+616 RVRPLLDE
-624 VKAERRR
+624 VKGERRR
-631 GFTEPP
+631 GLTEPP
-637 AETGITPAID
+637 ADAGNLAASEAAGAASPAQQSLREAAPSADLQLD
-647 GADVPARGLAIEPAA
+647 GAAPTDRSVPEPLASELQRAPGDAAAQLDTGSSRAPVAEPRTAGA
-662 LPANV
+662 TETTGVAGTAPEQSVAEASAGQANV
-667 QQPAA
+667 P
-672 ATGNRAAPQTVLD
+672 
-685 DGRAL
+685 
-690 QASTGDAVA
+690 A
-699 QAETGSSGTPVVEPR
+699 QAEV
-714 ADSARLTTSTVEPTA
+714 
-729 VSAAAEQTV
+729 
-738 AVPEPVQVNTP
+738 
-749 ATAEAPKVAAAA
+749 PKVATAA

-766 NPQNDLPT
+766 NPQNDLPA

-836 TDRSEDPAL
+836 TDRAEDPAL
-845 PVFVVD
+845 PVYVVD

-868 ANEQEARDTYLAN
+868 ASEQEARETYLAN

-901 TWVRDPKKT
+901 AWVRDPKKT

-915 RAQSAPAANTA
+915 RAKPTEAAPAPQPATNVGEAGQGVSTA
-926 GSSEVAQPVAQA
+926 AESVGATAETGGALATVQSEPAAAAAPAQPA
-938 AQGVVE
+938 APATVE
-944 NDQTV
+944 TGPV
-949 SKTAQSVSKK
+949 
-959 SQSLG
+959 
-964 SEGEA
+964 
-969 EGATPQPIYT
+969 YT
-979 PKVRRIAGSPHYDRG
+979 PKVRIKAGSPEYVRD
-994 DAGTLGAYFTPGRI
+994 DIGTLGAYFQPGRI
-1008 VNGYANT
+1008 VSAYANT
-1015 RDRVLAFNPSREGGT
+1015 RDRVIEFRPPGQDPRWKVKVQQVDREGNAIP
-1030 WSVQVQGVDAAGN
+1030 DEA
-1043 PLPGEGPRW
+1043 PRW
-1052 HNTLP
+1052 HSTVP
-1057 SPRDLERVLGKPV
+1057 SPRDLDSVLGKPE
-1070 PKPRKA
+1070 RKA
-1076 AASDATA
+1076 KREAKTARSVKSAEAKEDTRATPASK
-1083 AAPANKGAAK
+1083 PEVSK
-1093 ADTGPVKQPSQ
+1093 AGPD
-1104 ETVSG
+1104 E
-1109 PIEDLGEK
+1109 
-1117 LGGARKDLAK
+1117 
-1127 PTGARPQRQ
+1127 
-1136 ADPDASPAW
+1136 
-1145 SKKYLA
+1145 
-1151 MEDARN
+1151 
-1157 PGTWRLFKSKKGT
+1157 
-1170 FGNPLASRQTYA
+1170 ASREDRA
-1182 SQTEAEAAI
+1182 S
-1191 PMVELARN
+1191 
-1199 HRAVERTPGN
+1199 
-1209 WAIARD
+1209 
-1215 VTDRKRVYLK
+1215 
-1225 DGFESRAAALE
+1225 
-1236 YMASNAPALI
+1236 
-1246 DTKTTVGE
+1246 
-1254 DALPRPDKV
+1254 
-1263 MRVGEARREG
+1263 
-1273 NVQGQQFM
+1273 
-1281 DTFGFRGVEFGKW
+1281 
-1294 NNQDERQEVMNHAF
+1294 
-1308 DALVDL
+1308 
-1314 SELLNLPPKAMSL
+1314 
-1327 DGQIGLAFG
+1327 
-1336 ARGHG
+1336 
-1341 LSGARAHYE
+1341 
-1350 RDYAVINL
+1350 
-1358 TKLKGA
+1358 
-1364 GSLAHEWMHAL
+1364 
-1375 DHYLGRQDGKGAEQI
+1375 
-1390 TNSRG
+1390 
-1395 DKVMKASGIDDYL
+1395 
-1408 SNASRLRGNVRPEL
+1408 
-1422 REAFQELMDTM
+1422 
-1433 RTRAEQYV
+1433 
-1441 EDTARAESFL
+1441 
-1451 GKARDQVQKQLGDLR
+1451 
-1466 SHIEKE
+1466 
-1472 RAWGSRK
+1472 
-1479 RAATQQE
+1479 
-1486 LATFDAAADRLL
+1486 AAAD
-1498 NGETFST
+1498 N
-1505 DAKPTKGG
+1505 A
-1513 GVRFTNDELD
+1513 
-1523 ALDGV
+1523 A
-1528 LKSVTNRTG
+1528 
-1537 FNSERTGSLDRLR
+1537 GS
-1550 DAMGTY
+1550 
-1556 QRRVELWQSADAG
+1556 
-1569 EAKTKNVPTSF
+1569 
-1580 LTEARKLDD
+1580 
-1589 GRVGNY
+1589 
-1595 WTTPHELLARAFSS
+1595 
-1609 YVEDRLQDVGR
+1609 
-1620 ASAFMSFGSD
+1620 SD
-1630 PRFAV
+1630 P
-1635 PVGTEFA
+1635 
-1642 RPFPGGAERQAMN
+1642 
-1655 AAFDRFF
+1655 
-1662 AEVKHEETPAGGV
+1662 
-1675 RLFSRRGWEA
+1675 LFSRRGWDA

-1698 LSSHTDYT
+1698 LSGHADY
-1706 AGKAGDDAAAL
+1706 AAAKAGDDTAAL
-1717 RVARDVITPEFVDNV
+1717 RVARDVITPEFVEDV
-1732 RSALPGGSKPL
+1732 RAALPEGSKPL

-1780 AAKVDRSGGD
+1780 AAKVNRSAGD

-1802 GKVEAGR
+1802 GKVEKGR

-1842 ALTGKDYSRRIALNT
+1842 ALTGKDYSRKIALNSQ
-1857 RSLAD
+1857 SLAD

-1913 RVPGLRAVGEGTAGE
+1913 RVPGLRPVGEGAAGQ
-1928 GSGVEAP
+1928 GSGAEASGP
-1935 GTGGRVNRSA
+1935 SGRVNRSA

-1993 DYRRAEGVYDGR
+1993 AYRRAEGMYDGR

-2039 GAKDWTQIVDAIDQL
+2039 GAKDWTQIVDAIDKL
-2054 AANGSGTAAMKS
+2054 AADGTGTAAMKS
-2066 VLADVTRRYGT
+2066 VLADVTKRYGT

-2118 LKWSEGE
+2118 LKWSETE

-2187 RGRPADFLTLSAAR
+2187 RGRPADFLTLGAAR
-2201 AEAAR
+2201 AEAER

-2215 AESGPRT
+2215 VESGPRT

-2236 ARGRLFSMPPADVLE
+2236 ARGRLFSMPPADALA
-2251 DIDSIQKGVQA
+2251 DIDAIQQGIQ
-2262 EGVLARAR
+2262 GDDVLARAR
-2270 QKLADLNPGRV
+2270 QKLKDLSVSKV
-2281 KDALRSTW
+2281 KDTLRPTW

-2307 GIDRYSDYLA
+2307 TIDRYSDYLA
-2317 EMQADRNKLQSEAD
+2317 EMQADRNKLQAEAD
-2331 TIAEAARHWAG
+2331 TIAEAARQWASK
-2342 RNKAESRRLF
+2342 NKAESRRLF
-2352 DLMHLA
+2352 DLMHQA

-2368 YQPLQFRMPG
+2368 YQPLQFKAPG
-2378 EKGLQEV
+2378 GQGLQEV

-2394 KVKQQQMRERSGD
+2394 KVIQQQMRERSGD
-2407 SKTNIMNEIT
+2407 TKTNMMNEVKT
-2417 ALKAM
+2417 LKAM
-2422 LKAEPRRRRQY
+2422 LKVEPRRRRQY
-2433 APLVEQWSQLSP
+2433 VPLVEQWSQLSP
-2445 EAQGFY
+2445 EAKSFY
-2451 TQFRDAYRSRSEAV
+2451 LQFRDAYRSRSDAV
-2465 EEALVQRIEDLKG
+2465 EEALIQRIEDLKG
-2478 NDLVG
+2478 GDLVG
-2483 GKILSDSSRRM
+2483 GQVISDSSRRM
-2494 MVHKV
+2494 LVNKI

-2524 AEKDGTNTFLM
+2524 AEKGGTSTFLM

-2543 RAVKDLQRRE
+2543 RAVKDLQAKE

-2562 MEGKATDAPSG
+2562 MEGRAADAPSG

-2585 SHVSDAVQDQV
+2585 AHVSDAVQDQV
-2596 YHLYLQSMP
+2596 YQLYLQTMP

-2646 AHKLQGVLTDLQ
+2646 AHKLQGVLTDLK
-2658 DAQKKTQ
+2658 DAQKQIQ

-2674 IVAGDAILEELGK
+2674 IVAGDALLEELSK
-2687 RHDWIMNPTDSALT
+2687 RHEWIMNPTDSALT

-2761 IQKTLTDPDELRAY
+2761 IQRTLTDPDELRAY
-2775 QALEVAGAIEKT
+2775 QALEASGAIEKT

-2794 IAEGGMAGYN
+2794 IAEGGMTGYN

-2822 VINREATGLAAYRL
+2822 VVNREATGMAAYRL
-2836 ARAEGKSFDDAVKF
+2836 ARADGKSFDEAVKF

-2901 KGQDLEVRQVA
+2901 KGQDPQVRQIA

-3023 GPMGGVLKNVLIG
+3023 GPMGGVLKNVLVG

-3181 IILNPKLAARLNK
+3181 IVLNPKLAARLNK
-3194 AVTE
+3194 AVSE

>member
-1 MANPLD
+1 MATFEKVDGNP
-7 FESTFKPAKRP
+7 FGA
-18 QPTGPTAGAPAPSLD
+18 APAAGQAPSAGDKVARRPTL
-33 FQSSFAP
+33 S
-40 RQPVQKIAKRP
+40 PVQGDPFQKVAKRP
-51 ERSWGEA
+51 ERTWGEA

-63 LGIAA
+63 LGIAT
-68 GAANIIGGAVEQR
+68 GAANIIGGAIEQR
-81 NAMEPTNIVR
+81 NSLEPTNLVR
-91 QGLRVL
+91 QGLRGL

-119 VGGRRAGSDSAG
+119 LGGRRAGSDSAG

-136 QMATEYLGES
+136 QMATDYLGES
-146 QSDALK
+146 QSEALK

-176 LIGNFLAEQVPNVAA
+176 LIGNFLAEQVPNIAT

-206 ALAGALAKGLG
+206 AMAGALAKGLG

-229 RRAATTAATGMTT
+229 HRAATAAATGMTT
-242 IMETGSAGLQTY
+242 VMETGSAGQQTY

-341 GIQEGG
+341 GLQEGG

-359 DPTQAAWE
+359 DPAQAAWE

-380 GLLGGGMAAGGAVAS
+380 GLLGGGMAAGGAIAS

-413 RRPRATP
+413 RRPVPTP
-420 PSLPPPPIPPQVL
+420 PSLPPPPIPQML
-433 ALPPPETMTVAPDG
+433 ALPPPEVMTAAPDG
-447 TVTSGGL
+447 TITPGGV
-454 RPEVLAEP
+454 RPEVMAEP

-475 FDAGR
+475 FDGR
-480 IAARPRP
+480 RVAARPQP
-487 VVPFPD
+487 SVPFPD
-493 AAPDSMAGI
+493 AVPDSIADV
-502 ANLVSQARQ
+502 ANLVSQARRPNEPTAIAAIAE
-511 SAEPVQVSAPVL
+511 AEPAQVQGGQ
-523 TQSSPGVSAVAVQD
+523 T
-537 AQQGLQTPEVPA
+537 GLATPEVPA
-549 AAAPASMPDVAP
+549 AAAPPLAPAVAP
-561 PWVDQETG
+561 PWVDAQTG
-569 EALREPS
+569 EALREPTPT
-576 KVDIKQLLHNG
+576 DIKQLLHNG

-602 LLRSMRDQYGLASS
+602 LLRSMRDQYGLSS
-616 RVRPLLEE
+616 ARVRPLLEE
-624 VKAERRR
+624 VKGERRR
-631 GFTEPP
+631 GLTEPQ
-637 AETGITPAID
+637 ADVGTPAAAEAASTAPLPQRNAAPQADLQLD
-647 GADVPARGLAIEPAA
+647 GPATTDRSAPAA
-662 LPANV
+662 LASGP
-667 QQPAA
+667 QL
-672 ATGNRAAPQTVLD
+672 APGQVE
-685 DGRAL
+685 
-690 QASTGDAVA
+690 A
-699 QAETGSSGTPVVEPR
+699 QSDTGSSRAPVAEPR
-714 ADSARLTTSTVEPTA
+714 AVGATDATTLAETAPERRIAEPAPGQETASAPSG
-729 VSAAAEQTV
+729 
-738 AVPEPVQVNTP
+738 
-749 ATAEAPKVAAAA
+749 APKVATAA

-766 NPQNDLPT
+766 NPQNDLPA
-774 PTDAQKEAGNY
+774 PTVAQKEAGNY
-785 KKGHVRINGHDISIE
+785 KKGHIRINGHDISIE

-836 TDRSEDPAL
+836 TDRAEDPAL
-845 PVFVVD
+845 PVYVVD

-868 ANEQEARDTYLAN
+868 ASEQEARDTYLAN
-881 YSKGWTG
+881 YSKGWAG

-901 TWVRDPKKT
+901 AWVRDPKKT

-915 RAQSAPAANTA
+915 RAKPAEAAPAL
-926 GSSEVAQPVAQA
+926 QPATNVGDSG
-938 AQGVVE
+938 QGVSATAETVGALAE
-944 NDQTV
+944 TGSASAND
-949 SKTAQSVSKK
+949 
-959 SQSLG
+959 G
-964 SEGEA
+964 GE
-969 EGATPQPIYT
+969 P
-979 PKVRRIAGSPHYDRG
+979 
-994 DAGTLGAYFTPGRI
+994 
-1008 VNGYANT
+1008 
-1015 RDRVLAFNPSREGGT
+1015 
-1030 WSVQVQGVDAAGN
+1030 
-1043 PLPGEGPRW
+1043 
-1052 HNTLP
+1052 
-1057 SPRDLERVLGKPV
+1057 
-1070 PKPRKA
+1070 
-1076 AASDATA
+1076 ATA
-1083 AAPANKGAAK
+1083 AAPAKPSGPVDAGPVYTPKVRIKAGSPEYDRGDIGTLGAHFKPGRIVNAYGNTRDRVIEFRPPGKDPRWQVKVQMVDKEGNALPGEAPRWHSTVPSPRDLDSVLGRPERKSRRDAKAAK
-1093 ADTGPVKQPSQ
+1093 VAKAA
-1104 ETVSG
+1104 EA
-1109 PIEDLGEK
+1109 K
-1117 LGGARKDLAK
+1117 KDDKAK
-1127 PTGARPQRQ
+1127 P
-1136 ADPDASPAW
+1136 ASNPETSKPAP
-1145 SKKYLA
+1145 S
-1151 MEDARN
+1151 D
-1157 PGTWRLFKSKKGT
+1157 
-1170 FGNPLASRQTYA
+1170 
-1182 SQTEAEAAI
+1182 
-1191 PMVELARN
+1191 
-1199 HRAVERTPGN
+1199 
-1209 WAIARD
+1209 
-1215 VTDRKRVYLK
+1215 TDR
-1225 DGFESRAAALE
+1225 ES
-1236 YMASNAPALI
+1236 
-1246 DTKTTVGE
+1246 
-1254 DALPRPDKV
+1254 
-1263 MRVGEARREG
+1263 
-1273 NVQGQQFM
+1273 
-1281 DTFGFRGVEFGKW
+1281 
-1294 NNQDERQEVMNHAF
+1294 
-1308 DALVDL
+1308 
-1314 SELLNLPPKAMSL
+1314 
-1327 DGQIGLAFG
+1327 
-1336 ARGHG
+1336 
-1341 LSGARAHYE
+1341 
-1350 RDYAVINL
+1350 
-1358 TKLKGA
+1358 
-1364 GSLAHEWMHAL
+1364 GS
-1375 DHYLGRQDGKGAEQI
+1375 
-1390 TNSRG
+1390 SP
-1395 DKVMKASGIDDYL
+1395 V
-1408 SNASRLRGNVRPEL
+1408 
-1422 REAFQELMDTM
+1422 
-1433 RTRAEQYV
+1433 
-1441 EDTARAESFL
+1441 AESSA
-1451 GKARDQVQKQLGDLR
+1451 GK
-1466 SHIEKE
+1466 
-1472 RAWGSRK
+1472 
-1479 RAATQQE
+1479 
-1486 LATFDAAADRLL
+1486 
-1498 NGETFST
+1498 
-1505 DAKPTKGG
+1505 
-1513 GVRFTNDELD
+1513 
-1523 ALDGV
+1523 
-1528 LKSVTNRTG
+1528 
-1537 FNSERTGSLDRLR
+1537 
-1550 DAMGTY
+1550 
-1556 QRRVELWQSADAG
+1556 
-1569 EAKTKNVPTSF
+1569 
-1580 LTEARKLDD
+1580 
-1589 GRVGNY
+1589 
-1595 WTTPHELLARAFSS
+1595 
-1609 YVEDRLQDVGR
+1609 
-1620 ASAFMSFGSD
+1620 SD
-1630 PRFAV
+1630 P
-1635 PVGTEFA
+1635 
-1642 RPFPGGAERQAMN
+1642 
-1655 AAFDRFF
+1655 
-1662 AEVKHEETPAGGV
+1662 
-1675 RLFSRRGWEA
+1675 LFSRRGWEA

-1693 HRPGR
+1693 HRPGH
-1698 LSSHTDYT
+1698 LSAHADY
-1706 AGKAGDDAAAL
+1706 AAAKAGDDTAAL
-1717 RVARDVITPEFVDNV
+1717 RVARDVITPEFVQDV
-1732 RSALPGGSKPL
+1732 RAALPEGSKPL
-1743 VVAVQSQEAT
+1743 VVAVQSQEAA

-1780 AAKVDRSGGD
+1780 AAKVNRSAGD

-1802 GKVEAGR
+1802 GKVEKGR

-1842 ALTGKDYSRRIALNT
+1842 ALTGKDYSRKIALNSQ
-1857 RSLAD
+1857 SLAD

-1899 RLDADALRDRVAAG
+1899 RLDADALRDRVAEG
-1913 RVPGLRAVGEGTAGE
+1913 RVSGLRPVGEGAAGE
-1928 GSGVEAP
+1928 GSRAETP
-1935 GTGGRVNRSA
+1935 GPGGRVNRSA

-1993 DYRRAEGVYDGR
+1993 GYRRAEGVYDGR

-2039 GAKDWTQIVDAIDQL
+2039 GAKDWAQIVDAIDQL
-2054 AANGSGTAAMKS
+2054 AANGSGSAALKS
-2066 VLADVTRRYGT
+2066 VLVDVTRRYGT

-2118 LKWSEGE
+2118 LKWSETE

-2187 RGRPADFLTLSAAR
+2187 RGRPADFPTLGAAR
-2201 AEAAR
+2201 AEAER

-2215 AESGPRT
+2215 IENGPRT

-2231 EVTRA
+2231 EVARA
-2236 ARGRLFSMPPADVLE
+2236 ARGRLFSMPPADALA
-2251 DIDSIQKGVQA
+2251 DIDAIQQGLQG
-2262 EGVLARAR
+2262 ESVLARAR
-2270 QKLADLNPGRV
+2270 QKLADLSLRKA
-2281 KDALRSTW
+2281 KDALRPTW

-2307 GIDRYSDYLA
+2307 TIDRYSDYLA
-2317 EMQADRNKLQSEAD
+2317 EMQADRNKLQAEAEA
-2331 TIAEAARHWAG
+2331 IAEPARQWASK
-2342 RNKAESRRLF
+2342 NKAESRRLF
-2352 DLMHLA
+2352 DLMHHA

-2368 YQPLQFRMPG
+2368 YQPLQFKAPG
-2378 EKGLQEV
+2378 GQGLQEV
-2385 NRKNVLHAI
+2385 NRKNVQHAI
-2394 KVKQQQMRERSGD
+2394 NVIQQQMRERSGD
-2407 SKTNIMNEIT
+2407 TKTNMMNEVKT
-2417 ALKAM
+2417 LKAM
-2422 LKAEPRRRRQY
+2422 LKVEPRRRRQY
-2433 APLVEQWSQLSP
+2433 VPLVEQWSKLSP
-2445 EAQGFY
+2445 EAKSFY
-2451 TQFRDAYRSRSEAV
+2451 LQFRDAYRSRSDAV
-2465 EEALVQRIEDLKG
+2465 EEALIQRIEDLKG
-2478 NDLVG
+2478 GDLVG
-2483 GKILSDSSRRM
+2483 GQVISDSSRRM
-2494 MVHKV
+2494 LVNKI

-2543 RAVKDLQRRE
+2543 RAVKDLQARE

-2562 MEGKATDAPSG
+2562 MEGKAADAPSG

-2585 SHVSDAVQDQV
+2585 AHVSDAVQDQV
-2596 YHLYLQSMP
+2596 YQLYLQTMP

-2614 HRKSVPGFDPDA
+2614 HRKSVPGFDSDA

-2646 AHKLQGVLTDLQ
+2646 AHKLQGVLTDLK
-2658 DAQKKTQ
+2658 DAQKKIQ

-2674 IVAGDAILEELGK
+2674 IVAGDALLDELGK
-2687 RHDWIMNPTDSALT
+2687 RHEWIMNPTDSALT

-2735 AARHGGVKAM
+2735 ASRHGGVKAM

-2761 IQKTLTDPDELRAY
+2761 IQKTLTNPDELRAY

-2794 IAEGGMAGYN
+2794 IAEGGKTGYN

-2822 VINREATGLAAYRL
+2822 VINREATGMAAYRL
-2836 ARAEGKSFDDAVKF
+2836 ARADGKSFDEAVKF

-2901 KGQDLEVRQVA
+2901 KGQDPQVRQIA

-3023 GPMGGVLKNVLIG
+3023 GPMGGVLKNVLVG

-3080 EDLSPWEILLQAN
+3080 ADLSPWEILLQAN

-3126 AFAMALRNGDAS
+3126 AFAMALRNGDVS
-3138 DRASVLSKIGAFNK
+3138 DRASVLAKIRDFNK
-3152 ANPEL
+3152 VNPEL
-3157 AITSSGLQQSIKN
+3157 AITSSGLQHSIKN

>member
-1 MANPLD
+1 MATFEKVDGNP
-7 FESTFKPAKRP
+7 FG
-18 QPTGPTAGAPAPSLD
+18 TGAAPAP
-33 FQSSFAP
+33 AP
-40 RQPVQKIAKRP
+40 APAPTATDKVARRPTLSPVQGDPFQKVAKRP

-63 LGIAA
+63 LGIAS
-68 GAANIIGGAVEQR
+68 GAANILGGAVEQR
-81 NAMEPTNIVR
+81 NSMEPTNIVR
-91 QGLRVL
+91 QGLRAL

-119 VGGRRAGSDSAG
+119 FGGRRAGSDSAG
-131 LSKAT
+131 LSRAT
-136 QMATEYLGES
+136 QLATDYLGES
-146 QSDALK
+146 QSEALK
-152 QEKQELQDT
+152 QEKQDLQDT

-191 MGAGTRAAAAQAGER
+191 MGAGTRLAAARAGER

-229 RRAATTAATGMTT
+229 HRAATAAATGLTT
-242 IMETGSAGLQTY
+242 IMETGSAGQQTY

-295 AQAITAPIAAIAGRI
+295 AQAITAPIAAIAGRV

-380 GLLGGGMAAGGAVAS
+380 GLLGGGMAAGGAIAS

-413 RRPRATP
+413 RRPTPTP
-420 PSLPPPPIPPQVL
+420 PPLPPPPIPQML
-433 ALPPPETMTVAPDG
+433 ALPPPEVMTATPDG
-447 TVTSGGL
+447 TITPGRV
-454 RPEVLAEP
+454 RPEVIAEP

-475 FDAGR
+475 FDGTR
-480 IAARPRP
+480 VAARPQP
-487 VVPFPD
+487 TVPFPD
-493 AAPDSMAGI
+493 AAPDSIAGI
-502 ANLVSQARQ
+502 ANLVSQARRPTEPADTATAPAAQ
-511 SAEPVQVSAPVL
+511 AEPVAP
-523 TQSSPGVSAVAVQD
+523 Q
-537 AQQGLQTPEVPA
+537 AQEGQAALATPEVPG
-549 AAAPASMPDVAP
+549 AAAPPAPAVAP
-561 PWVDQETG
+561 PWVDAQTG
-569 EALREPS
+569 EALREPTTT
-576 KVDIKQLLHNG
+576 DIKQLLHSG

-602 LLRSMRDQYGLASS
+602 LLRSMRDQYGLPSA
-616 RVRPLLEE
+616 RVRPLLDE
-624 VKAERRR
+624 VKGERRR
-631 GFTEPP
+631 GLTAPP
-637 AETGITPAID
+637 ADAGNPAANEAARLPASPAQQSLRETAPSADLQLD
-647 GADVPARGLAIEPAA
+647 GAAPTDRSAPEPLASELQRAPGDAA
-662 LPANV
+662 AQLDTGSSRAPVAGPRAAGETETTGVAGTAPEQSVAEASAGQANV
-667 QQPAA
+667 P
-672 ATGNRAAPQTVLD
+672 
-685 DGRAL
+685 
-690 QASTGDAVA
+690 A
-699 QAETGSSGTPVVEPR
+699 QAEV
-714 ADSARLTTSTVEPTA
+714 
-729 VSAAAEQTV
+729 
-738 AVPEPVQVNTP
+738 
-749 ATAEAPKVAAAA
+749 PKVATAA

-766 NPQNDLPT
+766 NPQNDLPA

-836 TDRSEDPAL
+836 TDRAEDPAL
-845 PVFVVD
+845 PVYVVD

-868 ANEQEARDTYLAN
+868 ASEQEARETYLAN

-901 TWVRDPKKT
+901 AWVRDPKKT

-915 RAQSAPAANTA
+915 RAKPTEAAPAPQPATNVGEAGQGVSTA
-926 GSSEVAQPVAQA
+926 AESVGATAETGGALATVQSEPAAAAAPAQPA
-938 AQGVVE
+938 APATVE
-944 NDQTV
+944 TGPV
-949 SKTAQSVSKK
+949 
-959 SQSLG
+959 
-964 SEGEA
+964 
-969 EGATPQPIYT
+969 YT
-979 PKVRRIAGSPHYDRG
+979 PKVRIKAGSPEYVRD
-994 DAGTLGAYFTPGRI
+994 DIGTLGAYFQPGRI
-1008 VNGYANT
+1008 VSAYANT
-1015 RDRVLAFNPSREGGT
+1015 RDRVIEFRPPGQDPRWKVKVQQVDREGNAIP
-1030 WSVQVQGVDAAGN
+1030 DEA
-1043 PLPGEGPRW
+1043 PRW
-1052 HNTLP
+1052 HSTVP
-1057 SPRDLERVLGKPV
+1057 SPRDLDSVLGKPE
-1070 PKPRKA
+1070 RKA
-1076 AASDATA
+1076 KREAKTARSVKSAEAKEDTRATPASK
-1083 AAPANKGAAK
+1083 PEVSK
-1093 ADTGPVKQPSQ
+1093 AGPD
-1104 ETVSG
+1104 E
-1109 PIEDLGEK
+1109 
-1117 LGGARKDLAK
+1117 
-1127 PTGARPQRQ
+1127 
-1136 ADPDASPAW
+1136 
-1145 SKKYLA
+1145 
-1151 MEDARN
+1151 
-1157 PGTWRLFKSKKGT
+1157 
-1170 FGNPLASRQTYA
+1170 ASREDRA
-1182 SQTEAEAAI
+1182 S
-1191 PMVELARN
+1191 
-1199 HRAVERTPGN
+1199 
-1209 WAIARD
+1209 
-1215 VTDRKRVYLK
+1215 
-1225 DGFESRAAALE
+1225 
-1236 YMASNAPALI
+1236 
-1246 DTKTTVGE
+1246 
-1254 DALPRPDKV
+1254 
-1263 MRVGEARREG
+1263 
-1273 NVQGQQFM
+1273 
-1281 DTFGFRGVEFGKW
+1281 
-1294 NNQDERQEVMNHAF
+1294 
-1308 DALVDL
+1308 
-1314 SELLNLPPKAMSL
+1314 
-1327 DGQIGLAFG
+1327 
-1336 ARGHG
+1336 
-1341 LSGARAHYE
+1341 
-1350 RDYAVINL
+1350 
-1358 TKLKGA
+1358 
-1364 GSLAHEWMHAL
+1364 
-1375 DHYLGRQDGKGAEQI
+1375 
-1390 TNSRG
+1390 
-1395 DKVMKASGIDDYL
+1395 
-1408 SNASRLRGNVRPEL
+1408 
-1422 REAFQELMDTM
+1422 
-1433 RTRAEQYV
+1433 
-1441 EDTARAESFL
+1441 
-1451 GKARDQVQKQLGDLR
+1451 
-1466 SHIEKE
+1466 
-1472 RAWGSRK
+1472 
-1479 RAATQQE
+1479 
-1486 LATFDAAADRLL
+1486 AAAD
-1498 NGETFST
+1498 N
-1505 DAKPTKGG
+1505 A
-1513 GVRFTNDELD
+1513 
-1523 ALDGV
+1523 A
-1528 LKSVTNRTG
+1528 
-1537 FNSERTGSLDRLR
+1537 GS
-1550 DAMGTY
+1550 
-1556 QRRVELWQSADAG
+1556 
-1569 EAKTKNVPTSF
+1569 
-1580 LTEARKLDD
+1580 
-1589 GRVGNY
+1589 
-1595 WTTPHELLARAFSS
+1595 
-1609 YVEDRLQDVGR
+1609 
-1620 ASAFMSFGSD
+1620 SD
-1630 PRFAV
+1630 P
-1635 PVGTEFA
+1635 
-1642 RPFPGGAERQAMN
+1642 
-1655 AAFDRFF
+1655 
-1662 AEVKHEETPAGGV
+1662 
-1675 RLFSRRGWEA
+1675 LFSRRGWDA

-1698 LSSHTDYT
+1698 LSGHADY
-1706 AGKAGDDAAAL
+1706 AAAKAGDDTAAL
-1717 RVARDVITPEFVDNV
+1717 RVARDVITPEFVEDV
-1732 RSALPGGSKPL
+1732 RAALPEGSKPL

-1780 AAKVDRSGGD
+1780 AAKVNRSAGD

-1802 GKVEAGR
+1802 GKVEKGR

-1842 ALTGKDYSRRIALNT
+1842 ALTGKDYSRKIALNSQ
-1857 RSLAD
+1857 SLAD

-1913 RVPGLRAVGEGTAGE
+1913 RVPGLRPVGEGAAGQ
-1928 GSGVEAP
+1928 GSGAEASGP
-1935 GTGGRVNRSA
+1935 SGRVNRSA

-1993 DYRRAEGVYDGR
+1993 AYRRAEGMYDGR

-2039 GAKDWTQIVDAIDQL
+2039 GAKDWTQIVDAIDKL
-2054 AANGSGTAAMKS
+2054 AADGTGTAAMKS
-2066 VLADVTRRYGT
+2066 VLADVTKRYGT

-2118 LKWSEGE
+2118 LKWSETE

-2187 RGRPADFLTLSAAR
+2187 RGRPADFLTLGAAR
-2201 AEAAR
+2201 AEAER

-2215 AESGPRT
+2215 VESGPRT

-2236 ARGRLFSMPPADVLE
+2236 ARGRLFSMPPADALA
-2251 DIDSIQKGVQA
+2251 DIDAIQQGIQ
-2262 EGVLARAR
+2262 GDDVLARAR
-2270 QKLADLNPGRV
+2270 QKLKDLSVSKV
-2281 KDALRSTW
+2281 KDTLRPTW

-2307 GIDRYSDYLA
+2307 TIDRYSDYLA
-2317 EMQADRNKLQSEAD
+2317 EMQADRNKLQAEAD
-2331 TIAEAARHWAG
+2331 TIAEAARQWASK
-2342 RNKAESRRLF
+2342 NKAESRRLF
-2352 DLMHLA
+2352 DLMHQA

-2368 YQPLQFRMPG
+2368 YQPLQFKAPG
-2378 EKGLQEV
+2378 GQGLQEV

-2394 KVKQQQMRERSGD
+2394 KVIQQQMRERSGD
-2407 SKTNIMNEIT
+2407 TKTNMMNEVKT
-2417 ALKAM
+2417 LKAM
-2422 LKAEPRRRRQY
+2422 LKVEPRRRRQY
-2433 APLVEQWSQLSP
+2433 VPLVEQWSQLSP
-2445 EAQGFY
+2445 EAKSFY
-2451 TQFRDAYRSRSEAV
+2451 LQFRDAYRSRSDAV
-2465 EEALVQRIEDLKG
+2465 EEALIQRIEDLKG
-2478 NDLVG
+2478 GDLVG
-2483 GKILSDSSRRM
+2483 GQVISDSSRRM
-2494 MVHKV
+2494 LVNKI

-2524 AEKDGTNTFLM
+2524 AEKGGTSTFLM

-2543 RAVKDLQRRE
+2543 RAVKDLQAKE

-2562 MEGKATDAPSG
+2562 MEGRAADAPSG

-2585 SHVSDAVQDQV
+2585 AHVSDAVQDQV
-2596 YHLYLQSMP
+2596 YQLYLQTMP

-2646 AHKLQGVLTDLQ
+2646 AHKLQGVLTDLK
-2658 DAQKKTQ
+2658 DAQKQIQ

-2674 IVAGDAILEELGK
+2674 IVAGDALLEELSK
-2687 RHDWIMNPTDSALT
+2687 RHEWIMNPTDSALT

-2761 IQKTLTDPDELRAY
+2761 IQRTLTDPDELRAY
-2775 QALEVAGAIEKT
+2775 QALEASGAIEKT

-2794 IAEGGMAGYN
+2794 IAEGGMTGYN

-2822 VINREATGLAAYRL
+2822 VVNREATGMAAYRL
-2836 ARAEGKSFDDAVKF
+2836 ARADGKSFDEAVKF

-2901 KGQDLEVRQVA
+2901 KGQDPQVRQIA

-3023 GPMGGVLKNVLIG
+3023 GPMGGVLKNVLVG

-3181 IILNPKLAARLNK
+3181 IVLNPKLAARLNK
-3194 AVTE
+3194 AVSE

>member
-18 QPTGPTAGAPAPSLD
+18 QPAAATPGATTPVTNAPSLD

-191 MGAGTRAAAAQAGER
+191 MGAGTRVAAARASER
-206 ALAGALAKGLG
+206 ALAGAVAKGLG

-229 RRAATTAATGMTT
+229 HRAATAAATGMTT
-242 IMETGSAGLQTY
+242 IMETGSAGQQTY

-413 RRPRATP
+413 RRPTPTP
-420 PSLPPPPIPPQVL
+420 PALPPPIPQML
-433 ALPPPETMTVAPDG
+433 ALPPPEVMTAGPDG
-447 TVTSGGL
+447 TITPGSV
-454 RPEVLAEP
+454 RPEVMAEP

-475 FDAGR
+475 FDGR
-480 IAARPRP
+480 RVAARPQP
-487 VVPFPD
+487 AVPFPD
-493 AAPDSMAGI
+493 ATPDSIAGV
-502 ANLVSQARQ
+502 ANLVSRARR
-511 SAEPVQVSAPVL
+511 SADPAAAGAPA
-523 TQSSPGVSAVAVQD
+523 TAAASTEAPAPQVQD
-537 AQQGLQTPEVPA
+537 VQPGLATPEVPA
-549 AAAPASMPDVAP
+549 PASPPAPAVAP
-561 PWVDQETG
+561 PWVDAQTG
-569 EALREPS
+569 EALREPTAT
-576 KVDIKQLLHNG
+576 DIKQLLHNG

-602 LLRSMRDQYGLASS
+602 LLRSMRDQYGLPSA

-624 VKAERRR
+624 VKGERRR
-631 GFTEPP
+631 GLTEPP
-637 AETGITPAID
+637 TADQPTSAQTGDSSNAATQATPSVSKSAQEVQSGVPQLPSDATPLQQQEEPGLSQVRSKRGDDLPTMEGKGRVHPLSDGSGTNAASEDDVGSRRSEGELRAGELPLGNAPAAGEQSDLLSSGGDRRQDGNNSGGGAPTRFTTDDASAETTAA
-647 GADVPARGLAIEPAA
+647 GASGGSGDNTGASALSQGLEVPDTQRTDAGTSRMGQDL
-662 LPANV
+662 
-667 QQPAA
+667 
-672 ATGNRAAPQTVLD
+672 
-685 DGRAL
+685 GRPSAD
-690 QASTGDAVA
+690 ASG
-699 QAETGSSGTPVVEPR
+699 
-714 ADSARLTTSTVEPTA
+714 
-729 VSAAAEQTV
+729 
-738 AVPEPVQVNTP
+738 
-749 ATAEAPKVAAAA
+749 AAAA
-761 AEAAT
+761 RAPSRDGTIAGAAQVEGAQDRVPSSKIEAASAEAAT
-766 NPQNDLPT
+766 NPQNDLPA
-774 PTDAQKEAGNY
+774 PTEAQKLAGNY
-785 KKGHVRINGHDISIE
+785 RKGHVRINGHDISIE
-800 NPAGSQRDPRW
+800 NPAGSQRGPRW

-836 TDRSEDPAL
+836 TDRAEDPAL
-845 PVFVVD
+845 PVYVVD

-868 ANEQEARDTYLAN
+868 ASEQEARDTYLAN

-901 TWVRDPKKT
+901 AWVRDPKKT

-915 RAQSAPAANTA
+915 RTKPAEAAPAL
-926 GSSEVAQPVAQA
+926 QPATNVGDSG
-938 AQGVVE
+938 QGVSTTAETVGAPAETGSASAKDGGEPAAAAAPAKPSGPVE
-944 NDQTV
+944 AGPV
-949 SKTAQSVSKK
+949 
-959 SQSLG
+959 
-964 SEGEA
+964 
-969 EGATPQPIYT
+969 YT
-979 PKVRRIAGSPHYDRG
+979 PKVRIKAGSPEYDRG
-994 DAGTLGAYFTPGRI
+994 DIGTLGAYFKPGRI
-1008 VNGYANT
+1008 VNAYGNT
-1015 RDRVLAFNPSREGGT
+1015 RDRVIEFRPPGKDPRWQVKVQMVDKEGN
-1030 WSVQVQGVDAAGN
+1030 A
-1043 PLPGEGPRW
+1043 LPDEAPRW
-1052 HNTLP
+1052 HSTIP
-1057 SPRDLERVLGKPV
+1057 SPRDLDSVLGKPE
-1070 PKPRKA
+1070 RKA
-1076 AASDATA
+1076 RRDA
-1083 AAPANKGAAK
+1083 KAAK
-1093 ADTGPVKQPSQ
+1093 VAKAA
-1104 ETVSG
+1104 EA
-1109 PIEDLGEK
+1109 K
-1117 LGGARKDLAK
+1117 KDDKAK
-1127 PTGARPQRQ
+1127 P
-1136 ADPDASPAW
+1136 
-1145 SKKYLA
+1145 
-1151 MEDARN
+1151 
-1157 PGTWRLFKSKKGT
+1157 
-1170 FGNPLASRQTYA
+1170 
-1182 SQTEAEAAI
+1182 
-1191 PMVELARN
+1191 
-1199 HRAVERTPGN
+1199 
-1209 WAIARD
+1209 
-1215 VTDRKRVYLK
+1215 
-1225 DGFESRAAALE
+1225 
-1236 YMASNAPALI
+1236 ASNPETSKPAPI
-1246 DTKTTVGE
+1246 
-1254 DALPRPDKV
+1254 
-1263 MRVGEARREG
+1263 
-1273 NVQGQQFM
+1273 
-1281 DTFGFRGVEFGKW
+1281 
-1294 NNQDERQEVMNHAF
+1294 
-1308 DALVDL
+1308 
-1314 SELLNLPPKAMSL
+1314 
-1327 DGQIGLAFG
+1327 
-1336 ARGHG
+1336 
-1341 LSGARAHYE
+1341 
-1350 RDYAVINL
+1350 
-1358 TKLKGA
+1358 
-1364 GSLAHEWMHAL
+1364 
-1375 DHYLGRQDGKGAEQI
+1375 
-1390 TNSRG
+1390 
-1395 DKVMKASGIDDYL
+1395 
-1408 SNASRLRGNVRPEL
+1408 
-1422 REAFQELMDTM
+1422 
-1433 RTRAEQYV
+1433 
-1441 EDTARAESFL
+1441 
-1451 GKARDQVQKQLGDLR
+1451 
-1466 SHIEKE
+1466 
-1472 RAWGSRK
+1472 
-1479 RAATQQE
+1479 
-1486 LATFDAAADRLL
+1486 
-1498 NGETFST
+1498 
-1505 DAKPTKGG
+1505 
-1513 GVRFTNDELD
+1513 
-1523 ALDGV
+1523 
-1528 LKSVTNRTG
+1528 
-1537 FNSERTGSLDRLR
+1537 
-1550 DAMGTY
+1550 
-1556 QRRVELWQSADAG
+1556 
-1569 EAKTKNVPTSF
+1569 
-1580 LTEARKLDD
+1580 
-1589 GRVGNY
+1589 
-1595 WTTPHELLARAFSS
+1595 
-1609 YVEDRLQDVGR
+1609 
-1620 ASAFMSFGSD
+1620 
-1630 PRFAV
+1630 
-1635 PVGTEFA
+1635 
-1642 RPFPGGAERQAMN
+1642 
-1655 AAFDRFF
+1655 
-1662 AEVKHEETPAGGV
+1662 
-1675 RLFSRRGWEA
+1675 FSRRGWEV

-1698 LSSHTDYT
+1698 LSAHADY
-1706 AGKAGDDAAAL
+1706 AAAKAGDDPAAL
-1717 RVARDVITPEFVDNV
+1717 RVARDVITPEFVQEV
-1732 RSALPGGSKPL
+1732 RAALPEGSKPL

-1780 AAKVDRSGGD
+1780 AAKVNRSAGD

-1802 GKVEAGR
+1802 GKVEKGR

-1842 ALTGKDYSRRIALNT
+1842 ALTGKDYSRKIALNSQ
-1857 RSLAD
+1857 SLAD

-1913 RVPGLRAVGEGTAGE
+1913 RVPGLRPVGEGAAGQ
-1928 GSGVEAP
+1928 GSGAEAP
-1935 GTGGRVNRSA
+1935 GPGGRVNRSA
-1945 APAASGGLDFDRA
+1945 APVASGGLDFDRA

-1993 DYRRAEGVYDGR
+1993 GYRRAEGMYDGR

-2039 GAKDWTQIVDAIDQL
+2039 GGKDWTQIVDAIDKL
-2054 AANGSGTAAMKS
+2054 AADGTGTAAMKS
-2066 VLADVTRRYGT
+2066 VLADVTKRYGT

-2118 LKWSEGE
+2118 LNWSEAE

-2187 RGRPADFLTLSAAR
+2187 RGRPADFLTLGAAR
-2201 AEAAR
+2201 AEAER

-2215 AESGPRT
+2215 VESGPRT

-2236 ARGRLFSMPPADVLE
+2236 ARGRLFSMPPADALA
-2251 DIDSIQKGVQA
+2251 DIDAIQQGIQ
-2262 EGVLARAR
+2262 GDDVLTRAR
-2270 QKLADLNPGRV
+2270 QKLKDLSVSKV
-2281 KDALRSTW
+2281 KDTLRPTW

-2307 GIDRYSDYLA
+2307 TIDRYSDYLA
-2317 EMQADRNKLQSEAD
+2317 EMQADRNKLQAEAD
-2331 TIAEAARHWAG
+2331 TIADAARQWASK
-2342 RNKAESRRLF
+2342 NKAESRRLF
-2352 DLMHLA
+2352 DLMHQA

-2368 YQPLQFRMPG
+2368 YQPLQFKTPG
-2378 EKGLQEV
+2378 GQGLQEV
-2385 NRKNVLHAI
+2385 NRKNVQHAI
-2394 KVKQQQMRERSGD
+2394 KVIQQQMRERSGD
-2407 SKTNIMNEIT
+2407 TKTNMMNEVK

-2422 LKAEPRRRRQY
+2422 LKAEPRRRLQY
-2433 APLVEQWSQLSP
+2433 APLVEQWAQLSP
-2445 EAQGFY
+2445 EAKSFY
-2451 TQFRDAYRSRSEAV
+2451 VHFRDAYRARSEAV
-2465 EEALVQRIEDLKG
+2465 EEALVRRIEDLKG
-2478 NDLVG
+2478 SDLVG
-2483 GKILSDSSRRM
+2483 GKILSDSSRGM
-2494 MVHKV
+2494 LVHKI
-2499 REQFESARLQ
+2499 RTQFESARLQ

-2524 AEKDGTNTFLM
+2524 AEKDGTSTFLM
-2535 FESQNELD
+2535 FESLNELD
-2543 RAVKDLQRRE
+2543 RAAKDLQRRG
-2553 WAITARGMK
+2553 WAVTARGMK

-2596 YHLYLQSMP
+2596 YQLYLQTMP

-2646 AHKLQGVLTDLQ
+2646 AHKLQGVLTDLK
-2658 DAQKKTQ
+2658 DAQKKIQT
-2665 ASPSVDTRK
+2665 SPSVDTRK
-2674 IVAGDAILEELGK
+2674 IVAGDALLEELGK
-2687 RHDWIMNPTDSALT
+2687 RHEWIMNPTDSALT

-2794 IAEGGMAGYN
+2794 IAEGGMTGYN

-2822 VINREATGLAAYRL
+2822 VVNREATGMAAYRL
-2836 ARAEGKSFDDAVKF
+2836 ARADGKSFDEAVKF

-2901 KGQDLEVRQVA
+2901 KGQDPQVRQIA

-2969 LGQGGADLLLHGPA
+2969 LGQSGADLLLHGPA

-3023 GPMGGVLKNVLIG
+3023 GPMGGVLKNVLVG

-3080 EDLSPWEILLQAN
+3080 ADLSPWEILLQAN

-3119 RRKSLVN
+3119 RKESLRN
-3126 AFAMALRNGDAS
+3126 AFAMAIRNGSAAE
-3138 DRASVLSKIGAFNK
+3138 RASVLAKIRTFNK
-3152 ANPEL
+3152 AWPQI
-3157 AITSSGLQQSIKN
+3157 AIDSASLNRSITG

-3176 RAEAG
+3176 QAENG
-3181 IILNPKLAARLNK
+3181 VMLNK
-3194 AVTE
+3194 RLRGQLVDRVTPDG